1 MPRDAMA
8 EWLAKRNAEKAA
20 QRATPEHG
28 AVRQAQIKV
37 DQILEQAKKTVTELP
52 GVKAGKT
59 AKSSTPV
66 RQEEG
71 RDAMAEWLAARKES
85 KVQQIAEQGMY
96 TVRNAK
102 TLGVAVA
109 NTRAEYQKA
118 HKKAARHVAV
128 NTTAPLAMAEAA
140 RYQAKFLSGRS
151 VDKVQREYDTT
162 RERAEEYRQ
171 KALRLRETGDAQREA
186 SSTAAIG
193 KDRED
198 ETRFGSSLTRSADQ
212 WDKLAQEESSK
223 ALELARELGY
233 AKVYQV
239 QELEENAAMDPQ
251 FAQKAQARQDILALG
266 AEESRASQSKAN
278 VIYGEINGSE
288 YYVTEDPATEKMT
301 ETERRTFTYLYNTK
315 GAAAAEE
322 YYNMLNDTLELRR
335 GEDIA
340 AGMGGTAK
348 KTLFSLGMGVRRFG
362 RGIEQLFNDEQLPLY
377 GEDYAENIINASASH
392 GERILYSAANS
403 IGNMLPMVA
412 ISAATQGIGGAVG
425 LSAEAAQAAGKAAG
439 VASMFAGAKGNAYT
453 EAMQQGM
460 TKAQASTYSTL
471 VGASEAG
478 LEYLIGG
485 ISQFSMGSGIGDF
498 VQEAISGLGR
508 GYARVAFRFA
518 GSLIGGSIDEIIEE
532 NTQNYL
538 EPLFINYVT
547 GKEAEM
553 PGWDEFIETTLSTL
567 ITTGVMESRNS
578 FVEAKQNIAFTPF
591 EAQLEWVSAAKNV
604 FAEGT
609 DVAEF
614 ADVLESR
621 LQAGDPMSYKE
632 FREGI
637 RALGVDEKTMDRIA
651 KGKLT
656 VDEVLT
662 SAENGDKISLKEW
675 QAEQNSTAQQEQ
687 SQTQRAETVQTEND
701 NIETAMTAAE
711 QEADRLIAEWN
722 RGENSSYELGQQA
735 QRVMQQL
742 EEEVREGTATD
753 PGSYINRQ
761 LQLQEIVRSAPEAST
776 AQQATQNTT
785 ERIDNNGRTEIL
797 NDSEE
802 RNAGLGAGE
811 QAGAVAEG
819 AGGPVAGGAGTQT
832 QNGRA
837 DLSGGRE
844 AVSAREIGV
853 KGGTAEK
860 NIHVVIPAEID
871 TTQAADAA
879 IVEKMNRIV
888 TEAAAKGQDV
898 TFVSGALTVE
908 SGGRTV
914 RVEGVRQTGDNGRT
928 QIFLQVDGRRDMER
942 IYRHEDFHDAVEAQP
957 GLLQRLADRLMQEY
971 GREEMLR
978 MAIDYA
984 EAYDGI
990 YGEFTEDMTEEQE
1003 NELAIR
1009 YMEEV
1014 FADAYAG
1021 IRRGQRRIRSAQKTL
1036 EASGEIETLRA
1047 RGQTAQN
1054 AQEEQSG
1061 KLSIADGLLDKLRRV
1076 AENRYRGA
1084 DEIYIGETSD
1094 FLTREIGVDAA
1105 KVTMPASK
1113 AYAAMVTAEQAKVD
1127 NRYDK
1132 NINYHGL
1139 GAEGMLEI
1147 LEKSENPVAAF
1158 VSKPG
1163 EKGSRLNRLVLVTDQ
1178 EINGGNAVVVEEIE
1192 AQGRLKGKKLKVN
1205 KVITAYERERAAQ
1218 DVQDAQIDG
1227 RLLYLDKKR
1236 SQSLNAGRPG
1246 SNSPVAM
1253 QSSDF
1258 QTNIQNFL
1266 ADVKWESGEYDKKVS
1281 GSGPVESDIAAAF
1294 RKSLEKK
1301 TSFSVS
1307 GDQNGQ
1313 DGRGK
1318 QRFSLSEP
1326 VERAGNLIAEHNLT
1340 QEKLEKALEIGAFP
1354 SPSIAIV
1361 QAEQGHTNYG
1371 DYSVVF
1377 PASTIDPE
1385 ADSRNR
1391 VYGADAWTPTSS
1403 NATVEYRV
1411 DADAKRAFER
1421 SIRDLSGQVADG
1433 IFRGDSTLGKAGI
1446 EEETTKTSREIA
1458 EQIAQ
1463 YPEVK
1468 AAYLADKG
1476 ENISP
1481 VYKDREYDN
1490 IGNAALQRYTDN
1502 VGAQDLAWIIAQMD
1516 MGDAQS
1522 VAQAELQRVRQAIG
1536 EEYAERFARIL
1547 DRRPERKAER
1557 VSEYAENKMYSS
1569 MRAEDFIRHAWEMV
1583 QDGGR
1588 NSGEADKMAMQ
1599 DELDR
1604 KAPVQDVAAWAEK
1617 RLQDVIGE
1625 GGIYN
1630 NEDRYTSRGDRRSFD
1645 QTHWELNAEN
1655 LVRAMAQAEER
1666 GANIMWYDA
1675 GGLLAA
1681 ATPEYRS
1688 ISEIHADEG
1697 RLQTLEQEAYEG
1709 KVMKLQQSLDN
1720 VVERI
1725 LQETKH
1731 KAYGYQDESQLITE
1745 ALIKTAQGGDSLQSI
1760 REGMAAEEY
1769 DIDRATAMRVQELFQ
1784 QAKEIPTSYFEAKPQ
1799 RVVSFDEAVALLAP
1813 ESAPASL
1820 MARAE
1825 DAGLRVIRYTDDADR
1840 IRVANELPGVK
1851 FSVQEEQDAGE
1862 SQKQDTQK
1870 DLGEMNRQV
1879 QGAEAAMRSDALKAQ
1894 ADAELQ
1900 EYLKKGK
1907 SELAQSISKMSDA
1920 ALKKQTE
1927 RVKQAMTAESEG
1939 LRINE
1944 AAEAVT
1950 EGVQKYAESR
1960 NQRLGDML
1968 QMIKAEQNKRAAEK
1982 REAEKQ
1988 RRAEARKTPEAKLQR
2003 QIDKLQ
2009 KQIDIERAALRQA
2022 KQGGTLTSEMAEQSE
2037 ERITGL
2043 RQEILDYKNELQEKK
2058 TAAREEK
2065 KRQQDQAAKEAI
2077 LKEKPRQATRDLTN
2091 ALIESFNV
2099 PEANRTQAT
2108 IQIRELAEQ
2117 AYQEGQKGPITNEL
2131 RNKMLDTLIELGTER
2146 EMLDNRESEI
2156 SQRLREKWIQVPDEV
2171 RTAFGEEWADIKESA
2186 YDSGIYFT
2194 YKDGY
2199 RSIQSWTAELQKEF
2213 GQMFDTTRSPQQ
2225 QLRDIVNLASE
2236 GYGKQMTIGDMLR
2249 QNADDYSWSMR
2260 EKVEELGK
2268 VLDDQL
2274 QRFGEKANIEVKL
2287 AARSAKSLQAQQ
2299 QYFENRLR
2307 SRTEQQMESLAREK
2321 LLKSAKQLRRMAN
2334 KSSAEQR
2341 AAIQKVIGNIDLV
2354 ARSITPDGIENL
2366 QELALSYRQ
2375 AMEAMGENFIRDK
2388 DVEDRLARLGK
2399 KRIAEMDDMDEVRQL
2414 AQDITAVATQIR
2426 NQNQMLATVRR
2437 ETVSEMAENVRKEV
2451 KAAKGSN
2458 AGKARDFVLMQTDA
2472 KRFFLEL
2479 GGWKEDGATAELLH
2493 GLERGEEK
2501 RRLYEMRAQGLFN
2514 GFLADNANKKW
2525 FESATGKDAQ
2535 WITVDTPRGASVIKD
2550 GTASAISELTMTPM
2564 MRVSLIMH
2572 SKNEDNLRHIAE
2584 GGMRVPNRALY
2595 KKGNISEAY
2604 ARGDVVTLTP
2614 QAVRDIVRGATA
2626 QEIQFAAILSKY
2638 FDGQAKNAINEV
2650 SMVMDGYEKAMVK
2663 NYFPIESDRAFTV
2676 QDNDQV
2682 RNDISLTGLGFL
2694 KQRTGKG
2701 ANPVLL
2707 QDASQ
2712 TFQRSVESVSKYYG
2726 LALPIRDLNAIM
2738 NSTYYENAGKVRL
2751 SQTDKLLGRD
2761 RSKEGGGAIRT
2772 QSAESVRNV
2781 IAGKWGKSSINYI
2794 EKLVGDLQRS
2804 GKDMD
2809 AFSGFFG
2816 WLRGQYASAVIS
2828 FNPSSMLKQWGSYA
2842 TAMAYLSPGD
2852 LAAGLLRGMKGKVS
2866 TDTLGQYSSVY
2877 WYRNQ
2882 GNATQELHDLTTN
2895 EALVTKLPLGYNW
2908 AQAMDSFITRRLMLA
2923 CERNVSRTTGL
2934 TPGTSE
2940 EINSGTDAYWTKVAT
2955 LFNKVV
2961 LDTQSNSSI
2970 LERAAVA
2977 RANPNN
2983 ISRFMTMFRAD
2994 AFQSFNLLREGQGKY
3009 QSAREAYLQ
3018 NKTAENRRAMIA
3030 ARKQLAR
3037 SGAAVI
3043 ASQFVSAS
3051 ISVMIN
3057 ALRRRDE
3064 LWDEDGLNWGEVMK
3078 QLGLGMVEGLAGISI
3093 AGEELVGLVESI
3105 AFDETWYGPDVN
3117 ALQLLTDTAE
3127 SAISAA
3133 KILKNG
3139 KWELAPGALKD
3150 LALEASTVMGLP
3162 LKNVEKYVQV
3172 LPRWVAPELMAE
3184 YDNIWDEV
3192 DRNALSKSSVLD
3204 IKADIGVLLDNR
3216 TDDMS
3221 DEDKEELT
3229 RLYLAGGTGALPAA
3243 VPNSVKYNN
3252 DSGEEVTVQLDYSQK
3267 QTYKKEWSK
3276 IVSGA
3281 IGALLKSDLYN
3292 EADDKTK
3299 TKMLN
3304 NLYTYANG
3312 LSAEK
3317 VVPEKAADGWIDDAR
3332 TISGEGVKIAD
3343 YIQWHT
3349 MLSEMDSDDASGTG
3363 RTGLK
3368 NARAMEL
3375 ANEKGWTWAVP
3386 SGAPDELKWMEDDT
3400 EQTLQLTDAQKKQYR
3415 KTWTG
3420 IVYGS
3425 VGDLMQS
3432 DEYQS
3437 GSEKERGALI
3447 QKLTSYASALAA
3459 YEIEPKKEPDT
3470 WILGGQ
3476 QAVKDGVPLD
3486 EYIVFRALYSELDSI
3501 NEDGDEESGLKN
3513 KRTLDLIESMGWSDQ
3528 AEQSAYINTVASESK
3543 AAEAEALQKAGM
3555 TWEQANDVLA
3565 VPGTGVAKKVAVTAT
3580 NASEAAKAKVLAS
3593 YDKSEK
3599 QKTAKLVMTGLK
3611 YGIPMRRYTDVL
3623 QNADADGSGGVSQ
3636 EEAGKYIA
3644 TLGLSV
3650 QEAAYLWQMVTNGKE
3665 GKKNP
3670 FSSYF
3675 GSEFYSAAGAFD

>member
-1 MPRDAMA
+1 MA
-8 EWLAKRNAEKAA
+8 RIIGKEYLARQKRAEEAKKKGEKRQADIIVERADQQIDNIINKANQTIGQYVPGAALRRLENGTQGGYPQREETRRVIGKEYLARVRAETVEKAKA
-20 QRATPEHG
+20 
-28 AVRQAQIKV
+28 
-37 DQILEQAKKTVTELP
+37 
-52 GVKAGKT
+52 KAGQINST
-59 AKSSTPV
+59 AVESAYKQV
-66 RQEEG
+66 RK
-71 RDAMAEWLAARKES
+71 DARGKAE
-85 KVQQIAEQGMY
+85 
-96 TVRNAK
+96 
-102 TLGVAVA
+102 
-109 NTRAEYQKA
+109 
-118 HKKAARHVAV
+118 RHVAV
-128 NTTAPLAMAEAA
+128 NTTAPLDFAEAG
-140 RYQAKFLSGRS
+140 RYRAKFLSGRS

-171 KALRLRETGDAQREA
+171 KALHLRETGDAQREA
-186 SSTAAIG
+186 SSTTATG

-239 QELEENAAMDPQ
+239 QKTEADIVKKPD
-251 FAQKAQARQDILALG
+251 FAQKSEADPKVLELG
-266 AEESRASQSKAN
+266 NEENRPQMSRATA
-278 VIYGEINGSE
+278 IYGGINHSPYFETRGSE
-288 YYVTEDPATEKMT
+288 TFMT
-301 ETERRTFTYLYNTK
+301 DEEVKIFTYLYNTQGEK
-315 GAAAAEE
+315 AAEQ
-322 YYNMLNDTLELRR
+322 YYDMLSDTLELRR
-335 GEDIA
+335 GTEKA
-340 AGMGGTAK
+340 AGLDNTFERTM
-348 KTLFSLGMGVRRFG
+348 FSLSQGVRRFG
-362 RGIEQLFNDEQLPLY
+362 RGIEQLFTDEQLPLY
-377 GEDYAENIINASASH
+377 GEDYAENIINANASH

-485 ISQFSMGSGIGDF
+485 ISRFSMGSGIGDF

-567 ITTGVMESRNS
+567 ITTGVMESRGS
-578 FVEAKQNIAFTPF
+578 FAEAKRNIAFTPF

-662 SAENGDKISLKEW
+662 STENGDKISLKEW
-675 QAEQNSTAQQEQ
+675 QAGQNSTAQQVQ
-687 SQTQRAETVQTEND
+687 SQTQRAETVQAKNNNVED
-701 NIETAMTAAE
+701 AMTAAE

-722 RGENSSYELGQQA
+722 RGENSTYELGQQA
-735 QRVMQQL
+735 QLVMQQL

-753 PGSYINRQ
+753 PGSYMNRQ
-761 LQLQEIVRSAPEAST
+761 IQLQEIVRSAPEAST
-776 AQQATQNTT
+776 AQQAAQNTT
-785 ERIDNNGRTEIL
+785 EGIDNNGRTEIF
-797 NDSEE
+797 DDGAQ
-802 RNAGLGAGE
+802 RDAGLGTGE

-819 AGGPVAGGAGTQT
+819 AGGPVTGGAGTQT

-860 NIHVVIPAEID
+860 NIHVVIPSEID
-871 TTQAADAA
+871 TARAEDAA
-879 IVEKMNRIV
+879 LVEKMNRIV
-888 TEAAAKGQDV
+888 VEAAAKGQDV

-908 SGGRTV
+908 SGNRTV

-928 QIFLQVDGRRDMER
+928 QIYLQVDGRRDMER

-1003 NELAIR
+1003 NELAVR

-1036 EASGEIETLRA
+1036 ENSGEIETLRT

-1054 AQEEQSG
+1054 VQEEQNG

-1113 AYAAMVTAEQAKVD
+1113 AYAAMVTEERAKMD
-1127 NRYDK
+1127 DRYNK
-1132 NINYHGL
+1132 NTNYHGL
-1139 GAEGMLEI
+1139 GADGLLEI

-1163 EKGSRLNRLVLVTDQ
+1163 EKGSRRNRLVLVTDK
-1178 EINGGNAVVVEEIE
+1178 EINGGTAVVVEEIE
-1192 AQGRLKGKKLKVN
+1192 TRGKYKNKLLDVN
-1205 KVITAYERERAAQ
+1205 KVITAYERDKVANDIETAA
-1218 DVQDAQIDG
+1218 ATG
-1227 RLLYLDKKR
+1227 KLLFLDKKR
-1236 SQSLNAGRPG
+1236 SQSLNAGNQG
-1246 SNSPVAM
+1246 SNSQGTM

-1294 RKSLEKK
+1294 RKALEKK
-1301 TSFSVS
+1301 ASFSVS
-1307 GDQNGQ
+1307 D
-1313 DGRGK
+1313 
-1318 QRFSLSEP
+1318 
-1326 VERAGNLIAEHNLT
+1326 
-1340 QEKLEKALEIGAFP
+1340 
-1354 SPSIAIV
+1354 
-1361 QAEQGHTNYG
+1361 
-1371 DYSVVF
+1371 
-1377 PASTIDPE
+1377 
-1385 ADSRNR
+1385 
-1391 VYGADAWTPTSS
+1391 
-1403 NATVEYRV
+1403 
-1411 DADAKRAFER
+1411 
-1421 SIRDLSGQVADG
+1421 DL
-1433 IFRGDSTLGKAGI
+1433 
-1446 EEETTKTSREIA
+1446 
-1458 EQIAQ
+1458 
-1463 YPEVK
+1463 
-1468 AAYLADKG
+1468 
-1476 ENISP
+1476 N
-1481 VYKDREYDN
+1481 
-1490 IGNAALQRYTDN
+1490 
-1502 VGAQDLAWIIAQMD
+1502 
-1516 MGDAQS
+1516 
-1522 VAQAELQRVRQAIG
+1522 
-1536 EEYAERFARIL
+1536 
-1547 DRRPERKAER
+1547 
-1557 VSEYAENKMYSS
+1557 
-1569 MRAEDFIRHAWEMV
+1569 
-1583 QDGGR
+1583 
-1588 NSGEADKMAMQ
+1588 
-1599 DELDR
+1599 
-1604 KAPVQDVAAWAEK
+1604 
-1617 RLQDVIGE
+1617 
-1625 GGIYN
+1625 
-1630 NEDRYTSRGDRRSFD
+1630 
-1645 QTHWELNAEN
+1645 ELN
-1655 LVRAMAQAEER
+1655 
-1666 GANIMWYDA
+1666 
-1675 GGLLAA
+1675 
-1681 ATPEYRS
+1681 
-1688 ISEIHADEG
+1688 
-1697 RLQTLEQEAYEG
+1697 
-1709 KVMKLQQSLDN
+1709 K
-1720 VVERI
+1720 
-1725 LQETKH
+1725 
-1731 KAYGYQDESQLITE
+1731 
-1745 ALIKTAQGGDSLQSI
+1745 
-1760 REGMAAEEY
+1760 
-1769 DIDRATAMRVQELFQ
+1769 
-1784 QAKEIPTSYFEAKPQ
+1784 
-1799 RVVSFDEAVALLAP
+1799 
-1813 ESAPASL
+1813 
-1820 MARAE
+1820 
-1825 DAGLRVIRYTDDADR
+1825 
-1840 IRVANELPGVK
+1840 
-1851 FSVQEEQDAGE
+1851 
-1862 SQKQDTQK
+1862 
-1870 DLGEMNRQV
+1870 QV
-1879 QGAEAAMRSDALKAQ
+1879 QGAEAATRSDALKAQ
-1894 ADAELQ
+1894 AEAELQ

-1907 SELAQSISKMSDA
+1907 GELAQSISKMSDA
-1920 ALKKQTE
+1920 ALKKQAE
-1927 RVKQAMTAESEG
+1927 RVKQGMTAESEG
-1939 LRINE
+1939 LRVNE

-1968 QMIKAEQNKRAAEK
+1968 QMIKSEQNKRAAAK

-2003 QIDKLQ
+2003 KVDKLQ

-2043 RQEILDYKNELQEKK
+2043 RLELLDYKNELQEKK

-2213 GQMFDTTRSPQQ
+2213 GQMFDTTRSLQQ

-2236 GYGKQMTIGDMLR
+2236 GYGKQMTIGDMIR

-2321 LLKSAKQLRRMAN
+2321 LLKSAKQLSRMAN

-2341 AAIQKVIGNIDLV
+2341 TAIQKVIGNIDLV

-2388 DVEDRLARLGK
+2388 DVEDRLARLDK
-2399 KRIAEMDDMDEVRQL
+2399 KRIDNMDDMDEVRQL

-2426 NQNQMLATVRR
+2426 NRNQMLATVRR

-2514 GFLADNANKKW
+2514 GFLADKANKKW
-2525 FESATGKDAQ
+2525 VESATGKDAQ
-2535 WITVDTPRGASVIKD
+2535 WITVDTPRGAAVIKD
-2550 GTASAISELTMTPM
+2550 GTASAINELTMTPM

-2650 SMVMDGYEKAMVK
+2650 SMIMDGYEKAMVK

-2726 LALPIRDLNAIM
+2726 LALPIRDLNAVM
-2738 NSTYYENAGKVRL
+2738 KSTYYENAGKVRL
-2751 SQTDKLLGRD
+2751 SQTDRLLGRD

-3009 QSAREAYLQ
+3009 QAARAAYMQ

-3064 LWDEDGLNWGEVMK
+3064 LWDEDGLNWGEVAK
-3078 QLGLGMVEGLAGISI
+3078 QLGLGMIEGLAGISI

-3204 IKADIGVLLDNR
+3204 IEADIGVLLDNR
-3216 TDDMS
+3216 TEDMS

-3243 VPNSVKYNN
+3243 VPNAIKYTDDN
-3252 DSGEEVTVQLDYSQK
+3252 GEEATEQLDYSQK

-3281 IGALLKSDLYN
+3281 VGALLKSDLYN

-3317 VVPEKAADGWIDDAR
+3317 VVPEKTADGWIDDAR
-3332 TISGEGVKIAD
+3332 TLSGEGVKIAD

-3349 MLSEMDSDDASGTG
+3349 MLSEMDSDDASGTS

-3368 NARAMEL
+3368 NARALEL

-3386 SGAPDELKWMEDDT
+3386 SDAPDELKWMEDDT

-3437 GSEKERGALI
+3437 GTEKERGALI

-3459 YEIEPKKEPDT
+3459 YEIEPKKVPDT

-3543 AAEAEALQKAGM
+3543 EAEAEALQKAGM

-3565 VPGTGVAKKVAVTAT
+3565 VPGTGVVKKAAVTAT
-3580 NASEAAKAKVLAS
+3580 NASEATKAKVLAS

-3675 GSEFYSAAGAFD
+3675 GAEFYSAAGAFD

>member
-1 MPRDAMA
+1 MA
-8 EWLAKRNAEKAA
+8 RIIGKEYLARQKRAEEAKKKGEKRQADIIVERADQQIDNIINKANQTIGQYVPGAALRRLENGTQGGYPQREETRRVIGKEYLARVRAETVEKAKA
-20 QRATPEHG
+20 
-28 AVRQAQIKV
+28 
-37 DQILEQAKKTVTELP
+37 
-52 GVKAGKT
+52 KAGQINST
-59 AKSSTPV
+59 AVKSAYKQV
-66 RQEEG
+66 RK
-71 RDAMAEWLAARKES
+71 DARGKAE
-85 KVQQIAEQGMY
+85 
-96 TVRNAK
+96 
-102 TLGVAVA
+102 
-109 NTRAEYQKA
+109 
-118 HKKAARHVAV
+118 RHVAV
-128 NTTAPLAMAEAA
+128 NTTAPLDFAEAG
-140 RYQAKFLSGRS
+140 RYRAKFLSGRS

-171 KALRLRETGDAQREA
+171 KALHLRETGDAQREA
-186 SSTAAIG
+186 SSTTATG

-239 QELEENAAMDPQ
+239 QKTEADIVKKPD
-251 FAQKAQARQDILALG
+251 FAQKSEADPKVLELG
-266 AEESRASQSKAN
+266 NEENRPQMSRATA
-278 VIYGEINGSE
+278 IYGGINHSPYFETRGSE
-288 YYVTEDPATEKMT
+288 TFMT
-301 ETERRTFTYLYNTK
+301 DEEVKIFTYLYNTQGEK
-315 GAAAAEE
+315 AAEQ
-322 YYNMLNDTLELRR
+322 YYDMLSDTLELRR
-335 GEDIA
+335 GTEKA
-340 AGMGGTAK
+340 AGLDNTFERTM
-348 KTLFSLGMGVRRFG
+348 FSLSQGVRRFG
-362 RGIEQLFNDEQLPLY
+362 RGIEQLFTDEQLPLY
-377 GEDYAENIINASASH
+377 GEDYAENIINANASH

-485 ISQFSMGSGIGDF
+485 ISRFSMGSGIGDF

-567 ITTGVMESRNS
+567 ITTGVMESRGS
-578 FVEAKQNIAFTPF
+578 FAEAKRNIAFTPF

-662 SAENGDKISLKEW
+662 STENGDKISLKEW
-675 QAEQNSTAQQEQ
+675 QAGQNSTAQQVQ
-687 SQTQRAETVQTEND
+687 SQTQRAETVQAKNNNVED
-701 NIETAMTAAE
+701 AMTAAE

-722 RGENSSYELGQQA
+722 RGENSTYELGQQA
-735 QRVMQQL
+735 QLVMQQL

-753 PGSYINRQ
+753 PGSYMNRQ
-761 LQLQEIVRSAPEAST
+761 IQLQEIVRSAPEAST
-776 AQQATQNTT
+776 AQQAAQNTT
-785 ERIDNNGRTEIL
+785 EGIDNNGRTEIF
-797 NDSEE
+797 DDGAQ
-802 RNAGLGAGE
+802 RDAGLGTGE

-819 AGGPVAGGAGTQT
+819 AGGPVTGGAGTQT

-860 NIHVVIPAEID
+860 NIHVVIPSEID
-871 TTQAADAA
+871 TARAEDAA
-879 IVEKMNRIV
+879 LVEKMNRIV
-888 TEAAAKGQDV
+888 VEAAAKGQDV

-908 SGGRTV
+908 SGNRTV

-928 QIFLQVDGRRDMER
+928 QIYLQVDGRRDMER

-957 GLLQRLADRLMQEY
+957 GLLKRLADRLMQEY

-1003 NELAIR
+1003 NELAVR

-1036 EASGEIETLRA
+1036 ENSGEIETLRT

-1054 AQEEQSG
+1054 VQEEQNG

-1113 AYAAMVTAEQAKVD
+1113 AYAAMVTEERAKMD
-1127 NRYDK
+1127 DRYNK
-1132 NINYHGL
+1132 NTNYHGL
-1139 GAEGMLEI
+1139 GADGLLEI

-1163 EKGSRLNRLVLVTDQ
+1163 EKGSRRNRLVLVTDK
-1178 EINGGNAVVVEEIE
+1178 EINGGTAVVVEEIE
-1192 AQGRLKGKKLKVN
+1192 TRGKYKNKLLDVN
-1205 KVITAYERERAAQ
+1205 KVITAYERDKVANDIETAA
-1218 DVQDAQIDG
+1218 ATG
-1227 RLLYLDKKR
+1227 KLLFLDKKR
-1236 SQSLNAGRPG
+1236 SQSLNAGNQG
-1246 SNSPVAM
+1246 SNSQGTM

-1294 RKSLEKK
+1294 RKALEKK
-1301 TSFSVS
+1301 ASFSVS
-1307 GDQNGQ
+1307 D
-1313 DGRGK
+1313 
-1318 QRFSLSEP
+1318 
-1326 VERAGNLIAEHNLT
+1326 
-1340 QEKLEKALEIGAFP
+1340 
-1354 SPSIAIV
+1354 
-1361 QAEQGHTNYG
+1361 
-1371 DYSVVF
+1371 
-1377 PASTIDPE
+1377 
-1385 ADSRNR
+1385 
-1391 VYGADAWTPTSS
+1391 
-1403 NATVEYRV
+1403 
-1411 DADAKRAFER
+1411 
-1421 SIRDLSGQVADG
+1421 DL
-1433 IFRGDSTLGKAGI
+1433 
-1446 EEETTKTSREIA
+1446 
-1458 EQIAQ
+1458 
-1463 YPEVK
+1463 
-1468 AAYLADKG
+1468 
-1476 ENISP
+1476 N
-1481 VYKDREYDN
+1481 
-1490 IGNAALQRYTDN
+1490 
-1502 VGAQDLAWIIAQMD
+1502 
-1516 MGDAQS
+1516 
-1522 VAQAELQRVRQAIG
+1522 
-1536 EEYAERFARIL
+1536 
-1547 DRRPERKAER
+1547 
-1557 VSEYAENKMYSS
+1557 
-1569 MRAEDFIRHAWEMV
+1569 
-1583 QDGGR
+1583 
-1588 NSGEADKMAMQ
+1588 
-1599 DELDR
+1599 
-1604 KAPVQDVAAWAEK
+1604 
-1617 RLQDVIGE
+1617 
-1625 GGIYN
+1625 
-1630 NEDRYTSRGDRRSFD
+1630 
-1645 QTHWELNAEN
+1645 ELN
-1655 LVRAMAQAEER
+1655 
-1666 GANIMWYDA
+1666 
-1675 GGLLAA
+1675 
-1681 ATPEYRS
+1681 
-1688 ISEIHADEG
+1688 
-1697 RLQTLEQEAYEG
+1697 
-1709 KVMKLQQSLDN
+1709 K
-1720 VVERI
+1720 
-1725 LQETKH
+1725 
-1731 KAYGYQDESQLITE
+1731 
-1745 ALIKTAQGGDSLQSI
+1745 
-1760 REGMAAEEY
+1760 
-1769 DIDRATAMRVQELFQ
+1769 
-1784 QAKEIPTSYFEAKPQ
+1784 
-1799 RVVSFDEAVALLAP
+1799 
-1813 ESAPASL
+1813 
-1820 MARAE
+1820 
-1825 DAGLRVIRYTDDADR
+1825 
-1840 IRVANELPGVK
+1840 
-1851 FSVQEEQDAGE
+1851 
-1862 SQKQDTQK
+1862 
-1870 DLGEMNRQV
+1870 QV
-1879 QGAEAAMRSDALKAQ
+1879 QGAEAATRSDALKAQ
-1894 ADAELQ
+1894 AEAELQ

-1907 SELAQSISKMSDA
+1907 GELAQSISKMSDA
-1920 ALKKQTE
+1920 ALKKQAE
-1927 RVKQAMTAESEG
+1927 RVKQGMTAESEG
-1939 LRINE
+1939 LRVNE

-1968 QMIKAEQNKRAAEK
+1968 QMIKSEQNKRAAAK

-2003 QIDKLQ
+2003 KVDKLQ

-2043 RQEILDYKNELQEKK
+2043 RQELLDYKNELQEKK

-2213 GQMFDTTRSPQQ
+2213 GQMFDTTRSLQQ

-2236 GYGKQMTIGDMLR
+2236 GYGKQMTIGDMIR

-2321 LLKSAKQLRRMAN
+2321 LLKSAKQLSRMAN

-2341 AAIQKVIGNIDLV
+2341 TAIQKVIGNIDLV

-2388 DVEDRLARLGK
+2388 DVEDRLARLDK
-2399 KRIAEMDDMDEVRQL
+2399 KRIDNMDDMDEVRQL

-2426 NQNQMLATVRR
+2426 NRNQMLATVRR

-2514 GFLADNANKKW
+2514 GFLADKANKKW
-2525 FESATGKDAQ
+2525 VESATGKDAQ
-2535 WITVDTPRGASVIKD
+2535 WITVDTPRGAAVIKD
-2550 GTASAISELTMTPM
+2550 GTASAINELTMTPM

-2650 SMVMDGYEKAMVK
+2650 SMIMDGYERAMVK

-2726 LALPIRDLNAIM
+2726 LALPIRDLNAVM

-2751 SQTDKLLGRD
+2751 SQTDRLLGRD

-3009 QSAREAYLQ
+3009 QAARAAYLQ

-3064 LWDEDGLNWGEVMK
+3064 LWDEDGPNWGEVMK

-3127 SAISAA
+3127 SAISTA

-3216 TDDMS
+3216 TEDMS

-3243 VPNSVKYNN
+3243 VPNAIKYTDDN
-3252 DSGEEVTVQLDYSQK
+3252 GEEVTEQLDYSQK

-3317 VVPEKAADGWIDDAR
+3317 VVPEKTADGWIDDAR
-3332 TISGEGVKIAD
+3332 TLSGEGVKIAD

-3349 MLSEMDSDDASGTG
+3349 MLSEMDSDDASGTS

-3368 NARAMEL
+3368 NARALEL

-3386 SGAPDELKWMEDDT
+3386 SDAPDELKWMEDDT

-3437 GSEKERGALI
+3437 GTEKERGALI

-3459 YEIEPKKEPDT
+3459 YEIEPKKVPDT

-3543 AAEAEALQKAGM
+3543 EAEAEALQKAGM

-3565 VPGTGVAKKVAVTAT
+3565 VPGTGVVKKAAVTAT
-3580 NASEAAKAKVLAS
+3580 NASEATKAKVLAS

-3675 GSEFYSAAGAFD
+3675 GAEFYSAAGAFD

>member
-1 MPRDAMA
+1 MA
-8 EWLAKRNAEKAA
+8 RIAIKEWLAQQDAEKAK

-37 DQILEQAKKTVTELP
+37 DQILEQSKKALEPFGIRHKQQSSKQTSQKRETTGRLAVKEWLEAQDAAAVEKAKA
-52 GVKAGKT
+52 KAGQINST
-59 AKSSTPV
+59 AVKSAYKQV
-66 RQEEG
+66 RK
-71 RDAMAEWLAARKES
+71 DARGKAE
-85 KVQQIAEQGMY
+85 
-96 TVRNAK
+96 
-102 TLGVAVA
+102 
-109 NTRAEYQKA
+109 
-118 HKKAARHVAV
+118 RHVAV
-128 NTTAPLAMAEAA
+128 NTTAPLDFAEAG
-140 RYQAKFLSGRS
+140 RYRAKFLSGRS

-171 KALRLRETGDAQREA
+171 KALHLRETGDAQREA
-186 SSTAAIG
+186 SSTTATG

-198 ETRFGSSLTRSADQ
+198 ATRFGSSLTRSADQ

-239 QELEENAAMDPQ
+239 QKTEADIVRKPD
-251 FAQKAQARQDILALG
+251 FAQKSEADPKVLELG
-266 AEESRASQSKAN
+266 NEENRPQMSRATA
-278 VIYGEINGSE
+278 IYGGINHSPYFETRGSE
-288 YYVTEDPATEKMT
+288 TFMT
-301 ETERRTFTYLYNTK
+301 DEEVKIFTYLYNTQGEK
-315 GAAAAEE
+315 AAEQ
-322 YYNMLNDTLELRR
+322 YYDMLSDTLELRR
-335 GEDIA
+335 GTEKA
-340 AGMGGTAK
+340 AGLDNTFKRTM
-348 KTLFSLGMGVRRFG
+348 FSLSQGVRRFG
-362 RGIEQLFNDEQLPLY
+362 RGIEQLFTDEQLPLY
-377 GEDYAENIINASASH
+377 GEDYAENIINAGASH

-485 ISQFSMGSGIGDF
+485 ISRFSMGSGIGDF

-567 ITTGVMESRNS
+567 ITTGVMESRGS
-578 FVEAKQNIAFTPF
+578 FVEAKRNIAFTPF

-637 RALGVDEKTMDRIA
+637 RALGVDEKTMGRIA

-662 SAENGDKISLKEW
+662 STENGDKISLKEW
-675 QAEQNSTAQQEQ
+675 QAGQNSTAQQVQ
-687 SQTQRAETVQTEND
+687 SQTQRAETVQAEN
-701 NIETAMTAAE
+701 NNVETAMTAAE

-722 RGENSSYELGQQA
+722 RGENSTYELGQQA

-753 PGSYINRQ
+753 PGSYMNRQ
-761 LQLQEIVRSAPEAST
+761 IQLQEIVRSAPEAST
-776 AQQATQNTT
+776 AQQAAQNTT
-785 ERIDNNGRTEIL
+785 EGIDNNGRTEIF
-797 NDSEE
+797 DDGAQ
-802 RNAGLGAGE
+802 RDAGLGTGE

-819 AGGPVAGGAGTQT
+819 AGGPVAGGAGTKT

-860 NIHVVIPAEID
+860 NIHVVIPSEID

-879 IVEKMNRIV
+879 LVEKMNRIV
-888 TEAAAKGQDV
+888 VEAAAKGQDV

-908 SGGRTV
+908 SGNRTV

-1003 NELAIR
+1003 NELAVR

-1036 EASGEIETLRA
+1036 ENSGEIETLRA

-1054 AQEEQSG
+1054 AQEERSG
-1061 KLSIADGLLDKLRRV
+1061 KLSIADGLLDELQRV

-1113 AYAAMVTAEQAKVD
+1113 AYAAMVTEEQAKVD

-1192 AQGRLKGKKLKVN
+1192 SQGRLKGKNLKVN
-1205 KVITAYERERAAQ
+1205 KVITAYERERVAQ

-1253 QSSDF
+1253 RSSDF

-1266 ADVKWESGEYDKKVS
+1266 EDVKWESGAYDKKVS
-1281 GSGPVESDIAAAF
+1281 ESGPAESDIAAAF
-1294 RKSLEKK
+1294 RKALEKK

-1307 GDQNGQ
+1307 D
-1313 DGRGK
+1313 
-1318 QRFSLSEP
+1318 
-1326 VERAGNLIAEHNLT
+1326 
-1340 QEKLEKALEIGAFP
+1340 
-1354 SPSIAIV
+1354 
-1361 QAEQGHTNYG
+1361 
-1371 DYSVVF
+1371 
-1377 PASTIDPE
+1377 
-1385 ADSRNR
+1385 
-1391 VYGADAWTPTSS
+1391 
-1403 NATVEYRV
+1403 
-1411 DADAKRAFER
+1411 
-1421 SIRDLSGQVADG
+1421 DL
-1433 IFRGDSTLGKAGI
+1433 
-1446 EEETTKTSREIA
+1446 
-1458 EQIAQ
+1458 
-1463 YPEVK
+1463 
-1468 AAYLADKG
+1468 
-1476 ENISP
+1476 N
-1481 VYKDREYDN
+1481 
-1490 IGNAALQRYTDN
+1490 
-1502 VGAQDLAWIIAQMD
+1502 
-1516 MGDAQS
+1516 
-1522 VAQAELQRVRQAIG
+1522 
-1536 EEYAERFARIL
+1536 
-1547 DRRPERKAER
+1547 
-1557 VSEYAENKMYSS
+1557 
-1569 MRAEDFIRHAWEMV
+1569 
-1583 QDGGR
+1583 
-1588 NSGEADKMAMQ
+1588 
-1599 DELDR
+1599 
-1604 KAPVQDVAAWAEK
+1604 
-1617 RLQDVIGE
+1617 
-1625 GGIYN
+1625 
-1630 NEDRYTSRGDRRSFD
+1630 
-1645 QTHWELNAEN
+1645 ELN
-1655 LVRAMAQAEER
+1655 M
-1666 GANIMWYDA
+1666 
-1675 GGLLAA
+1675 
-1681 ATPEYRS
+1681 
-1688 ISEIHADEG
+1688 
-1697 RLQTLEQEAYEG
+1697 
-1709 KVMKLQQSLDN
+1709 
-1720 VVERI
+1720 
-1725 LQETKH
+1725 
-1731 KAYGYQDESQLITE
+1731 
-1745 ALIKTAQGGDSLQSI
+1745 
-1760 REGMAAEEY
+1760 
-1769 DIDRATAMRVQELFQ
+1769 
-1784 QAKEIPTSYFEAKPQ
+1784 
-1799 RVVSFDEAVALLAP
+1799 
-1813 ESAPASL
+1813 
-1820 MARAE
+1820 
-1825 DAGLRVIRYTDDADR
+1825 
-1840 IRVANELPGVK
+1840 
-1851 FSVQEEQDAGE
+1851 
-1862 SQKQDTQK
+1862 
-1870 DLGEMNRQV
+1870 QV
-1879 QGAEAAMRSDALKAQ
+1879 QRAEAATRSDALKEQ
-1894 ADAELQ
+1894 AEAELQ

-1920 ALKKQTE
+1920 TLKKQTE

-1939 LRINE
+1939 LRVNE

-1968 QMIKAEQNKRAAEK
+1968 QMIKSEQNKRAAAK

-2003 QIDKLQ
+2003 KVDKLQ

-2117 AYQEGQKGPITNEL
+2117 AYQEGKKGPITNEL

-2171 RTAFGEEWADIKESA
+2171 RTAFGEEWDDIKESA

-2236 GYGKQMTIGDMLR
+2236 GYGKQMTIGDMIR

-2321 LLKSAKQLRRMAN
+2321 LLKSAKQLSRMAN

-2388 DVEDRLARLGK
+2388 DVEDRLARLDK
-2399 KRIAEMDDMDEVRQL
+2399 KRIDNMDDMDEVRQL

-2426 NQNQMLATVRR
+2426 NRNQMLATVRR

-2514 GFLADNANKKW
+2514 GFLADKANKKW
-2525 FESATGKDAQ
+2525 VESATGKDAQ
-2535 WITVDTPRGASVIKD
+2535 WITVDTPRGAAVIKD
-2550 GTASAISELTMTPM
+2550 GTASAINELTMTQM

-2572 SKNEDNLRHIAE
+2572 SRNEDNLRHIAE

-2650 SMVMDGYEKAMVK
+2650 SMIMDGYEKAMVK

-2726 LALPIRDLNAIM
+2726 LALPIRDLNAVM

-2852 LAAGLLRGMKGKVS
+2852 LAAGLLRGMKGRVN

-3009 QSAREAYLQ
+3009 QTARAAYLQ

-3064 LWDEDGLNWGEVMK
+3064 LWDEDGLNWGEVAK
-3078 QLGLGMVEGLAGISI
+3078 QLGLGMIEGLAGISI

-3105 AFDETWYGPDVN
+3105 AFDATWYGPDVN

-3150 LALEASTVMGLP
+3150 LALEASTVMGMP

-3216 TDDMS
+3216 TEDMS

-3243 VPNSVKYNN
+3243 VPNSIKYTDDN
-3252 DSGEEVTVQLDYSQK
+3252 GEEVTEQLDYSQK

-3281 IGALLKSDLYN
+3281 IGSLLRSDLYN

-3317 VVPEKAADGWIDDAR
+3317 VVPEKTADGWIDDAR
-3332 TISGEGVKIAD
+3332 TLSGEGVKIAD

-3349 MLSEMDSDDASGTG
+3349 MLSEMDSDDASGTS

-3368 NARAMEL
+3368 NARALEL

-3386 SGAPDELKWMEDDT
+3386 SDAPDELKWMEDDT

-3432 DEYQS
+3432 EEYQS

-3447 QKLTSYASALAA
+3447 QKLTAYASALAA
-3459 YEIEPKKEPDT
+3459 YEIEPKKVPDT
-3470 WILGGQ
+3470 WISGGQ

-3486 EYIVFRALYSELDSI
+3486 EYIVFRALYSGLDSI

-3513 KRTLDLIESMGWSDQ
+3513 KRTLDLIESMGWSDK

-3543 AAEAEALQKAGM
+3543 ATEAEALQKAGM

-3565 VPGTGVAKKVAVTAT
+3565 VPGTGVAKKAAVTAT
-3580 NASEAAKAKVLAS
+3580 NASEATKAKVLAS

-3623 QNADADGSGGVSQ
+3623 QNADADGSGNVSQ

>member
-1 MPRDAMA
+1 MA
-8 EWLAKRNAEKAA
+8 RIIGKEYLARQKRAEEAKKKGEKRQADIIVERADQQIDNIINKANQTIRQYVPGAALRRLENGTQGGYPQREETRRVIGKEYLARVRAETVEKAKA
-20 QRATPEHG
+20 
-28 AVRQAQIKV
+28 
-37 DQILEQAKKTVTELP
+37 
-52 GVKAGKT
+52 KAGQINST
-59 AKSSTPV
+59 AVKSAYKQV
-66 RQEEG
+66 RK
-71 RDAMAEWLAARKES
+71 DARGKAE
-85 KVQQIAEQGMY
+85 
-96 TVRNAK
+96 
-102 TLGVAVA
+102 
-109 NTRAEYQKA
+109 
-118 HKKAARHVAV
+118 RHVAV
-128 NTTAPLAMAEAA
+128 NTTAPLDFAEAG
-140 RYQAKFLSGRS
+140 RYWAKFLSGRS

-171 KALRLRETGDAQREA
+171 KALHLRETGDAQREA
-186 SSTAAIG
+186 SSTTATG

-198 ETRFGSSLTRSADQ
+198 ETRFGSYLTRSADQ

-239 QELEENAAMDPQ
+239 QKTEADIVKKPD
-251 FAQKAQARQDILALG
+251 FAQKSEADPKVLELG
-266 AEESRASQSKAN
+266 NEENRPQMSRATA
-278 VIYGEINGSE
+278 IYGGINHSPYFETRGSE
-288 YYVTEDPATEKMT
+288 TFMT
-301 ETERRTFTYLYNTK
+301 DEEVKIFTYLYNTQGEK
-315 GAAAAEE
+315 AAEQ
-322 YYNMLNDTLELRR
+322 YYDMLSDMLELRR
-335 GEDIA
+335 GTEKA
-340 AGMGGTAK
+340 AGLDNTFERTM
-348 KTLFSLGMGVRRFG
+348 FSLSQGVRRFG
-362 RGIEQLFNDEQLPLY
+362 RGIEQLFTDEQLPLY
-377 GEDYAENIINASASH
+377 GEDYAENIINANASH

-485 ISQFSMGSGIGDF
+485 ISRFSMGSGIGDF
-498 VQEAISGLGR
+498 VQEAISGLGH

-553 PGWDEFIETTLSTL
+553 PGWDEFIETTISTL
-567 ITTGVMESRNS
+567 ITTGVMESRGS
-578 FVEAKQNIAFTPF
+578 FAEAKRNIAFTPF

-662 SAENGDKISLKEW
+662 STENGDKISLKEW
-675 QAEQNSTAQQEQ
+675 QAGQNSTAQQVQ
-687 SQTQRAETVQTEND
+687 SQTQRAETVQAENNNVED
-701 NIETAMTAAE
+701 AMTAAE

-722 RGENSSYELGQQA
+722 RGENSTYELGQQA
-735 QRVMQQL
+735 QLVMQQL

-753 PGSYINRQ
+753 PGSYMNRQ
-761 LQLQEIVRSAPEAST
+761 IQLQEIVRSAPEAST
-776 AQQATQNTT
+776 AQQAAQNTT
-785 ERIDNNGRTEIL
+785 EGIDNNGRTEIF
-797 NDSEE
+797 DDGAQ
-802 RNAGLGAGE
+802 RDAGLGTGE

-837 DLSGGRE
+837 DISGGRE

-860 NIHVVIPAEID
+860 NIHVVIPSEID
-871 TTQAADAA
+871 TARAEDAA
-879 IVEKMNRIV
+879 LVEKMNRIV
-888 TEAAAKGQDV
+888 VEAAAKGQDV
-898 TFVSGALTVE
+898 TFVSGAITVE
-908 SGGRTV
+908 SGDRTV

-928 QIFLQVDGRRDMER
+928 QIYLQVDGRRDMER

-1003 NELAIR
+1003 NELAVR
-1009 YMEEV
+1009 YMEEA

-1036 EASGEIETLRA
+1036 ENSGEIETLRT

-1054 AQEEQSG
+1054 VQEEQNG

-1113 AYAAMVTAEQAKVD
+1113 AYAAMVTEERAKMD
-1127 NRYDK
+1127 DRYNK
-1132 NINYHGL
+1132 NTNYHGL
-1139 GAEGMLEI
+1139 GADGLLEI

-1163 EKGSRLNRLVLVTDQ
+1163 EKGSRRNRLVLVTDK
-1178 EINGGNAVVVEEIE
+1178 EINGGTAVVVEEIE
-1192 AQGRLKGKKLKVN
+1192 TRGKYKNKLLDVN
-1205 KVITAYERERAAQ
+1205 KVITAYERDKVANDIETAA
-1218 DVQDAQIDG
+1218 ATG
-1227 RLLYLDKKR
+1227 KLLFLDKKR
-1236 SQSLNAGRPG
+1236 SQSLNAGNQG
-1246 SNSPVAM
+1246 SNSQGTM

-1294 RKSLEKK
+1294 RKALEKK

-1307 GDQNGQ
+1307 D
-1313 DGRGK
+1313 
-1318 QRFSLSEP
+1318 
-1326 VERAGNLIAEHNLT
+1326 
-1340 QEKLEKALEIGAFP
+1340 
-1354 SPSIAIV
+1354 
-1361 QAEQGHTNYG
+1361 
-1371 DYSVVF
+1371 
-1377 PASTIDPE
+1377 
-1385 ADSRNR
+1385 
-1391 VYGADAWTPTSS
+1391 
-1403 NATVEYRV
+1403 
-1411 DADAKRAFER
+1411 
-1421 SIRDLSGQVADG
+1421 DL
-1433 IFRGDSTLGKAGI
+1433 
-1446 EEETTKTSREIA
+1446 
-1458 EQIAQ
+1458 
-1463 YPEVK
+1463 
-1468 AAYLADKG
+1468 
-1476 ENISP
+1476 N
-1481 VYKDREYDN
+1481 
-1490 IGNAALQRYTDN
+1490 
-1502 VGAQDLAWIIAQMD
+1502 
-1516 MGDAQS
+1516 
-1522 VAQAELQRVRQAIG
+1522 
-1536 EEYAERFARIL
+1536 
-1547 DRRPERKAER
+1547 
-1557 VSEYAENKMYSS
+1557 
-1569 MRAEDFIRHAWEMV
+1569 
-1583 QDGGR
+1583 
-1588 NSGEADKMAMQ
+1588 
-1599 DELDR
+1599 
-1604 KAPVQDVAAWAEK
+1604 
-1617 RLQDVIGE
+1617 
-1625 GGIYN
+1625 
-1630 NEDRYTSRGDRRSFD
+1630 
-1645 QTHWELNAEN
+1645 ELN
-1655 LVRAMAQAEER
+1655 Q
-1666 GANIMWYDA
+1666 
-1675 GGLLAA
+1675 
-1681 ATPEYRS
+1681 
-1688 ISEIHADEG
+1688 
-1697 RLQTLEQEAYEG
+1697 
-1709 KVMKLQQSLDN
+1709 
-1720 VVERI
+1720 
-1725 LQETKH
+1725 
-1731 KAYGYQDESQLITE
+1731 
-1745 ALIKTAQGGDSLQSI
+1745 
-1760 REGMAAEEY
+1760 
-1769 DIDRATAMRVQELFQ
+1769 
-1784 QAKEIPTSYFEAKPQ
+1784 
-1799 RVVSFDEAVALLAP
+1799 
-1813 ESAPASL
+1813 
-1820 MARAE
+1820 
-1825 DAGLRVIRYTDDADR
+1825 
-1840 IRVANELPGVK
+1840 
-1851 FSVQEEQDAGE
+1851 
-1862 SQKQDTQK
+1862 
-1870 DLGEMNRQV
+1870 QV
-1879 QGAEAAMRSDALKAQ
+1879 QGAEAATRSDALKAQ
-1894 ADAELQ
+1894 AEAELQ

-1907 SELAQSISKMSDA
+1907 GELAQSISKMSDA
-1920 ALKKQTE
+1920 ALKKQAE
-1927 RVKQAMTAESEG
+1927 RVKQGMTAESEG
-1939 LRINE
+1939 LRVNE

-1968 QMIKAEQNKRAAEK
+1968 QMIKSEQNKRAAAK

-2003 QIDKLQ
+2003 KVDKLQ

-2043 RQEILDYKNELQEKK
+2043 RQELLDYKNELQEKK

-2213 GQMFDTTRSPQQ
+2213 GQMFDTTRSLQQ

-2236 GYGKQMTIGDMLR
+2236 GYGKQMTIGDMIR

-2321 LLKSAKQLRRMAN
+2321 LLKSAKQLSRMAN

-2341 AAIQKVIGNIDLV
+2341 TAIQKVIGNIDLV

-2388 DVEDRLARLGK
+2388 DVEDRLARLDK
-2399 KRIAEMDDMDEVRQL
+2399 KRIDNMDDMDEVRQL

-2426 NQNQMLATVRR
+2426 NRNQMLATVRR

-2514 GFLADNANKKW
+2514 GFLADKANKKW
-2525 FESATGKDAQ
+2525 VESATGKDAQ
-2535 WITVDTPRGASVIKD
+2535 WITVDTPRGAAVIKD
-2550 GTASAISELTMTPM
+2550 GTASAINELTMTPM

-2650 SMVMDGYEKAMVK
+2650 SMIMDGYERAMVK

-2726 LALPIRDLNAIM
+2726 LALPIRDLNAVM

-2751 SQTDKLLGRD
+2751 SQTDRLLGRD

-2852 LAAGLLRGMKGKVS
+2852 LAAGLLRGMKVKVS

-3009 QSAREAYLQ
+3009 QAARAAYLQ

-3064 LWDEDGLNWGEVMK
+3064 LWDEDGLNWGEVAK
-3078 QLGLGMVEGLAGISI
+3078 QLGLGMIEGLAGISI

-3216 TDDMS
+3216 TEDMS

-3243 VPNSVKYNN
+3243 VPNAIKYTDDN
-3252 DSGEEVTVQLDYSQK
+3252 GEEATEQLDYSQK

-3281 IGALLKSDLYN
+3281 VGALLKSDLYN

-3317 VVPEKAADGWIDDAR
+3317 VVPEKTADGWIDDAR
-3332 TISGEGVKIAD
+3332 TLSGEGVKIAD

-3349 MLSEMDSDDASGTG
+3349 MLSEMDSDDASGTS

-3368 NARAMEL
+3368 NARALEL

-3386 SGAPDELKWMEDDT
+3386 SDAPDELKWMEDDT

-3437 GSEKERGALI
+3437 GTEKERGALI

-3459 YEIEPKKEPDT
+3459 YEIEPKKVPDT

-3543 AAEAEALQKAGM
+3543 EAEAEALQKAGM

-3565 VPGTGVAKKVAVTAT
+3565 VPGTGVVKKAAVTAT
-3580 NASEAAKAKVLAS
+3580 NASEATKAKVLAS

-3675 GSEFYSAAGAFD
+3675 GAEFYSAAGAFD

>member
-1 MPRDAMA
+1 MA
-8 EWLAKRNAEKAA
+8 RIIGKEYLARQKRAEEAKKKGEKRQADIIVERADQQIDNIINKANQTIRQYVPGAALRRLENGTQGGYPQREETRRVIGKEYLARVRAETVEKAKA
-20 QRATPEHG
+20 
-28 AVRQAQIKV
+28 
-37 DQILEQAKKTVTELP
+37 
-52 GVKAGKT
+52 KAGQINST
-59 AKSSTPV
+59 AVKSAYKQV
-66 RQEEG
+66 RK
-71 RDAMAEWLAARKES
+71 DARGKAE
-85 KVQQIAEQGMY
+85 
-96 TVRNAK
+96 
-102 TLGVAVA
+102 
-109 NTRAEYQKA
+109 
-118 HKKAARHVAV
+118 RHVAV
-128 NTTAPLAMAEAA
+128 NTTAPLDFAEAG
-140 RYQAKFLSGRS
+140 RYRAKFLSGRS

-171 KALRLRETGDAQREA
+171 KALHLRETGDAQREA
-186 SSTAAIG
+186 SSTTATG

-198 ETRFGSSLTRSADQ
+198 ETRFGSYLTRSADQ

-239 QELEENAAMDPQ
+239 QKTEADIVKKPD
-251 FAQKAQARQDILALG
+251 FAQKSEADPKVLELG
-266 AEESRASQSKAN
+266 NEENRPQMSRATA
-278 VIYGEINGSE
+278 IYGGINHSPYFETRGSE
-288 YYVTEDPATEKMT
+288 TFMT
-301 ETERRTFTYLYNTK
+301 DEEVKIFTYLYNTQGEK
-315 GAAAAEE
+315 AAEQ
-322 YYNMLNDTLELRR
+322 YYDMLSDTLELRR
-335 GEDIA
+335 GTEKA
-340 AGMGGTAK
+340 AGLDNTFERTM
-348 KTLFSLGMGVRRFG
+348 FSLSQGVRRFG
-362 RGIEQLFNDEQLPLY
+362 RGIEQLFTDEQLPLY
-377 GEDYAENIINASASH
+377 GEDYAENIINANASH

-485 ISQFSMGSGIGDF
+485 ISRFSMGSGIGDF

-553 PGWDEFIETTLSTL
+553 PGWDEFIETTISTL
-567 ITTGVMESRNS
+567 ITTGVMESRGS
-578 FVEAKQNIAFTPF
+578 FAEAKRNIAFTPF

-662 SAENGDKISLKEW
+662 STENGDKISLKEW
-675 QAEQNSTAQQEQ
+675 QAGQNSTAQQVQ
-687 SQTQRAETVQTEND
+687 SQTQRAETVQAENNNVED
-701 NIETAMTAAE
+701 AMTAAE

-722 RGENSSYELGQQA
+722 RGENSTYELGQQA
-735 QRVMQQL
+735 QLVMQQL

-753 PGSYINRQ
+753 PGSYMNRQ
-761 LQLQEIVRSAPEAST
+761 IQLQEIVRSAPEAST
-776 AQQATQNTT
+776 AQQAAQNTT
-785 ERIDNNGRTEIL
+785 EGIDNNGRTEIF
-797 NDSEE
+797 DDGAQ
-802 RNAGLGAGE
+802 RDAGLGTGE

-837 DLSGGRE
+837 DISGGRE

-860 NIHVVIPAEID
+860 NIHVVIPSEID
-871 TTQAADAA
+871 TARAEDAA
-879 IVEKMNRIV
+879 LVEKMNRIV
-888 TEAAAKGQDV
+888 VEAAAKGQDV
-898 TFVSGALTVE
+898 TFVSGAITVE
-908 SGGRTV
+908 SGDRTV

-928 QIFLQVDGRRDMER
+928 QIYLQVDGRRDMER

-1003 NELAIR
+1003 NELAVR
-1009 YMEEV
+1009 YMEEA

-1036 EASGEIETLRA
+1036 ENSGEIETLRT

-1054 AQEEQSG
+1054 VQEEQNG

-1113 AYAAMVTAEQAKVD
+1113 AYAAMVTEERAKMD
-1127 NRYDK
+1127 DRYNK
-1132 NINYHGL
+1132 NTNYHGL
-1139 GAEGMLEI
+1139 GADGLLEI

-1163 EKGSRLNRLVLVTDQ
+1163 EKGSRRNRLVLVTDK
-1178 EINGGNAVVVEEIE
+1178 EINGGTAVVVEEIE
-1192 AQGRLKGKKLKVN
+1192 TRGKYKNKLLDVN
-1205 KVITAYERERAAQ
+1205 KVITAYERDKVANDIETAA
-1218 DVQDAQIDG
+1218 ATG
-1227 RLLYLDKKR
+1227 KLLFLDKKR
-1236 SQSLNAGRPG
+1236 SQSLNAGNQG
-1246 SNSPVAM
+1246 SNSQGTM

-1294 RKSLEKK
+1294 RKALEKK

-1307 GDQNGQ
+1307 D
-1313 DGRGK
+1313 
-1318 QRFSLSEP
+1318 
-1326 VERAGNLIAEHNLT
+1326 
-1340 QEKLEKALEIGAFP
+1340 
-1354 SPSIAIV
+1354 
-1361 QAEQGHTNYG
+1361 
-1371 DYSVVF
+1371 
-1377 PASTIDPE
+1377 
-1385 ADSRNR
+1385 
-1391 VYGADAWTPTSS
+1391 
-1403 NATVEYRV
+1403 
-1411 DADAKRAFER
+1411 
-1421 SIRDLSGQVADG
+1421 DL
-1433 IFRGDSTLGKAGI
+1433 
-1446 EEETTKTSREIA
+1446 
-1458 EQIAQ
+1458 
-1463 YPEVK
+1463 
-1468 AAYLADKG
+1468 
-1476 ENISP
+1476 N
-1481 VYKDREYDN
+1481 
-1490 IGNAALQRYTDN
+1490 
-1502 VGAQDLAWIIAQMD
+1502 
-1516 MGDAQS
+1516 
-1522 VAQAELQRVRQAIG
+1522 
-1536 EEYAERFARIL
+1536 
-1547 DRRPERKAER
+1547 
-1557 VSEYAENKMYSS
+1557 
-1569 MRAEDFIRHAWEMV
+1569 
-1583 QDGGR
+1583 
-1588 NSGEADKMAMQ
+1588 
-1599 DELDR
+1599 
-1604 KAPVQDVAAWAEK
+1604 
-1617 RLQDVIGE
+1617 
-1625 GGIYN
+1625 
-1630 NEDRYTSRGDRRSFD
+1630 
-1645 QTHWELNAEN
+1645 ELN
-1655 LVRAMAQAEER
+1655 Q
-1666 GANIMWYDA
+1666 
-1675 GGLLAA
+1675 
-1681 ATPEYRS
+1681 
-1688 ISEIHADEG
+1688 
-1697 RLQTLEQEAYEG
+1697 
-1709 KVMKLQQSLDN
+1709 
-1720 VVERI
+1720 
-1725 LQETKH
+1725 
-1731 KAYGYQDESQLITE
+1731 
-1745 ALIKTAQGGDSLQSI
+1745 
-1760 REGMAAEEY
+1760 
-1769 DIDRATAMRVQELFQ
+1769 
-1784 QAKEIPTSYFEAKPQ
+1784 
-1799 RVVSFDEAVALLAP
+1799 
-1813 ESAPASL
+1813 
-1820 MARAE
+1820 
-1825 DAGLRVIRYTDDADR
+1825 
-1840 IRVANELPGVK
+1840 
-1851 FSVQEEQDAGE
+1851 
-1862 SQKQDTQK
+1862 
-1870 DLGEMNRQV
+1870 QV
-1879 QGAEAAMRSDALKAQ
+1879 QGAEAATRSDALKAQ
-1894 ADAELQ
+1894 AEAELQ

-1907 SELAQSISKMSDA
+1907 GELAQSISKMSDA
-1920 ALKKQTE
+1920 ALKKQAE
-1927 RVKQAMTAESEG
+1927 RVKQGMTAESEG
-1939 LRINE
+1939 LRVNE

-1968 QMIKAEQNKRAAEK
+1968 QMIKSEQNKRAAAK

-2003 QIDKLQ
+2003 KVDKLQ

-2043 RQEILDYKNELQEKK
+2043 RQELLDYKNELQEKK

-2213 GQMFDTTRSPQQ
+2213 GQMFDTTRSLQQ

-2236 GYGKQMTIGDMLR
+2236 GYGKQMTIGDMIR

-2321 LLKSAKQLRRMAN
+2321 LLKSAKQLSRMAN

-2341 AAIQKVIGNIDLV
+2341 TAIQKVIGNIDLV

-2388 DVEDRLARLGK
+2388 DVEDRLARLDK
-2399 KRIAEMDDMDEVRQL
+2399 KRIDNMDDMDEVRQL

-2426 NQNQMLATVRR
+2426 NRNQMLATVRR

-2514 GFLADNANKKW
+2514 GFLADKANKKW
-2525 FESATGKDAQ
+2525 VESATGKDAQ
-2535 WITVDTPRGASVIKD
+2535 WITVDTPRGAAVIKD
-2550 GTASAISELTMTPM
+2550 GTASAINELTMTPM

-2650 SMVMDGYEKAMVK
+2650 SMIMDGYERAMVK

-2726 LALPIRDLNAIM
+2726 LALPIRDLNAVM

-2751 SQTDKLLGRD
+2751 SQTDRLLGRD

-2852 LAAGLLRGMKGKVS
+2852 LAAGLLRGMKVKVS

-3009 QSAREAYLQ
+3009 QAARAAYLQ

-3064 LWDEDGLNWGEVMK
+3064 LWDEDGLNWGEVAK
-3078 QLGLGMVEGLAGISI
+3078 QLGLGMIEGLAGISI

-3216 TDDMS
+3216 TEDMS

-3243 VPNSVKYNN
+3243 VPNAIKYTDDN
-3252 DSGEEVTVQLDYSQK
+3252 GEEATEQLDYSQK

-3281 IGALLKSDLYN
+3281 VGALLKSDLYN

-3317 VVPEKAADGWIDDAR
+3317 VVPEKTADGWIDDAR
-3332 TISGEGVKIAD
+3332 TLSGEGVKIAD

-3349 MLSEMDSDDASGTG
+3349 MLSEMDSDDASGTS

-3368 NARAMEL
+3368 NARALEL

-3386 SGAPDELKWMEDDT
+3386 SDAPDELKWMEDDT

-3437 GSEKERGALI
+3437 GTEKERGALI

-3459 YEIEPKKEPDT
+3459 YEIEPKKVPDT

-3543 AAEAEALQKAGM
+3543 EAEAEALQKAGM

-3565 VPGTGVAKKVAVTAT
+3565 VPGTGVVKKAAVTAT
-3580 NASEAAKAKVLAS
+3580 NASEATKAKVLAS

-3675 GSEFYSAAGAFD
+3675 GAEFYSAAGAFD

>member
-1 MPRDAMA
+1 MPRNLAQEYLNRRKRA
-8 EWLAKRNAEKAA
+8 EEAKKKGEKRQADIIVERADKQIDNIINKANQTVGQYVPGVALRRLEKGTQGGYPQRTDTRRNLAQEYLNKAGSAAVEKAKA
-20 QRATPEHG
+20 
-28 AVRQAQIKV
+28 
-37 DQILEQAKKTVTELP
+37 
-52 GVKAGKT
+52 KAGQINST
-59 AKSSTPV
+59 AVKSAYKQV
-66 RQEEG
+66 RK
-71 RDAMAEWLAARKES
+71 DASGKAE
-85 KVQQIAEQGMY
+85 
-96 TVRNAK
+96 
-102 TLGVAVA
+102 
-109 NTRAEYQKA
+109 
-118 HKKAARHVAV
+118 RHVSV
-128 NTTAPLAMAEAA
+128 NTTAPLDFAEAG
-140 RYQAKFLSGRS
+140 RYRAKFLSGRS

-171 KALRLRETGDAQREA
+171 KALHLRETGDAQREA
-186 SSTAAIG
+186 SSTTATG

-198 ETRFGSSLTRSADQ
+198 ATRFGSSLTRSADQ

-239 QELEENAAMDPQ
+239 QKTEADIVRKPD
-251 FAQKAQARQDILALG
+251 FAQKSEADPKVLELG
-266 AEESRASQSKAN
+266 NEENRPQMSRATA
-278 VIYGEINGSE
+278 IYGGINHSPYFETRGSE
-288 YYVTEDPATEKMT
+288 TFMT
-301 ETERRTFTYLYNTK
+301 DEEVKIFTYLYNTQGEK
-315 GAAAAEE
+315 AAEQ
-322 YYNMLNDTLELRR
+322 YYDMLSDTLELRR
-335 GEDIA
+335 GTEKA
-340 AGMGGTAK
+340 AGLDNTFERTM
-348 KTLFSLGMGVRRFG
+348 FSLSQGVRRFG
-362 RGIEQLFNDEQLPLY
+362 RGIEQLFTDEQLPLY
-377 GEDYAENIINASASH
+377 GEDYAENIINANASH

-485 ISQFSMGSGIGDF
+485 ISRFSMGSGIGDF

-547 GKEAEM
+547 GKEAEL

-567 ITTGVMESRNS
+567 ITTGVMESRGS
-578 FVEAKQNIAFTPF
+578 FAEAKQNIAFTPF

-637 RALGVDEKTMDRIA
+637 RALGVDEKTMGRIA

-662 SAENGDKISLKEW
+662 STENGDKISLKEW
-675 QAEQNSTAQQEQ
+675 QAGQNSTAQQVQ
-687 SQTQRAETVQTEND
+687 SQTQRAETVQAEN
-701 NIETAMTAAE
+701 NNVEAAMTAAE

-753 PGSYINRQ
+753 PGSYMNRQ
-761 LQLQEIVRSAPEAST
+761 IQLQEIVRSAPEAST
-776 AQQATQNTT
+776 AQQAAQNTT
-785 ERIDNNGRTEIL
+785 EGIDNNGRTEIF
-797 NDSEE
+797 DDGAQ
-802 RNAGLGAGE
+802 RDAGLGTGE

-860 NIHVVIPAEID
+860 NIHVVIPSEID
-871 TTQAADAA
+871 TARAEDAA
-879 IVEKMNRIV
+879 LVEKMNRIV
-888 TEAAAKGQDV
+888 VEAAAKGQDV

-908 SGGRTV
+908 SGNRTV

-1003 NELAIR
+1003 NELAVR

-1036 EASGEIETLRA
+1036 ENSGEIETLRA

-1054 AQEEQSG
+1054 AQEERSG
-1061 KLSIADGLLDKLRRV
+1061 KLSIADGLLDELQRV

-1113 AYAAMVTAEQAKVD
+1113 AYAAMVTEERAKMD
-1127 NRYDK
+1127 DRYNK
-1132 NINYHGL
+1132 NTNYHGL
-1139 GAEGMLEI
+1139 GADGLLEI

-1163 EKGSRLNRLVLVTDQ
+1163 EKGSRRNRLVLVTDK
-1178 EINGGNAVVVEEIE
+1178 EINGGTAVVVEEIE
-1192 AQGRLKGKKLKVN
+1192 TRGKYKNKLLDVN
-1205 KVITAYERERAAQ
+1205 KVITAYERDKVANDIETAA
-1218 DVQDAQIDG
+1218 ATG
-1227 RLLYLDKKR
+1227 KLLFLDKKR
-1236 SQSLNAGRPG
+1236 SQSLNAGNQG
-1246 SNSPVAM
+1246 SNSQGTM

-1266 ADVKWESGEYDKKVS
+1266 ADVKWESGKYDKKVS
-1281 GSGPVESDIAAAF
+1281 ESGPAESDIAAAF
-1294 RKSLEKK
+1294 RKAMEKK
-1301 TSFSVS
+1301 ASFSVS
-1307 GDQNGQ
+1307 GDLN
-1313 DGRGK
+1313 
-1318 QRFSLSEP
+1318 
-1326 VERAGNLIAEHNLT
+1326 
-1340 QEKLEKALEIGAFP
+1340 
-1354 SPSIAIV
+1354 
-1361 QAEQGHTNYG
+1361 
-1371 DYSVVF
+1371 
-1377 PASTIDPE
+1377 
-1385 ADSRNR
+1385 
-1391 VYGADAWTPTSS
+1391 
-1403 NATVEYRV
+1403 
-1411 DADAKRAFER
+1411 
-1421 SIRDLSGQVADG
+1421 DL
-1433 IFRGDSTLGKAGI
+1433 
-1446 EEETTKTSREIA
+1446 
-1458 EQIAQ
+1458 
-1463 YPEVK
+1463 
-1468 AAYLADKG
+1468 
-1476 ENISP
+1476 N
-1481 VYKDREYDN
+1481 
-1490 IGNAALQRYTDN
+1490 
-1502 VGAQDLAWIIAQMD
+1502 M
-1516 MGDAQS
+1516 
-1522 VAQAELQRVRQAIG
+1522 
-1536 EEYAERFARIL
+1536 
-1547 DRRPERKAER
+1547 
-1557 VSEYAENKMYSS
+1557 
-1569 MRAEDFIRHAWEMV
+1569 
-1583 QDGGR
+1583 
-1588 NSGEADKMAMQ
+1588 
-1599 DELDR
+1599 
-1604 KAPVQDVAAWAEK
+1604 
-1617 RLQDVIGE
+1617 
-1625 GGIYN
+1625 
-1630 NEDRYTSRGDRRSFD
+1630 
-1645 QTHWELNAEN
+1645 
-1655 LVRAMAQAEER
+1655 
-1666 GANIMWYDA
+1666 
-1675 GGLLAA
+1675 
-1681 ATPEYRS
+1681 
-1688 ISEIHADEG
+1688 
-1697 RLQTLEQEAYEG
+1697 
-1709 KVMKLQQSLDN
+1709 
-1720 VVERI
+1720 
-1725 LQETKH
+1725 
-1731 KAYGYQDESQLITE
+1731 
-1745 ALIKTAQGGDSLQSI
+1745 
-1760 REGMAAEEY
+1760 
-1769 DIDRATAMRVQELFQ
+1769 
-1784 QAKEIPTSYFEAKPQ
+1784 
-1799 RVVSFDEAVALLAP
+1799 
-1813 ESAPASL
+1813 
-1820 MARAE
+1820 
-1825 DAGLRVIRYTDDADR
+1825 
-1840 IRVANELPGVK
+1840 
-1851 FSVQEEQDAGE
+1851 
-1862 SQKQDTQK
+1862 
-1870 DLGEMNRQV
+1870 QV
-1879 QGAEAAMRSDALKAQ
+1879 QRAEAATRSDALKAQ
-1894 ADAELQ
+1894 AEAELQ

-1920 ALKKQTE
+1920 TLKQQTE

-1939 LRINE
+1939 LRVNE

-1968 QMIKAEQNKRAAEK
+1968 QMIKSEQNKRAAAK

-2003 QIDKLQ
+2003 KVDKLQ

-2171 RTAFGEEWADIKESA
+2171 RTAFGEEWDDIKESA

-2213 GQMFDTTRSPQQ
+2213 GQMFDTTRSLQQ

-2236 GYGKQMTIGDMLR
+2236 GYGKQMTIGDMIR

-2321 LLKSAKQLRRMAN
+2321 LLKSAKQLSRMAN

-2388 DVEDRLARLGK
+2388 DVEDRLARLDK
-2399 KRIAEMDDMDEVRQL
+2399 KRIDNMDDMNEVRQL

-2426 NQNQMLATVRR
+2426 NRNQMLATVRR

-2514 GFLADNANKKW
+2514 GFLADKANKKW
-2525 FESATGKDAQ
+2525 VESATGKDAQ
-2535 WITVDTPRGASVIKD
+2535 WITVDTPRGAAVIKD
-2550 GTASAISELTMTPM
+2550 GTASAINELTMTPM

-2650 SMVMDGYEKAMVK
+2650 SMIMDGYEKAMVK

-2726 LALPIRDLNAIM
+2726 LALPIRDLNAVM

-2866 TDTLGQYSSVY
+2866 TETLGQYSSVY

-3009 QSAREAYLQ
+3009 QAARAAYLQ

-3064 LWDEDGLNWGEVMK
+3064 LWDEDGLNWGEVAK
-3078 QLGLGMVEGLAGISI
+3078 QLGLGMIEGLAGISI

-3162 LKNVEKYVQV
+3162 VKNVEKYVQV

-3216 TDDMS
+3216 TEDMG

-3243 VPNSVKYNN
+3243 VPNAIKYTDDN
-3252 DSGEEVTVQLDYSQK
+3252 GEEVTEQLDYSQK
-3267 QTYKKEWSK
+3267 QTYKKEWRK

-3281 IGALLKSDLYN
+3281 IGSLLKSDLYN

-3317 VVPEKAADGWIDDAR
+3317 VVPEKTADGWIDDAR
-3332 TISGEGVKIAD
+3332 TLSGEGVKIAD

-3349 MLSEMDSDDASGTG
+3349 MLSEMDSDDASGTS

-3368 NARAMEL
+3368 NARALEL

-3386 SGAPDELKWMEDDT
+3386 SDAPDELKWMEDDT

-3437 GSEKERGALI
+3437 ATEKERGALI
-3447 QKLTSYASALAA
+3447 QKLTAYASALAA
-3459 YEIEPKKEPDT
+3459 YEIEPKKVPDT
-3470 WILGGQ
+3470 WISGGQ

-3486 EYIVFRALYSELDSI
+3486 EYIIFRTLYSELDSI

-3513 KRTLDLIESMGWSDQ
+3513 KRTLDLIESMGWSDK

-3565 VPGTGVAKKVAVTAT
+3565 VPGSGVAKKAAVTAT
-3580 NASEAAKAKVLAS
+3580 NASEATKAKVLAS

>member
-1 MPRDAMA
+1 MA
-8 EWLAKRNAEKAA
+8 RIIGKEYLARQKRAEEAKKKGEKRQADIIVERADQQIDNIINKANETIGQYVPGAALRRLENGTQGGYPQREETRRVIGKEYLARVRAETVEKAKA
-20 QRATPEHG
+20 
-28 AVRQAQIKV
+28 
-37 DQILEQAKKTVTELP
+37 
-52 GVKAGKT
+52 KAGQINST
-59 AKSSTPV
+59 AVKSAYKQV
-66 RQEEG
+66 RK
-71 RDAMAEWLAARKES
+71 DARGKAE
-85 KVQQIAEQGMY
+85 
-96 TVRNAK
+96 
-102 TLGVAVA
+102 
-109 NTRAEYQKA
+109 
-118 HKKAARHVAV
+118 RHVAV
-128 NTTAPLAMAEAA
+128 NTTAPLDFAEAG

-171 KALRLRETGDAQREA
+171 KALHLRETGDAQQEA
-186 SSTAAIG
+186 SSTAATG

-198 ETRFGSSLTRSADQ
+198 ATRFGSSLTRSADQ

-239 QELEENAAMDPQ
+239 QKTERDIVSKPDFAEKSKIDPAKLRAA
-251 FAQKAQARQDILALG
+251 K
-266 AEESRASQSKAN
+266 ETESRAAVLYAGFAGSGSQ
-278 VIYGEINGSE
+278 
-288 YYVTEDPATEKMT
+288 VTKDPAAELMT
-301 ETERRTFTYLYNTK
+301 DDERKTFVYLYNTQGEK
-315 GAAAAEE
+315 AAEQ
-322 YYNMLNDTLELRR
+322 YYDMLFDTLELRR
-335 GEDIA
+335 GTEMA
-340 AGMGGTAK
+340 AGLDNTFERTM
-348 KTLFSLGMGVRRFG
+348 FSLSQGVRRFG
-362 RGIEQLFNDEQLPLY
+362 RGIEQLFTDEQLPLY
-377 GEDYAENIINASASH
+377 GEDYAENIINAGASH

-485 ISQFSMGSGIGDF
+485 ISRFSMGSGIGDF

-567 ITTGVMESRNS
+567 ITTGVMESRGS
-578 FVEAKQNIAFTPF
+578 FAEAKRNIAFTPF

-614 ADVLESR
+614 ADVLERR

-637 RALGVDEKTMDRIA
+637 RALGVDEKTMGRIA

-662 SAENGDKISLKEW
+662 STENGDKISLKEW
-675 QAEQNSTAQQEQ
+675 QAGQNSTAQQGQ
-687 SQTQRAETVQTEND
+687 SQTQRAETVQAEN
-701 NIETAMTAAE
+701 NNVETAMTAAE

-742 EEEVREGTATD
+742 EEEVRAGTATD
-753 PGSYINRQ
+753 PGSYMNRQ
-761 LQLQEIVRSAPEAST
+761 IQLQEIVRSAPEAST
-776 AQQATQNTT
+776 AQQAAQNTT
-785 ERIDNNGRTEIL
+785 EGIDNNGRTEIF
-797 NDSEE
+797 DDGAQ
-802 RNAGLGAGE
+802 RDAGLGTGE

-860 NIHVVIPAEID
+860 NIHVVIPSEID
-871 TTQAADAA
+871 TARAEDAA
-879 IVEKMNRIV
+879 LVEKMNRIV
-888 TEAAAKGQDV
+888 VEAAAKGQDV

-908 SGGRTV
+908 SGNRTV

-1003 NELAIR
+1003 NELAVR

-1036 EASGEIETLRA
+1036 ENSGEIETLRA

-1054 AQEEQSG
+1054 AQEERSG
-1061 KLSIADGLLDKLRRV
+1061 KLSIADGLLDELQRV

-1113 AYAAMVTAEQAKVD
+1113 AYAAMVTEEQAKVD

-1192 AQGRLKGKKLKVN
+1192 AQGRLKGKNLKVN
-1205 KVITAYERERAAQ
+1205 KVITAYERERVAQ

-1253 QSSDF
+1253 RSSDF

-1266 ADVKWESGEYDKKVS
+1266 EDVKWESGAYNKKVS
-1281 GSGPVESDIAAAF
+1281 ESGPDESDIAAAF
-1294 RKSLEKK
+1294 RKAMEKK
-1301 TSFSVS
+1301 ASFSVS
-1307 GDQNGQ
+1307 DDLNDLNMQV
-1313 DGRGK
+1313 
-1318 QRFSLSEP
+1318 QR
-1326 VERAGNLIAEHNLT
+1326 
-1340 QEKLEKALEIGAFP
+1340 
-1354 SPSIAIV
+1354 
-1361 QAEQGHTNYG
+1361 
-1371 DYSVVF
+1371 
-1377 PASTIDPE
+1377 
-1385 ADSRNR
+1385 
-1391 VYGADAWTPTSS
+1391 
-1403 NATVEYRV
+1403 
-1411 DADAKRAFER
+1411 
-1421 SIRDLSGQVADG
+1421 
-1433 IFRGDSTLGKAGI
+1433 
-1446 EEETTKTSREIA
+1446 
-1458 EQIAQ
+1458 
-1463 YPEVK
+1463 
-1468 AAYLADKG
+1468 
-1476 ENISP
+1476 
-1481 VYKDREYDN
+1481 
-1490 IGNAALQRYTDN
+1490 
-1502 VGAQDLAWIIAQMD
+1502 
-1516 MGDAQS
+1516 
-1522 VAQAELQRVRQAIG
+1522 
-1536 EEYAERFARIL
+1536 
-1547 DRRPERKAER
+1547 
-1557 VSEYAENKMYSS
+1557 
-1569 MRAEDFIRHAWEMV
+1569 
-1583 QDGGR
+1583 
-1588 NSGEADKMAMQ
+1588 GEA
-1599 DELDR
+1599 
-1604 KAPVQDVAAWAEK
+1604 
-1617 RLQDVIGE
+1617 
-1625 GGIYN
+1625 
-1630 NEDRYTSRGDRRSFD
+1630 
-1645 QTHWELNAEN
+1645 
-1655 LVRAMAQAEER
+1655 
-1666 GANIMWYDA
+1666 
-1675 GGLLAA
+1675 
-1681 ATPEYRS
+1681 AT
-1688 ISEIHADEG
+1688 
-1697 RLQTLEQEAYEG
+1697 
-1709 KVMKLQQSLDN
+1709 
-1720 VVERI
+1720 
-1725 LQETKH
+1725 
-1731 KAYGYQDESQLITE
+1731 
-1745 ALIKTAQGGDSLQSI
+1745 
-1760 REGMAAEEY
+1760 
-1769 DIDRATAMRVQELFQ
+1769 
-1784 QAKEIPTSYFEAKPQ
+1784 
-1799 RVVSFDEAVALLAP
+1799 
-1813 ESAPASL
+1813 
-1820 MARAE
+1820 
-1825 DAGLRVIRYTDDADR
+1825 
-1840 IRVANELPGVK
+1840 
-1851 FSVQEEQDAGE
+1851 
-1862 SQKQDTQK
+1862 
-1870 DLGEMNRQV
+1870 
-1879 QGAEAAMRSDALKAQ
+1879 RSDALKAH
-1894 ADAELQ
+1894 AEAELQ

-1920 ALKKQTE
+1920 TLKKQTE

-1939 LRINE
+1939 LRVNE

-1968 QMIKAEQNKRAAEK
+1968 QMIKTEQNKRAAAK

-2003 QIDKLQ
+2003 KVDKLQ

-2022 KQGGTLTSEMAEQSE
+2022 KQGGTLTREMAEQSE

-2043 RQEILDYKNELQEKK
+2043 RQELLDYKNELQEKK

-2213 GQMFDTTRSPQQ
+2213 GQMFDTTRSLQQ

-2236 GYGKQMTIGDMLR
+2236 GYGKQMTIGDMIR

-2274 QRFGEKANIEVKL
+2274 QRFGEKANIEIKL

-2321 LLKSAKQLRRMAN
+2321 LLKSAKQLSRMAN

-2388 DVEDRLARLGK
+2388 DVEDRLARLDK
-2399 KRIAEMDDMDEVRQL
+2399 KRIDNMDDMDEVRQL

-2479 GGWKEDGATAELLH
+2479 GGWKEDGATAELLN

-2514 GFLADNANKKW
+2514 GFLADKANKKW
-2525 FESATGKDAQ
+2525 VESATGKDAQ
-2535 WITVDTPRGASVIKD
+2535 WITVDTPRGAAVIKD
-2550 GTASAISELTMTPM
+2550 GTASAINELTMTPM

-2650 SMVMDGYEKAMVK
+2650 SMIMDGYEKAMVK

-2726 LALPIRDLNAIM
+2726 LALPIRDLNAVM
-2738 NSTYYENAGKVRL
+2738 NSTYYENAGKVRM

-3009 QSAREAYLQ
+3009 QAARAAYLQ

-3064 LWDEDGLNWGEVMK
+3064 LWDEDGPNWGEVMK

-3150 LALEASTVMGLP
+3150 LALEASTVMGMP

-3172 LPRWVAPELMAE
+3172 LPRWIAPELMAE

-3216 TDDMS
+3216 TEDMS
-3221 DEDKEELT
+3221 DGDKEELT

-3243 VPNSVKYNN
+3243 VPNSIKYTDDN
-3252 DSGEEVTVQLDYSQK
+3252 GEEVTEQLDYSQK
-3267 QTYKKEWSK
+3267 QTYKKEWRK

-3281 IGALLKSDLYN
+3281 IGSLLKSDLYN

-3317 VVPEKAADGWIDDAR
+3317 VVPEKTADGWIDDAR
-3332 TISGEGVKIAD
+3332 TLSGEGVKIAD

-3349 MLSEMDSDDASGTG
+3349 MLSEMDSDDASGTS

-3368 NARAMEL
+3368 NARALEL

-3386 SGAPDELKWMEDDT
+3386 SDAPDELKWMEDDT

-3437 GSEKERGALI
+3437 ATEKERGALI
-3447 QKLTSYASALAA
+3447 QKLTAYASALAA
-3459 YEIEPKKEPDT
+3459 YEIEPKKVPDT
-3470 WILGGQ
+3470 WISGGQ

-3486 EYIVFRALYSELDSI
+3486 EYIIFRTLYSELDSI

-3513 KRTLDLIESMGWSDQ
+3513 KRTLDLIESMGWSDK

-3565 VPGTGVAKKVAVTAT
+3565 VPGAGVAKKAAVTAT
-3580 NASEAAKAKVLAS
+3580 NASEATKAKVLAS

>member
-1 MPRDAMA
+1 MA
-8 EWLAKRNAEKAA
+8 RIIGKEYLARQKRAEEAKKKGEKRQADIIVERADQQIDNIINKANQTIGQYVPGAALRRLENGTQGGYPQREETRRVIGKEYLARVRAETVEKAKA
-20 QRATPEHG
+20 
-28 AVRQAQIKV
+28 
-37 DQILEQAKKTVTELP
+37 
-52 GVKAGKT
+52 KAGQINST
-59 AKSSTPV
+59 AVKSAYKQV
-66 RQEEG
+66 RK
-71 RDAMAEWLAARKES
+71 DARGKAE
-85 KVQQIAEQGMY
+85 
-96 TVRNAK
+96 
-102 TLGVAVA
+102 
-109 NTRAEYQKA
+109 
-118 HKKAARHVAV
+118 RHVAV
-128 NTTAPLAMAEAA
+128 NTTAPLDFAEAG
-140 RYQAKFLSGRS
+140 RYRAKFLSGRS

-171 KALRLRETGDAQREA
+171 KALHLRETGDAQREA
-186 SSTAAIG
+186 SSTTATG

-239 QELEENAAMDPQ
+239 QKTEADIVKKPD
-251 FAQKAQARQDILALG
+251 FAEKSKPVEQNPGETKRPGDYEVDQSLSETYETIMPEIDIVQYRVNHNGQSPASAG
-266 AEESRASQSKAN
+266 TVHQEDAFMTDDERA
-278 VIYGEINGSE
+278 
-288 YYVTEDPATEKMT
+288 
-301 ETERRTFTYLYNTK
+301 TFNYLYNTGRK
-315 GAAAAEE
+315 DDALE
-322 YYNMLNDTLELRR
+322 YYNALSDTLEMRR
-335 GEDIA
+335 GVQ
-340 AGMGGTAK
+340 TAK
-348 KTLFSLGMGVRRFG
+348 DWDSTAARAVYNLGAGINRWVRGVGQLFTDEALPATSVDYAQGIMNSEAG
-362 RGIEQLFNDEQLPLY
+362 RG
-377 GEDYAENIINASASH
+377 G
-392 GERILYSAANS
+392 RILYSAANS
-403 IGNMLPMVA
+403 LGNMLPSV
-412 ISAATQGIGGAVG
+412 ILSAATSGAAG
-425 LSAEAAQAAGKAAG
+425 ALGASAKVAETAGKAAST
-439 VASMFAGAKGNAYT
+439 ASMFAGAKGNAYT
-453 EAMQQGM
+453 EALRQGM

-485 ISQFSMGSGIGDF
+485 ISRFSRGSGIGDF
-498 VQEAISGLGR
+498 VQEAISGLGS

-567 ITTGVMESRNS
+567 ITTGVMESRGS
-578 FVEAKQNIAFTPF
+578 FAEAKRNIAFTPF

-662 SAENGDKISLKEW
+662 STENGDKISLKEW
-675 QAEQNSTAQQEQ
+675 QAGQNSTAQQVQ
-687 SQTQRAETVQTEND
+687 SQTQRAETVQAENNNVED
-701 NIETAMTAAE
+701 AMTAAE

-722 RGENSSYELGQQA
+722 RGENSTYELGQQA
-735 QRVMQQL
+735 QLVMQQL

-753 PGSYINRQ
+753 PGSYMNRQ
-761 LQLQEIVRSAPEAST
+761 IQLQEIVRSAPEAST
-776 AQQATQNTT
+776 AQQAAQNTT
-785 ERIDNNGRTEIL
+785 EGIDNNGRTEIF
-797 NDSEE
+797 DDGAQ
-802 RNAGLGAGE
+802 RDAGLGTGE

-819 AGGPVAGGAGTQT
+819 AGGPVTGGAGTQT

-860 NIHVVIPAEID
+860 NIHVVIPSEID
-871 TTQAADAA
+871 TARAEDAA
-879 IVEKMNRIV
+879 LVEKMNRIV
-888 TEAAAKGQDV
+888 VEAAAKGQDV

-908 SGGRTV
+908 SGNRTV

-928 QIFLQVDGRRDMER
+928 QIYLQVDGRRDMER

-1003 NELAIR
+1003 NELAVR

-1036 EASGEIETLRA
+1036 ENSGEIETLRT

-1054 AQEEQSG
+1054 VQEEQNG

-1113 AYAAMVTAEQAKVD
+1113 AYAAMVTEERAKMD
-1127 NRYDK
+1127 DRYNK
-1132 NINYHGL
+1132 NTNYHGL
-1139 GAEGMLEI
+1139 GADGLLEI

-1163 EKGSRLNRLVLVTDQ
+1163 EKGSRRNRLVLVTDK
-1178 EINGGNAVVVEEIE
+1178 EINGGTAVVVEEIE
-1192 AQGRLKGKKLKVN
+1192 TRGKYKNKLLDVN
-1205 KVITAYERERAAQ
+1205 KVITAYERDKVANDIETAA
-1218 DVQDAQIDG
+1218 ATG
-1227 RLLYLDKKR
+1227 KLLFLDKKR
-1236 SQSLNAGRPG
+1236 SQSLNAGNQG
-1246 SNSPVAM
+1246 SNSQGTM

-1294 RKSLEKK
+1294 RKALEKK
-1301 TSFSVS
+1301 ASFSVS
-1307 GDQNGQ
+1307 D
-1313 DGRGK
+1313 
-1318 QRFSLSEP
+1318 
-1326 VERAGNLIAEHNLT
+1326 
-1340 QEKLEKALEIGAFP
+1340 
-1354 SPSIAIV
+1354 
-1361 QAEQGHTNYG
+1361 
-1371 DYSVVF
+1371 
-1377 PASTIDPE
+1377 
-1385 ADSRNR
+1385 
-1391 VYGADAWTPTSS
+1391 
-1403 NATVEYRV
+1403 
-1411 DADAKRAFER
+1411 
-1421 SIRDLSGQVADG
+1421 DL
-1433 IFRGDSTLGKAGI
+1433 
-1446 EEETTKTSREIA
+1446 
-1458 EQIAQ
+1458 
-1463 YPEVK
+1463 
-1468 AAYLADKG
+1468 
-1476 ENISP
+1476 N
-1481 VYKDREYDN
+1481 
-1490 IGNAALQRYTDN
+1490 
-1502 VGAQDLAWIIAQMD
+1502 
-1516 MGDAQS
+1516 
-1522 VAQAELQRVRQAIG
+1522 
-1536 EEYAERFARIL
+1536 
-1547 DRRPERKAER
+1547 
-1557 VSEYAENKMYSS
+1557 
-1569 MRAEDFIRHAWEMV
+1569 
-1583 QDGGR
+1583 
-1588 NSGEADKMAMQ
+1588 
-1599 DELDR
+1599 
-1604 KAPVQDVAAWAEK
+1604 
-1617 RLQDVIGE
+1617 
-1625 GGIYN
+1625 
-1630 NEDRYTSRGDRRSFD
+1630 
-1645 QTHWELNAEN
+1645 ELN
-1655 LVRAMAQAEER
+1655 
-1666 GANIMWYDA
+1666 
-1675 GGLLAA
+1675 
-1681 ATPEYRS
+1681 
-1688 ISEIHADEG
+1688 
-1697 RLQTLEQEAYEG
+1697 
-1709 KVMKLQQSLDN
+1709 K
-1720 VVERI
+1720 
-1725 LQETKH
+1725 
-1731 KAYGYQDESQLITE
+1731 
-1745 ALIKTAQGGDSLQSI
+1745 
-1760 REGMAAEEY
+1760 
-1769 DIDRATAMRVQELFQ
+1769 
-1784 QAKEIPTSYFEAKPQ
+1784 
-1799 RVVSFDEAVALLAP
+1799 
-1813 ESAPASL
+1813 
-1820 MARAE
+1820 
-1825 DAGLRVIRYTDDADR
+1825 
-1840 IRVANELPGVK
+1840 
-1851 FSVQEEQDAGE
+1851 
-1862 SQKQDTQK
+1862 
-1870 DLGEMNRQV
+1870 QV
-1879 QGAEAAMRSDALKAQ
+1879 QGAEAATRSDALKAQ
-1894 ADAELQ
+1894 AEAELQ

-1907 SELAQSISKMSDA
+1907 GELAQSISKMSDA
-1920 ALKKQTE
+1920 ALKKQAE
-1927 RVKQAMTAESEG
+1927 RVKQGMTAESEG
-1939 LRINE
+1939 LRVNE

-1968 QMIKAEQNKRAAEK
+1968 QMIKSEQNKRAAAK

-2003 QIDKLQ
+2003 KVDKLQ

-2043 RQEILDYKNELQEKK
+2043 RQELLDYKNELQEKK

-2213 GQMFDTTRSPQQ
+2213 GQMFDTTRSLQQ

-2236 GYGKQMTIGDMLR
+2236 GYGKQMTIGDMIR

-2321 LLKSAKQLRRMAN
+2321 LLKSAKQLSRMAN

-2341 AAIQKVIGNIDLV
+2341 TAIQKVIGNIDLV

-2388 DVEDRLARLGK
+2388 DVEDRLARLDK
-2399 KRIAEMDDMDEVRQL
+2399 KRIDNMDDMDEVRQL

-2426 NQNQMLATVRR
+2426 NRNQMLATVRR

-2514 GFLADNANKKW
+2514 GFLADKANKKW
-2525 FESATGKDAQ
+2525 VESATGKDAQ
-2535 WITVDTPRGASVIKD
+2535 WITVDTPRGAAVIKD
-2550 GTASAISELTMTPM
+2550 GTASAINELTMTPM

-2650 SMVMDGYEKAMVK
+2650 SMIMDGYERAMVK

-2726 LALPIRDLNAIM
+2726 LALPIRDLNAVM

-2751 SQTDKLLGRD
+2751 SQTDRLLGRD

-3009 QSAREAYLQ
+3009 QAARAAYLQ

-3064 LWDEDGLNWGEVMK
+3064 LWDEDGPNWGEVMK

-3127 SAISAA
+3127 SAISTA

-3216 TDDMS
+3216 TEDMS

-3243 VPNSVKYNN
+3243 VPNAIKYTDDN
-3252 DSGEEVTVQLDYSQK
+3252 GEEATEQLDYSQK

-3281 IGALLKSDLYN
+3281 VGALLKSDLYN

-3317 VVPEKAADGWIDDAR
+3317 VVPEKTADGWIDDAR
-3332 TISGEGVKIAD
+3332 TLSGEGVKIAD

-3349 MLSEMDSDDASGTG
+3349 MLSEMDSDDASGTS

-3368 NARAMEL
+3368 NARALEL

-3386 SGAPDELKWMEDDT
+3386 SDAPDELKWMEDDT

-3437 GSEKERGALI
+3437 GTEKERGALI

-3459 YEIEPKKEPDT
+3459 YEIEPKKVPDT

-3543 AAEAEALQKAGM
+3543 EAEAEALQKAGM

-3565 VPGTGVAKKVAVTAT
+3565 VPGTGVVKKAAVTAT
-3580 NASEAAKAKVLAS
+3580 NASEATKAKVLAS

-3675 GSEFYSAAGAFD
+3675 GAEFYSAAGAFD

>member
-1 MPRDAMA
+1 MA
-8 EWLAKRNAEKAA
+8 RIIGKEYLARQKRAEEAKKKGEKRQADIIVERADQQIDNIINKANETIGQYVPGAALRRLENGTQGGYPQREETRRVIGKEYLARVRAETVEKAKA
-20 QRATPEHG
+20 
-28 AVRQAQIKV
+28 
-37 DQILEQAKKTVTELP
+37 
-52 GVKAGKT
+52 KAGQINST
-59 AKSSTPV
+59 AVKSAYKQV
-66 RQEEG
+66 RK
-71 RDAMAEWLAARKES
+71 DARGKAE
-85 KVQQIAEQGMY
+85 
-96 TVRNAK
+96 
-102 TLGVAVA
+102 
-109 NTRAEYQKA
+109 
-118 HKKAARHVAV
+118 RHVAV
-128 NTTAPLAMAEAA
+128 NTTAPLDFAEAG
-140 RYQAKFLSGRS
+140 RYRAKFLSGRS

-171 KALRLRETGDAQREA
+171 KALHLRETGDAQREA
-186 SSTAAIG
+186 SSTTATG

-198 ETRFGSSLTRSADQ
+198 ATRFGSSLTRSADQ

-239 QELEENAAMDPQ
+239 QKTEAAIVSKPD
-251 FAQKAQARQDILALG
+251 FAQKSEADPKVLELG
-266 AEESRASQSKAN
+266 NEENRPKMSRATA
-278 VIYGEINGSE
+278 IYGGINHSPYFETRGSE
-288 YYVTEDPATEKMT
+288 TFMT
-301 ETERRTFTYLYNTK
+301 DEEVKIFTYLYNTK
-315 GAAAAEE
+315 GEKAAEQ
-322 YYNMLNDTLELRR
+322 YYDMLSDTLELRR
-335 GEDIA
+335 GTEKA
-340 AGMGGTAK
+340 AGLDNTVER
-348 KTLFSLGMGVRRFG
+348 TLFSLSQGVRRFG
-362 RGIEQLFNDEQLPLY
+362 RGIEQLFTDEQLPLY
-377 GEDYAENIINASASH
+377 GEDYAENIINASASR

-485 ISQFSMGSGIGDF
+485 ISRFSMGSGIGDF

-567 ITTGVMESRNS
+567 ITTGVMESRGS
-578 FVEAKQNIAFTPF
+578 FAEAKQNIAFTPF

-637 RALGVDEKTMDRIA
+637 RALGVDEKTMGRIA

-662 SAENGDKISLKEW
+662 STENGDKISLKEW
-675 QAEQNSTAQQEQ
+675 QAGQNSTAQQGQ
-687 SQTQRAETVQTEND
+687 SQTQRTETVQAEN
-701 NIETAMTAAE
+701 NNVETAMTAAE

-753 PGSYINRQ
+753 PGSYMNRQ
-761 LQLQEIVRSAPEAST
+761 IQLQEIVRSAPEAST
-776 AQQATQNTT
+776 AQQAAQNTT
-785 ERIDNNGRTEIL
+785 EGIDNNGRTEIF
-797 NDSEE
+797 DDGAQ
-802 RNAGLGAGE
+802 RDAGLGTGE
-811 QAGAVAEG
+811 QTGAVAEG

-860 NIHVVIPAEID
+860 NIHVVIPSEID
-871 TTQAADAA
+871 TARAEDAA
-879 IVEKMNRIV
+879 LVEKMNRIV
-888 TEAAAKGQDV
+888 VEAAAKGQDV
-898 TFVSGALTVE
+898 TFVSGALTVK
-908 SGGRTV
+908 SGNRTV

-1003 NELAIR
+1003 NELAVR

-1036 EASGEIETLRA
+1036 ENSGEIETLRA

-1054 AQEEQSG
+1054 AQEERSG
-1061 KLSIADGLLDKLRRV
+1061 KLSIADGLLDELQRV

-1113 AYAAMVTAEQAKVD
+1113 AYAAMVTEEQAKVD

-1192 AQGRLKGKKLKVN
+1192 AQGRLKGKNLKVN
-1205 KVITAYERERAAQ
+1205 KVITAYERERVAQ

-1253 QSSDF
+1253 RSSDF

-1266 ADVKWESGEYDKKVS
+1266 EDVKWESGAYNKKVS
-1281 GSGPVESDIAAAF
+1281 ESGPDESDIAAAF
-1294 RKSLEKK
+1294 RKAMEKK
-1301 TSFSVS
+1301 ASFSVS
-1307 GDQNGQ
+1307 DDLNDLNMQV
-1313 DGRGK
+1313 
-1318 QRFSLSEP
+1318 QR
-1326 VERAGNLIAEHNLT
+1326 
-1340 QEKLEKALEIGAFP
+1340 
-1354 SPSIAIV
+1354 
-1361 QAEQGHTNYG
+1361 
-1371 DYSVVF
+1371 
-1377 PASTIDPE
+1377 
-1385 ADSRNR
+1385 
-1391 VYGADAWTPTSS
+1391 
-1403 NATVEYRV
+1403 
-1411 DADAKRAFER
+1411 
-1421 SIRDLSGQVADG
+1421 
-1433 IFRGDSTLGKAGI
+1433 
-1446 EEETTKTSREIA
+1446 
-1458 EQIAQ
+1458 
-1463 YPEVK
+1463 
-1468 AAYLADKG
+1468 
-1476 ENISP
+1476 
-1481 VYKDREYDN
+1481 
-1490 IGNAALQRYTDN
+1490 
-1502 VGAQDLAWIIAQMD
+1502 
-1516 MGDAQS
+1516 
-1522 VAQAELQRVRQAIG
+1522 
-1536 EEYAERFARIL
+1536 
-1547 DRRPERKAER
+1547 
-1557 VSEYAENKMYSS
+1557 
-1569 MRAEDFIRHAWEMV
+1569 
-1583 QDGGR
+1583 
-1588 NSGEADKMAMQ
+1588 GEA
-1599 DELDR
+1599 
-1604 KAPVQDVAAWAEK
+1604 
-1617 RLQDVIGE
+1617 
-1625 GGIYN
+1625 
-1630 NEDRYTSRGDRRSFD
+1630 
-1645 QTHWELNAEN
+1645 
-1655 LVRAMAQAEER
+1655 
-1666 GANIMWYDA
+1666 
-1675 GGLLAA
+1675 
-1681 ATPEYRS
+1681 AT
-1688 ISEIHADEG
+1688 
-1697 RLQTLEQEAYEG
+1697 
-1709 KVMKLQQSLDN
+1709 
-1720 VVERI
+1720 
-1725 LQETKH
+1725 
-1731 KAYGYQDESQLITE
+1731 
-1745 ALIKTAQGGDSLQSI
+1745 
-1760 REGMAAEEY
+1760 
-1769 DIDRATAMRVQELFQ
+1769 
-1784 QAKEIPTSYFEAKPQ
+1784 
-1799 RVVSFDEAVALLAP
+1799 
-1813 ESAPASL
+1813 
-1820 MARAE
+1820 
-1825 DAGLRVIRYTDDADR
+1825 
-1840 IRVANELPGVK
+1840 
-1851 FSVQEEQDAGE
+1851 
-1862 SQKQDTQK
+1862 
-1870 DLGEMNRQV
+1870 
-1879 QGAEAAMRSDALKAQ
+1879 RSDALKAH
-1894 ADAELQ
+1894 AEAELQ

-1920 ALKKQTE
+1920 TLKKQTE

-1939 LRINE
+1939 LRVNE

-1968 QMIKAEQNKRAAEK
+1968 QMIKTEQNKRAAAK

-2003 QIDKLQ
+2003 KVDKLQ

-2022 KQGGTLTSEMAEQSE
+2022 KQGGTLTREMAEQSE

-2043 RQEILDYKNELQEKK
+2043 RQELLDYKNELQEKK

-2213 GQMFDTTRSPQQ
+2213 GQMFDTTRSLQQ

-2236 GYGKQMTIGDMLR
+2236 GYGKQMTIGDMIR

-2274 QRFGEKANIEVKL
+2274 QRFGEKANIEIKL

-2321 LLKSAKQLRRMAN
+2321 LLKSAKQLSRMAN

-2388 DVEDRLARLGK
+2388 DVEDRLARLDK
-2399 KRIAEMDDMDEVRQL
+2399 KRIDNMDDMDEVRQL

-2479 GGWKEDGATAELLH
+2479 GGWKEDGATAELLN

-2514 GFLADNANKKW
+2514 GFLADKANKKW
-2525 FESATGKDAQ
+2525 VESATGKDAQ
-2535 WITVDTPRGASVIKD
+2535 WITVDTPRGAAVIKD
-2550 GTASAISELTMTPM
+2550 GTASAINELTMTPM

-2650 SMVMDGYEKAMVK
+2650 SMIMDGYEKAMVK

-2726 LALPIRDLNAIM
+2726 LALPIRDLNAVM
-2738 NSTYYENAGKVRL
+2738 NSTYYENAGKVRM

-2940 EINSGTDAYWTKVAT
+2940 EINSGTDVYWTKVAT

-3009 QSAREAYLQ
+3009 QSARAAYLQ

-3139 KWELAPGALKD
+3139 KWELAPGTLKD

-3216 TDDMS
+3216 TEDMS

-3243 VPNSVKYNN
+3243 VPNAIKYTDDN
-3252 DSGEEVTVQLDYSQK
+3252 GEEVTEQLDYSQK

-3281 IGALLKSDLYN
+3281 IGSLLKSDLYN

-3317 VVPEKAADGWIDDAR
+3317 VVPEKTADGWIDDAR
-3332 TISGEGVKIAD
+3332 TLSGEGVKIAD

-3349 MLSEMDSDDASGTG
+3349 MLSEMDSDDASGTS

-3368 NARAMEL
+3368 NARALEL

-3386 SGAPDELKWMEDDT
+3386 SDAPDELKWMEDDT

-3420 IVYGS
+3420 IVYES

-3459 YEIEPKKEPDT
+3459 YEIEPKKVPDT

-3501 NEDGDEESGLKN
+3501 NESGDEESGLKN
-3513 KRTLDLIESMGWSDQ
+3513 KRTLDLIESMGWSDK

-3543 AAEAEALQKAGM
+3543 VAEAEALQKAGM
-3555 TWEQANDVLA
+3555 TWEQANDVLS

>member
-1 MPRDAMA
+1 MPRIIGKEYLARQKRA
-8 EWLAKRNAEKAA
+8 EEAKKKGEKRQADIIVERADQQIDNIINKANETIGQYVPGAALRRLENGTQGGYPQREETRRVIGKEYLARVRAETVEKAKA
-20 QRATPEHG
+20 
-28 AVRQAQIKV
+28 
-37 DQILEQAKKTVTELP
+37 
-52 GVKAGKT
+52 KAGQINST
-59 AKSSTPV
+59 AVKSAYKQV
-66 RQEEG
+66 RK
-71 RDAMAEWLAARKES
+71 DANE
-85 KVQQIAEQGMY
+85 
-96 TVRNAK
+96 
-102 TLGVAVA
+102 
-109 NTRAEYQKA
+109 KA
-118 HKKAARHVAV
+118 TRHVEV
-128 NTTAPLAMAEAA
+128 NTTAPLDFAEAG
-140 RYQAKFLSGRS
+140 RYRAKFLSGRS

-171 KALRLRETGDAQREA
+171 KALHLRETGDAQREA
-186 SSTAAIG
+186 SSTAPTG

-198 ETRFGSSLTRSADQ
+198 ATRFGSSLTRSADQ

-239 QELEENAAMDPQ
+239 QKTEADIVRKPD
-251 FAQKAQARQDILALG
+251 FAEKSKPVEQNPGETKRPGDYEVDQSLSETYETNMPEIDIVQYRVNHNGQSPASAG
-266 AEESRASQSKAN
+266 TVHQEDAFMTDDERA
-278 VIYGEINGSE
+278 
-288 YYVTEDPATEKMT
+288 
-301 ETERRTFTYLYNTK
+301 TFNYLYNTGRK
-315 GAAAAEE
+315 DDALE
-322 YYNMLNDTLELRR
+322 YYNALSDMLEMRR
-335 GEDIA
+335 GA
-340 AGMGGTAK
+340 QTAK
-348 KTLFSLGMGVRRFG
+348 DWDSTAARAVYNLGAGINRWVRGVG
-362 RGIEQLFNDEQLPLY
+362 QLFTDEALPATSV
-377 GEDYAENIINASASH
+377 DYAQGIINANASH

-485 ISQFSMGSGIGDF
+485 ISRFSMGSGIGDF

-567 ITTGVMESRNS
+567 ITTGVMESRGS
-578 FVEAKQNIAFTPF
+578 FAEAKQNIAFTPF

-614 ADVLESR
+614 ADVLENR

-637 RALGVDEKTMDRIA
+637 RALGVDEKTMGRIA

-662 SAENGDKISLKEW
+662 STENGDKISLKEW
-675 QAEQNSTAQQEQ
+675 QAGQNSTAQQGQ
-687 SQTQRAETVQTEND
+687 SQTQRAETVQAEN
-701 NIETAMTAAE
+701 NNVETAMTAAE
-711 QEADRLIAEWN
+711 QEAGRLIAEWN
-722 RGENSSYELGQQA
+722 RGENSTYELGQQA

-753 PGSYINRQ
+753 PGSYMNRQ
-761 LQLQEIVRSAPEAST
+761 IQLQEIVRSAPEAST
-776 AQQATQNTT
+776 AQQAAQNTT
-785 ERIDNNGRTEIL
+785 EGIDNNGRTEIF
-797 NDSEE
+797 DDGAQ
-802 RNAGLGAGE
+802 RDAGLGTGE

-819 AGGPVAGGAGTQT
+819 AGRPVAGGAGTQT

-860 NIHVVIPAEID
+860 NIHVVIPSEID
-871 TTQAADAA
+871 TARAEDAA
-879 IVEKMNRIV
+879 LVEKMNRIV
-888 TEAAAKGQDV
+888 VEAAAKGQDV

-908 SGGRTV
+908 SGNRTV

-1003 NELAIR
+1003 NELAVR

-1036 EASGEIETLRA
+1036 ENSGEIETLRA

-1054 AQEEQSG
+1054 AQEEQNGKFSLAGQKARTANSQTLQIAEQMEQEGASREEIWQETGWTRTMDGKNWRFEIDNSEAEYRGGGDAQFREAHADYAEYQDLLQKMFEGTISESEMQRLEQLDDIWSG
-1061 KLSIADGLLDKLRRV
+1061 EYARLRERVESGNATLADVLQHDSLYEAYPELRNVKVRLESDTGSKNGSYDPRTNTITISEDKPGDSAKVGTMLHEIQHAIQQIEGWESGASPEYWAAREYESGDTASDRAQELYSRILNSLDKADQNKVIRYNELDREMEATFSADPESEAGKRYAKYEAEQDKLYEELYKNEWFRRLLDLQRQM
-1076 AENRYRGA
+1076 ENPQSAYYEMYLNTAGEIEARNVSERYRMAQEERRKTAPKGA
-1084 DEIYIGETSD
+1084 DEDTLYKGSEWTRAMDADPERSKIKDQIRGAQDELNEMKVATSIQAPENLRGRQD
-1094 FLTREIGVDAA
+1094 TMAWVQ
-1105 KVTMPASK
+1105 KVLP
-1113 AYAAMVTAEQAKVD
+1113 
-1127 NRYDK
+1127 
-1132 NINYHGL
+1132 NYHGSVDTKLL
-1139 GAEGMLEI
+1139 GKVTFEKEEI
-1147 LEKSENPVAAF
+1147 AAGLRYAKTPEERAAIATVPMVLKRGIEVGEHSNHKGRKKHTVTIAAPV
-1158 VSKPG
+1158 
-1163 EKGSRLNRLVLVTDQ
+1163 
-1178 EINGGNAVVVEEIE
+1178 EINGVRGNVGVVVSMSNGKYYAHRILLPNGEMF
-1192 AQGRLKGKKLKVN
+1192 QFGGGKKN
-1205 KVITAYERERAAQ
+1205 EAARGPQ
-1218 DVQDAQIDG
+1218 RGV
-1227 RLLYLDKKR
+1227 
-1236 SQSLNAGRPG
+1236 
-1246 SNSPVAM
+1246 
-1253 QSSDF
+1253 
-1258 QTNIQNFL
+1258 T
-1266 ADVKWESGEYDKKVS
+1266 VS
-1281 GSGPVESDIAAAF
+1281 GSLANATSAASRGSIAQNKAEV
-1294 RKSLEKK
+1294 KGK
-1301 TSFSVS
+1301 FSVS
-1307 GDQNGQ
+1307 D
-1313 DGRGK
+1313 
-1318 QRFSLSEP
+1318 
-1326 VERAGNLIAEHNLT
+1326 
-1340 QEKLEKALEIGAFP
+1340 
-1354 SPSIAIV
+1354 
-1361 QAEQGHTNYG
+1361 
-1371 DYSVVF
+1371 
-1377 PASTIDPE
+1377 
-1385 ADSRNR
+1385 
-1391 VYGADAWTPTSS
+1391 
-1403 NATVEYRV
+1403 
-1411 DADAKRAFER
+1411 
-1421 SIRDLSGQVADG
+1421 DL
-1433 IFRGDSTLGKAGI
+1433 
-1446 EEETTKTSREIA
+1446 
-1458 EQIAQ
+1458 
-1463 YPEVK
+1463 
-1468 AAYLADKG
+1468 
-1476 ENISP
+1476 N
-1481 VYKDREYDN
+1481 
-1490 IGNAALQRYTDN
+1490 
-1502 VGAQDLAWIIAQMD
+1502 
-1516 MGDAQS
+1516 
-1522 VAQAELQRVRQAIG
+1522 
-1536 EEYAERFARIL
+1536 
-1547 DRRPERKAER
+1547 
-1557 VSEYAENKMYSS
+1557 
-1569 MRAEDFIRHAWEMV
+1569 
-1583 QDGGR
+1583 
-1588 NSGEADKMAMQ
+1588 
-1599 DELDR
+1599 
-1604 KAPVQDVAAWAEK
+1604 
-1617 RLQDVIGE
+1617 
-1625 GGIYN
+1625 
-1630 NEDRYTSRGDRRSFD
+1630 
-1645 QTHWELNAEN
+1645 ELN
-1655 LVRAMAQAEER
+1655 Q
-1666 GANIMWYDA
+1666 
-1675 GGLLAA
+1675 
-1681 ATPEYRS
+1681 
-1688 ISEIHADEG
+1688 
-1697 RLQTLEQEAYEG
+1697 
-1709 KVMKLQQSLDN
+1709 
-1720 VVERI
+1720 
-1725 LQETKH
+1725 
-1731 KAYGYQDESQLITE
+1731 
-1745 ALIKTAQGGDSLQSI
+1745 
-1760 REGMAAEEY
+1760 
-1769 DIDRATAMRVQELFQ
+1769 
-1784 QAKEIPTSYFEAKPQ
+1784 
-1799 RVVSFDEAVALLAP
+1799 
-1813 ESAPASL
+1813 
-1820 MARAE
+1820 
-1825 DAGLRVIRYTDDADR
+1825 
-1840 IRVANELPGVK
+1840 
-1851 FSVQEEQDAGE
+1851 
-1862 SQKQDTQK
+1862 
-1870 DLGEMNRQV
+1870 QV
-1879 QGAEAAMRSDALKAQ
+1879 QGAEAATRSDALKAQ
-1894 ADAELQ
+1894 AEAELQ

-1907 SELAQSISKMSDA
+1907 GELAQSISKMSDA
-1920 ALKKQTE
+1920 TLKKQTE
-1927 RVKQAMTAESEG
+1927 RVKQTMTAESEG
-1939 LRINE
+1939 LRVNE

-1968 QMIKAEQNKRAAEK
+1968 QMIKTEQNKRAAAK

-2003 QIDKLQ
+2003 KVDKLQ

-2022 KQGGTLTSEMAEQSE
+2022 KQGGTLTREMAEQSE
-2037 ERITGL
+2037 ERITGI
-2043 RQEILDYKNELQEKK
+2043 RQELLDYKNELQEKK

-2171 RTAFGEEWADIKESA
+2171 RTAFGEEWDDIKESA

-2236 GYGKQMTIGDMLR
+2236 GYGKQMTIGDMIR

-2321 LLKSAKQLRRMAN
+2321 LLKSAKQLSRMAN

-2341 AAIQKVIGNIDLV
+2341 AAIQKVIGNIDLA

-2388 DVEDRLARLGK
+2388 DVEDRLARLDK
-2399 KRIAEMDDMDEVRQL
+2399 KRIDNMDDMDEVRQL

-2426 NQNQMLATVRR
+2426 NRNQMLATVRR

-2514 GFLADNANKKW
+2514 GFLADKANKKW
-2525 FESATGKDAQ
+2525 VESATGKDAQ

-2550 GTASAISELTMTPM
+2550 GTASAINELTMTPM

-2650 SMVMDGYEKAMVK
+2650 SMIMDGYEKAMVK

-2726 LALPIRDLNAIM
+2726 LALPIRDLNAVM

-2751 SQTDKLLGRD
+2751 SQTDRLLGRD

-3009 QSAREAYLQ
+3009 QAARAAYMQ

-3216 TDDMS
+3216 TEDMG

-3243 VPNSVKYNN
+3243 VPNAIKYTDDN
-3252 DSGEEVTVQLDYSQK
+3252 GEEVTEQLDYSQK

-3281 IGALLKSDLYN
+3281 IGSLLKSDLYN

-3317 VVPEKAADGWIDDAR
+3317 VVPEKTADGWIDDAR
-3332 TISGEGVKIAD
+3332 TLSGEGVKIAD

-3349 MLSEMDSDDASGTG
+3349 MLSEMDSDDASGTS

-3368 NARAMEL
+3368 NARALEL

-3386 SGAPDELKWMEDDT
+3386 SDAPDELKWMEDDT

-3437 GSEKERGALI
+3437 GTEKERGALI

-3459 YEIEPKKEPDT
+3459 YEIEPKKVPDT
-3470 WILGGQ
+3470 WISGGQ

-3486 EYIVFRALYSELDSI
+3486 EYIIFRTLYSELDSI

-3513 KRTLDLIESMGWSDQ
+3513 KRTLDLIESMGWSDK

-3565 VPGTGVAKKVAVTAT
+3565 VPGSGVAKKAAVTAT
-3580 NASEAAKAKVLAS
+3580 NASEATKAKILAS

>member
-1 MPRDAMA
+1 MA
-8 EWLAKRNAEKAA
+8 RIIGKEYLARQKRAEEAKKKGEKRQADIIVERADQQIDNIINKANETIGQYVPGAALRRLENGTQGGYPQREETRRVIGKEYLARVRAETVEKAKA
-20 QRATPEHG
+20 
-28 AVRQAQIKV
+28 
-37 DQILEQAKKTVTELP
+37 
-52 GVKAGKT
+52 KAGQINST
-59 AKSSTPV
+59 AVKSAYKQV
-66 RQEEG
+66 RK
-71 RDAMAEWLAARKES
+71 DARGKAE
-85 KVQQIAEQGMY
+85 
-96 TVRNAK
+96 
-102 TLGVAVA
+102 
-109 NTRAEYQKA
+109 
-118 HKKAARHVAV
+118 RHVAV
-128 NTTAPLAMAEAA
+128 NTTAPLDFAEAG

-171 KALRLRETGDAQREA
+171 KALHLRETGDAQQEA
-186 SSTAAIG
+186 SSTTATG

-198 ETRFGSSLTRSADQ
+198 ATRFGSSLTRSADQ

-239 QELEENAAMDPQ
+239 QKTERDIVSKPD
-251 FAQKAQARQDILALG
+251 FAQKSEADPKVLELG
-266 AEESRASQSKAN
+266 NEENRPQMSRATA
-278 VIYGEINGSE
+278 IYGGINHSPYFETRGSE
-288 YYVTEDPATEKMT
+288 TFMT
-301 ETERRTFTYLYNTK
+301 DKEVKIFTYLYNTQGEK
-315 GAAAAEE
+315 AAEQ
-322 YYNMLNDTLELRR
+322 YYDMLSDTLELRR
-335 GEDIA
+335 GTEKA
-340 AGMGGTAK
+340 AGLDNTFERTM
-348 KTLFSLGMGVRRFG
+348 FSLSQGVRRFG
-362 RGIEQLFNDEQLPLY
+362 RGIEQLFTDEQLPLY
-377 GEDYAENIINASASH
+377 GEDYAENIINANASH

-485 ISQFSMGSGIGDF
+485 ISRFSMGSGIGDF

-567 ITTGVMESRNS
+567 ITTGVMESRGS
-578 FVEAKQNIAFTPF
+578 FAEAKQNIAFTPF

-614 ADVLESR
+614 ADVVESR

-637 RALGVDEKTMDRIA
+637 RALGVDEKTMGRIA

-662 SAENGDKISLKEW
+662 STENGDKISLKEW
-675 QAEQNSTAQQEQ
+675 QAGQNSTAQQVQ
-687 SQTQRAETVQTEND
+687 SQTQRAETVQAEN
-701 NIETAMTAAE
+701 NNVEAAMTAAE

-753 PGSYINRQ
+753 PGSYMNRQ
-761 LQLQEIVRSAPEAST
+761 IQLQEIVRSAPEAST
-776 AQQATQNTT
+776 AQQAAQNTT
-785 ERIDNNGRTEIL
+785 EGIDNNGRTEIF
-797 NDSEE
+797 DDGAQ
-802 RNAGLGAGE
+802 RDAGLGTGE

-860 NIHVVIPAEID
+860 NIHVVIPSEID
-871 TTQAADAA
+871 TARAEDAA
-879 IVEKMNRIV
+879 LVEKMNRIV
-888 TEAAAKGQDV
+888 VEAAAKGQDV

-908 SGGRTV
+908 SGIRTV

-1003 NELAIR
+1003 NELAVR

-1036 EASGEIETLRA
+1036 ENSGEIETLRT

-1054 AQEEQSG
+1054 
-1061 KLSIADGLLDKLRRV
+1061 
-1076 AENRYRGA
+1076 
-1084 DEIYIGETSD
+1084 
-1094 FLTREIGVDAA
+1094 
-1105 KVTMPASK
+1105 
-1113 AYAAMVTAEQAKVD
+1113 
-1127 NRYDK
+1127 
-1132 NINYHGL
+1132 
-1139 GAEGMLEI
+1139 
-1147 LEKSENPVAAF
+1147 
-1158 VSKPG
+1158 
-1163 EKGSRLNRLVLVTDQ
+1163 
-1178 EINGGNAVVVEEIE
+1178 
-1192 AQGRLKGKKLKVN
+1192 
-1205 KVITAYERERAAQ
+1205 
-1218 DVQDAQIDG
+1218 
-1227 RLLYLDKKR
+1227 
-1236 SQSLNAGRPG
+1236 
-1246 SNSPVAM
+1246 
-1253 QSSDF
+1253 
-1258 QTNIQNFL
+1258 
-1266 ADVKWESGEYDKKVS
+1266 
-1281 GSGPVESDIAAAF
+1281 
-1294 RKSLEKK
+1294 
-1301 TSFSVS
+1301 
-1307 GDQNGQ
+1307 
-1313 DGRGK
+1313 
-1318 QRFSLSEP
+1318 
-1326 VERAGNLIAEHNLT
+1326 
-1340 QEKLEKALEIGAFP
+1340 
-1354 SPSIAIV
+1354 
-1361 QAEQGHTNYG
+1361 
-1371 DYSVVF
+1371 
-1377 PASTIDPE
+1377 
-1385 ADSRNR
+1385 
-1391 VYGADAWTPTSS
+1391 
-1403 NATVEYRV
+1403 
-1411 DADAKRAFER
+1411 
-1421 SIRDLSGQVADG
+1421 
-1433 IFRGDSTLGKAGI
+1433 
-1446 EEETTKTSREIA
+1446 
-1458 EQIAQ
+1458 
-1463 YPEVK
+1463 
-1468 AAYLADKG
+1468 
-1476 ENISP
+1476 
-1481 VYKDREYDN
+1481 
-1490 IGNAALQRYTDN
+1490 
-1502 VGAQDLAWIIAQMD
+1502 
-1516 MGDAQS
+1516 
-1522 VAQAELQRVRQAIG
+1522 
-1536 EEYAERFARIL
+1536 
-1547 DRRPERKAER
+1547 
-1557 VSEYAENKMYSS
+1557 
-1569 MRAEDFIRHAWEMV
+1569 
-1583 QDGGR
+1583 
-1588 NSGEADKMAMQ
+1588 
-1599 DELDR
+1599 
-1604 KAPVQDVAAWAEK
+1604 
-1617 RLQDVIGE
+1617 
-1625 GGIYN
+1625 
-1630 NEDRYTSRGDRRSFD
+1630 
-1645 QTHWELNAEN
+1645 
-1655 LVRAMAQAEER
+1655 
-1666 GANIMWYDA
+1666 
-1675 GGLLAA
+1675 
-1681 ATPEYRS
+1681 
-1688 ISEIHADEG
+1688 
-1697 RLQTLEQEAYEG
+1697 
-1709 KVMKLQQSLDN
+1709 
-1720 VVERI
+1720 
-1725 LQETKH
+1725 
-1731 KAYGYQDESQLITE
+1731 
-1745 ALIKTAQGGDSLQSI
+1745 
-1760 REGMAAEEY
+1760 
-1769 DIDRATAMRVQELFQ
+1769 
-1784 QAKEIPTSYFEAKPQ
+1784 
-1799 RVVSFDEAVALLAP
+1799 
-1813 ESAPASL
+1813 
-1820 MARAE
+1820 
-1825 DAGLRVIRYTDDADR
+1825 
-1840 IRVANELPGVK
+1840 
-1851 FSVQEEQDAGE
+1851 VQEEQNGKFSLAGQKARTANSQTLQIAEQMEQEGASREEIWQETGWTRTMDGKNWRFEIDNSEAEYRGGGDAQFREAHADYAEYQDLLQKMFEGTISESEMQRMEQLDDIWSGEYARLRERVESGNATLADVLQHDSLYEAYPELRDVKVRLESDTGSKNGSYDPRTNTITISADKPGDSAKVGTMLHEIQHAIQQIEGWESGASPEYWAAREYESGDTASDRAQELYSGLLNSLDKADQNKVIRYNELDREMEATFSADPESEAGKRYAKYEAEQDKLYEELYKNEWFRRLLDLQRQMENPQSAYYEMYLNTAGE
-1862 SQKQDTQK
+1862 IEARNVSERYRMAQEERRKTAPKGADEDTLYKGSEWTRAMDEDPERSKIKDQIRGAQDELNEMKVATSIQAPENLRGRQDTMAWVQK
-1870 DLGEMNRQV
+1870 VLPNYHGSVDTKLLGKVTFEKEEIAAGLRYAKTPEERAAIATVPMVLKRGIEVGEHSNHKGRKKHTVTIAAPVEINGVRGNVGVVVSMSNGKYYAHRILLPNGEMFQFGGGEKNEAARGPQRGVTVSGSLANATSAASRGSIAQNKAEVKGKFSVSDDLNELNKQV
-1879 QGAEAAMRSDALKAQ
+1879 QRGEAATRSDALKGQ
-1894 ADAELQ
+1894 AEAELQ

-1920 ALKKQTE
+1920 TLKKQTE

-1939 LRINE
+1939 LRVNE

-1968 QMIKAEQNKRAAEK
+1968 QMIKAEQNKRAAAK

-1988 RRAEARKTPEAKLQR
+1988 RRAEARKMPEAKLQR
-2003 QIDKLQ
+2003 KIDKLQ

-2022 KQGGTLTSEMAEQSE
+2022 KQGGTLTREMAEQSE

-2043 RQEILDYKNELQEKK
+2043 RQELLDYKNELQEKK

-2077 LKEKPRQATRDLTN
+2077 QKEKPRQATRDLTN

-2117 AYQEGQKGPITNEL
+2117 AYQKGQKGPITNEL
-2131 RNKMLDTLIELGTER
+2131 RNKMLDTLIEMGTER

-2213 GQMFDTTRSPQQ
+2213 GQMFDTTRSLQQ

-2236 GYGKQMTIGDMLR
+2236 GYGKQMTIGDMIR

-2321 LLKSAKQLRRMAN
+2321 LLKSAKQLSRMAN

-2388 DVEDRLARLGK
+2388 DVEDRLARLDK
-2399 KRIAEMDDMDEVRQL
+2399 KRIDNMDDMDEVRQL

-2501 RRLYEMRAQGLFN
+2501 RRLYEMRAQGRFN
-2514 GFLADNANKKW
+2514 GFLADKANKKW
-2525 FESATGKDAQ
+2525 VESATGKDAQ
-2535 WITVDTPRGASVIKD
+2535 WITVDTPRGAAVIKD
-2550 GTASAISELTMTPM
+2550 GTASAINDLTMTPM

-2650 SMVMDGYEKAMVK
+2650 SMIMDGYEKAMVK

-2726 LALPIRDLNAIM
+2726 LALPIRDLNAVM
-2738 NSTYYENAGKVRL
+2738 NSTYYENAGKVRM
-2751 SQTDKLLGRD
+2751 SQTDRLLGRD

-2842 TAMAYLSPGD
+2842 TAMSYLSPGD

-3009 QSAREAYLQ
+3009 QAARAAYLQ

-3216 TDDMS
+3216 TEDMG

-3229 RLYLAGGTGALPAA
+3229 RLYLAGGIGALPAA
-3243 VPNSVKYNN
+3243 VPNAIKYTDDN
-3252 DSGEEVTVQLDYSQK
+3252 GEEVTEQLDYSQK

-3281 IGALLKSDLYN
+3281 IGSLLKSDLYN

-3317 VVPEKAADGWIDDAR
+3317 VVPEKTADGWIDDAR
-3332 TISGEGVKIAD
+3332 TLSGEGVKIAD

-3349 MLSEMDSDDASGTG
+3349 MLSEMDSDDASGTS

-3368 NARAMEL
+3368 NARALEL

-3386 SGAPDELKWMEDDT
+3386 SDAPDELKWMEDDT

-3437 GSEKERGALI
+3437 GTEKERGALI

-3459 YEIEPKKEPDT
+3459 YEIEPKKVPDT

-3486 EYIVFRALYSELDSI
+3486 EYIIFRTLYSELDSI

-3513 KRTLDLIESMGWSDQ
+3513 KRTLDLIESMGWSDK

-3565 VPGTGVAKKVAVTAT
+3565 VPGSGVAKKAAVTAT
-3580 NASEAAKAKVLAS
+3580 NASEATKAKILAS

>member
-1 MPRDAMA
+1 MPRNLAQEYLNRRKRA
-8 EWLAKRNAEKAA
+8 EEAKKKGEKRQADIIVERADKQIDNIINKANQTVGQYVPGVALRRLEKGTQGGYPQRTDTRRNLAQEYLNKAGSAAVEKAKA
-20 QRATPEHG
+20 
-28 AVRQAQIKV
+28 
-37 DQILEQAKKTVTELP
+37 
-52 GVKAGKT
+52 KAGQINST
-59 AKSSTPV
+59 AVKSAYK
-66 RQEEG
+66 Q
-71 RDAMAEWLAARKES
+71 ARKDARG
-85 KVQQIAEQGMY
+85 KAE
-96 TVRNAK
+96 
-102 TLGVAVA
+102 
-109 NTRAEYQKA
+109 
-118 HKKAARHVAV
+118 RHVAV
-128 NTTAPLAMAEAA
+128 NTTAPLDFAEAG
-140 RYQAKFLSGRS
+140 RYRAKFLSGRS

-171 KALRLRETGDAQREA
+171 KALHLRETGDAQREA
-186 SSTAAIG
+186 SSTTATG

-198 ETRFGSSLTRSADQ
+198 ATRFGSSLTRSADQ

-239 QELEENAAMDPQ
+239 QKTEADIVRKPD
-251 FAQKAQARQDILALG
+251 FAEKSKPVEQNPGETKRPGDYEVDQSLSETYETNMPEIDIVQYRVNHNGQSPASAG
-266 AEESRASQSKAN
+266 TVHQEDAFMTDDERA
-278 VIYGEINGSE
+278 
-288 YYVTEDPATEKMT
+288 
-301 ETERRTFTYLYNTK
+301 TFNYLYNTGRK
-315 GAAAAEE
+315 DDALE
-322 YYNMLNDTLELRR
+322 YYNALSDMLEMRR
-335 GEDIA
+335 GA
-340 AGMGGTAK
+340 QTAK
-348 KTLFSLGMGVRRFG
+348 DWDSTAARAVYNLGAGINRWVRGVG
-362 RGIEQLFNDEQLPLY
+362 QLFTDEALPATSV
-377 GEDYAENIINASASH
+377 DYAQGIINANASH

-485 ISQFSMGSGIGDF
+485 ISRFSMGSGIGDF

-567 ITTGVMESRNS
+567 ITTGVMESRGS
-578 FVEAKQNIAFTPF
+578 FAEAKRNIAFTPF

-614 ADVLESR
+614 ADVLERR

-637 RALGVDEKTMDRIA
+637 RALGVDEKTMGRIA

-662 SAENGDKISLKEW
+662 STENGDKISLKEW
-675 QAEQNSTAQQEQ
+675 QAGQNSTAQQGQ
-687 SQTQRAETVQTEND
+687 SQTQRAETVQAEN
-701 NIETAMTAAE
+701 NNVETAMTAAE

-753 PGSYINRQ
+753 PRSYMNRQ
-761 LQLQEIVRSAPEAST
+761 IQLQEIVRSAPEAST
-776 AQQATQNTT
+776 AQQAAQNTT
-785 ERIDNNGRTEIL
+785 ERIDNNGRTEIF
-797 NDSEE
+797 NDGAQ
-802 RNAGLGAGE
+802 RDAGLGTGE

-860 NIHVVIPAEID
+860 NIHVVIPSEID
-871 TTQAADAA
+871 TARAEDAA
-879 IVEKMNRIV
+879 LVEKMNRIV
-888 TEAAAKGQDV
+888 VEAAAKGQDV

-908 SGGRTV
+908 SGNRTV

-1003 NELAIR
+1003 NELAVR

-1036 EASGEIETLRA
+1036 ENSGEIETLRA

-1054 AQEEQSG
+1054 AQEERSG
-1061 KLSIADGLLDKLRRV
+1061 KLSIADGLLDELQRV

-1113 AYAAMVTAEQAKVD
+1113 AYAAMVTEEQAKVD

-1192 AQGRLKGKKLKVN
+1192 SQGRLKGKNLKVN
-1205 KVITAYERERAAQ
+1205 KVITAYERERVAQ

-1253 QSSDF
+1253 RSSDF

-1266 ADVKWESGEYDKKVS
+1266 EDVKWESGAYDKKVS
-1281 GSGPVESDIAAAF
+1281 ESGPAESDIAAAF
-1294 RKSLEKK
+1294 RKAMEKK
-1301 TSFSVS
+1301 ASFSVS
-1307 GDQNGQ
+1307 GDLN
-1313 DGRGK
+1313 
-1318 QRFSLSEP
+1318 
-1326 VERAGNLIAEHNLT
+1326 
-1340 QEKLEKALEIGAFP
+1340 
-1354 SPSIAIV
+1354 
-1361 QAEQGHTNYG
+1361 
-1371 DYSVVF
+1371 
-1377 PASTIDPE
+1377 
-1385 ADSRNR
+1385 
-1391 VYGADAWTPTSS
+1391 
-1403 NATVEYRV
+1403 
-1411 DADAKRAFER
+1411 
-1421 SIRDLSGQVADG
+1421 DL
-1433 IFRGDSTLGKAGI
+1433 
-1446 EEETTKTSREIA
+1446 
-1458 EQIAQ
+1458 
-1463 YPEVK
+1463 
-1468 AAYLADKG
+1468 
-1476 ENISP
+1476 N
-1481 VYKDREYDN
+1481 
-1490 IGNAALQRYTDN
+1490 
-1502 VGAQDLAWIIAQMD
+1502 M
-1516 MGDAQS
+1516 
-1522 VAQAELQRVRQAIG
+1522 
-1536 EEYAERFARIL
+1536 
-1547 DRRPERKAER
+1547 
-1557 VSEYAENKMYSS
+1557 
-1569 MRAEDFIRHAWEMV
+1569 
-1583 QDGGR
+1583 
-1588 NSGEADKMAMQ
+1588 
-1599 DELDR
+1599 
-1604 KAPVQDVAAWAEK
+1604 
-1617 RLQDVIGE
+1617 
-1625 GGIYN
+1625 
-1630 NEDRYTSRGDRRSFD
+1630 
-1645 QTHWELNAEN
+1645 
-1655 LVRAMAQAEER
+1655 
-1666 GANIMWYDA
+1666 
-1675 GGLLAA
+1675 
-1681 ATPEYRS
+1681 
-1688 ISEIHADEG
+1688 
-1697 RLQTLEQEAYEG
+1697 
-1709 KVMKLQQSLDN
+1709 
-1720 VVERI
+1720 
-1725 LQETKH
+1725 
-1731 KAYGYQDESQLITE
+1731 
-1745 ALIKTAQGGDSLQSI
+1745 
-1760 REGMAAEEY
+1760 
-1769 DIDRATAMRVQELFQ
+1769 
-1784 QAKEIPTSYFEAKPQ
+1784 
-1799 RVVSFDEAVALLAP
+1799 
-1813 ESAPASL
+1813 
-1820 MARAE
+1820 
-1825 DAGLRVIRYTDDADR
+1825 
-1840 IRVANELPGVK
+1840 
-1851 FSVQEEQDAGE
+1851 
-1862 SQKQDTQK
+1862 
-1870 DLGEMNRQV
+1870 QV
-1879 QGAEAAMRSDALKAQ
+1879 QRAEAATRSDALKEQ
-1894 ADAELQ
+1894 AEAELQ

-1920 ALKKQTE
+1920 TLKKQTE

-1939 LRINE
+1939 MRVNE

-1968 QMIKAEQNKRAAEK
+1968 QMIKTEQNKRAAAK

-2003 QIDKLQ
+2003 KVDKLQ

-2022 KQGGTLTSEMAEQSE
+2022 KQGGTLTREMAEQSE

-2058 TAAREEK
+2058 TADREEK

-2146 EMLDNRESEI
+2146 EMLNNRESEI

-2171 RTAFGEEWADIKESA
+2171 RTAFGEEWDDIKESA

-2213 GQMFDTTRSPQQ
+2213 GQMFDTTRSLQQ

-2236 GYGKQMTIGDMLR
+2236 GYGKQMTIGDMIR

-2321 LLKSAKQLRRMAN
+2321 LLKSAKQLSRMAN

-2388 DVEDRLARLGK
+2388 DVEDRLARLNK
-2399 KRIAEMDDMDEVRQL
+2399 KRIDNMDDMDEVRQL

-2514 GFLADNANKKW
+2514 GFLADKANKKW
-2525 FESATGKDAQ
+2525 VESATGKDAQ
-2535 WITVDTPRGASVIKD
+2535 WITVDTPRGAAVIKD
-2550 GTASAISELTMTPM
+2550 GTASAINELTMTQM

-2572 SKNEDNLRHIAE
+2572 SRNEDNLRHIAE

-2650 SMVMDGYEKAMVK
+2650 SMIMDGYEKAMVK

-2726 LALPIRDLNAIM
+2726 LALPIRDLNAVM

-2828 FNPSSMLKQWGSYA
+2828 FNQSSMLKQWGSYA

-2852 LAAGLLRGMKGKVS
+2852 LAAGLLRGMKGRVN

-3009 QSAREAYLQ
+3009 QTARAAYLQ

-3150 LALEASTVMGLP
+3150 LALEASTVMGMP

-3216 TDDMS
+3216 TEDMS

-3243 VPNSVKYNN
+3243 VPNSIKYTDDN
-3252 DSGEEVTVQLDYSQK
+3252 GEEVTEQLDYSQK

-3281 IGALLKSDLYN
+3281 IGSLLRSDLYN

-3317 VVPEKAADGWIDDAR
+3317 VVPEKTADGWIDDAR
-3332 TISGEGVKIAD
+3332 TLSGEGVKIAD

-3349 MLSEMDSDDASGTG
+3349 MLSEMDSDDASGTS

-3368 NARAMEL
+3368 NARALEL

-3386 SGAPDELKWMEDDT
+3386 SDAPDELKWMEDDT

-3432 DEYQS
+3432 EEYQS

-3447 QKLTSYASALAA
+3447 QKLTAYASALAA
-3459 YEIEPKKEPDT
+3459 YEIEPKKVPDT
-3470 WILGGQ
+3470 WISGGQ

-3513 KRTLDLIESMGWSDQ
+3513 KRTLDLIESMGWSDK

-3543 AAEAEALQKAGM
+3543 ATEAEALQKAGM

-3565 VPGTGVAKKVAVTAT
+3565 VPGTGVAKKAAVTAT
-3580 NASEAAKAKVLAS
+3580 NASEATKAKVLAS

-3623 QNADADGSGGVSQ
+3623 QNADADGSGNVSQ

>member
-1 MPRDAMA
+1 MPRIIGKEYLARQKRA
-8 EWLAKRNAEKAA
+8 EEAKKKGEKRQADIIVERANQQIDNIINKANETIGQYVPGAALRRLENGTQGGYPQREETRRVIGKEYLARVRAETVEKAKA
-20 QRATPEHG
+20 
-28 AVRQAQIKV
+28 
-37 DQILEQAKKTVTELP
+37 
-52 GVKAGKT
+52 KAGQINST
-59 AKSSTPV
+59 AVKSAYKQV
-66 RQEEG
+66 RK
-71 RDAMAEWLAARKES
+71 DAHGKAE
-85 KVQQIAEQGMY
+85 
-96 TVRNAK
+96 
-102 TLGVAVA
+102 
-109 NTRAEYQKA
+109 
-118 HKKAARHVAV
+118 RHVAV
-128 NTTAPLAMAEAA
+128 NTTAPLDFAEAG
-140 RYQAKFLSGRS
+140 RYRAKFLSGRS

-171 KALRLRETGDAQREA
+171 KALHLRETGDAQREA
-186 SSTAAIG
+186 SSTTATG

-198 ETRFGSSLTRSADQ
+198 ATRFGSSLTRSADQ

-239 QELEENAAMDPQ
+239 QKTEADIVRKPD
-251 FAQKAQARQDILALG
+251 FAEKSKPVEQNPGETKRPGDYEVDQSLSETYETNMPEIDIVQYRVNHNGQSPASAG
-266 AEESRASQSKAN
+266 TVHQEDAFMTDDERA
-278 VIYGEINGSE
+278 
-288 YYVTEDPATEKMT
+288 
-301 ETERRTFTYLYNTK
+301 TFNYLYNTGRK
-315 GAAAAEE
+315 DDALE
-322 YYNMLNDTLELRR
+322 YYNALSDMLEMRR
-335 GEDIA
+335 GA
-340 AGMGGTAK
+340 QTAK
-348 KTLFSLGMGVRRFG
+348 DWDSTAARAVYNLGAGINRWVRGVG
-362 RGIEQLFNDEQLPLY
+362 QLFTDEALPATSV
-377 GEDYAENIINASASH
+377 DYAQGIINANASH

-485 ISQFSMGSGIGDF
+485 ISRFSMGSGIGDF

-567 ITTGVMESRNS
+567 ITTGVMESRGS
-578 FVEAKQNIAFTPF
+578 FAEAKQNIAFTPF

-614 ADVLESR
+614 ADVLENR

-637 RALGVDEKTMDRIA
+637 RALGVDEKTMGRIA

-662 SAENGDKISLKEW
+662 STENGDKISLKEW
-675 QAEQNSTAQQEQ
+675 QAGQNSTAQQGQ
-687 SQTQRAETVQTEND
+687 SQTQRAETVQAEN
-701 NIETAMTAAE
+701 NNVETAMTAAE

-722 RGENSSYELGQQA
+722 RGENSTYELGQQA

-753 PGSYINRQ
+753 PGSYMNRQ
-761 LQLQEIVRSAPEAST
+761 IQLQEIVRSAPEAST
-776 AQQATQNTT
+776 AQQAAQNTT
-785 ERIDNNGRTEIL
+785 EGIDNNGRTEIF
-797 NDSEE
+797 DDGAQ
-802 RNAGLGAGE
+802 RDAGLGTGE

-819 AGGPVAGGAGTQT
+819 AGRPVAGGAGTQT

-837 DLSGGRE
+837 DLRGGRE

-860 NIHVVIPAEID
+860 NIHVVIPSEID
-871 TTQAADAA
+871 TARAEDAA
-879 IVEKMNRIV
+879 LVEKMNRIV
-888 TEAAAKGQDV
+888 VEAAAKGQDV

-908 SGGRTV
+908 SGNRTV

-1003 NELAIR
+1003 NELAVR

-1036 EASGEIETLRA
+1036 ENSGEIETLRA

-1054 AQEEQSG
+1054 AQEEQNGKFSLAGQKARTANSQTLQIAEQMEQEGASREEIWQETGWTRTMDGKNWRFEIDNSEAEYRGGGDAQFREAHADYAEYQDLLQKMFEGTISESEMQRLEQLDDIWSG
-1061 KLSIADGLLDKLRRV
+1061 EYARLRERVESGNATLADVLQHDSLYEAYPELRNVKVRLESDTGSKNGSYDPRTNTITISEDKPGDSAKVGTMLHEIQHAIQQIEGWESGASPEYWAAREYESGDTASDRAQELYSRILNSLDKADQNKVIRYNELDREMEATFSADPESEAGKRYAKYEAEQDKLYEELYKNEWFRRLLDLQRQM
-1076 AENRYRGA
+1076 ENPQSAYYEMYLNTAGEIEARNVSERYRMAQEERRKTAPKGA
-1084 DEIYIGETSD
+1084 DEDTLYKGSEWTRAMDEDPERSKIKDQIRGAQDELNEMKVATSIQAPENLRGRQD
-1094 FLTREIGVDAA
+1094 TMAWVQ
-1105 KVTMPASK
+1105 KVLP
-1113 AYAAMVTAEQAKVD
+1113 
-1127 NRYDK
+1127 
-1132 NINYHGL
+1132 NYHGSVDTKLL
-1139 GAEGMLEI
+1139 GKVTFEKEEI
-1147 LEKSENPVAAF
+1147 AAGLRYAKTPEERAAIATVPMVLKRGIEVGEHSNHKGRKKHTVTIAAPV
-1158 VSKPG
+1158 
-1163 EKGSRLNRLVLVTDQ
+1163 
-1178 EINGGNAVVVEEIE
+1178 EINGVRGNVGVVVSMSNGKYYAHRILLPNGEMF
-1192 AQGRLKGKKLKVN
+1192 QFGGGKKN
-1205 KVITAYERERAAQ
+1205 EAARGPQ
-1218 DVQDAQIDG
+1218 RGV
-1227 RLLYLDKKR
+1227 
-1236 SQSLNAGRPG
+1236 
-1246 SNSPVAM
+1246 
-1253 QSSDF
+1253 
-1258 QTNIQNFL
+1258 T
-1266 ADVKWESGEYDKKVS
+1266 VS
-1281 GSGPVESDIAAAF
+1281 GSLANATSAASRGSIAQNKAEV
-1294 RKSLEKK
+1294 KGK
-1301 TSFSVS
+1301 FSVS
-1307 GDQNGQ
+1307 D
-1313 DGRGK
+1313 
-1318 QRFSLSEP
+1318 
-1326 VERAGNLIAEHNLT
+1326 
-1340 QEKLEKALEIGAFP
+1340 
-1354 SPSIAIV
+1354 
-1361 QAEQGHTNYG
+1361 
-1371 DYSVVF
+1371 
-1377 PASTIDPE
+1377 
-1385 ADSRNR
+1385 
-1391 VYGADAWTPTSS
+1391 
-1403 NATVEYRV
+1403 
-1411 DADAKRAFER
+1411 
-1421 SIRDLSGQVADG
+1421 DL
-1433 IFRGDSTLGKAGI
+1433 
-1446 EEETTKTSREIA
+1446 
-1458 EQIAQ
+1458 
-1463 YPEVK
+1463 
-1468 AAYLADKG
+1468 
-1476 ENISP
+1476 N
-1481 VYKDREYDN
+1481 
-1490 IGNAALQRYTDN
+1490 
-1502 VGAQDLAWIIAQMD
+1502 
-1516 MGDAQS
+1516 
-1522 VAQAELQRVRQAIG
+1522 
-1536 EEYAERFARIL
+1536 
-1547 DRRPERKAER
+1547 
-1557 VSEYAENKMYSS
+1557 
-1569 MRAEDFIRHAWEMV
+1569 
-1583 QDGGR
+1583 
-1588 NSGEADKMAMQ
+1588 
-1599 DELDR
+1599 
-1604 KAPVQDVAAWAEK
+1604 
-1617 RLQDVIGE
+1617 
-1625 GGIYN
+1625 
-1630 NEDRYTSRGDRRSFD
+1630 
-1645 QTHWELNAEN
+1645 ELN
-1655 LVRAMAQAEER
+1655 Q
-1666 GANIMWYDA
+1666 
-1675 GGLLAA
+1675 
-1681 ATPEYRS
+1681 
-1688 ISEIHADEG
+1688 
-1697 RLQTLEQEAYEG
+1697 
-1709 KVMKLQQSLDN
+1709 
-1720 VVERI
+1720 
-1725 LQETKH
+1725 
-1731 KAYGYQDESQLITE
+1731 
-1745 ALIKTAQGGDSLQSI
+1745 
-1760 REGMAAEEY
+1760 
-1769 DIDRATAMRVQELFQ
+1769 
-1784 QAKEIPTSYFEAKPQ
+1784 
-1799 RVVSFDEAVALLAP
+1799 
-1813 ESAPASL
+1813 
-1820 MARAE
+1820 
-1825 DAGLRVIRYTDDADR
+1825 
-1840 IRVANELPGVK
+1840 
-1851 FSVQEEQDAGE
+1851 
-1862 SQKQDTQK
+1862 
-1870 DLGEMNRQV
+1870 QV
-1879 QGAEAAMRSDALKAQ
+1879 QGAEAATRSDALKAQ
-1894 ADAELQ
+1894 AEAELQ

-1907 SELAQSISKMSDA
+1907 GELAQSISKMSDA
-1920 ALKKQTE
+1920 TLKKQTE

-1939 LRINE
+1939 LRVNE

-1968 QMIKAEQNKRAAEK
+1968 QMIKSEQNKRAAAK

-1988 RRAEARKTPEAKLQR
+1988 RRAEARKAPEAKLQR
-2003 QIDKLQ
+2003 KVDKLQ

-2171 RTAFGEEWADIKESA
+2171 RTAFGEEWDDIKESA

-2236 GYGKQMTIGDMLR
+2236 GYGKQMTIGDMIR

-2321 LLKSAKQLRRMAN
+2321 LLKSAKQLSRMAN

-2388 DVEDRLARLGK
+2388 DVEDRLARLDK
-2399 KRIAEMDDMDEVRQL
+2399 KRIDNMDDMDEVRQL

-2426 NQNQMLATVRR
+2426 NRNQMLATVRR

-2514 GFLADNANKKW
+2514 GFLADKANKKW
-2525 FESATGKDAQ
+2525 VESATGKDAQ

-2550 GTASAISELTMTPM
+2550 GTASAINELTMTPM

-2650 SMVMDGYEKAMVK
+2650 SMIMDGYEKAMVK

-2726 LALPIRDLNAIM
+2726 LALPIRDLNAVM

-2751 SQTDKLLGRD
+2751 SQTDRLLGRD

-3009 QSAREAYLQ
+3009 QAARAAYLQ

-3216 TDDMS
+3216 TEDMG

-3243 VPNSVKYNN
+3243 VPNAIKYTDDN
-3252 DSGEEVTVQLDYSQK
+3252 GEEVTEQLDYSQK

-3281 IGALLKSDLYN
+3281 IGSLLKSDLYN

-3317 VVPEKAADGWIDDAR
+3317 VVPEKTADGWIDDAR
-3332 TISGEGVKIAD
+3332 TLSGEGVKIAD

-3349 MLSEMDSDDASGTG
+3349 MLSEMDSDDASGTS

-3368 NARAMEL
+3368 NARALEL

-3386 SGAPDELKWMEDDT
+3386 SDAPDELKWMEDDT

-3437 GSEKERGALI
+3437 GTEKERGALI

-3459 YEIEPKKEPDT
+3459 YEIEPKKVPDT
-3470 WILGGQ
+3470 WISGGQ

-3486 EYIVFRALYSELDSI
+3486 EYIIFRTLYSELDSI

-3513 KRTLDLIESMGWSDQ
+3513 KRTLDLIESMGWSDK

-3565 VPGTGVAKKVAVTAT
+3565 VPGSGVAKKAAVTAT
-3580 NASEAAKAKVLAS
+3580 NASEATKAKILAS

>member
-1 MPRDAMA
+1 MA
-8 EWLAKRNAEKAA
+8 RIIGKEYLARQKRAEEAKKKGEKRQADIIVERADQQIDNIINKANQTIGQYVPGAALRRLENGTQGGYPQREETRRVIGKEYLARVRAETVEKAKA
-20 QRATPEHG
+20 
-28 AVRQAQIKV
+28 
-37 DQILEQAKKTVTELP
+37 
-52 GVKAGKT
+52 KAGQINST
-59 AKSSTPV
+59 AVKSAYKQV
-66 RQEEG
+66 RK
-71 RDAMAEWLAARKES
+71 DARGKAE
-85 KVQQIAEQGMY
+85 
-96 TVRNAK
+96 
-102 TLGVAVA
+102 
-109 NTRAEYQKA
+109 
-118 HKKAARHVAV
+118 RHVAV
-128 NTTAPLAMAEAA
+128 NTTAPLDFAEAG
-140 RYQAKFLSGRS
+140 RYRAKFLSGRS

-171 KALRLRETGDAQREA
+171 KALHLRETGDAQREA
-186 SSTAAIG
+186 SSTTATG

-239 QELEENAAMDPQ
+239 QKTEADIVKKPD
-251 FAQKAQARQDILALG
+251 FAQKSEADPKVLELG
-266 AEESRASQSKAN
+266 NEENRPQMSRATA
-278 VIYGEINGSE
+278 IYGGINHSPYFETRGSE
-288 YYVTEDPATEKMT
+288 TFMT
-301 ETERRTFTYLYNTK
+301 DEEVKIFTYLYNTQGEK
-315 GAAAAEE
+315 AAEQ
-322 YYNMLNDTLELRR
+322 YYDMLSDTLELRR
-335 GEDIA
+335 GTEKA
-340 AGMGGTAK
+340 AGLDNTFERTM
-348 KTLFSLGMGVRRFG
+348 FSLSQGVRRFG
-362 RGIEQLFNDEQLPLY
+362 RGIEQLFTDEQLPLY
-377 GEDYAENIINASASH
+377 GEDYAENIINANASH

-485 ISQFSMGSGIGDF
+485 ISRFSMGSGIGDF

-567 ITTGVMESRNS
+567 ITTGVMESRGS
-578 FVEAKQNIAFTPF
+578 FAEAKRNIAFTPF

-662 SAENGDKISLKEW
+662 STENGDKISLKEW
-675 QAEQNSTAQQEQ
+675 QAGQNSTAQQVQ
-687 SQTQRAETVQTEND
+687 SQTQRAETVQAKNNNVED
-701 NIETAMTAAE
+701 AMTAAE

-722 RGENSSYELGQQA
+722 RGENSTYELGQQA
-735 QRVMQQL
+735 QLVMQQL

-753 PGSYINRQ
+753 PGSYMNRQ
-761 LQLQEIVRSAPEAST
+761 IQLQEIVRSAPEAST
-776 AQQATQNTT
+776 AQQAAQNTT
-785 ERIDNNGRTEIL
+785 EGIDNNGRTEIF
-797 NDSEE
+797 DDGAQ
-802 RNAGLGAGE
+802 RDAGLGTGE

-819 AGGPVAGGAGTQT
+819 AGGPVTGGAGTQT

-860 NIHVVIPAEID
+860 NIHVVIPSEID
-871 TTQAADAA
+871 TARAEDAA
-879 IVEKMNRIV
+879 LVEKMNRIV
-888 TEAAAKGQDV
+888 VEAAAKGQDV

-908 SGGRTV
+908 SGNRTV

-928 QIFLQVDGRRDMER
+928 QIYLQVDGRRDMER

-1003 NELAIR
+1003 NELAVR

-1036 EASGEIETLRA
+1036 ENSGEIETLRT

-1054 AQEEQSG
+1054 VQEEQNG

-1113 AYAAMVTAEQAKVD
+1113 AYAAMVTEERAKMD
-1127 NRYDK
+1127 DRYNK
-1132 NINYHGL
+1132 NTNYHGL
-1139 GAEGMLEI
+1139 GADGLLEI

-1163 EKGSRLNRLVLVTDQ
+1163 EKGSRRNRLVLVTDK
-1178 EINGGNAVVVEEIE
+1178 EINGGTAVVVEEIE
-1192 AQGRLKGKKLKVN
+1192 TRGKYKNKLLDVN
-1205 KVITAYERERAAQ
+1205 KVITAYERDKVANDIETAA
-1218 DVQDAQIDG
+1218 ATG
-1227 RLLYLDKKR
+1227 KLLFLDKKR
-1236 SQSLNAGRPG
+1236 SQSLNAGNQG
-1246 SNSPVAM
+1246 SNSQGTM

-1294 RKSLEKK
+1294 RKALEKK
-1301 TSFSVS
+1301 ASFSVS
-1307 GDQNGQ
+1307 D
-1313 DGRGK
+1313 
-1318 QRFSLSEP
+1318 
-1326 VERAGNLIAEHNLT
+1326 
-1340 QEKLEKALEIGAFP
+1340 
-1354 SPSIAIV
+1354 
-1361 QAEQGHTNYG
+1361 
-1371 DYSVVF
+1371 
-1377 PASTIDPE
+1377 
-1385 ADSRNR
+1385 
-1391 VYGADAWTPTSS
+1391 
-1403 NATVEYRV
+1403 
-1411 DADAKRAFER
+1411 
-1421 SIRDLSGQVADG
+1421 DL
-1433 IFRGDSTLGKAGI
+1433 
-1446 EEETTKTSREIA
+1446 
-1458 EQIAQ
+1458 
-1463 YPEVK
+1463 
-1468 AAYLADKG
+1468 
-1476 ENISP
+1476 N
-1481 VYKDREYDN
+1481 
-1490 IGNAALQRYTDN
+1490 
-1502 VGAQDLAWIIAQMD
+1502 
-1516 MGDAQS
+1516 
-1522 VAQAELQRVRQAIG
+1522 
-1536 EEYAERFARIL
+1536 
-1547 DRRPERKAER
+1547 
-1557 VSEYAENKMYSS
+1557 
-1569 MRAEDFIRHAWEMV
+1569 
-1583 QDGGR
+1583 
-1588 NSGEADKMAMQ
+1588 
-1599 DELDR
+1599 
-1604 KAPVQDVAAWAEK
+1604 
-1617 RLQDVIGE
+1617 
-1625 GGIYN
+1625 
-1630 NEDRYTSRGDRRSFD
+1630 
-1645 QTHWELNAEN
+1645 ELN
-1655 LVRAMAQAEER
+1655 
-1666 GANIMWYDA
+1666 
-1675 GGLLAA
+1675 
-1681 ATPEYRS
+1681 
-1688 ISEIHADEG
+1688 
-1697 RLQTLEQEAYEG
+1697 
-1709 KVMKLQQSLDN
+1709 K
-1720 VVERI
+1720 
-1725 LQETKH
+1725 
-1731 KAYGYQDESQLITE
+1731 
-1745 ALIKTAQGGDSLQSI
+1745 
-1760 REGMAAEEY
+1760 
-1769 DIDRATAMRVQELFQ
+1769 
-1784 QAKEIPTSYFEAKPQ
+1784 
-1799 RVVSFDEAVALLAP
+1799 
-1813 ESAPASL
+1813 
-1820 MARAE
+1820 
-1825 DAGLRVIRYTDDADR
+1825 
-1840 IRVANELPGVK
+1840 
-1851 FSVQEEQDAGE
+1851 
-1862 SQKQDTQK
+1862 
-1870 DLGEMNRQV
+1870 QV
-1879 QGAEAAMRSDALKAQ
+1879 QGAEAATRSDALKAQ
-1894 ADAELQ
+1894 AEAELQ

-1907 SELAQSISKMSDA
+1907 GELAQSISKMSDA
-1920 ALKKQTE
+1920 ALKKQAE
-1927 RVKQAMTAESEG
+1927 RVKQGMTAESEG
-1939 LRINE
+1939 LRVNE

-1968 QMIKAEQNKRAAEK
+1968 QMIKSEQNKRAAAK

-2003 QIDKLQ
+2003 KVDKLQ

-2043 RQEILDYKNELQEKK
+2043 RQELLDYKNELQEKK

-2213 GQMFDTTRSPQQ
+2213 GQMFDTTRSLQQ

-2236 GYGKQMTIGDMLR
+2236 GYGKQMTIGDMIR

-2321 LLKSAKQLRRMAN
+2321 LLKSAKQLSRMAN

-2341 AAIQKVIGNIDLV
+2341 TAIQKVIGNIDLV

-2388 DVEDRLARLGK
+2388 DVEDRLARLDK
-2399 KRIAEMDDMDEVRQL
+2399 KRIDNMDDMDEVRQL

-2426 NQNQMLATVRR
+2426 NRNQMLATVRR

-2514 GFLADNANKKW
+2514 GFLADKANKKW
-2525 FESATGKDAQ
+2525 VESATGKDAQ
-2535 WITVDTPRGASVIKD
+2535 WITVDTPRGAAVIKD
-2550 GTASAISELTMTPM
+2550 GTASAINELTMTPM

-2650 SMVMDGYEKAMVK
+2650 SMIMDGYERAMVK

-2726 LALPIRDLNAIM
+2726 LALPIRDLNAVM

-2751 SQTDKLLGRD
+2751 SQTDRLLGRD

-3009 QSAREAYLQ
+3009 PAARAAYLQ

-3064 LWDEDGLNWGEVMK
+3064 LWDEDGPNWGEVMK

-3127 SAISAA
+3127 SAISTA

-3216 TDDMS
+3216 TEDMS

-3243 VPNSVKYNN
+3243 VPNAIKYTDDN
-3252 DSGEEVTVQLDYSQK
+3252 GEEVTEQLDYSQK

-3317 VVPEKAADGWIDDAR
+3317 VVPEKTADGWIDDAR
-3332 TISGEGVKIAD
+3332 TLSGEGVKIAD

-3349 MLSEMDSDDASGTG
+3349 MLSEMDSDDASGTS

-3368 NARAMEL
+3368 NARALEL

-3386 SGAPDELKWMEDDT
+3386 SDAPDELKWMEDDT

-3437 GSEKERGALI
+3437 GTEKERGALI

-3459 YEIEPKKEPDT
+3459 YEIEPKKVPDT

-3543 AAEAEALQKAGM
+3543 EAEAEALQKAGM

-3565 VPGTGVAKKVAVTAT
+3565 VPGTGVVKKAAVTAT
-3580 NASEAAKAKVLAS
+3580 NASEATKAKVLAS

-3675 GSEFYSAAGAFD
+3675 GAEFYSAAGAFD

>member
-1 MPRDAMA
+1 MA
-8 EWLAKRNAEKAA
+8 RIIGKEYLARQKRAEEAKKKGEKRQADIIVERADQQIDNIINKANETIGQYVPGAALRRLENGTQGGYPQREETRRVIGKEYLARVRAETVEKAKA
-20 QRATPEHG
+20 
-28 AVRQAQIKV
+28 
-37 DQILEQAKKTVTELP
+37 
-52 GVKAGKT
+52 KAGQINST
-59 AKSSTPV
+59 AVKSAYKQV
-66 RQEEG
+66 RK
-71 RDAMAEWLAARKES
+71 DARGKAE
-85 KVQQIAEQGMY
+85 
-96 TVRNAK
+96 
-102 TLGVAVA
+102 
-109 NTRAEYQKA
+109 
-118 HKKAARHVAV
+118 RHVAV
-128 NTTAPLAMAEAA
+128 NTTAPLDFAEAG

-171 KALRLRETGDAQREA
+171 KALHLRETGDAQQEA
-186 SSTAAIG
+186 SSTAATG

-198 ETRFGSSLTRSADQ
+198 ATRFGSSLTRSADQ

-239 QELEENAAMDPQ
+239 QKTERDIVSKPDFAEKSKIDPAKLRAA
-251 FAQKAQARQDILALG
+251 K
-266 AEESRASQSKAN
+266 ETESRAAVLYAGFAGSGSQ
-278 VIYGEINGSE
+278 
-288 YYVTEDPATEKMT
+288 VTKDPAAELMT
-301 ETERRTFTYLYNTK
+301 DDERKTFVYLYNTQGEK
-315 GAAAAEE
+315 AAEQ
-322 YYNMLNDTLELRR
+322 YYDMLFDTLELRR
-335 GEDIA
+335 GTEMA
-340 AGMGGTAK
+340 AGLDNTFERTM
-348 KTLFSLGMGVRRFG
+348 FSLSQGVRRFG
-362 RGIEQLFNDEQLPLY
+362 RGIEQLFTDEQLPLY
-377 GEDYAENIINASASH
+377 GEDYAENIINAGASH

-485 ISQFSMGSGIGDF
+485 ISRFSMGSGIGDF

-567 ITTGVMESRNS
+567 ITTGVMESRGS
-578 FVEAKQNIAFTPF
+578 FAEAKRNIAFTPF

-662 SAENGDKISLKEW
+662 STENGDKISLKEW
-675 QAEQNSTAQQEQ
+675 QAGQNSTAQQVQ
-687 SQTQRAETVQTEND
+687 SQTQRAETVQAENNNVED
-701 NIETAMTAAE
+701 AMTAAE

-722 RGENSSYELGQQA
+722 RGENSTYELGQQA
-735 QRVMQQL
+735 QLVMQQL

-753 PGSYINRQ
+753 PGSYMNRQ
-761 LQLQEIVRSAPEAST
+761 IQLQEIVRSAPEAST
-776 AQQATQNTT
+776 AQQAAQNTT
-785 ERIDNNGRTEIL
+785 EGIDNNGRTEIF
-797 NDSEE
+797 DDGAQ
-802 RNAGLGAGE
+802 RDAGLGTGE

-819 AGGPVAGGAGTQT
+819 AGGPVAGGAGTKT

-860 NIHVVIPAEID
+860 NIHVVIPSEID

-879 IVEKMNRIV
+879 LVEKMNRIV
-888 TEAAAKGQDV
+888 VEAAAKGQDV

-908 SGGRTV
+908 SGNRTV

-1003 NELAIR
+1003 NELAVR

-1036 EASGEIETLRA
+1036 ENSGEIETLRA

-1054 AQEEQSG
+1054 AQEERSG
-1061 KLSIADGLLDKLRRV
+1061 KLSIADGLLDELQRV

-1113 AYAAMVTAEQAKVD
+1113 AYAAMVTEERAKMD
-1127 NRYDK
+1127 DRYNK
-1132 NINYHGL
+1132 NTNYHGL
-1139 GAEGMLEI
+1139 GADGLLEI

-1163 EKGSRLNRLVLVTDQ
+1163 EKGSRRNRLVLVTDK
-1178 EINGGNAVVVEEIE
+1178 EINGGTAVVVEEIE
-1192 AQGRLKGKKLKVN
+1192 TRGKYKNKLLDVN
-1205 KVITAYERERAAQ
+1205 KVITAYERDKVANDIETAA
-1218 DVQDAQIDG
+1218 ATG
-1227 RLLYLDKKR
+1227 KLLFLDKKR
-1236 SQSLNAGRPG
+1236 SQSLNAGNQG
-1246 SNSPVAM
+1246 SNSQGTM

-1294 RKSLEKK
+1294 RKALEKK

-1307 GDQNGQ
+1307 D
-1313 DGRGK
+1313 
-1318 QRFSLSEP
+1318 
-1326 VERAGNLIAEHNLT
+1326 
-1340 QEKLEKALEIGAFP
+1340 
-1354 SPSIAIV
+1354 
-1361 QAEQGHTNYG
+1361 
-1371 DYSVVF
+1371 
-1377 PASTIDPE
+1377 
-1385 ADSRNR
+1385 
-1391 VYGADAWTPTSS
+1391 
-1403 NATVEYRV
+1403 
-1411 DADAKRAFER
+1411 
-1421 SIRDLSGQVADG
+1421 DL
-1433 IFRGDSTLGKAGI
+1433 
-1446 EEETTKTSREIA
+1446 
-1458 EQIAQ
+1458 
-1463 YPEVK
+1463 
-1468 AAYLADKG
+1468 
-1476 ENISP
+1476 N
-1481 VYKDREYDN
+1481 
-1490 IGNAALQRYTDN
+1490 
-1502 VGAQDLAWIIAQMD
+1502 
-1516 MGDAQS
+1516 
-1522 VAQAELQRVRQAIG
+1522 
-1536 EEYAERFARIL
+1536 
-1547 DRRPERKAER
+1547 
-1557 VSEYAENKMYSS
+1557 
-1569 MRAEDFIRHAWEMV
+1569 
-1583 QDGGR
+1583 
-1588 NSGEADKMAMQ
+1588 
-1599 DELDR
+1599 
-1604 KAPVQDVAAWAEK
+1604 
-1617 RLQDVIGE
+1617 
-1625 GGIYN
+1625 
-1630 NEDRYTSRGDRRSFD
+1630 
-1645 QTHWELNAEN
+1645 ELN
-1655 LVRAMAQAEER
+1655 Q
-1666 GANIMWYDA
+1666 
-1675 GGLLAA
+1675 
-1681 ATPEYRS
+1681 
-1688 ISEIHADEG
+1688 
-1697 RLQTLEQEAYEG
+1697 
-1709 KVMKLQQSLDN
+1709 
-1720 VVERI
+1720 
-1725 LQETKH
+1725 
-1731 KAYGYQDESQLITE
+1731 
-1745 ALIKTAQGGDSLQSI
+1745 
-1760 REGMAAEEY
+1760 
-1769 DIDRATAMRVQELFQ
+1769 
-1784 QAKEIPTSYFEAKPQ
+1784 
-1799 RVVSFDEAVALLAP
+1799 
-1813 ESAPASL
+1813 
-1820 MARAE
+1820 
-1825 DAGLRVIRYTDDADR
+1825 
-1840 IRVANELPGVK
+1840 
-1851 FSVQEEQDAGE
+1851 
-1862 SQKQDTQK
+1862 
-1870 DLGEMNRQV
+1870 QV
-1879 QGAEAAMRSDALKAQ
+1879 QGAEAATRSDALKAQ
-1894 ADAELQ
+1894 AEAELQ

-1907 SELAQSISKMSDA
+1907 GELAQSISKMSDA
-1920 ALKKQTE
+1920 ALKKQAE
-1927 RVKQAMTAESEG
+1927 RVKQGMTAESEG
-1939 LRINE
+1939 LRVNE

-1968 QMIKAEQNKRAAEK
+1968 QMIKSEQNKRAAAK

-2003 QIDKLQ
+2003 KVDKLQ

-2043 RQEILDYKNELQEKK
+2043 RQELLDYKNELQEKK

-2117 AYQEGQKGPITNEL
+2117 AYQEGKKGPITNEL

-2171 RTAFGEEWADIKESA
+2171 RTAFGEEWDDIKESA

-2236 GYGKQMTIGDMLR
+2236 GYGKQMTIGDMIR

-2321 LLKSAKQLRRMAN
+2321 LLKSAKQLSRMAN

-2388 DVEDRLARLGK
+2388 DVEDRLARLDK
-2399 KRIAEMDDMDEVRQL
+2399 KRIDNMDDMDEVRQL

-2426 NQNQMLATVRR
+2426 NRNQMLATVRR

-2514 GFLADNANKKW
+2514 GFLADKANKKW
-2525 FESATGKDAQ
+2525 VESATGKDAQ

-2550 GTASAISELTMTPM
+2550 GTASAINELTMTPM

-2650 SMVMDGYEKAMVK
+2650 SMIMDGYEKAMVK

-2726 LALPIRDLNAIM
+2726 LALPIRDLNAVM

-3009 QSAREAYLQ
+3009 QAARAAYLQ

-3064 LWDEDGLNWGEVMK
+3064 LWDEDGLNWGEVAK
-3078 QLGLGMVEGLAGISI
+3078 QLGLGMIEGLAGISI

-3216 TDDMS
+3216 TEDMS

-3243 VPNSVKYNN
+3243 VPNAIKYTDDN
-3252 DSGEEVTVQLDYSQK
+3252 GEEATEQLDYSQK

-3281 IGALLKSDLYN
+3281 VGALLKSDLYN

-3317 VVPEKAADGWIDDAR
+3317 VVPEKTADGWIDDAR
-3332 TISGEGVKIAD
+3332 TLSGEGVKIAD

-3349 MLSEMDSDDASGTG
+3349 MLSEMDSDDASGTS

-3368 NARAMEL
+3368 NARALEL

-3386 SGAPDELKWMEDDT
+3386 SDAPDELKWMEDDT

-3437 GSEKERGALI
+3437 GTEKERGALI

-3459 YEIEPKKEPDT
+3459 YEIEPKKVPDT

-3543 AAEAEALQKAGM
+3543 EAEAEALQKAGM

-3565 VPGTGVAKKVAVTAT
+3565 VPGTGVVKKAAVTAT
-3580 NASEAAKAKVLAS
+3580 NASEATKAKVLAS

-3675 GSEFYSAAGAFD
+3675 GAEFYSAAGAFD

>member
-1 MPRDAMA
+1 MPRNLAQEYLNRRKRA
-8 EWLAKRNAEKAA
+8 EEAKKKGEKRQADIVVERADQQIDNIINKANQTIGKYAPGAALRRPEKGTKGGNPPRTDTRRNLAQEYLNKAGSAAVEKAKA
-20 QRATPEHG
+20 
-28 AVRQAQIKV
+28 
-37 DQILEQAKKTVTELP
+37 
-52 GVKAGKT
+52 KAGQINS
-59 AKSSTPV
+59 AAVKSAYKQV
-66 RQEEG
+66 RK
-71 RDAMAEWLAARKES
+71 DANE
-85 KVQQIAEQGMY
+85 
-96 TVRNAK
+96 
-102 TLGVAVA
+102 
-109 NTRAEYQKA
+109 
-118 HKKAARHVAV
+118 KAARHVGV
-128 NTTAPLAMAEAA
+128 NTTGPLDFAEAG

-171 KALRLRETGDAQREA
+171 KALHLRETGDAQREA
-186 SSTAAIG
+186 SSTAPTG

-239 QELEENAAMDPQ
+239 QKTETDIVRKPDFEQKSEADPKVLELGNEENRPQ
-251 FAQKAQARQDILALG
+251 MT
-266 AEESRASQSKAN
+266 RATA
-278 VIYGEINGSE
+278 IYGGINHSPYFETRGSE
-288 YYVTEDPATEKMT
+288 TFMT
-301 ETERRTFTYLYNTK
+301 DEEVKIFTYLYNTK
-315 GAAAAEE
+315 GEKAAEQ
-322 YYNMLNDTLELRR
+322 YYDMLSDTLELRR
-335 GEDIA
+335 GMEKA
-340 AGMGGTAK
+340 AGLDNTVER
-348 KTLFSLGMGVRRFG
+348 TLFSLSQGVRRFG
-362 RGIEQLFNDEQLPLY
+362 RGIEQLFTDEQLPLY
-377 GEDYAENIINASASH
+377 GEDYAENIINASASR

-485 ISQFSMGSGIGDF
+485 ISRFSMGSGIGDF

-553 PGWDEFIETTLSTL
+553 PGWDDFIETTLSTL

-632 FREGI
+632 FHEGI

-656 VDEVLT
+656 VDAVLT
-662 SAENGDKISLKEW
+662 STENGDKISLKEW

-735 QRVMQQL
+735 QRVLQQL
-742 EEEVREGTATD
+742 EEEVREGTAAD

-797 NDSEE
+797 NDSAE

-860 NIHVVIPAEID
+860 NIHVVIPSEID
-871 TTQAADAA
+871 TARAEDAA
-879 IVEKMNRIV
+879 LVEKMNRIV
-888 TEAAAKGQDV
+888 VEAAAKGQDV

-1021 IRRGQRRIRSAQKTL
+1021 IRRGKRRIRSAQKTL

-1061 KLSIADGLLDKLRRV
+1061 KFSLAGQKARTANSQTLQIAEQMEQEGASSEEIWQETGWTRTMDGQSWRFEIDNSEAKYRGGGDAQFREDHADYAEYQDLLQKMFEGTISESEMQRMEQLDDIWSGEYARLRERVESGDATLADVLQHDSLYEAYPELRDVKVRLESDTGSKNGSYDPRTNTITISEDKPGDSAKVGTMLHEIQHAIQQIEGWESGASPEYWAAREYESGDTASDRAQELYSRILNSLDKADQNKVIRYNELDREMEATFTADPESEAGKRYAQYEAEQDKLYEELYKNEWFRRLLDLQRKM
-1076 AENRYRGA
+1076 ENPQSAYYEMYLNTAGEIEARNVSERYRMAQEERRKTAPKGA
-1084 DEIYIGETSD
+1084 DEDTLYKGSEWTRAMDEDPERSKIKDQIRGAQDELNEMKVATSIQAPENLRGRQD
-1094 FLTREIGVDAA
+1094 TMAWLQ
-1105 KVTMPASK
+1105 KVLP
-1113 AYAAMVTAEQAKVD
+1113 
-1127 NRYDK
+1127 
-1132 NINYHGL
+1132 NYHGSVDTKLL
-1139 GAEGMLEI
+1139 GKVTFEKEEIAAGLRYAKTPAERAAIATVPMVLKRGIEVGEHSNHKGRNKHTVTI
-1147 LEKSENPVAAF
+1147 AAPV
-1158 VSKPG
+1158 
-1163 EKGSRLNRLVLVTDQ
+1163 
-1178 EINGGNAVVVEEIE
+1178 EINGIRGNVGVVVSMSNGKYYAHRILLPNGEMFQFGGKEKNE
-1192 AQGRLKGKKLKVN
+1192 AARGPQRGV
-1205 KVITAYERERAAQ
+1205 T
-1218 DVQDAQIDG
+1218 
-1227 RLLYLDKKR
+1227 
-1236 SQSLNAGRPG
+1236 
-1246 SNSPVAM
+1246 
-1253 QSSDF
+1253 
-1258 QTNIQNFL
+1258 
-1266 ADVKWESGEYDKKVS
+1266 VS
-1281 GSGPVESDIAAAF
+1281 GSLANATSAASKGSIAQNKAEV
-1294 RKSLEKK
+1294 KGK
-1301 TSFSVS
+1301 FSVS
-1307 GDQNGQ
+1307 D
-1313 DGRGK
+1313 
-1318 QRFSLSEP
+1318 
-1326 VERAGNLIAEHNLT
+1326 
-1340 QEKLEKALEIGAFP
+1340 
-1354 SPSIAIV
+1354 
-1361 QAEQGHTNYG
+1361 
-1371 DYSVVF
+1371 
-1377 PASTIDPE
+1377 
-1385 ADSRNR
+1385 
-1391 VYGADAWTPTSS
+1391 
-1403 NATVEYRV
+1403 
-1411 DADAKRAFER
+1411 
-1421 SIRDLSGQVADG
+1421 DL
-1433 IFRGDSTLGKAGI
+1433 
-1446 EEETTKTSREIA
+1446 
-1458 EQIAQ
+1458 
-1463 YPEVK
+1463 
-1468 AAYLADKG
+1468 
-1476 ENISP
+1476 N
-1481 VYKDREYDN
+1481 
-1490 IGNAALQRYTDN
+1490 
-1502 VGAQDLAWIIAQMD
+1502 
-1516 MGDAQS
+1516 
-1522 VAQAELQRVRQAIG
+1522 
-1536 EEYAERFARIL
+1536 
-1547 DRRPERKAER
+1547 
-1557 VSEYAENKMYSS
+1557 
-1569 MRAEDFIRHAWEMV
+1569 
-1583 QDGGR
+1583 
-1588 NSGEADKMAMQ
+1588 
-1599 DELDR
+1599 
-1604 KAPVQDVAAWAEK
+1604 
-1617 RLQDVIGE
+1617 
-1625 GGIYN
+1625 
-1630 NEDRYTSRGDRRSFD
+1630 
-1645 QTHWELNAEN
+1645 ELN
-1655 LVRAMAQAEER
+1655 Q
-1666 GANIMWYDA
+1666 
-1675 GGLLAA
+1675 
-1681 ATPEYRS
+1681 
-1688 ISEIHADEG
+1688 
-1697 RLQTLEQEAYEG
+1697 
-1709 KVMKLQQSLDN
+1709 
-1720 VVERI
+1720 
-1725 LQETKH
+1725 
-1731 KAYGYQDESQLITE
+1731 
-1745 ALIKTAQGGDSLQSI
+1745 
-1760 REGMAAEEY
+1760 
-1769 DIDRATAMRVQELFQ
+1769 
-1784 QAKEIPTSYFEAKPQ
+1784 
-1799 RVVSFDEAVALLAP
+1799 
-1813 ESAPASL
+1813 
-1820 MARAE
+1820 
-1825 DAGLRVIRYTDDADR
+1825 
-1840 IRVANELPGVK
+1840 
-1851 FSVQEEQDAGE
+1851 
-1862 SQKQDTQK
+1862 
-1870 DLGEMNRQV
+1870 QV
-1879 QGAEAAMRSDALKAQ
+1879 QRAEAATRSDALKAQ

-1968 QMIKAEQNKRAAEK
+1968 QMIKAEQNKRAAAK

-2077 LKEKPRQATRDLTN
+2077 QKEKPRQATRDLTN

-2236 GYGKQMTIGDMLR
+2236 GYGKQMTIGDMIR

-2321 LLKSAKQLRRMAN
+2321 LLKSAKQLSRMAN

-2388 DVEDRLARLGK
+2388 DVEDRLARLSK
-2399 KRIAEMDDMDEVRQL
+2399 KRIDNMDDMDDVRQL

-2514 GFLADNANKKW
+2514 GFLADKANKKW
-2525 FESATGKDAQ
+2525 VESVTGKDAQ

-2550 GTASAISELTMTPM
+2550 GTASAINELTMTPM

-2726 LALPIRDLNAIM
+2726 LALPIRDLNAVM

-3009 QSAREAYLQ
+3009 QSARAAYLQ

-3064 LWDEDGLNWGEVMK
+3064 LWDEDGLNWGEVAK
-3078 QLGLGMVEGLAGISI
+3078 QLGLGMIEGLAGISI

-3133 KILKNG
+3133 QILKNG

-3150 LALEASTVMGLP
+3150 LALEASTVMGMP

-3172 LPRWVAPELMAE
+3172 LPRWIAPELMAE

-3216 TDDMS
+3216 TEDMS

-3243 VPNSVKYNN
+3243 VPNSVKYTN

-3267 QTYKKEWSK
+3267 QAYKKEWSK

-3281 IGALLKSDLYN
+3281 IGSLLKSDLYN

-3317 VVPEKAADGWIDDAR
+3317 VVPEKAADGWVDDAR
-3332 TISGEGVKIAD
+3332 TLSGEGVKIAD

-3368 NARAMEL
+3368 NARALEL

-3386 SGAPDELKWMEDDT
+3386 SDAPDELKWMEDDT

-3437 GSEKERGALI
+3437 GTEKERGALI

-3459 YEIEPKKEPDT
+3459 YEIEPKKVPDT

-3513 KRTLDLIESMGWSDQ
+3513 KRTLDLIESMGWSDK

-3565 VPGTGVAKKVAVTAT
+3565 VPGTGVAKKAAVTAT
-3580 NASEAAKAKVLAS
+3580 NASEATKAKVLAS

-3623 QNADADGSGGVSQ
+3623 QNADADGSGNVSQ
-3636 EEAGKYIA
+3636 EEAGNYIA

>member
-1 MPRDAMA
+1 MPRNLAQEYLNRRKRA
-8 EWLAKRNAEKAA
+8 EEAKKKGEKRQADIIVERADKQIDNIINKANQTVGQYVPGVALRRLEKGTQGGYPQRTDTRRNLAQEYLNKAGSAAVEKAKA
-20 QRATPEHG
+20 
-28 AVRQAQIKV
+28 
-37 DQILEQAKKTVTELP
+37 
-52 GVKAGKT
+52 KAGQINST
-59 AKSSTPV
+59 AVKSAYKQV
-66 RQEEG
+66 RK
-71 RDAMAEWLAARKES
+71 DARGKAE
-85 KVQQIAEQGMY
+85 
-96 TVRNAK
+96 
-102 TLGVAVA
+102 
-109 NTRAEYQKA
+109 
-118 HKKAARHVAV
+118 RHVAV
-128 NTTAPLAMAEAA
+128 NTTAPLDFAEAG

-171 KALRLRETGDAQREA
+171 KALHLRETGDAQQEA
-186 SSTAAIG
+186 SSTAATG

-198 ETRFGSSLTRSADQ
+198 ATRFGSSLTRSADQ

-239 QELEENAAMDPQ
+239 QKTERDIVSKPDFAEKSKIDPAKLRAA
-251 FAQKAQARQDILALG
+251 K
-266 AEESRASQSKAN
+266 ETESRAAVLYAGFAGSGSQ
-278 VIYGEINGSE
+278 
-288 YYVTEDPATEKMT
+288 VTKDPAAELMT
-301 ETERRTFTYLYNTK
+301 DDERKTFVYLYNTQGEK
-315 GAAAAEE
+315 AAEQ
-322 YYNMLNDTLELRR
+322 YYDMLFDTLELRR
-335 GEDIA
+335 GTEMA
-340 AGMGGTAK
+340 AGLDNTFERTM
-348 KTLFSLGMGVRRFG
+348 FSLSQGVRRFG
-362 RGIEQLFNDEQLPLY
+362 RGIEQLFTDEQLPLY
-377 GEDYAENIINASASH
+377 GEDYAENIINAGASH

-485 ISQFSMGSGIGDF
+485 ISRFSMGSGIGDF

-567 ITTGVMESRNS
+567 ITTGVMESRGS
-578 FVEAKQNIAFTPF
+578 FAEAKRNIAFTPF

-637 RALGVDEKTMDRIA
+637 RALGVDEKTMGRIA

-662 SAENGDKISLKEW
+662 STENGDKISLKEW
-675 QAEQNSTAQQEQ
+675 QAGQNSTAQQVQ
-687 SQTQRAETVQTEND
+687 SQTQRAETVQAEN
-701 NIETAMTAAE
+701 NNVETAMTAAE

-722 RGENSSYELGQQA
+722 RGENSTYELGQQA

-753 PGSYINRQ
+753 PGSYMNRQ
-761 LQLQEIVRSAPEAST
+761 IQLQEIVRSAPEAST
-776 AQQATQNTT
+776 AQQAAQNTT
-785 ERIDNNGRTEIL
+785 EGIDNNGRTEIF
-797 NDSEE
+797 DDGAQ
-802 RNAGLGAGE
+802 RDAGLGTGE

-860 NIHVVIPAEID
+860 NIHVVIPSEID

-879 IVEKMNRIV
+879 LVEKMNRIV
-888 TEAAAKGQDV
+888 VEAAAKGQDV

-908 SGGRTV
+908 SGNRTV

-1003 NELAIR
+1003 NELAVR

-1036 EASGEIETLRA
+1036 ENSREIETLRA

-1054 AQEEQSG
+1054 AQEEQNGKFSLAGQKARTANSQTLQIAEQMEQEGASREEIWQETGWTRTMDGKNWRFEIDNSEAEYRGGGDAQFREAHADYAEYQDLLQKMFEGTISESEMQRMEQLDDIWSG
-1061 KLSIADGLLDKLRRV
+1061 EYARLRERVESGNATLADVLQHDSLYEAYPELRDVKVRLESDTGSKNGSYDPRTNTITISEDKPGDSAKVGTMLHEIQHAIQQIEGWESGASPEYWAAREYESGDTASDRAQELYSRILNSLDKADQNKVIRYNEIDREMEATFSADPESEAGKRYAKYEAEQDKLYEELYKNEWFRRLLDLQRQM
-1076 AENRYRGA
+1076 ENPQSAYYEMYLNTAGEIEARNVSERYRMAQEERRKTAPKGA
-1084 DEIYIGETSD
+1084 DEDTLYKGSEWTRAMDEDPERSKIKDQIRGAQDELNEMKVATSIQAPENLRGRQD
-1094 FLTREIGVDAA
+1094 TMAWVQ
-1105 KVTMPASK
+1105 KVLP
-1113 AYAAMVTAEQAKVD
+1113 
-1127 NRYDK
+1127 
-1132 NINYHGL
+1132 NYHGSVDTKLL
-1139 GAEGMLEI
+1139 GKVTFEKEEI
-1147 LEKSENPVAAF
+1147 AAGLRYAKTPEERAAIATVPMVLKRGIEVGEHSNHKGRKKHTVTIAAPV
-1158 VSKPG
+1158 
-1163 EKGSRLNRLVLVTDQ
+1163 
-1178 EINGGNAVVVEEIE
+1178 EINGVRGNVGVVVSMSNGKYYAHRILLPNGEMF
-1192 AQGRLKGKKLKVN
+1192 QFGGGKKN
-1205 KVITAYERERAAQ
+1205 EAARGPQ
-1218 DVQDAQIDG
+1218 RGV
-1227 RLLYLDKKR
+1227 
-1236 SQSLNAGRPG
+1236 
-1246 SNSPVAM
+1246 
-1253 QSSDF
+1253 
-1258 QTNIQNFL
+1258 T
-1266 ADVKWESGEYDKKVS
+1266 VS
-1281 GSGPVESDIAAAF
+1281 GSLANATSAASRGSIAQNKAEV
-1294 RKSLEKK
+1294 KGK
-1301 TSFSVS
+1301 FSVS
-1307 GDQNGQ
+1307 D
-1313 DGRGK
+1313 
-1318 QRFSLSEP
+1318 
-1326 VERAGNLIAEHNLT
+1326 
-1340 QEKLEKALEIGAFP
+1340 
-1354 SPSIAIV
+1354 
-1361 QAEQGHTNYG
+1361 
-1371 DYSVVF
+1371 
-1377 PASTIDPE
+1377 
-1385 ADSRNR
+1385 
-1391 VYGADAWTPTSS
+1391 
-1403 NATVEYRV
+1403 
-1411 DADAKRAFER
+1411 
-1421 SIRDLSGQVADG
+1421 DL
-1433 IFRGDSTLGKAGI
+1433 
-1446 EEETTKTSREIA
+1446 
-1458 EQIAQ
+1458 
-1463 YPEVK
+1463 
-1468 AAYLADKG
+1468 
-1476 ENISP
+1476 N
-1481 VYKDREYDN
+1481 
-1490 IGNAALQRYTDN
+1490 
-1502 VGAQDLAWIIAQMD
+1502 
-1516 MGDAQS
+1516 
-1522 VAQAELQRVRQAIG
+1522 
-1536 EEYAERFARIL
+1536 
-1547 DRRPERKAER
+1547 
-1557 VSEYAENKMYSS
+1557 
-1569 MRAEDFIRHAWEMV
+1569 
-1583 QDGGR
+1583 
-1588 NSGEADKMAMQ
+1588 
-1599 DELDR
+1599 
-1604 KAPVQDVAAWAEK
+1604 
-1617 RLQDVIGE
+1617 
-1625 GGIYN
+1625 
-1630 NEDRYTSRGDRRSFD
+1630 
-1645 QTHWELNAEN
+1645 ELN
-1655 LVRAMAQAEER
+1655 Q
-1666 GANIMWYDA
+1666 
-1675 GGLLAA
+1675 
-1681 ATPEYRS
+1681 
-1688 ISEIHADEG
+1688 
-1697 RLQTLEQEAYEG
+1697 
-1709 KVMKLQQSLDN
+1709 
-1720 VVERI
+1720 
-1725 LQETKH
+1725 
-1731 KAYGYQDESQLITE
+1731 
-1745 ALIKTAQGGDSLQSI
+1745 
-1760 REGMAAEEY
+1760 
-1769 DIDRATAMRVQELFQ
+1769 
-1784 QAKEIPTSYFEAKPQ
+1784 
-1799 RVVSFDEAVALLAP
+1799 
-1813 ESAPASL
+1813 
-1820 MARAE
+1820 
-1825 DAGLRVIRYTDDADR
+1825 
-1840 IRVANELPGVK
+1840 
-1851 FSVQEEQDAGE
+1851 
-1862 SQKQDTQK
+1862 
-1870 DLGEMNRQV
+1870 QV
-1879 QGAEAAMRSDALKAQ
+1879 QGAEAATRSDALKEQ
-1894 ADAELQ
+1894 AEAELQ

-1920 ALKKQTE
+1920 TLKKQTE

-1939 LRINE
+1939 LRVNE

-1968 QMIKAEQNKRAAEK
+1968 QMIKSEQNKRAAAK

-2003 QIDKLQ
+2003 KVDKLQ

-2077 LKEKPRQATRDLTN
+2077 QKEKPRQATRDLTN

-2171 RTAFGEEWADIKESA
+2171 RTAFGEEWDDIKESA

-2199 RSIQSWTAELQKEF
+2199 RSIQSWTDELQKEF

-2236 GYGKQMTIGDMLR
+2236 GYGKQMTIGDMIR

-2321 LLKSAKQLRRMAN
+2321 LLKSAKQLSRMAN

-2388 DVEDRLARLGK
+2388 DVEDRLARLDK
-2399 KRIAEMDDMDEVRQL
+2399 KRIDNMDDMDEVRQL

-2426 NQNQMLATVRR
+2426 NRNQMLATVRR

-2514 GFLADNANKKW
+2514 GFLSDKANKKW
-2525 FESATGKDAQ
+2525 VESATGKDAQ

-2550 GTASAISELTMTPM
+2550 GTASAINELTMTPM

-2650 SMVMDGYEKAMVK
+2650 SMIMDGYEKAMVK

-2726 LALPIRDLNAIM
+2726 LALPIRDLNAVM

-2923 CERNVSRTTGL
+2923 CERNVNRTTGL

-3009 QSAREAYLQ
+3009 QAARAAYLQ

-3064 LWDEDGLNWGEVMK
+3064 LWDEDGLNWGEVAK
-3078 QLGLGMVEGLAGISI
+3078 QLGLGMIEGLAGISI

-3216 TDDMS
+3216 TEDMS
-3221 DEDKEELT
+3221 DEDKEEMT

-3243 VPNSVKYNN
+3243 VPNAIKYTDDN
-3252 DSGEEVTVQLDYSQK
+3252 GEEVTEQLDYSQK

-3281 IGALLKSDLYN
+3281 IGSLLKSDLYN

-3317 VVPEKAADGWIDDAR
+3317 VVPEKTADGWIDDAR
-3332 TISGEGVKIAD
+3332 TLSGEGVKIAD

-3349 MLSEMDSDDASGTG
+3349 MLSEMDSDDASGTS

-3368 NARAMEL
+3368 NARALEL

-3386 SGAPDELKWMEDDT
+3386 SDAPDELKWMEDDT

-3437 GSEKERGALI
+3437 ATEKERGALI
-3447 QKLTSYASALAA
+3447 QKLTAYASALAA
-3459 YEIEPKKEPDT
+3459 YEIEPKKVPDT
-3470 WILGGQ
+3470 WISGGQ

-3513 KRTLDLIESMGWSDQ
+3513 KRTLDLIESMGWSDK
-3528 AEQSAYINTVASESK
+3528 AEQSAYINTVASKSK
-3543 AAEAEALQKAGM
+3543 TEEAEALQKAGM

-3565 VPGTGVAKKVAVTAT
+3565 VPGSGVAKKAAVTAT
-3580 NASEAAKAKVLAS
+3580 NASEATKAKILAS

>member
-1 MPRDAMA
+1 MA
-8 EWLAKRNAEKAA
+8 RIIGKEYLARQKRAEEAKKKGEKRQADIIVERADQQIDNIINKANETIGQYVPGAALRRLENGTQGGYPQREETRRVIGKEYLARVRAETVEKAKA
-20 QRATPEHG
+20 
-28 AVRQAQIKV
+28 
-37 DQILEQAKKTVTELP
+37 
-52 GVKAGKT
+52 KAGQINST
-59 AKSSTPV
+59 AVKSAYKQV
-66 RQEEG
+66 RK
-71 RDAMAEWLAARKES
+71 DARGKAE
-85 KVQQIAEQGMY
+85 
-96 TVRNAK
+96 
-102 TLGVAVA
+102 
-109 NTRAEYQKA
+109 
-118 HKKAARHVAV
+118 RHVAV
-128 NTTAPLAMAEAA
+128 NTTAPLDFAEAG

-171 KALRLRETGDAQREA
+171 KALHLRETGDAQQEA
-186 SSTAAIG
+186 SSTAATG

-198 ETRFGSSLTRSADQ
+198 ATRFGSSLTRSADQ

-239 QELEENAAMDPQ
+239 QKTESDIVSKPD
-251 FAQKAQARQDILALG
+251 FAQKSEADPKVLELG
-266 AEESRASQSKAN
+266 NEENRPQMSRATA
-278 VIYGEINGSE
+278 IYGGINHSPYFETRGSE
-288 YYVTEDPATEKMT
+288 TFMT
-301 ETERRTFTYLYNTK
+301 DKEVKIFTYLYNTQGEK
-315 GAAAAEE
+315 AAEQ
-322 YYNMLNDTLELRR
+322 YYDMLSDTLELRR
-335 GEDIA
+335 GTEKA
-340 AGMGGTAK
+340 AGLDNTFERTM
-348 KTLFSLGMGVRRFG
+348 FSLSQGVRRFG
-362 RGIEQLFNDEQLPLY
+362 RGIEQLFTDEQLPLY
-377 GEDYAENIINASASH
+377 GEDYAENIINANASH

-485 ISQFSMGSGIGDF
+485 ISRFSMGSGIGDF

-567 ITTGVMESRNS
+567 ITTGVMESHGS
-578 FVEAKQNIAFTPF
+578 FVEAKRNIAFTPF

-637 RALGVDEKTMDRIA
+637 RALGVDEKTMGRIA

-662 SAENGDKISLKEW
+662 STENGDKISLKEW
-675 QAEQNSTAQQEQ
+675 QAGQNSTAQQGQ
-687 SQTQRAETVQTEND
+687 SQTQRAETEQAEN
-701 NIETAMTAAE
+701 NNVEEAMTAAE

-722 RGENSSYELGQQA
+722 RGENSSYELGQKA

-753 PGSYINRQ
+753 PGSYMNRQ
-761 LQLQEIVRSAPEAST
+761 IQLQEIVRSAPEAST
-776 AQQATQNTT
+776 AQQAAQNTT
-785 ERIDNNGRTEIL
+785 EGIDNNGRTEIF
-797 NDSEE
+797 DDGAQ
-802 RNAGLGAGE
+802 RDAGLGTGE

-879 IVEKMNRIV
+879 LAEKMNRIV
-888 TEAAAKGQDV
+888 VEAAAKGQDV

-908 SGGRTV
+908 SGNRTV

-928 QIFLQVDGRRDMER
+928 QIYLQIDGRRDMER
-942 IYRHEDFHDAVEAQP
+942 IYRHEDFHDAVEEQP

-1003 NELAIR
+1003 NELAVR

-1036 EASGEIETLRA
+1036 ENSGEIETLRT

-1054 AQEEQSG
+1054 VQEEQSG
-1061 KLSIADGLLDKLRRV
+1061 KLSIADGLLDELQRV
-1076 AENRYRGA
+1076 EENRYRGA

-1113 AYAAMVTAEQAKVD
+1113 AYAAMVTEEQAKVD

-1163 EKGSRLNRLVLVTDQ
+1163 EKGSRRNRLVLVTDK
-1178 EINGGNAVVVEEIE
+1178 EINGGTAVVVEEIE
-1192 AQGRLKGKKLKVN
+1192 TRGKYKNKLLDVN
-1205 KVITAYERERAAQ
+1205 KVITAYERDKVANDIETAA
-1218 DVQDAQIDG
+1218 ATG
-1227 RLLYLDKKR
+1227 KLLFLDKKR
-1236 SQSLNAGRPG
+1236 SQSLNAGNQG
-1246 SNSPVAM
+1246 SNSQGTM

-1294 RKSLEKK
+1294 RKALEKK

-1307 GDQNGQ
+1307 D
-1313 DGRGK
+1313 
-1318 QRFSLSEP
+1318 
-1326 VERAGNLIAEHNLT
+1326 
-1340 QEKLEKALEIGAFP
+1340 
-1354 SPSIAIV
+1354 
-1361 QAEQGHTNYG
+1361 
-1371 DYSVVF
+1371 
-1377 PASTIDPE
+1377 
-1385 ADSRNR
+1385 
-1391 VYGADAWTPTSS
+1391 
-1403 NATVEYRV
+1403 
-1411 DADAKRAFER
+1411 
-1421 SIRDLSGQVADG
+1421 DL
-1433 IFRGDSTLGKAGI
+1433 
-1446 EEETTKTSREIA
+1446 
-1458 EQIAQ
+1458 
-1463 YPEVK
+1463 
-1468 AAYLADKG
+1468 
-1476 ENISP
+1476 N
-1481 VYKDREYDN
+1481 
-1490 IGNAALQRYTDN
+1490 
-1502 VGAQDLAWIIAQMD
+1502 
-1516 MGDAQS
+1516 
-1522 VAQAELQRVRQAIG
+1522 
-1536 EEYAERFARIL
+1536 
-1547 DRRPERKAER
+1547 
-1557 VSEYAENKMYSS
+1557 
-1569 MRAEDFIRHAWEMV
+1569 
-1583 QDGGR
+1583 
-1588 NSGEADKMAMQ
+1588 
-1599 DELDR
+1599 
-1604 KAPVQDVAAWAEK
+1604 
-1617 RLQDVIGE
+1617 
-1625 GGIYN
+1625 
-1630 NEDRYTSRGDRRSFD
+1630 
-1645 QTHWELNAEN
+1645 ELN
-1655 LVRAMAQAEER
+1655 Q
-1666 GANIMWYDA
+1666 
-1675 GGLLAA
+1675 
-1681 ATPEYRS
+1681 
-1688 ISEIHADEG
+1688 
-1697 RLQTLEQEAYEG
+1697 
-1709 KVMKLQQSLDN
+1709 
-1720 VVERI
+1720 
-1725 LQETKH
+1725 
-1731 KAYGYQDESQLITE
+1731 
-1745 ALIKTAQGGDSLQSI
+1745 
-1760 REGMAAEEY
+1760 
-1769 DIDRATAMRVQELFQ
+1769 
-1784 QAKEIPTSYFEAKPQ
+1784 
-1799 RVVSFDEAVALLAP
+1799 
-1813 ESAPASL
+1813 
-1820 MARAE
+1820 
-1825 DAGLRVIRYTDDADR
+1825 
-1840 IRVANELPGVK
+1840 
-1851 FSVQEEQDAGE
+1851 
-1862 SQKQDTQK
+1862 
-1870 DLGEMNRQV
+1870 QV
-1879 QGAEAAMRSDALKAQ
+1879 QGAEAATRSDALKAQ
-1894 ADAELQ
+1894 AEAELQ

-1907 SELAQSISKMSDA
+1907 GELAQSISKMSDA
-1920 ALKKQTE
+1920 TLKKQTE

-1939 LRINE
+1939 LRVNE

-1968 QMIKAEQNKRAAEK
+1968 QMIKTEQNKRAAAK

-1988 RRAEARKTPEAKLQR
+1988 RRAETRKTPEAKLQR
-2003 QIDKLQ
+2003 KVDKLQ

-2022 KQGGTLTSEMAEQSE
+2022 KQGGTLTREMAEQSE

-2043 RQEILDYKNELQEKK
+2043 RQELLDYKNGLQEKK

-2099 PEANRTQAT
+2099 PEENRTQAT

-2213 GQMFDTTRSPQQ
+2213 GQMFDTTRSLQQ

-2236 GYGKQMTIGDMLR
+2236 GYGKQMTIGDMIR

-2321 LLKSAKQLRRMAN
+2321 LLKSAKQLSRMAN

-2341 AAIQKVIGNIDLV
+2341 TAIQKVIGNIDLV

-2388 DVEDRLARLGK
+2388 DVEDRLARLDK
-2399 KRIAEMDDMDEVRQL
+2399 KRIDNMDDMDEVRQL

-2426 NQNQMLATVRR
+2426 NRNQMLATVRR

-2514 GFLADNANKKW
+2514 GFLADKANKKW
-2525 FESATGKDAQ
+2525 VESATGKDAQ
-2535 WITVDTPRGASVIKD
+2535 WITVDTPRGAAVIKD
-2550 GTASAISELTMTPM
+2550 GTASAINELTMTPM

-2650 SMVMDGYEKAMVK
+2650 SMIMDGYEKAMVK

-2726 LALPIRDLNAIM
+2726 LALPIRDLNAVM

-2751 SQTDKLLGRD
+2751 SQTDRLLGRD

-3009 QSAREAYLQ
+3009 QAARAAYMQ

-3064 LWDEDGLNWGEVMK
+3064 LWDEDGLNWGEVAK
-3078 QLGLGMVEGLAGISI
+3078 QLGLGMIEGLAGISI

-3216 TDDMS
+3216 TEDMS

-3243 VPNSVKYNN
+3243 VPNAIKYTDDN
-3252 DSGEEVTVQLDYSQK
+3252 GEEVTEQLDYSQK

-3317 VVPEKAADGWIDDAR
+3317 VVPEKTADGWIDDAR
-3332 TISGEGVKIAD
+3332 TLSGEGVKIAD

-3349 MLSEMDSDDASGTG
+3349 MLSEMDSDDASGTS

-3368 NARAMEL
+3368 NARALEL

-3386 SGAPDELKWMEDDT
+3386 SDAPDELKWMEDDT

-3437 GSEKERGALI
+3437 GTEKERGALI

-3459 YEIEPKKEPDT
+3459 YEIEPKKVPDT

-3543 AAEAEALQKAGM
+3543 EAEAEALQKAGM

-3565 VPGTGVAKKVAVTAT
+3565 VPGTGVVKKAAVTAT
-3580 NASEAAKAKVLAS
+3580 NASEATKAKVLAS

-3675 GSEFYSAAGAFD
+3675 GAEFYSAAGAFD

>member
-1 MPRDAMA
+1 MA
-8 EWLAKRNAEKAA
+8 RIIGKEYLARQKRAEEAKKKGEKRQADIIVERADQQIDNIINKANQTIRQYVPGAALRRLENGTQGGYPQREETRRVIGKEYLARVRAETVEKAKA
-20 QRATPEHG
+20 
-28 AVRQAQIKV
+28 
-37 DQILEQAKKTVTELP
+37 
-52 GVKAGKT
+52 KAGQINST
-59 AKSSTPV
+59 AVKSAYKQV
-66 RQEEG
+66 RK
-71 RDAMAEWLAARKES
+71 DARGKAE
-85 KVQQIAEQGMY
+85 
-96 TVRNAK
+96 
-102 TLGVAVA
+102 
-109 NTRAEYQKA
+109 
-118 HKKAARHVAV
+118 RHVAV
-128 NTTAPLAMAEAA
+128 NTTAPLDFAEAG
-140 RYQAKFLSGRS
+140 RYRAKFLSGRS

-171 KALRLRETGDAQREA
+171 KALHLRETGDAQREA
-186 SSTAAIG
+186 SSTTATG

-198 ETRFGSSLTRSADQ
+198 ETRFGSYLTRSADQ

-239 QELEENAAMDPQ
+239 QKTEADIVKKPD
-251 FAQKAQARQDILALG
+251 FAQKSEADPKVLELG
-266 AEESRASQSKAN
+266 NEENRPQMSRATA
-278 VIYGEINGSE
+278 IYGGINHSPYFETRGSE
-288 YYVTEDPATEKMT
+288 TFMT
-301 ETERRTFTYLYNTK
+301 DEEVKIFTYLYNTQGEK
-315 GAAAAEE
+315 AAEQ
-322 YYNMLNDTLELRR
+322 YYDMLSDTLELRR
-335 GEDIA
+335 GTEKA
-340 AGMGGTAK
+340 AGLDNTFERTM
-348 KTLFSLGMGVRRFG
+348 FSLSQGVRRFG
-362 RGIEQLFNDEQLPLY
+362 RGIEQLFTDEQLPLY
-377 GEDYAENIINASASH
+377 GEDYAENIINANASH

-485 ISQFSMGSGIGDF
+485 ISRFSMGSGIGDF

-508 GYARVAFRFA
+508 GYERVAFRFA

-553 PGWDEFIETTLSTL
+553 PGWDEFIETTISTL
-567 ITTGVMESRNS
+567 ITTGVMESRGS
-578 FVEAKQNIAFTPF
+578 FAEAKRNIAFTPF

-662 SAENGDKISLKEW
+662 STENGDKISLKEW
-675 QAEQNSTAQQEQ
+675 QAGQNSTAQQVQ
-687 SQTQRAETVQTEND
+687 SQTQRAETVQAENNNVED
-701 NIETAMTAAE
+701 AMTAAE

-722 RGENSSYELGQQA
+722 RGENSTYELGQQA
-735 QRVMQQL
+735 QLVMQQL

-753 PGSYINRQ
+753 PGSYMNRQ
-761 LQLQEIVRSAPEAST
+761 IQLQEIVRSAPEAST
-776 AQQATQNTT
+776 AQQAAQNTT
-785 ERIDNNGRTEIL
+785 EGIDNNGRTEIF
-797 NDSEE
+797 DDGAQ
-802 RNAGLGAGE
+802 RDAGLGTGE

-837 DLSGGRE
+837 DISGGRE

-860 NIHVVIPAEID
+860 NIHVVIPSEID
-871 TTQAADAA
+871 TARAEDAA
-879 IVEKMNRIV
+879 LVEKMNRIV
-888 TEAAAKGQDV
+888 VEAAAKGQDV
-898 TFVSGALTVE
+898 TFVSGAITVE
-908 SGGRTV
+908 SGDRTV

-928 QIFLQVDGRRDMER
+928 QIYLQVDGRRDMER

-1003 NELAIR
+1003 NELAVR
-1009 YMEEV
+1009 YMEEA

-1036 EASGEIETLRA
+1036 ENSGEIETLRT

-1054 AQEEQSG
+1054 VQEEQNG

-1113 AYAAMVTAEQAKVD
+1113 AYAAMVTEERAKMD
-1127 NRYDK
+1127 DRYNK
-1132 NINYHGL
+1132 NTNYHGL
-1139 GAEGMLEI
+1139 GADGLLEI

-1163 EKGSRLNRLVLVTDQ
+1163 EKGSRRNRLVLVTDK
-1178 EINGGNAVVVEEIE
+1178 EINGGTAVVVEEIE
-1192 AQGRLKGKKLKVN
+1192 TRGKYKNKLLDVN
-1205 KVITAYERERAAQ
+1205 KVITAYERDKVANDIETAA
-1218 DVQDAQIDG
+1218 ATG
-1227 RLLYLDKKR
+1227 KLLFLDKKR
-1236 SQSLNAGRPG
+1236 SQSLNAGNQG
-1246 SNSPVAM
+1246 SNSQGTM

-1294 RKSLEKK
+1294 RKALEKK

-1307 GDQNGQ
+1307 D
-1313 DGRGK
+1313 
-1318 QRFSLSEP
+1318 
-1326 VERAGNLIAEHNLT
+1326 
-1340 QEKLEKALEIGAFP
+1340 
-1354 SPSIAIV
+1354 
-1361 QAEQGHTNYG
+1361 
-1371 DYSVVF
+1371 
-1377 PASTIDPE
+1377 
-1385 ADSRNR
+1385 
-1391 VYGADAWTPTSS
+1391 
-1403 NATVEYRV
+1403 
-1411 DADAKRAFER
+1411 
-1421 SIRDLSGQVADG
+1421 DL
-1433 IFRGDSTLGKAGI
+1433 
-1446 EEETTKTSREIA
+1446 
-1458 EQIAQ
+1458 
-1463 YPEVK
+1463 
-1468 AAYLADKG
+1468 
-1476 ENISP
+1476 N
-1481 VYKDREYDN
+1481 
-1490 IGNAALQRYTDN
+1490 
-1502 VGAQDLAWIIAQMD
+1502 
-1516 MGDAQS
+1516 
-1522 VAQAELQRVRQAIG
+1522 
-1536 EEYAERFARIL
+1536 
-1547 DRRPERKAER
+1547 
-1557 VSEYAENKMYSS
+1557 
-1569 MRAEDFIRHAWEMV
+1569 
-1583 QDGGR
+1583 
-1588 NSGEADKMAMQ
+1588 
-1599 DELDR
+1599 
-1604 KAPVQDVAAWAEK
+1604 
-1617 RLQDVIGE
+1617 
-1625 GGIYN
+1625 
-1630 NEDRYTSRGDRRSFD
+1630 
-1645 QTHWELNAEN
+1645 ELN
-1655 LVRAMAQAEER
+1655 Q
-1666 GANIMWYDA
+1666 
-1675 GGLLAA
+1675 
-1681 ATPEYRS
+1681 
-1688 ISEIHADEG
+1688 
-1697 RLQTLEQEAYEG
+1697 
-1709 KVMKLQQSLDN
+1709 
-1720 VVERI
+1720 
-1725 LQETKH
+1725 
-1731 KAYGYQDESQLITE
+1731 
-1745 ALIKTAQGGDSLQSI
+1745 
-1760 REGMAAEEY
+1760 
-1769 DIDRATAMRVQELFQ
+1769 
-1784 QAKEIPTSYFEAKPQ
+1784 
-1799 RVVSFDEAVALLAP
+1799 
-1813 ESAPASL
+1813 
-1820 MARAE
+1820 
-1825 DAGLRVIRYTDDADR
+1825 
-1840 IRVANELPGVK
+1840 
-1851 FSVQEEQDAGE
+1851 
-1862 SQKQDTQK
+1862 
-1870 DLGEMNRQV
+1870 QV
-1879 QGAEAAMRSDALKAQ
+1879 QGAEAATRSDALKAQ
-1894 ADAELQ
+1894 AEAELQ

-1907 SELAQSISKMSDA
+1907 GELAQSISKMSDA
-1920 ALKKQTE
+1920 ALKKQAE
-1927 RVKQAMTAESEG
+1927 RVKQGMTAESEG
-1939 LRINE
+1939 LRVNE

-1968 QMIKAEQNKRAAEK
+1968 QMIKSEQNKRAAAK

-2003 QIDKLQ
+2003 KVDKLQ

-2043 RQEILDYKNELQEKK
+2043 RQELLDYKNELQEKK

-2213 GQMFDTTRSPQQ
+2213 GQMFDTTRSLQQ

-2236 GYGKQMTIGDMLR
+2236 GYGKQMTIGDMIR

-2321 LLKSAKQLRRMAN
+2321 LLKSAKQLSRMAN

-2341 AAIQKVIGNIDLV
+2341 TAIQKVIGNIDLV

-2388 DVEDRLARLGK
+2388 DVEDRLARLDK
-2399 KRIAEMDDMDEVRQL
+2399 KRIDNMDDMDEVRQL

-2426 NQNQMLATVRR
+2426 NRNQMLATVRR

-2514 GFLADNANKKW
+2514 GFLADKANKKW
-2525 FESATGKDAQ
+2525 VESATGKDAQ
-2535 WITVDTPRGASVIKD
+2535 WITVDTPRGAAVIKD
-2550 GTASAISELTMTPM
+2550 GTASAINELTMTPM

-2650 SMVMDGYEKAMVK
+2650 SMIMDGYERAMVK

-2726 LALPIRDLNAIM
+2726 LALPIRDLNAVM

-2751 SQTDKLLGRD
+2751 SQTDRLLGRD

-2852 LAAGLLRGMKGKVS
+2852 LAAGLLRGMKVKVS

-3009 QSAREAYLQ
+3009 QAARAAYLQ

-3064 LWDEDGLNWGEVMK
+3064 LWDEDGLNWGEVAK
-3078 QLGLGMVEGLAGISI
+3078 QLGLGMIEGLAGISI

-3216 TDDMS
+3216 TEDMS

-3243 VPNSVKYNN
+3243 VPNAIKYTDDN
-3252 DSGEEVTVQLDYSQK
+3252 GEEATEQLDYSQK

-3281 IGALLKSDLYN
+3281 VGALLKSDLYN

-3317 VVPEKAADGWIDDAR
+3317 VVPEKTADGWIDDAR
-3332 TISGEGVKIAD
+3332 TLSGEGVKIAD

-3349 MLSEMDSDDASGTG
+3349 MLSEMDSDDASGTS

-3368 NARAMEL
+3368 NARALEL

-3386 SGAPDELKWMEDDT
+3386 SDAPDELKWMEDDT

-3437 GSEKERGALI
+3437 GTEKERGALI

-3459 YEIEPKKEPDT
+3459 YEIEPKKVPDT

-3543 AAEAEALQKAGM
+3543 EAEAEALQKAGM

-3565 VPGTGVAKKVAVTAT
+3565 VPGTGVVKKAAVTAT
-3580 NASEAAKAKVLAS
+3580 NASEATKAKVLAS

-3675 GSEFYSAAGAFD
+3675 GAEFYSAAGAFD

>member
-1 MPRDAMA
+1 MA
-8 EWLAKRNAEKAA
+8 RIIGKEYLARQKRAEEAKKKGEKRQADIIVERADQQIDNIINKANQTIGQYVPGAALRRLENGTQGGYPQREETRRVIGKEYLARVRAETVEKAKA
-20 QRATPEHG
+20 
-28 AVRQAQIKV
+28 
-37 DQILEQAKKTVTELP
+37 
-52 GVKAGKT
+52 KAGQINST
-59 AKSSTPV
+59 AVKSAYKQV
-66 RQEEG
+66 RK
-71 RDAMAEWLAARKES
+71 DARGKAE
-85 KVQQIAEQGMY
+85 
-96 TVRNAK
+96 
-102 TLGVAVA
+102 
-109 NTRAEYQKA
+109 
-118 HKKAARHVAV
+118 RHVAV
-128 NTTAPLAMAEAA
+128 NTTAPLDFAEAG
-140 RYQAKFLSGRS
+140 RYRAKFLSGRS

-171 KALRLRETGDAQREA
+171 KALHLRETGDAQREA
-186 SSTAAIG
+186 SSTTATG

-239 QELEENAAMDPQ
+239 QKTEADIVKKPD
-251 FAQKAQARQDILALG
+251 FAQKSEADPKVLELG
-266 AEESRASQSKAN
+266 NEENRPQMSRATA
-278 VIYGEINGSE
+278 IYGGINHSPYFETRGSE
-288 YYVTEDPATEKMT
+288 TFMT
-301 ETERRTFTYLYNTK
+301 DEEVKIFTYLYNTQGEK
-315 GAAAAEE
+315 AAEQ
-322 YYNMLNDTLELRR
+322 YYDMLSDTLELRR
-335 GEDIA
+335 GTEKA
-340 AGMGGTAK
+340 AGLDNTFERTM
-348 KTLFSLGMGVRRFG
+348 FSLSQGVRRFG
-362 RGIEQLFNDEQLPLY
+362 RGIEQLFTDEQLPLY
-377 GEDYAENIINASASH
+377 GEDYAENIINANASH

-485 ISQFSMGSGIGDF
+485 ISRFSMGSGIGDF

-567 ITTGVMESRNS
+567 ITTGVMESRGS
-578 FVEAKQNIAFTPF
+578 FAEAKRNIAFTPF

-662 SAENGDKISLKEW
+662 STENGDKISLKEW
-675 QAEQNSTAQQEQ
+675 QAGQNSTAQQVQ
-687 SQTQRAETVQTEND
+687 SQTQRAETVQAKNNNVED
-701 NIETAMTAAE
+701 AMTAAE

-722 RGENSSYELGQQA
+722 RGENSTYELGQQA
-735 QRVMQQL
+735 QLVMQQL

-753 PGSYINRQ
+753 PGSYMNRQ
-761 LQLQEIVRSAPEAST
+761 IQLQEIVRSAPEAST
-776 AQQATQNTT
+776 AQQAAQNTT
-785 ERIDNNGRTEIL
+785 EGIDNNGRTEIF
-797 NDSEE
+797 DDGAQ
-802 RNAGLGAGE
+802 RDAGLGTGE

-819 AGGPVAGGAGTQT
+819 AGGPVTGGAGTQT

-860 NIHVVIPAEID
+860 NIHVVIPSEID
-871 TTQAADAA
+871 TARAEDAA
-879 IVEKMNRIV
+879 LVEKMNRIV
-888 TEAAAKGQDV
+888 VEAAAKGQDV

-908 SGGRTV
+908 SGNRTV

-928 QIFLQVDGRRDMER
+928 QIYLQVDGRRDMER

-1003 NELAIR
+1003 NELAVR

-1036 EASGEIETLRA
+1036 ENSGEIETLRT

-1054 AQEEQSG
+1054 VQEEQNG

-1113 AYAAMVTAEQAKVD
+1113 AYAAMVTEERAKMD
-1127 NRYDK
+1127 DRYNK
-1132 NINYHGL
+1132 NTNYHGL
-1139 GAEGMLEI
+1139 GADGLLEI

-1163 EKGSRLNRLVLVTDQ
+1163 EKGSRRNRLVLVTDK
-1178 EINGGNAVVVEEIE
+1178 EINGGTAVVVEEIE
-1192 AQGRLKGKKLKVN
+1192 TRGKYKNKLLDVN
-1205 KVITAYERERAAQ
+1205 KVITAYERDKVANDIETAA
-1218 DVQDAQIDG
+1218 ATG
-1227 RLLYLDKKR
+1227 KLLFLDKKR
-1236 SQSLNAGRPG
+1236 SQSLNAGNQG
-1246 SNSPVAM
+1246 SNSQGTM

-1294 RKSLEKK
+1294 RKALEKK
-1301 TSFSVS
+1301 ASFSVS
-1307 GDQNGQ
+1307 D
-1313 DGRGK
+1313 
-1318 QRFSLSEP
+1318 
-1326 VERAGNLIAEHNLT
+1326 
-1340 QEKLEKALEIGAFP
+1340 
-1354 SPSIAIV
+1354 
-1361 QAEQGHTNYG
+1361 
-1371 DYSVVF
+1371 
-1377 PASTIDPE
+1377 
-1385 ADSRNR
+1385 
-1391 VYGADAWTPTSS
+1391 
-1403 NATVEYRV
+1403 
-1411 DADAKRAFER
+1411 
-1421 SIRDLSGQVADG
+1421 DL
-1433 IFRGDSTLGKAGI
+1433 
-1446 EEETTKTSREIA
+1446 
-1458 EQIAQ
+1458 
-1463 YPEVK
+1463 
-1468 AAYLADKG
+1468 
-1476 ENISP
+1476 N
-1481 VYKDREYDN
+1481 
-1490 IGNAALQRYTDN
+1490 
-1502 VGAQDLAWIIAQMD
+1502 
-1516 MGDAQS
+1516 
-1522 VAQAELQRVRQAIG
+1522 
-1536 EEYAERFARIL
+1536 
-1547 DRRPERKAER
+1547 
-1557 VSEYAENKMYSS
+1557 
-1569 MRAEDFIRHAWEMV
+1569 
-1583 QDGGR
+1583 
-1588 NSGEADKMAMQ
+1588 
-1599 DELDR
+1599 
-1604 KAPVQDVAAWAEK
+1604 
-1617 RLQDVIGE
+1617 
-1625 GGIYN
+1625 
-1630 NEDRYTSRGDRRSFD
+1630 
-1645 QTHWELNAEN
+1645 ELN
-1655 LVRAMAQAEER
+1655 
-1666 GANIMWYDA
+1666 
-1675 GGLLAA
+1675 
-1681 ATPEYRS
+1681 
-1688 ISEIHADEG
+1688 
-1697 RLQTLEQEAYEG
+1697 
-1709 KVMKLQQSLDN
+1709 K
-1720 VVERI
+1720 
-1725 LQETKH
+1725 
-1731 KAYGYQDESQLITE
+1731 
-1745 ALIKTAQGGDSLQSI
+1745 
-1760 REGMAAEEY
+1760 
-1769 DIDRATAMRVQELFQ
+1769 
-1784 QAKEIPTSYFEAKPQ
+1784 
-1799 RVVSFDEAVALLAP
+1799 
-1813 ESAPASL
+1813 
-1820 MARAE
+1820 
-1825 DAGLRVIRYTDDADR
+1825 
-1840 IRVANELPGVK
+1840 
-1851 FSVQEEQDAGE
+1851 
-1862 SQKQDTQK
+1862 
-1870 DLGEMNRQV
+1870 QV
-1879 QGAEAAMRSDALKAQ
+1879 QGAEAATRSDALKAQ
-1894 ADAELQ
+1894 AEAELQ

-1907 SELAQSISKMSDA
+1907 GELAQSISKMSDA
-1920 ALKKQTE
+1920 ALKKQAE
-1927 RVKQAMTAESEG
+1927 RVKQGMTAESEG
-1939 LRINE
+1939 LRVNE

-1968 QMIKAEQNKRAAEK
+1968 QMIKSEQNKRAAAK

-2003 QIDKLQ
+2003 KVDKLQ

-2043 RQEILDYKNELQEKK
+2043 RQELLDYKNELQEKK

-2213 GQMFDTTRSPQQ
+2213 GQMFDTTRSLQQ

-2236 GYGKQMTIGDMLR
+2236 GYGKQMTIGDMIR

-2321 LLKSAKQLRRMAN
+2321 LLKSAKQLSRMAN

-2341 AAIQKVIGNIDLV
+2341 TAIQKVIGNIDLV

-2388 DVEDRLARLGK
+2388 DVEDRLARLDK
-2399 KRIAEMDDMDEVRQL
+2399 KRIDNMDDMDEVRQL

-2426 NQNQMLATVRR
+2426 NRNQMLATVRR

-2514 GFLADNANKKW
+2514 GFLADKENKKW
-2525 FESATGKDAQ
+2525 VESATGKDAQ
-2535 WITVDTPRGASVIKD
+2535 WITVDTPRGAAVIKD
-2550 GTASAISELTMTPM
+2550 GTASAINELTMTPM

-2650 SMVMDGYEKAMVK
+2650 SMIMDGYERAMVK

-2726 LALPIRDLNAIM
+2726 LALPIRDLNAVM

-2751 SQTDKLLGRD
+2751 SQTDRLLGRD

-3009 QSAREAYLQ
+3009 QAARAAYLQ

-3064 LWDEDGLNWGEVMK
+3064 LWDEDGPNWGEVMK

-3127 SAISAA
+3127 SAISTA

-3216 TDDMS
+3216 TEDMS

-3243 VPNSVKYNN
+3243 VPNAIKYTDDN
-3252 DSGEEVTVQLDYSQK
+3252 GEEVTEQLDYSQK

-3317 VVPEKAADGWIDDAR
+3317 VVPEKTADGWIDDAR
-3332 TISGEGVKIAD
+3332 TLSGEGVKIAD

-3349 MLSEMDSDDASGTG
+3349 MLSEMDSDDASGTS

-3368 NARAMEL
+3368 NARALEL

-3386 SGAPDELKWMEDDT
+3386 SDAPDELKWMEDDT

-3437 GSEKERGALI
+3437 GTEKERGALI

-3459 YEIEPKKEPDT
+3459 YEIEPKKVPDT

-3543 AAEAEALQKAGM
+3543 EAEAEALQKAGM

-3565 VPGTGVAKKVAVTAT
+3565 VPGTGVVKKAAVTAT
-3580 NASEAAKAKVLAS
+3580 NASEATKAKVLAS

-3675 GSEFYSAAGAFD
+3675 GAEFYSAAGAFD

>member
-1 MPRDAMA
+1 MA
-8 EWLAKRNAEKAA
+8 RIIGKEYLARQKRAEEAKKKGEKRQADIIVERADQQIDNIINKANQTIRQYVPGAALRRLENGTQGGYPQREETRRVIGKEYLARVRAETVEKAKA
-20 QRATPEHG
+20 
-28 AVRQAQIKV
+28 
-37 DQILEQAKKTVTELP
+37 
-52 GVKAGKT
+52 KAGQINST
-59 AKSSTPV
+59 AVKSAYKQV
-66 RQEEG
+66 RK
-71 RDAMAEWLAARKES
+71 DARGKAE
-85 KVQQIAEQGMY
+85 
-96 TVRNAK
+96 
-102 TLGVAVA
+102 
-109 NTRAEYQKA
+109 
-118 HKKAARHVAV
+118 RHVAV
-128 NTTAPLAMAEAA
+128 NTTAPLDFAEAG
-140 RYQAKFLSGRS
+140 RYRAKFLSGRS

-171 KALRLRETGDAQREA
+171 KALHLRETGDAQREA
-186 SSTAAIG
+186 SSTTATG

-198 ETRFGSSLTRSADQ
+198 ETRFGSYLTRSADQ

-239 QELEENAAMDPQ
+239 QKTEADIVKKPD
-251 FAQKAQARQDILALG
+251 FAQKSEADPKVLELG
-266 AEESRASQSKAN
+266 NEENRPQMSRATA
-278 VIYGEINGSE
+278 IYGGINHSPYFETRGSE
-288 YYVTEDPATEKMT
+288 TFMT
-301 ETERRTFTYLYNTK
+301 DEEVKIFTYLYNTQGEK
-315 GAAAAEE
+315 AAEQ
-322 YYNMLNDTLELRR
+322 YYDMLSDTLELRR
-335 GEDIA
+335 GTEKA
-340 AGMGGTAK
+340 AGLDNTFERTM
-348 KTLFSLGMGVRRFG
+348 FSLSQGVRRFG
-362 RGIEQLFNDEQLPLY
+362 RGIEQLFTDEQLPLY
-377 GEDYAENIINASASH
+377 GEDYAENIINANASH

-485 ISQFSMGSGIGDF
+485 ISRFSMGSGIGDF

-553 PGWDEFIETTLSTL
+553 PGWDEFIETTISTL
-567 ITTGVMESRNS
+567 ITTGVMESRGS
-578 FVEAKQNIAFTPF
+578 FAEAKRNIAFTPF

-662 SAENGDKISLKEW
+662 STENGDKISLKEW
-675 QAEQNSTAQQEQ
+675 QAGQNSTAQQVQ
-687 SQTQRAETVQTEND
+687 SQTQRAETVQAENNNVED
-701 NIETAMTAAE
+701 AMTAAE

-722 RGENSSYELGQQA
+722 RGENSTYELGQQA
-735 QRVMQQL
+735 QLVMQQL

-753 PGSYINRQ
+753 PGSYMNRQ
-761 LQLQEIVRSAPEAST
+761 IQLQEIVRSAPEAST
-776 AQQATQNTT
+776 AQQAAQNTT
-785 ERIDNNGRTEIL
+785 EGIDNNGRTEIF
-797 NDSEE
+797 DDGAQ
-802 RNAGLGAGE
+802 RDAGLGTGE

-837 DLSGGRE
+837 DISGGRE

-860 NIHVVIPAEID
+860 NIHVVIPSEID
-871 TTQAADAA
+871 TARAEDAA
-879 IVEKMNRIV
+879 LVEKMNRIV
-888 TEAAAKGQDV
+888 VEAAAKGQDV
-898 TFVSGALTVE
+898 TFVSGAITVE
-908 SGGRTV
+908 SGDRTV

-928 QIFLQVDGRRDMER
+928 QIYLQVDGRRDMER

-1003 NELAIR
+1003 NELAVR
-1009 YMEEV
+1009 YMEEA

-1036 EASGEIETLRA
+1036 ENSGEIETLRT

-1054 AQEEQSG
+1054 VQEEQNG

-1113 AYAAMVTAEQAKVD
+1113 AYAAMVTEERAKMD
-1127 NRYDK
+1127 DRYNK
-1132 NINYHGL
+1132 NTNYHGL
-1139 GAEGMLEI
+1139 GADGLLEI

-1163 EKGSRLNRLVLVTDQ
+1163 EKGSRRNRLVLVTDK
-1178 EINGGNAVVVEEIE
+1178 EINGGTAVVVEEIE
-1192 AQGRLKGKKLKVN
+1192 TRGKYKNKLLDVN
-1205 KVITAYERERAAQ
+1205 KVITAYERDKVANDIETAA
-1218 DVQDAQIDG
+1218 ATG
-1227 RLLYLDKKR
+1227 KLLFLDKKR
-1236 SQSLNAGRPG
+1236 SQSLNAGNQG
-1246 SNSPVAM
+1246 SNSQGTM

-1294 RKSLEKK
+1294 RKALEKK

-1307 GDQNGQ
+1307 D
-1313 DGRGK
+1313 
-1318 QRFSLSEP
+1318 
-1326 VERAGNLIAEHNLT
+1326 
-1340 QEKLEKALEIGAFP
+1340 
-1354 SPSIAIV
+1354 
-1361 QAEQGHTNYG
+1361 
-1371 DYSVVF
+1371 
-1377 PASTIDPE
+1377 
-1385 ADSRNR
+1385 
-1391 VYGADAWTPTSS
+1391 
-1403 NATVEYRV
+1403 
-1411 DADAKRAFER
+1411 
-1421 SIRDLSGQVADG
+1421 DL
-1433 IFRGDSTLGKAGI
+1433 
-1446 EEETTKTSREIA
+1446 
-1458 EQIAQ
+1458 
-1463 YPEVK
+1463 
-1468 AAYLADKG
+1468 
-1476 ENISP
+1476 N
-1481 VYKDREYDN
+1481 
-1490 IGNAALQRYTDN
+1490 
-1502 VGAQDLAWIIAQMD
+1502 
-1516 MGDAQS
+1516 
-1522 VAQAELQRVRQAIG
+1522 
-1536 EEYAERFARIL
+1536 
-1547 DRRPERKAER
+1547 
-1557 VSEYAENKMYSS
+1557 
-1569 MRAEDFIRHAWEMV
+1569 
-1583 QDGGR
+1583 
-1588 NSGEADKMAMQ
+1588 
-1599 DELDR
+1599 
-1604 KAPVQDVAAWAEK
+1604 
-1617 RLQDVIGE
+1617 
-1625 GGIYN
+1625 
-1630 NEDRYTSRGDRRSFD
+1630 
-1645 QTHWELNAEN
+1645 ELN
-1655 LVRAMAQAEER
+1655 Q
-1666 GANIMWYDA
+1666 
-1675 GGLLAA
+1675 
-1681 ATPEYRS
+1681 
-1688 ISEIHADEG
+1688 
-1697 RLQTLEQEAYEG
+1697 
-1709 KVMKLQQSLDN
+1709 
-1720 VVERI
+1720 
-1725 LQETKH
+1725 
-1731 KAYGYQDESQLITE
+1731 
-1745 ALIKTAQGGDSLQSI
+1745 
-1760 REGMAAEEY
+1760 
-1769 DIDRATAMRVQELFQ
+1769 
-1784 QAKEIPTSYFEAKPQ
+1784 
-1799 RVVSFDEAVALLAP
+1799 
-1813 ESAPASL
+1813 
-1820 MARAE
+1820 
-1825 DAGLRVIRYTDDADR
+1825 
-1840 IRVANELPGVK
+1840 
-1851 FSVQEEQDAGE
+1851 
-1862 SQKQDTQK
+1862 
-1870 DLGEMNRQV
+1870 QV
-1879 QGAEAAMRSDALKAQ
+1879 QGAEAATRSDALKAQ
-1894 ADAELQ
+1894 AEAELQ

-1907 SELAQSISKMSDA
+1907 GELAQSISKMSDA
-1920 ALKKQTE
+1920 ALKKQAE
-1927 RVKQAMTAESEG
+1927 RVKQGMTAESEG
-1939 LRINE
+1939 LRVNE

-1968 QMIKAEQNKRAAEK
+1968 QMIKSEQNKRAAAK

-2003 QIDKLQ
+2003 KVDKLQ

-2043 RQEILDYKNELQEKK
+2043 RQELLDYKNELQEKK

-2213 GQMFDTTRSPQQ
+2213 GQMFDTTRSLQQ

-2236 GYGKQMTIGDMLR
+2236 GYGKQMTIGDMIR

-2321 LLKSAKQLRRMAN
+2321 LLKSAKQLSRMAN

-2341 AAIQKVIGNIDLV
+2341 TAIQKVIGNIDLV

-2388 DVEDRLARLGK
+2388 DVEDRLARLDK
-2399 KRIAEMDDMDEVRQL
+2399 KRIDNMDDMDEVRQL

-2426 NQNQMLATVRR
+2426 NRNQMLATVRR

-2514 GFLADNANKKW
+2514 GFLADKANKKW
-2525 FESATGKDAQ
+2525 VESATGKDAQ
-2535 WITVDTPRGASVIKD
+2535 WITVDTPRGAAVIKD
-2550 GTASAISELTMTPM
+2550 GTASAINELTMTPM

-2650 SMVMDGYEKAMVK
+2650 SMIMDGYERAMVK

-2726 LALPIRDLNAIM
+2726 LALPIRDLNAVM

-2751 SQTDKLLGRD
+2751 SQTDRLLGRD

-2852 LAAGLLRGMKGKVS
+2852 LAAGLLRGMKVKVS

-3009 QSAREAYLQ
+3009 QAARAAYLQ

-3064 LWDEDGLNWGEVMK
+3064 LWDEDGLNWGEVAK
-3078 QLGLGMVEGLAGISI
+3078 QLGLGMIEGLAGISI

-3216 TDDMS
+3216 TEDMS

-3243 VPNSVKYNN
+3243 VPNAIKYTDDN
-3252 DSGEEVTVQLDYSQK
+3252 GEEATEQLDYSQK

-3281 IGALLKSDLYN
+3281 VGALLKSDLYN

-3317 VVPEKAADGWIDDAR
+3317 VVPEKTADGWIDDAR
-3332 TISGEGVKIAD
+3332 TLSGEGVKIAD

-3349 MLSEMDSDDASGTG
+3349 MLSEMDSDDASGTS

-3368 NARAMEL
+3368 NARALEL

-3386 SGAPDELKWMEDDT
+3386 SDAPDELKWMEDDT

-3437 GSEKERGALI
+3437 GTEKERGALI
-3447 QKLTSYASALAA
+3447 QKLTSYASALAV
-3459 YEIEPKKEPDT
+3459 YEIEPKKVPDT

-3543 AAEAEALQKAGM
+3543 EAEAEALQKAGM

-3565 VPGTGVAKKVAVTAT
+3565 VPGTGVVKKAAVTAT
-3580 NASEAAKAKVLAS
+3580 NASEATKAKVLAS

-3675 GSEFYSAAGAFD
+3675 GAEFYSAAGAFD

>member
-1 MPRDAMA
+1 MA
-8 EWLAKRNAEKAA
+8 RIIGKEYLARQKRAEEAKKKGEKRQADIIVERADQQIDNIINKANETIGQYVPGAALRRLENGTQGGYPQREETRRVIGKEYLARVRAETVEKAKA
-20 QRATPEHG
+20 
-28 AVRQAQIKV
+28 
-37 DQILEQAKKTVTELP
+37 
-52 GVKAGKT
+52 KAGQINST
-59 AKSSTPV
+59 AVKSAYKQV
-66 RQEEG
+66 RK
-71 RDAMAEWLAARKES
+71 DARGKAE
-85 KVQQIAEQGMY
+85 
-96 TVRNAK
+96 
-102 TLGVAVA
+102 
-109 NTRAEYQKA
+109 
-118 HKKAARHVAV
+118 RHVAV
-128 NTTAPLAMAEAA
+128 NTTAPLDFAEAG

-171 KALRLRETGDAQREA
+171 KALHLRETGDAQQEA
-186 SSTAAIG
+186 SSTAATG

-198 ETRFGSSLTRSADQ
+198 ATRFGSSLTRSADQ

-239 QELEENAAMDPQ
+239 QKTERDIVSKPDFAEKSKIDPAKLRAA
-251 FAQKAQARQDILALG
+251 K
-266 AEESRASQSKAN
+266 ETESRAAVLYAGFAGSGSQ
-278 VIYGEINGSE
+278 
-288 YYVTEDPATEKMT
+288 VTKDPAAELMT
-301 ETERRTFTYLYNTK
+301 DDERKTFVYLYNTQGEK
-315 GAAAAEE
+315 AAEQ
-322 YYNMLNDTLELRR
+322 YYDMLFDTLELRR
-335 GEDIA
+335 GTEMA
-340 AGMGGTAK
+340 AGLDNTFERTM
-348 KTLFSLGMGVRRFG
+348 FSLSQGVRRFG
-362 RGIEQLFNDEQLPLY
+362 RGIEQLFTDEQLPLY
-377 GEDYAENIINASASH
+377 GEDYAENIINAGASH

-485 ISQFSMGSGIGDF
+485 ISRFSMGSGIGDF

-567 ITTGVMESRNS
+567 ITTGVMESRGS
-578 FVEAKQNIAFTPF
+578 FAEAKRNIAFTPF

-637 RALGVDEKTMDRIA
+637 RALGVDEKTMGRIA

-662 SAENGDKISLKEW
+662 STENGDKISLKEW
-675 QAEQNSTAQQEQ
+675 QAGQNSTAQQGQ
-687 SQTQRAETVQTEND
+687 SQTQRAETVQAEN
-701 NIETAMTAAE
+701 NNVETAMTAAE

-722 RGENSSYELGQQA
+722 RGENSTYELGQQA

-753 PGSYINRQ
+753 PGSYMNRQ
-761 LQLQEIVRSAPEAST
+761 IQLQEIVRSAPEAST
-776 AQQATQNTT
+776 AQQAAQNTT
-785 ERIDNNGRTEIL
+785 EGIDNNGRTEIF
-797 NDSEE
+797 DDGAQ
-802 RNAGLGAGE
+802 RDAGLGTGE

-860 NIHVVIPAEID
+860 NIHVVIPSEID
-871 TTQAADAA
+871 TARAEDAA
-879 IVEKMNRIV
+879 LVEKMNRIV
-888 TEAAAKGQDV
+888 VEAAAKGQDV

-908 SGGRTV
+908 SGNRTV

-1003 NELAIR
+1003 NELAVR

-1036 EASGEIETLRA
+1036 ENSGEIETLRA

-1054 AQEEQSG
+1054 AQEERSG
-1061 KLSIADGLLDKLRRV
+1061 KLSIADGLLDELQRV

-1113 AYAAMVTAEQAKVD
+1113 AYAAMVTEEQAKVD

-1192 AQGRLKGKKLKVN
+1192 SQGRLKGKNLKVN
-1205 KVITAYERERAAQ
+1205 KVITAYERERVAQ

-1253 QSSDF
+1253 RSSDF

-1266 ADVKWESGEYDKKVS
+1266 EDVKWESGEYDKKVS
-1281 GSGPVESDIAAAF
+1281 ESGPVESDIAAAF
-1294 RKSLEKK
+1294 RKAMEKK
-1301 TSFSVS
+1301 ASFSVS
-1307 GDQNGQ
+1307 DDLNDLNMQV
-1313 DGRGK
+1313 
-1318 QRFSLSEP
+1318 QR
-1326 VERAGNLIAEHNLT
+1326 
-1340 QEKLEKALEIGAFP
+1340 
-1354 SPSIAIV
+1354 
-1361 QAEQGHTNYG
+1361 
-1371 DYSVVF
+1371 
-1377 PASTIDPE
+1377 
-1385 ADSRNR
+1385 
-1391 VYGADAWTPTSS
+1391 
-1403 NATVEYRV
+1403 
-1411 DADAKRAFER
+1411 
-1421 SIRDLSGQVADG
+1421 
-1433 IFRGDSTLGKAGI
+1433 
-1446 EEETTKTSREIA
+1446 
-1458 EQIAQ
+1458 
-1463 YPEVK
+1463 
-1468 AAYLADKG
+1468 
-1476 ENISP
+1476 
-1481 VYKDREYDN
+1481 
-1490 IGNAALQRYTDN
+1490 
-1502 VGAQDLAWIIAQMD
+1502 
-1516 MGDAQS
+1516 
-1522 VAQAELQRVRQAIG
+1522 
-1536 EEYAERFARIL
+1536 
-1547 DRRPERKAER
+1547 
-1557 VSEYAENKMYSS
+1557 
-1569 MRAEDFIRHAWEMV
+1569 
-1583 QDGGR
+1583 
-1588 NSGEADKMAMQ
+1588 GEA
-1599 DELDR
+1599 
-1604 KAPVQDVAAWAEK
+1604 
-1617 RLQDVIGE
+1617 
-1625 GGIYN
+1625 
-1630 NEDRYTSRGDRRSFD
+1630 
-1645 QTHWELNAEN
+1645 
-1655 LVRAMAQAEER
+1655 
-1666 GANIMWYDA
+1666 
-1675 GGLLAA
+1675 
-1681 ATPEYRS
+1681 AT
-1688 ISEIHADEG
+1688 
-1697 RLQTLEQEAYEG
+1697 
-1709 KVMKLQQSLDN
+1709 
-1720 VVERI
+1720 
-1725 LQETKH
+1725 
-1731 KAYGYQDESQLITE
+1731 
-1745 ALIKTAQGGDSLQSI
+1745 
-1760 REGMAAEEY
+1760 
-1769 DIDRATAMRVQELFQ
+1769 
-1784 QAKEIPTSYFEAKPQ
+1784 
-1799 RVVSFDEAVALLAP
+1799 
-1813 ESAPASL
+1813 
-1820 MARAE
+1820 
-1825 DAGLRVIRYTDDADR
+1825 
-1840 IRVANELPGVK
+1840 
-1851 FSVQEEQDAGE
+1851 
-1862 SQKQDTQK
+1862 
-1870 DLGEMNRQV
+1870 
-1879 QGAEAAMRSDALKAQ
+1879 RSDALKAH
-1894 ADAELQ
+1894 AEAELQ

-1920 ALKKQTE
+1920 TLKKQTE

-1939 LRINE
+1939 LRVNE

-1968 QMIKAEQNKRAAEK
+1968 QMIKTEQNKRAAAK

-2003 QIDKLQ
+2003 KADKLQ

-2022 KQGGTLTSEMAEQSE
+2022 KQGGTLTREMAEQSE

-2043 RQEILDYKNELQEKK
+2043 RQELLDYKNELQEKK

-2065 KRQQDQAAKEAI
+2065 KRRQDQAAKEAI
-2077 LKEKPRQATRDLTN
+2077 QKEKPRQATRDLTN

-2213 GQMFDTTRSPQQ
+2213 GQMFDTTRSLQQ

-2236 GYGKQMTIGDMLR
+2236 GYGKQMTIGDMIR

-2321 LLKSAKQLRRMAN
+2321 LLKSAKQLSRMAN

-2388 DVEDRLARLGK
+2388 DVEDRLARLDK
-2399 KRIAEMDDMDEVRQL
+2399 KRIDNMDDMDKVRQL

-2514 GFLADNANKKW
+2514 GFLADKANKKW
-2525 FESATGKDAQ
+2525 VESATGKDAQ
-2535 WITVDTPRGASVIKD
+2535 WITVDTPRGAAVIKD
-2550 GTASAISELTMTPM
+2550 GTASAINELTMTPM

-2626 QEIQFAAILSKY
+2626 PEIQFAAILSKY

-2650 SMVMDGYEKAMVK
+2650 SMIMDGYEKAMVK

-2726 LALPIRDLNAIM
+2726 LALPIRDLNAVM
-2738 NSTYYENAGKVRL
+2738 NSTYYENAGKVRM

-3009 QSAREAYLQ
+3009 QSARAAYLQ

-3216 TDDMS
+3216 TEDMS
-3221 DEDKEELT
+3221 DEDKGELT

-3243 VPNSVKYNN
+3243 VPNAIKYTDDN
-3252 DSGEEVTVQLDYSQK
+3252 GEEVTEQLDYSQK

-3281 IGALLKSDLYN
+3281 IGSLLKSDLYN

-3317 VVPEKAADGWIDDAR
+3317 VVPEKTADGWIDDAR
-3332 TISGEGVKIAD
+3332 TLSGEGVKIAD

-3349 MLSEMDSDDASGTG
+3349 MLSEMDSDDASGTS

-3368 NARAMEL
+3368 NARALEL

-3386 SGAPDELKWMEDDT
+3386 SDAPDELKWMEDDT

-3420 IVYGS
+3420 IVYES

-3459 YEIEPKKEPDT
+3459 YEIEPKKVPDT

-3501 NEDGDEESGLKN
+3501 NESGDEESGLKN
-3513 KRTLDLIESMGWSDQ
+3513 KRTLDLIESMGWSDK

-3543 AAEAEALQKAGM
+3543 VAEAEALQKAGM
-3555 TWEQANDVLA
+3555 TWEQANDVLS

>member
-1 MPRDAMA
+1 MA
-8 EWLAKRNAEKAA
+8 RIIGKEYLARQKRAEEAKKKGEKRQADIIVERADQQIDNIINKANQTIGQYVPGAALRRLENGTQGGYPQREETRRVIGKEYLARVRAETVEKAKA
-20 QRATPEHG
+20 
-28 AVRQAQIKV
+28 
-37 DQILEQAKKTVTELP
+37 
-52 GVKAGKT
+52 KAGQINST
-59 AKSSTPV
+59 AVKSAYKQV
-66 RQEEG
+66 RK
-71 RDAMAEWLAARKES
+71 DARGKAE
-85 KVQQIAEQGMY
+85 
-96 TVRNAK
+96 
-102 TLGVAVA
+102 
-109 NTRAEYQKA
+109 
-118 HKKAARHVAV
+118 RHVAV
-128 NTTAPLAMAEAA
+128 NTTAPLDFAEAG
-140 RYQAKFLSGRS
+140 RYRAKFLSGRS

-171 KALRLRETGDAQREA
+171 KALHLRETGDAQREA
-186 SSTAAIG
+186 SSTTATG

-239 QELEENAAMDPQ
+239 QKTEADIVKKPD
-251 FAQKAQARQDILALG
+251 FAQKSEADPKVLELG
-266 AEESRASQSKAN
+266 NEENRPQMSRATA
-278 VIYGEINGSE
+278 IYGGINHSPYFETRGSE
-288 YYVTEDPATEKMT
+288 TFMT
-301 ETERRTFTYLYNTK
+301 DEEVKIFTYLYNTQGEK
-315 GAAAAEE
+315 AAEQ
-322 YYNMLNDTLELRR
+322 YYDMLSDTLELRR
-335 GEDIA
+335 GTEKA
-340 AGMGGTAK
+340 AGLDNTFERTM
-348 KTLFSLGMGVRRFG
+348 FSLSQGVRRFG
-362 RGIEQLFNDEQLPLY
+362 RGIEQLFTDEQLPLY
-377 GEDYAENIINASASH
+377 GEDYAENIINANASH

-485 ISQFSMGSGIGDF
+485 ISRFSMGSGIGDF

-567 ITTGVMESRNS
+567 ITTGVMESRGS
-578 FVEAKQNIAFTPF
+578 FAEAKRNIAFTPF

-662 SAENGDKISLKEW
+662 STENGDKISLKEW
-675 QAEQNSTAQQEQ
+675 QAGQNSTAQQVQ
-687 SQTQRAETVQTEND
+687 SQTQRAETVQAKNNNVED
-701 NIETAMTAAE
+701 AMTAAE

-722 RGENSSYELGQQA
+722 RGENSTYELGQQA
-735 QRVMQQL
+735 QLVMQQL

-753 PGSYINRQ
+753 PGSYMNRQ
-761 LQLQEIVRSAPEAST
+761 IQLQEIVRSAPEAST
-776 AQQATQNTT
+776 AQQAAQNTT
-785 ERIDNNGRTEIL
+785 EGIDNNGRTEIF
-797 NDSEE
+797 DDGAQ
-802 RNAGLGAGE
+802 RDAGLGTGE

-819 AGGPVAGGAGTQT
+819 AGGPVTGGAGTQT

-860 NIHVVIPAEID
+860 NIHVVIPSEID
-871 TTQAADAA
+871 TARAEDAA
-879 IVEKMNRIV
+879 LVEKMNRIV
-888 TEAAAKGQDV
+888 VEAAAKGQDV

-908 SGGRTV
+908 SGNRTV

-928 QIFLQVDGRRDMER
+928 QIYLQVDGRRDMER

-1003 NELAIR
+1003 NELAVR

-1036 EASGEIETLRA
+1036 ENSGEIETLRT

-1054 AQEEQSG
+1054 VQEEQNG

-1113 AYAAMVTAEQAKVD
+1113 AYAAMVTEERAKMD
-1127 NRYDK
+1127 DRYNK
-1132 NINYHGL
+1132 NTNYHGL
-1139 GAEGMLEI
+1139 GADGLLEI

-1163 EKGSRLNRLVLVTDQ
+1163 EKGSRRNRLVLVTDK
-1178 EINGGNAVVVEEIE
+1178 EINGGTAVVVEEIE
-1192 AQGRLKGKKLKVN
+1192 TRGKYKNKLLDVN
-1205 KVITAYERERAAQ
+1205 KVITAYERDKVANDIETAA
-1218 DVQDAQIDG
+1218 ATG
-1227 RLLYLDKKR
+1227 KLLFLDKKR
-1236 SQSLNAGRPG
+1236 SQSLNAGNQG
-1246 SNSPVAM
+1246 SNSQGTM

-1266 ADVKWESGEYDKKVS
+1266 ADVKWESEEYDKKVS

-1294 RKSLEKK
+1294 RKALEKK
-1301 TSFSVS
+1301 ASFSVS
-1307 GDQNGQ
+1307 D
-1313 DGRGK
+1313 
-1318 QRFSLSEP
+1318 
-1326 VERAGNLIAEHNLT
+1326 
-1340 QEKLEKALEIGAFP
+1340 
-1354 SPSIAIV
+1354 
-1361 QAEQGHTNYG
+1361 
-1371 DYSVVF
+1371 
-1377 PASTIDPE
+1377 
-1385 ADSRNR
+1385 
-1391 VYGADAWTPTSS
+1391 
-1403 NATVEYRV
+1403 
-1411 DADAKRAFER
+1411 
-1421 SIRDLSGQVADG
+1421 DL
-1433 IFRGDSTLGKAGI
+1433 
-1446 EEETTKTSREIA
+1446 
-1458 EQIAQ
+1458 
-1463 YPEVK
+1463 
-1468 AAYLADKG
+1468 
-1476 ENISP
+1476 N
-1481 VYKDREYDN
+1481 
-1490 IGNAALQRYTDN
+1490 
-1502 VGAQDLAWIIAQMD
+1502 
-1516 MGDAQS
+1516 
-1522 VAQAELQRVRQAIG
+1522 
-1536 EEYAERFARIL
+1536 
-1547 DRRPERKAER
+1547 
-1557 VSEYAENKMYSS
+1557 
-1569 MRAEDFIRHAWEMV
+1569 
-1583 QDGGR
+1583 
-1588 NSGEADKMAMQ
+1588 
-1599 DELDR
+1599 
-1604 KAPVQDVAAWAEK
+1604 
-1617 RLQDVIGE
+1617 
-1625 GGIYN
+1625 
-1630 NEDRYTSRGDRRSFD
+1630 
-1645 QTHWELNAEN
+1645 ELN
-1655 LVRAMAQAEER
+1655 
-1666 GANIMWYDA
+1666 
-1675 GGLLAA
+1675 
-1681 ATPEYRS
+1681 
-1688 ISEIHADEG
+1688 
-1697 RLQTLEQEAYEG
+1697 
-1709 KVMKLQQSLDN
+1709 K
-1720 VVERI
+1720 
-1725 LQETKH
+1725 
-1731 KAYGYQDESQLITE
+1731 
-1745 ALIKTAQGGDSLQSI
+1745 
-1760 REGMAAEEY
+1760 
-1769 DIDRATAMRVQELFQ
+1769 
-1784 QAKEIPTSYFEAKPQ
+1784 
-1799 RVVSFDEAVALLAP
+1799 
-1813 ESAPASL
+1813 
-1820 MARAE
+1820 
-1825 DAGLRVIRYTDDADR
+1825 
-1840 IRVANELPGVK
+1840 
-1851 FSVQEEQDAGE
+1851 
-1862 SQKQDTQK
+1862 
-1870 DLGEMNRQV
+1870 QV
-1879 QGAEAAMRSDALKAQ
+1879 QGAEAATRSDALKAQ
-1894 ADAELQ
+1894 AEAELQ

-1907 SELAQSISKMSDA
+1907 GELAQSISKMSDA
-1920 ALKKQTE
+1920 ALKKQAE
-1927 RVKQAMTAESEG
+1927 RVKQGMTAESEG
-1939 LRINE
+1939 LRVNE

-1968 QMIKAEQNKRAAEK
+1968 QMIKSEQNKRAAAK

-2003 QIDKLQ
+2003 KVDKLQ

-2043 RQEILDYKNELQEKK
+2043 RLELLDYKNELQEKK

-2213 GQMFDTTRSPQQ
+2213 GQMFDTTRSLQQ

-2236 GYGKQMTIGDMLR
+2236 GYGKQMTIGDMIR

-2321 LLKSAKQLRRMAN
+2321 LLKSAKQLSRMAN

-2341 AAIQKVIGNIDLV
+2341 TAIQKVIGNIDLV
-2354 ARSITPDGIENL
+2354 ARGITPDGIENL

-2388 DVEDRLARLGK
+2388 DVEDRLARLDK
-2399 KRIAEMDDMDEVRQL
+2399 KRIDNMDDMDEVRQL

-2426 NQNQMLATVRR
+2426 NRNQMLATVRR

-2514 GFLADNANKKW
+2514 GFLADKANKKW
-2525 FESATGKDAQ
+2525 VESATGKDAQ
-2535 WITVDTPRGASVIKD
+2535 WITVDTPRGAAVIKD
-2550 GTASAISELTMTPM
+2550 GTASAINELTMTPM

-2650 SMVMDGYEKAMVK
+2650 SMIMDGYEKAMVK

-2726 LALPIRDLNAIM
+2726 LALPIRDLNAVM

-2751 SQTDKLLGRD
+2751 SQTDRLLGRD

-3009 QSAREAYLQ
+3009 QAARAAYMQ

-3064 LWDEDGLNWGEVMK
+3064 LWDEDGLNWGEVAK
-3078 QLGLGMVEGLAGISI
+3078 QLGLGMIEGLAGISI

-3204 IKADIGVLLDNR
+3204 IEADIGVLLDNR
-3216 TDDMS
+3216 TEDMS

-3243 VPNSVKYNN
+3243 VPNAIKYTDDN
-3252 DSGEEVTVQLDYSQK
+3252 GEEATEQLDYSQK

-3281 IGALLKSDLYN
+3281 VGALLKSDLYN

-3317 VVPEKAADGWIDDAR
+3317 VVPEKTADGWIDDAR
-3332 TISGEGVKIAD
+3332 TLSGEGVKIAD

-3349 MLSEMDSDDASGTG
+3349 MLSEMDSDDASGTS

-3368 NARAMEL
+3368 NARALEL

-3386 SGAPDELKWMEDDT
+3386 SDAPDELKWMEDDT

-3432 DEYQS
+3432 DEYHS
-3437 GSEKERGALI
+3437 GTEKERGALI

-3459 YEIEPKKEPDT
+3459 YEIEPKKVPDT

-3543 AAEAEALQKAGM
+3543 EAEAEALQKAGM

-3565 VPGTGVAKKVAVTAT
+3565 VPGTGVVKKAAVTAT
-3580 NASEAAKAKVLAS
+3580 NASEATKAKVLAS

-3675 GSEFYSAAGAFD
+3675 GAEFYSAAGAFD

>member
-1 MPRDAMA
+1 MA
-8 EWLAKRNAEKAA
+8 RIIGKEYLARQKRAEEAKKKGEKRQADIIVERADQQIDNIINKANQTIRQYVPGAALRRLENGTQGGYPQREETRRVIGKEYLARVRAETVEKAKA
-20 QRATPEHG
+20 
-28 AVRQAQIKV
+28 
-37 DQILEQAKKTVTELP
+37 
-52 GVKAGKT
+52 KAGQINST
-59 AKSSTPV
+59 AVKSAYKQV
-66 RQEEG
+66 RK
-71 RDAMAEWLAARKES
+71 DARGKAE
-85 KVQQIAEQGMY
+85 
-96 TVRNAK
+96 
-102 TLGVAVA
+102 
-109 NTRAEYQKA
+109 
-118 HKKAARHVAV
+118 RHVAV
-128 NTTAPLAMAEAA
+128 NTTAPLDFAEAG
-140 RYQAKFLSGRS
+140 RYRAKFLSGRS

-171 KALRLRETGDAQREA
+171 KALHLRETGDAQREA
-186 SSTAAIG
+186 SSTTATG

-198 ETRFGSSLTRSADQ
+198 ETRFGSYLTRSADQ

-239 QELEENAAMDPQ
+239 QKTEADIVKKPD
-251 FAQKAQARQDILALG
+251 FAQKSEADPKVLELG
-266 AEESRASQSKAN
+266 NEENRPQMSRATA
-278 VIYGEINGSE
+278 IYGGINHSPYFETRGSE
-288 YYVTEDPATEKMT
+288 TFMT
-301 ETERRTFTYLYNTK
+301 DEEVKIFTYLYNTQGEK
-315 GAAAAEE
+315 AAEQ
-322 YYNMLNDTLELRR
+322 YYDMLSDTLELRR
-335 GEDIA
+335 GTEKA
-340 AGMGGTAK
+340 AGLDNTFERTM
-348 KTLFSLGMGVRRFG
+348 FSLSQGVRRFG
-362 RGIEQLFNDEQLPLY
+362 RGIEQLFTDEQLPLY
-377 GEDYAENIINASASH
+377 GEDYAENIINANASH

-485 ISQFSMGSGIGDF
+485 ISRFSMGSGIGDF

-567 ITTGVMESRNS
+567 ITTGVMESRGS
-578 FVEAKQNIAFTPF
+578 FAEAKRNIAFTPF

-662 SAENGDKISLKEW
+662 STENGDKISLKEW
-675 QAEQNSTAQQEQ
+675 QAGQNSTAQQVQ
-687 SQTQRAETVQTEND
+687 SQTQRAETVQAENNNVED
-701 NIETAMTAAE
+701 AMTAAE

-722 RGENSSYELGQQA
+722 RGENSTYELGQQA
-735 QRVMQQL
+735 QLVMQQL

-753 PGSYINRQ
+753 PGSYMNRQ
-761 LQLQEIVRSAPEAST
+761 IQLQEIVRSAPEAST
-776 AQQATQNTT
+776 AQQAAQNTT
-785 ERIDNNGRTEIL
+785 EGIDNNGRTEIF
-797 NDSEE
+797 DDGAQ
-802 RNAGLGAGE
+802 RDAGLGTGE

-837 DLSGGRE
+837 DISGGRE

-860 NIHVVIPAEID
+860 NIHVVIPSEID
-871 TTQAADAA
+871 TARAEDAA
-879 IVEKMNRIV
+879 LVEKMNRIV
-888 TEAAAKGQDV
+888 VEAAAKGQDV
-898 TFVSGALTVE
+898 TFVSGAITVE
-908 SGGRTV
+908 SGDRTV

-928 QIFLQVDGRRDMER
+928 QIYLQVDGRRDMER

-1003 NELAIR
+1003 NELAVR
-1009 YMEEV
+1009 YMEEA

-1036 EASGEIETLRA
+1036 ENSGEIETLRT

-1054 AQEEQSG
+1054 VQEEQNG

-1113 AYAAMVTAEQAKVD
+1113 AYAAMVTEERAKMD
-1127 NRYDK
+1127 DRYNK
-1132 NINYHGL
+1132 NTNYHGL
-1139 GAEGMLEI
+1139 GADGLLEI

-1163 EKGSRLNRLVLVTDQ
+1163 EKGSRRNRLVLVTDK
-1178 EINGGNAVVVEEIE
+1178 EINGGTAVVVEEIE
-1192 AQGRLKGKKLKVN
+1192 TRGKYKNKLLDVN
-1205 KVITAYERERAAQ
+1205 KVITAYERDKVANDIETAA
-1218 DVQDAQIDG
+1218 ATG
-1227 RLLYLDKKR
+1227 KLLFLDKKR
-1236 SQSLNAGRPG
+1236 SQSLNAGNQG
-1246 SNSPVAM
+1246 SNSQGTM

-1294 RKSLEKK
+1294 RKALEKK

-1307 GDQNGQ
+1307 D
-1313 DGRGK
+1313 
-1318 QRFSLSEP
+1318 
-1326 VERAGNLIAEHNLT
+1326 
-1340 QEKLEKALEIGAFP
+1340 
-1354 SPSIAIV
+1354 
-1361 QAEQGHTNYG
+1361 
-1371 DYSVVF
+1371 
-1377 PASTIDPE
+1377 
-1385 ADSRNR
+1385 
-1391 VYGADAWTPTSS
+1391 
-1403 NATVEYRV
+1403 
-1411 DADAKRAFER
+1411 
-1421 SIRDLSGQVADG
+1421 DL
-1433 IFRGDSTLGKAGI
+1433 
-1446 EEETTKTSREIA
+1446 
-1458 EQIAQ
+1458 
-1463 YPEVK
+1463 
-1468 AAYLADKG
+1468 
-1476 ENISP
+1476 N
-1481 VYKDREYDN
+1481 
-1490 IGNAALQRYTDN
+1490 
-1502 VGAQDLAWIIAQMD
+1502 
-1516 MGDAQS
+1516 
-1522 VAQAELQRVRQAIG
+1522 
-1536 EEYAERFARIL
+1536 
-1547 DRRPERKAER
+1547 
-1557 VSEYAENKMYSS
+1557 
-1569 MRAEDFIRHAWEMV
+1569 
-1583 QDGGR
+1583 
-1588 NSGEADKMAMQ
+1588 
-1599 DELDR
+1599 
-1604 KAPVQDVAAWAEK
+1604 
-1617 RLQDVIGE
+1617 
-1625 GGIYN
+1625 
-1630 NEDRYTSRGDRRSFD
+1630 
-1645 QTHWELNAEN
+1645 ELN
-1655 LVRAMAQAEER
+1655 Q
-1666 GANIMWYDA
+1666 
-1675 GGLLAA
+1675 
-1681 ATPEYRS
+1681 
-1688 ISEIHADEG
+1688 
-1697 RLQTLEQEAYEG
+1697 
-1709 KVMKLQQSLDN
+1709 
-1720 VVERI
+1720 
-1725 LQETKH
+1725 
-1731 KAYGYQDESQLITE
+1731 
-1745 ALIKTAQGGDSLQSI
+1745 
-1760 REGMAAEEY
+1760 
-1769 DIDRATAMRVQELFQ
+1769 
-1784 QAKEIPTSYFEAKPQ
+1784 
-1799 RVVSFDEAVALLAP
+1799 
-1813 ESAPASL
+1813 
-1820 MARAE
+1820 
-1825 DAGLRVIRYTDDADR
+1825 
-1840 IRVANELPGVK
+1840 
-1851 FSVQEEQDAGE
+1851 
-1862 SQKQDTQK
+1862 
-1870 DLGEMNRQV
+1870 QV
-1879 QGAEAAMRSDALKAQ
+1879 QGAEAATRSDALKAQ
-1894 ADAELQ
+1894 AEAELQ

-1907 SELAQSISKMSDA
+1907 GELAQSISKMSDA
-1920 ALKKQTE
+1920 ALKKQAE
-1927 RVKQAMTAESEG
+1927 RVKQGMTAESEG
-1939 LRINE
+1939 LRVNE

-1968 QMIKAEQNKRAAEK
+1968 QMIKSEQNKRAAAK

-2003 QIDKLQ
+2003 KVDKLQ

-2043 RQEILDYKNELQEKK
+2043 RQELLDYKNELQEKK

-2213 GQMFDTTRSPQQ
+2213 GQMFDTTRSLQQ

-2236 GYGKQMTIGDMLR
+2236 GYGKQMTIGDMIR

-2321 LLKSAKQLRRMAN
+2321 LLKSAKQLSRMAN

-2341 AAIQKVIGNIDLV
+2341 TAIQKVIGNIDLV

-2388 DVEDRLARLGK
+2388 DVEDRLARLDK
-2399 KRIAEMDDMDEVRQL
+2399 KRIDNMDDMDEVRQL

-2426 NQNQMLATVRR
+2426 NRNQMLATVRR

-2514 GFLADNANKKW
+2514 GFLADKANKKW
-2525 FESATGKDAQ
+2525 VESATGKDAQ
-2535 WITVDTPRGASVIKD
+2535 WITVDTPRGAAVIKD
-2550 GTASAISELTMTPM
+2550 GTASAINELTMTPM

-2650 SMVMDGYEKAMVK
+2650 SMIMDGYERAMVK

-2726 LALPIRDLNAIM
+2726 LALPIRDLNAVM

-2751 SQTDKLLGRD
+2751 SQTDRLLGRD

-3009 QSAREAYLQ
+3009 QAARAAYLQ

-3064 LWDEDGLNWGEVMK
+3064 LWDEDGLNWGEVAK
-3078 QLGLGMVEGLAGISI
+3078 QLGLGMIEGLAGISI

-3216 TDDMS
+3216 TEDMS

-3243 VPNSVKYNN
+3243 VPNAIKYTDDN
-3252 DSGEEVTVQLDYSQK
+3252 GEEATEQLDYSQK

-3281 IGALLKSDLYN
+3281 VGALLKSDLYN

-3317 VVPEKAADGWIDDAR
+3317 VVPEKTADGWIDDAR
-3332 TISGEGVKIAD
+3332 TLSGEGVKIAD

-3349 MLSEMDSDDASGTG
+3349 MLSEMDSDDASGTS

-3368 NARAMEL
+3368 NARALEL

-3386 SGAPDELKWMEDDT
+3386 SDAPDELKWMEDDT

-3437 GSEKERGALI
+3437 RTEKERGALI

-3459 YEIEPKKEPDT
+3459 YEIEPKKVPDT

-3543 AAEAEALQKAGM
+3543 EAEAEALQKAGM

-3565 VPGTGVAKKVAVTAT
+3565 VPGTGVVKKAAVTAT
-3580 NASEAAKAKVLAS
+3580 NASEATKAKVLAS

-3675 GSEFYSAAGAFD
+3675 GAEFYSAAGAFD

>member
-1 MPRDAMA
+1 MA
-8 EWLAKRNAEKAA
+8 RIIGKEYLARQKRAEEAKKKGEKRQADIIVERADQQIDNIINKANQTIRQYVPGAALRRLENGTQGGYPQREETRRVIGKEYLARVRAETVEKAKA
-20 QRATPEHG
+20 
-28 AVRQAQIKV
+28 
-37 DQILEQAKKTVTELP
+37 
-52 GVKAGKT
+52 KAGQINST
-59 AKSSTPV
+59 AVKSAYKQV
-66 RQEEG
+66 RK
-71 RDAMAEWLAARKES
+71 DARGKAE
-85 KVQQIAEQGMY
+85 
-96 TVRNAK
+96 
-102 TLGVAVA
+102 
-109 NTRAEYQKA
+109 
-118 HKKAARHVAV
+118 RHVAV
-128 NTTAPLAMAEAA
+128 NTTAPLDFAEAG
-140 RYQAKFLSGRS
+140 RYRAKLLSGRS

-171 KALRLRETGDAQREA
+171 KALHLRETGDAQREA
-186 SSTAAIG
+186 SSTTATG

-198 ETRFGSSLTRSADQ
+198 ETRFGSYLTRSADQ

-239 QELEENAAMDPQ
+239 QKTEADIVKKPD
-251 FAQKAQARQDILALG
+251 FAQKSEADPKVLELG
-266 AEESRASQSKAN
+266 NEENRPQMSRATA
-278 VIYGEINGSE
+278 IYGGINHSPYFETRGSE
-288 YYVTEDPATEKMT
+288 TFMT
-301 ETERRTFTYLYNTK
+301 DEEVKIFTYLYNTQGEK
-315 GAAAAEE
+315 AAEQ
-322 YYNMLNDTLELRR
+322 YYDMLSDTLELRR
-335 GEDIA
+335 GTEKA
-340 AGMGGTAK
+340 AGLDNTFERTM
-348 KTLFSLGMGVRRFG
+348 FSLSQGVRRFG
-362 RGIEQLFNDEQLPLY
+362 RGIEQLFTDEQLPLY
-377 GEDYAENIINASASH
+377 GEDYAENIINANASH

-485 ISQFSMGSGIGDF
+485 ISRFSMGSGIGDF

-553 PGWDEFIETTLSTL
+553 PGWDEFIETTISTL
-567 ITTGVMESRNS
+567 ITTGVMESRGS
-578 FVEAKQNIAFTPF
+578 FAEAKRNIAFTPF

-651 KGKLT
+651 KDKLT

-662 SAENGDKISLKEW
+662 STENGDKISLKEW
-675 QAEQNSTAQQEQ
+675 QAGQNSTAQQVQ
-687 SQTQRAETVQTEND
+687 SQTQRAETVQAENNNVED
-701 NIETAMTAAE
+701 AMTAAE

-722 RGENSSYELGQQA
+722 RGENSTYELGQQA
-735 QRVMQQL
+735 QLVMQQL

-753 PGSYINRQ
+753 PGSYMNRQ
-761 LQLQEIVRSAPEAST
+761 IQLQEIVRSAPEAST
-776 AQQATQNTT
+776 AQQAAQNTT
-785 ERIDNNGRTEIL
+785 EGIDNNGRTEIF
-797 NDSEE
+797 DDGAQ
-802 RNAGLGAGE
+802 RDAGLGTGE

-837 DLSGGRE
+837 DISGGRE

-860 NIHVVIPAEID
+860 NIHVVIPSEID
-871 TTQAADAA
+871 TARAEDAA
-879 IVEKMNRIV
+879 LVEKMNRIV
-888 TEAAAKGQDV
+888 VEAAAKGQDV
-898 TFVSGALTVE
+898 TFVSGAITVE
-908 SGGRTV
+908 SGDRTV

-928 QIFLQVDGRRDMER
+928 QIYLQVDGRRDMER

-1003 NELAIR
+1003 NELAVR
-1009 YMEEV
+1009 YMEEA

-1036 EASGEIETLRA
+1036 ENSGEIETLRT

-1054 AQEEQSG
+1054 VQEEQNG

-1113 AYAAMVTAEQAKVD
+1113 AYAAMVTEERAKMD
-1127 NRYDK
+1127 DRYNK
-1132 NINYHGL
+1132 NTNYHGL
-1139 GAEGMLEI
+1139 GADGLLEI

-1163 EKGSRLNRLVLVTDQ
+1163 EKGSRRNRLVLVTDK
-1178 EINGGNAVVVEEIE
+1178 EINGGTAVVVEEIE
-1192 AQGRLKGKKLKVN
+1192 TRGKYKNKLLDVN
-1205 KVITAYERERAAQ
+1205 KVITAYERDKVANDIETAA
-1218 DVQDAQIDG
+1218 ATG
-1227 RLLYLDKKR
+1227 KLLFLDKKR
-1236 SQSLNAGRPG
+1236 SQSLNAGNQG
-1246 SNSPVAM
+1246 SNSQGTM

-1294 RKSLEKK
+1294 RKALEKK

-1307 GDQNGQ
+1307 D
-1313 DGRGK
+1313 
-1318 QRFSLSEP
+1318 
-1326 VERAGNLIAEHNLT
+1326 
-1340 QEKLEKALEIGAFP
+1340 
-1354 SPSIAIV
+1354 
-1361 QAEQGHTNYG
+1361 
-1371 DYSVVF
+1371 
-1377 PASTIDPE
+1377 
-1385 ADSRNR
+1385 
-1391 VYGADAWTPTSS
+1391 
-1403 NATVEYRV
+1403 
-1411 DADAKRAFER
+1411 
-1421 SIRDLSGQVADG
+1421 DL
-1433 IFRGDSTLGKAGI
+1433 
-1446 EEETTKTSREIA
+1446 
-1458 EQIAQ
+1458 
-1463 YPEVK
+1463 
-1468 AAYLADKG
+1468 
-1476 ENISP
+1476 N
-1481 VYKDREYDN
+1481 
-1490 IGNAALQRYTDN
+1490 
-1502 VGAQDLAWIIAQMD
+1502 
-1516 MGDAQS
+1516 
-1522 VAQAELQRVRQAIG
+1522 
-1536 EEYAERFARIL
+1536 
-1547 DRRPERKAER
+1547 
-1557 VSEYAENKMYSS
+1557 
-1569 MRAEDFIRHAWEMV
+1569 
-1583 QDGGR
+1583 
-1588 NSGEADKMAMQ
+1588 
-1599 DELDR
+1599 
-1604 KAPVQDVAAWAEK
+1604 
-1617 RLQDVIGE
+1617 
-1625 GGIYN
+1625 
-1630 NEDRYTSRGDRRSFD
+1630 
-1645 QTHWELNAEN
+1645 ELN
-1655 LVRAMAQAEER
+1655 Q
-1666 GANIMWYDA
+1666 
-1675 GGLLAA
+1675 
-1681 ATPEYRS
+1681 
-1688 ISEIHADEG
+1688 
-1697 RLQTLEQEAYEG
+1697 
-1709 KVMKLQQSLDN
+1709 
-1720 VVERI
+1720 
-1725 LQETKH
+1725 
-1731 KAYGYQDESQLITE
+1731 
-1745 ALIKTAQGGDSLQSI
+1745 
-1760 REGMAAEEY
+1760 
-1769 DIDRATAMRVQELFQ
+1769 
-1784 QAKEIPTSYFEAKPQ
+1784 
-1799 RVVSFDEAVALLAP
+1799 
-1813 ESAPASL
+1813 
-1820 MARAE
+1820 
-1825 DAGLRVIRYTDDADR
+1825 
-1840 IRVANELPGVK
+1840 
-1851 FSVQEEQDAGE
+1851 
-1862 SQKQDTQK
+1862 
-1870 DLGEMNRQV
+1870 QV
-1879 QGAEAAMRSDALKAQ
+1879 QGAEAATRSDALKAQ
-1894 ADAELQ
+1894 AEAELQ

-1907 SELAQSISKMSDA
+1907 GELAQSISKMSDA
-1920 ALKKQTE
+1920 ALKKQAE
-1927 RVKQAMTAESEG
+1927 RVKQGMTAESEG
-1939 LRINE
+1939 LRVNE

-1968 QMIKAEQNKRAAEK
+1968 QMIKSEQNKRAAAK

-2003 QIDKLQ
+2003 KVDKLQ

-2043 RQEILDYKNELQEKK
+2043 RQELLDYKNELQEKK

-2213 GQMFDTTRSPQQ
+2213 GQMFDTTRSLQQ

-2236 GYGKQMTIGDMLR
+2236 GYGKQMTIGDMIR

-2321 LLKSAKQLRRMAN
+2321 LLKSAKQLSRMAN

-2341 AAIQKVIGNIDLV
+2341 TAIQKVIGNIDLV

-2388 DVEDRLARLGK
+2388 DVEDRLARLDK
-2399 KRIAEMDDMDEVRQL
+2399 KRIDNMDDMDEVRQL

-2426 NQNQMLATVRR
+2426 NRNQMLATVRR

-2514 GFLADNANKKW
+2514 GFLADKANKKW
-2525 FESATGKDAQ
+2525 VESATGKDAQ
-2535 WITVDTPRGASVIKD
+2535 WITVDTPRGAAVIKD
-2550 GTASAISELTMTPM
+2550 GTASAINELTMTPM

-2650 SMVMDGYEKAMVK
+2650 SMIMDGYERAMVK

-2726 LALPIRDLNAIM
+2726 LALPIRDLNAVM

-2751 SQTDKLLGRD
+2751 SQTDRLLGRD

-2852 LAAGLLRGMKGKVS
+2852 LAAGLLRGMKVKVS

-3009 QSAREAYLQ
+3009 QAARAAYLQ

-3064 LWDEDGLNWGEVMK
+3064 LWDEDGLNWGEVAK
-3078 QLGLGMVEGLAGISI
+3078 QLGLGMIEGLAGISI

-3216 TDDMS
+3216 TEDMS

-3243 VPNSVKYNN
+3243 VPNAIKYTDDN
-3252 DSGEEVTVQLDYSQK
+3252 GEEATEQLDYSQK

-3281 IGALLKSDLYN
+3281 VGALLKSDLYN

-3317 VVPEKAADGWIDDAR
+3317 VVPEKTADGWIDDAR
-3332 TISGEGVKIAD
+3332 TLSGEGVKIAD

-3349 MLSEMDSDDASGTG
+3349 MLSEMDSDDASGTS

-3368 NARAMEL
+3368 NARALEL

-3386 SGAPDELKWMEDDT
+3386 SDAPDELKWMEDDT

-3437 GSEKERGALI
+3437 GTEKERGALI

-3459 YEIEPKKEPDT
+3459 YEIEPKKVPDT

-3543 AAEAEALQKAGM
+3543 EAEAEALQKAGM

-3565 VPGTGVAKKVAVTAT
+3565 VPGTGVVKKAAVTAT
-3580 NASEAAKAKVLAS
+3580 NASEATKAKVLAS

-3675 GSEFYSAAGAFD
+3675 GAEFYSAAGAFD

>member
-1 MPRDAMA
+1 MA
-8 EWLAKRNAEKAA
+8 RIIGKEYLARQKRAEEAKKKGEKRQADIIVERADQQIDNIINKANQTIGQYVPGAALRRLENGTQGGYPQREETRRVIGKEYLARVRAETVEKAKA
-20 QRATPEHG
+20 
-28 AVRQAQIKV
+28 
-37 DQILEQAKKTVTELP
+37 
-52 GVKAGKT
+52 KAGQINST
-59 AKSSTPV
+59 AVKSAYKQV
-66 RQEEG
+66 RK
-71 RDAMAEWLAARKES
+71 DARGKAE
-85 KVQQIAEQGMY
+85 
-96 TVRNAK
+96 
-102 TLGVAVA
+102 
-109 NTRAEYQKA
+109 
-118 HKKAARHVAV
+118 RHVAV
-128 NTTAPLAMAEAA
+128 NTTAPLDFAEAG
-140 RYQAKFLSGRS
+140 RYRAKFLSGRS

-171 KALRLRETGDAQREA
+171 KALHLRETGDAQREA
-186 SSTAAIG
+186 SSTTATG

-198 ETRFGSSLTRSADQ
+198 ETRFGSYLTRSADQ

-239 QELEENAAMDPQ
+239 QKTEADIVKKPD
-251 FAQKAQARQDILALG
+251 FAQKSETDPKVLELG
-266 AEESRASQSKAN
+266 NEENRPQMSRATA
-278 VIYGEINGSE
+278 IYGGINHSPYFETRGSE
-288 YYVTEDPATEKMT
+288 TFMT
-301 ETERRTFTYLYNTK
+301 DEEVKIFTYLYNTQGEK
-315 GAAAAEE
+315 AAEQ
-322 YYNMLNDTLELRR
+322 YYDMLSDTLELRR
-335 GEDIA
+335 GTEKA
-340 AGMGGTAK
+340 AGLDNTFERTM
-348 KTLFSLGMGVRRFG
+348 FSLSQGVRRFG
-362 RGIEQLFNDEQLPLY
+362 RGIEQLFTDEQLPLY
-377 GEDYAENIINASASH
+377 GEDYAENIINANASH

-485 ISQFSMGSGIGDF
+485 ISRFSMGSGIGDF

-567 ITTGVMESRNS
+567 ITTGVMESRGS
-578 FVEAKQNIAFTPF
+578 FAEAKRNIAFTPF

-662 SAENGDKISLKEW
+662 STENGDKISLKEW
-675 QAEQNSTAQQEQ
+675 QAGQNSTAQQVQ
-687 SQTQRAETVQTEND
+687 SQTQRAETVQAKNNNVED
-701 NIETAMTAAE
+701 AMTAAE

-722 RGENSSYELGQQA
+722 RGENSTYELGQQA
-735 QRVMQQL
+735 QLVMQQL

-753 PGSYINRQ
+753 PGSYMNRQ
-761 LQLQEIVRSAPEAST
+761 IQLQEIVRSAPEAST
-776 AQQATQNTT
+776 AQQAAQNTT
-785 ERIDNNGRTEIL
+785 EGIDNNGRTEIF
-797 NDSEE
+797 DDGAQ
-802 RNAGLGAGE
+802 RDAGLGTGE

-819 AGGPVAGGAGTQT
+819 AGGPVTGGAGTQT

-860 NIHVVIPAEID
+860 NIHVVIPSEID
-871 TTQAADAA
+871 TARAEDAA
-879 IVEKMNRIV
+879 LVEKMNRIV
-888 TEAAAKGQDV
+888 VEAAAKGQDV

-908 SGGRTV
+908 SGNRTV

-928 QIFLQVDGRRDMER
+928 QIYLQVDGRRDMER

-1003 NELAIR
+1003 NELAVR

-1036 EASGEIETLRA
+1036 ENSGEIETLRT

-1054 AQEEQSG
+1054 VQEEQNG

-1113 AYAAMVTAEQAKVD
+1113 AYAAMVTEERAKMD
-1127 NRYDK
+1127 DRYNK
-1132 NINYHGL
+1132 NTNYHGL
-1139 GAEGMLEI
+1139 GADGLLEI

-1163 EKGSRLNRLVLVTDQ
+1163 EKGSRRNRLVLVTDK
-1178 EINGGNAVVVEEIE
+1178 EINGGTAVVVEEIE
-1192 AQGRLKGKKLKVN
+1192 TRGKYKNKLLDVN
-1205 KVITAYERERAAQ
+1205 KVITAYERDKVANDIETAA
-1218 DVQDAQIDG
+1218 ATG
-1227 RLLYLDKKR
+1227 KLLFLDKKR
-1236 SQSLNAGRPG
+1236 SQSLNAGNQG
-1246 SNSPVAM
+1246 SNSQGTM

-1294 RKSLEKK
+1294 RKALEKK
-1301 TSFSVS
+1301 ASFSVS
-1307 GDQNGQ
+1307 D
-1313 DGRGK
+1313 
-1318 QRFSLSEP
+1318 
-1326 VERAGNLIAEHNLT
+1326 
-1340 QEKLEKALEIGAFP
+1340 
-1354 SPSIAIV
+1354 
-1361 QAEQGHTNYG
+1361 
-1371 DYSVVF
+1371 
-1377 PASTIDPE
+1377 
-1385 ADSRNR
+1385 
-1391 VYGADAWTPTSS
+1391 
-1403 NATVEYRV
+1403 
-1411 DADAKRAFER
+1411 
-1421 SIRDLSGQVADG
+1421 DL
-1433 IFRGDSTLGKAGI
+1433 
-1446 EEETTKTSREIA
+1446 
-1458 EQIAQ
+1458 
-1463 YPEVK
+1463 
-1468 AAYLADKG
+1468 
-1476 ENISP
+1476 N
-1481 VYKDREYDN
+1481 
-1490 IGNAALQRYTDN
+1490 
-1502 VGAQDLAWIIAQMD
+1502 
-1516 MGDAQS
+1516 
-1522 VAQAELQRVRQAIG
+1522 
-1536 EEYAERFARIL
+1536 
-1547 DRRPERKAER
+1547 
-1557 VSEYAENKMYSS
+1557 
-1569 MRAEDFIRHAWEMV
+1569 
-1583 QDGGR
+1583 
-1588 NSGEADKMAMQ
+1588 
-1599 DELDR
+1599 
-1604 KAPVQDVAAWAEK
+1604 
-1617 RLQDVIGE
+1617 
-1625 GGIYN
+1625 
-1630 NEDRYTSRGDRRSFD
+1630 
-1645 QTHWELNAEN
+1645 ELN
-1655 LVRAMAQAEER
+1655 
-1666 GANIMWYDA
+1666 
-1675 GGLLAA
+1675 
-1681 ATPEYRS
+1681 
-1688 ISEIHADEG
+1688 
-1697 RLQTLEQEAYEG
+1697 
-1709 KVMKLQQSLDN
+1709 K
-1720 VVERI
+1720 
-1725 LQETKH
+1725 
-1731 KAYGYQDESQLITE
+1731 
-1745 ALIKTAQGGDSLQSI
+1745 
-1760 REGMAAEEY
+1760 
-1769 DIDRATAMRVQELFQ
+1769 
-1784 QAKEIPTSYFEAKPQ
+1784 
-1799 RVVSFDEAVALLAP
+1799 
-1813 ESAPASL
+1813 
-1820 MARAE
+1820 
-1825 DAGLRVIRYTDDADR
+1825 
-1840 IRVANELPGVK
+1840 
-1851 FSVQEEQDAGE
+1851 
-1862 SQKQDTQK
+1862 
-1870 DLGEMNRQV
+1870 QV
-1879 QGAEAAMRSDALKAQ
+1879 QGAEAATRSDALKAQ
-1894 ADAELQ
+1894 AEAELQ

-1907 SELAQSISKMSDA
+1907 GELAQSISKMSDA
-1920 ALKKQTE
+1920 ALKKQAE
-1927 RVKQAMTAESEG
+1927 RVKQGMTAESEG
-1939 LRINE
+1939 LRVNE

-1968 QMIKAEQNKRAAEK
+1968 QMIKSEQNKRAAAK

-2003 QIDKLQ
+2003 KVDKLQ

-2043 RQEILDYKNELQEKK
+2043 RQELLDYKNELQEKK

-2213 GQMFDTTRSPQQ
+2213 GQMFDTTRSLKQ

-2236 GYGKQMTIGDMLR
+2236 GYGKQMTIGDMIR

-2321 LLKSAKQLRRMAN
+2321 LLKSAKQLSRMAN

-2341 AAIQKVIGNIDLV
+2341 TAIQKVIGNIDLV

-2388 DVEDRLARLGK
+2388 DVEDRLARLDK
-2399 KRIAEMDDMDEVRQL
+2399 KRIDNMDDMDEVRQL

-2426 NQNQMLATVRR
+2426 NRNQMLATVRR

-2514 GFLADNANKKW
+2514 GFLADKANKKW
-2525 FESATGKDAQ
+2525 VESATGKDAQ
-2535 WITVDTPRGASVIKD
+2535 WITVDTPRGAAVIKD
-2550 GTASAISELTMTPM
+2550 GTASAINELTMTPM

-2650 SMVMDGYEKAMVK
+2650 SMIMDGYERAMVK

-2726 LALPIRDLNAIM
+2726 LALPIRDLNAVM

-2751 SQTDKLLGRD
+2751 SQTDRLLGRD

-3009 QSAREAYLQ
+3009 QAARAAYLQ

-3064 LWDEDGLNWGEVMK
+3064 LWDEDGPNWGEVMK

-3127 SAISAA
+3127 SAISTA

-3216 TDDMS
+3216 TEDMS

-3243 VPNSVKYNN
+3243 VPNAIKYTDDN
-3252 DSGEEVTVQLDYSQK
+3252 GEEATEQLDYSQK

-3281 IGALLKSDLYN
+3281 VGALLKSDLYN

-3317 VVPEKAADGWIDDAR
+3317 VVPEKTADGWIDDAR
-3332 TISGEGVKIAD
+3332 TLSGEGVKIAD

-3349 MLSEMDSDDASGTG
+3349 MLSEMDSDDASGTS

-3368 NARAMEL
+3368 NARALEL

-3386 SGAPDELKWMEDDT
+3386 SDAPDELKWMEDDT

-3437 GSEKERGALI
+3437 GTEKERGALI

-3459 YEIEPKKEPDT
+3459 YEIEPKKVPDT

-3543 AAEAEALQKAGM
+3543 EAEAEALQKAGM

-3565 VPGTGVAKKVAVTAT
+3565 VPGTGVVKKAAVTAT
-3580 NASEAAKAKVLAS
+3580 NASEATKAKVLAS

-3675 GSEFYSAAGAFD
+3675 GAEFYSAAGAFD

>member
-1 MPRDAMA
+1 MPRNLAQEYLNRRKRA
-8 EWLAKRNAEKAA
+8 EEAKKKGEKRQADIIVERADKQIDNIINKANQTVGQYVPGVALRRIEKGTQGGYPQRTDTRRNLAQEYLNKAGSAAVEKAKA
-20 QRATPEHG
+20 
-28 AVRQAQIKV
+28 
-37 DQILEQAKKTVTELP
+37 
-52 GVKAGKT
+52 KAGQINST
-59 AKSSTPV
+59 AVKSAYKQV
-66 RQEEG
+66 RK
-71 RDAMAEWLAARKES
+71 DANE
-85 KVQQIAEQGMY
+85 
-96 TVRNAK
+96 
-102 TLGVAVA
+102 
-109 NTRAEYQKA
+109 KA
-118 HKKAARHVAV
+118 SRHVEV
-128 NTTAPLAMAEAA
+128 NTTAPLDFAEAG
-140 RYQAKFLSGRS
+140 RYRAKFLSGRS

-171 KALRLRETGDAQREA
+171 KALHLRETGDAQREA
-186 SSTAAIG
+186 SSTTATG

-198 ETRFGSSLTRSADQ
+198 ATRFGSSLTRSADQ

-239 QELEENAAMDPQ
+239 QKTEADIVKKPD
-251 FAQKAQARQDILALG
+251 FAEKSKPVEQNPGKTKRPGDYEVDQSLSETYETNMPEIDIVQYRVNHNGQSPASAG
-266 AEESRASQSKAN
+266 TVHQEDAFMTDDERA
-278 VIYGEINGSE
+278 
-288 YYVTEDPATEKMT
+288 
-301 ETERRTFTYLYNTK
+301 TFNYLYNTGRK
-315 GAAAAEE
+315 DDALE
-322 YYNMLNDTLELRR
+322 YYNALSDMLEMRR
-335 GEDIA
+335 GA
-340 AGMGGTAK
+340 QTAK
-348 KTLFSLGMGVRRFG
+348 DWDSTAARAVYNLGAGINRWVRGVG
-362 RGIEQLFNDEQLPLY
+362 QLFTDEALPATSV
-377 GEDYAENIINASASH
+377 DYAQGIINANASH

-485 ISQFSMGSGIGDF
+485 ISRFSMGSGIGDF

-567 ITTGVMESRNS
+567 ITTGVMESRGS
-578 FVEAKQNIAFTPF
+578 FAEAKQNIAFTPF

-637 RALGVDEKTMDRIA
+637 RALGVDEKTMGRIA

-662 SAENGDKISLKEW
+662 STENGDKISLKEW
-675 QAEQNSTAQQEQ
+675 QAGQNSTAQQGQ
-687 SQTQRAETVQTEND
+687 SQTQRTETVQAEN
-701 NIETAMTAAE
+701 NNVETAMTAAE

-753 PGSYINRQ
+753 PGSYMNRQ
-761 LQLQEIVRSAPEAST
+761 IQLQEIVRSAPEAST
-776 AQQATQNTT
+776 AQQAAQNTT
-785 ERIDNNGRTEIL
+785 EGIDNNGRTEIF
-797 NDSEE
+797 DDGAQ
-802 RNAGLGAGE
+802 RDAGLGTGE

-819 AGGPVAGGAGTQT
+819 AGRPVAGGAGTQT

-860 NIHVVIPAEID
+860 NIHVVIPSEID
-871 TTQAADAA
+871 TARAEDAA
-879 IVEKMNRIV
+879 LVEKMNRIV
-888 TEAAAKGQDV
+888 VEAAAKGQDV

-908 SGGRTV
+908 SGNRTV

-1003 NELAIR
+1003 NELAVR

-1036 EASGEIETLRA
+1036 ENSGEIETLRA

-1054 AQEEQSG
+1054 AQEEQNGKFSLAGQKARTANSQTLQIAEQMEQEGASREEIWQETGWTRTMDGKNWRFEIDNSEAEYRGGGDAQFREAHADYTEYQDLLQKMFEGTISESEMQRLEQLDDIWSG
-1061 KLSIADGLLDKLRRV
+1061 EYARLRERVESGNATLADVLQHDSLYEAYPELRNVKVRLESDTGSKNGSYDPRTNTITISEDKPGDSAKVGTMLHEIQHAIQQIEGWESGASPEYWAAREYESGDTASDRAQELYSRILNSLDKADQNKVIRYNELDREMEATFSADPESEAGKRYAKYEAEQDKLYEELYKNEWFRRLLDLQRQM
-1076 AENRYRGA
+1076 ENPQSAYYEMYLNTAGEIEARNVSERYRMAQEERRKTAPKGA
-1084 DEIYIGETSD
+1084 DEDTLYKGSEWTRAMDEDPERSKIKDQIRGAQDELNEMKVATSIQAPENLRGRQD
-1094 FLTREIGVDAA
+1094 TMAWVQ
-1105 KVTMPASK
+1105 KVLP
-1113 AYAAMVTAEQAKVD
+1113 
-1127 NRYDK
+1127 
-1132 NINYHGL
+1132 NYHGSVDTKLL
-1139 GAEGMLEI
+1139 GKVTFEKEEI
-1147 LEKSENPVAAF
+1147 AAGLRYAKTPEERAAIATVPMVLKRGIEVGEHSNHKGRKKHTVTIAAPV
-1158 VSKPG
+1158 
-1163 EKGSRLNRLVLVTDQ
+1163 
-1178 EINGGNAVVVEEIE
+1178 EINGVRGNVGVVVSMSNGKYYAHRILLPNGEMF
-1192 AQGRLKGKKLKVN
+1192 QFGGGKKN
-1205 KVITAYERERAAQ
+1205 EAARGPQ
-1218 DVQDAQIDG
+1218 RGV
-1227 RLLYLDKKR
+1227 
-1236 SQSLNAGRPG
+1236 
-1246 SNSPVAM
+1246 
-1253 QSSDF
+1253 
-1258 QTNIQNFL
+1258 T
-1266 ADVKWESGEYDKKVS
+1266 VS
-1281 GSGPVESDIAAAF
+1281 GSLANATSAASRGSIAQNKAEV
-1294 RKSLEKK
+1294 KGK
-1301 TSFSVS
+1301 FSVS
-1307 GDQNGQ
+1307 D
-1313 DGRGK
+1313 
-1318 QRFSLSEP
+1318 
-1326 VERAGNLIAEHNLT
+1326 
-1340 QEKLEKALEIGAFP
+1340 
-1354 SPSIAIV
+1354 
-1361 QAEQGHTNYG
+1361 
-1371 DYSVVF
+1371 
-1377 PASTIDPE
+1377 
-1385 ADSRNR
+1385 
-1391 VYGADAWTPTSS
+1391 
-1403 NATVEYRV
+1403 
-1411 DADAKRAFER
+1411 
-1421 SIRDLSGQVADG
+1421 DL
-1433 IFRGDSTLGKAGI
+1433 
-1446 EEETTKTSREIA
+1446 
-1458 EQIAQ
+1458 
-1463 YPEVK
+1463 
-1468 AAYLADKG
+1468 
-1476 ENISP
+1476 N
-1481 VYKDREYDN
+1481 
-1490 IGNAALQRYTDN
+1490 
-1502 VGAQDLAWIIAQMD
+1502 
-1516 MGDAQS
+1516 
-1522 VAQAELQRVRQAIG
+1522 
-1536 EEYAERFARIL
+1536 
-1547 DRRPERKAER
+1547 
-1557 VSEYAENKMYSS
+1557 
-1569 MRAEDFIRHAWEMV
+1569 
-1583 QDGGR
+1583 
-1588 NSGEADKMAMQ
+1588 
-1599 DELDR
+1599 
-1604 KAPVQDVAAWAEK
+1604 
-1617 RLQDVIGE
+1617 
-1625 GGIYN
+1625 
-1630 NEDRYTSRGDRRSFD
+1630 
-1645 QTHWELNAEN
+1645 ELN
-1655 LVRAMAQAEER
+1655 Q
-1666 GANIMWYDA
+1666 
-1675 GGLLAA
+1675 
-1681 ATPEYRS
+1681 
-1688 ISEIHADEG
+1688 
-1697 RLQTLEQEAYEG
+1697 
-1709 KVMKLQQSLDN
+1709 
-1720 VVERI
+1720 
-1725 LQETKH
+1725 
-1731 KAYGYQDESQLITE
+1731 
-1745 ALIKTAQGGDSLQSI
+1745 
-1760 REGMAAEEY
+1760 
-1769 DIDRATAMRVQELFQ
+1769 
-1784 QAKEIPTSYFEAKPQ
+1784 
-1799 RVVSFDEAVALLAP
+1799 
-1813 ESAPASL
+1813 
-1820 MARAE
+1820 
-1825 DAGLRVIRYTDDADR
+1825 
-1840 IRVANELPGVK
+1840 
-1851 FSVQEEQDAGE
+1851 
-1862 SQKQDTQK
+1862 
-1870 DLGEMNRQV
+1870 QV
-1879 QGAEAAMRSDALKAQ
+1879 QGAEAATRSDALKAQ
-1894 ADAELQ
+1894 AETELQ

-1920 ALKKQTE
+1920 TLKKQTE

-1939 LRINE
+1939 LRVNE

-1968 QMIKAEQNKRAAEK
+1968 QMIKTEQNKRAAAK

-2003 QIDKLQ
+2003 KVDKLQ

-2022 KQGGTLTSEMAEQSE
+2022 KQGGTLTREMAEQSE
-2037 ERITGL
+2037 ERITGI
-2043 RQEILDYKNELQEKK
+2043 RQELLDYKNELQEKK

-2171 RTAFGEEWADIKESA
+2171 RTAFGEEWDDIKESA

-2236 GYGKQMTIGDMLR
+2236 GYGKQMTIGDMIR

-2321 LLKSAKQLRRMAN
+2321 LLKSAKQLSRMAN

-2388 DVEDRLARLGK
+2388 DVEDRLARLDK
-2399 KRIAEMDDMDEVRQL
+2399 KRIDNMDDMDEVRQL

-2426 NQNQMLATVRR
+2426 NRNQMLATVRR

-2514 GFLADNANKKW
+2514 GFLADKANKKW
-2525 FESATGKDAQ
+2525 VESATGKDAQ

-2550 GTASAISELTMTPM
+2550 GTASAINELTMTPM

-2650 SMVMDGYEKAMVK
+2650 SMIMDGYEKAMVK

-2726 LALPIRDLNAIM
+2726 LALPIRDLNAVM

-2751 SQTDKLLGRD
+2751 SQTDRLLGRD

-2923 CERNVSRTTGL
+2923 CERNVNRTTGL

-3009 QSAREAYLQ
+3009 QAARAAYLQ

-3064 LWDEDGLNWGEVMK
+3064 LWDEDGLNWGEVAK
-3078 QLGLGMVEGLAGISI
+3078 QLGLGMIEGLAGISI

-3216 TDDMS
+3216 TEDMS

-3243 VPNSVKYNN
+3243 VPNSIKYTDDN
-3252 DSGEEVTVQLDYSQK
+3252 GEEVTEQLDYSQK
-3267 QTYKKEWSK
+3267 QTYKKEWRK

-3281 IGALLKSDLYN
+3281 IGSLLKSDLYN

-3317 VVPEKAADGWIDDAR
+3317 VVPEKTADGWIDDAR
-3332 TISGEGVKIAD
+3332 TLSGEGVKIAD

-3349 MLSEMDSDDASGTG
+3349 MLSEMDSDDASGTS

-3368 NARAMEL
+3368 NARALEL

-3386 SGAPDELKWMEDDT
+3386 SDAPDELKWMEDDT

-3437 GSEKERGALI
+3437 ATEKERGALI
-3447 QKLTSYASALAA
+3447 QKLTAYASALAA
-3459 YEIEPKKEPDT
+3459 YEIEPKKVPDT
-3470 WILGGQ
+3470 WISGGQ

-3486 EYIVFRALYSELDSI
+3486 EYIIFRTLYSELDSI

-3513 KRTLDLIESMGWSDQ
+3513 KRTLDLIESMGWSDK

-3565 VPGTGVAKKVAVTAT
+3565 VPGSGVAKKAAVTAT
-3580 NASEAAKAKVLAS
+3580 NASEATKAKILAS

>member
-1 MPRDAMA
+1 MA
-8 EWLAKRNAEKAA
+8 RIAIKEWLAQQDAERAK

-28 AVRQAQIKV
+28 AVRQAQIQV
-37 DQILEQAKKTVTELP
+37 DQILEQSKKALEPFGIRQKQQSSKPTRQKRETTGRLAVKEWLEAQDAAAVEKAKAKTGQTISGLVDIYKQAYGVRKDIREAKK
-52 GVKAGKT
+52 
-59 AKSSTPV
+59 
-66 RQEEG
+66 
-71 RDAMAEWLAARKES
+71 
-85 KVQQIAEQGMY
+85 
-96 TVRNAK
+96 
-102 TLGVAVA
+102 
-109 NTRAEYQKA
+109 
-118 HKKAARHVAV
+118 RHEAV
-128 NTTAPLAMAEAA
+128 NTTGPLDFAEAG
-140 RYQAKFLSGRS
+140 RYQAQFLGGRS

-171 KALRLRETGDAQREA
+171 KALHLRETGDAQREA
-186 SSTAAIG
+186 SSTTATG

-198 ETRFGSSLTRSADQ
+198 ETRFSSSLTRSADQ

-239 QELEENAAMDPQ
+239 QKTEADIVRKPD
-251 FAQKAQARQDILALG
+251 FAQKSEADPKVLELG
-266 AEESRASQSKAN
+266 NEENRPQMSRATA
-278 VIYGEINGSE
+278 IYGGINHSPYFETRGSE
-288 YYVTEDPATEKMT
+288 TFMT
-301 ETERRTFTYLYNTK
+301 DKEVKIFTYLYNTQGEK
-315 GAAAAEE
+315 AAEQ
-322 YYNMLNDTLELRR
+322 YYDMLSDTLELRR
-335 GEDIA
+335 GTEKA
-340 AGMGGTAK
+340 AGLDNTFERTM
-348 KTLFSLGMGVRRFG
+348 FSLSQGVRRFG
-362 RGIEQLFNDEQLPLY
+362 RGIEQLFTDEQLPLY
-377 GEDYAENIINASASH
+377 GEDYAENIINANASH

-485 ISQFSMGSGIGDF
+485 ISRFSMGSGIGDF

-532 NTQNYL
+532 TTQNYL

-567 ITTGVMESRNS
+567 ITTGVMESRGS
-578 FVEAKQNIAFTPF
+578 FAEAKQNIAFTPF

-637 RALGVDEKTMDRIA
+637 RALGVDEKTMGRIA

-662 SAENGDKISLKEW
+662 STENGDKISLKEW
-675 QAEQNSTAQQEQ
+675 QAGQNSTAQQGQ
-687 SQTQRAETVQTEND
+687 SQTQRAETVQAEN
-701 NIETAMTAAE
+701 NNVETAMTAAE

-722 RGENSSYELGQQA
+722 RGENSTYELGQQA

-753 PGSYINRQ
+753 PGSYMNRQ
-761 LQLQEIVRSAPEAST
+761 IQLQEIVRSAPEAST
-776 AQQATQNTT
+776 AQQAAQNTT
-785 ERIDNNGRTEIL
+785 EGIDNNGRTEIF
-797 NDSEE
+797 DDGAQ
-802 RNAGLGAGE
+802 RDAGLGTGE

-860 NIHVVIPAEID
+860 NIHVVIPSEID

-879 IVEKMNRIV
+879 LVEKMNRIV
-888 TEAAAKGQDV
+888 VEAAAKGQDV

-908 SGGRTV
+908 SGNRTV

-1003 NELAIR
+1003 NELAVR

-1036 EASGEIETLRA
+1036 ENSGEIETLRA
-1047 RGQTAQN
+1047 RGQTEQN
-1054 AQEEQSG
+1054 AQEERSG

-1113 AYAAMVTAEQAKVD
+1113 AYAAMVTEERAKMD
-1127 NRYDK
+1127 DRYNK
-1132 NINYHGL
+1132 NTNYHGL
-1139 GAEGMLEI
+1139 GADGLLEI

-1163 EKGSRLNRLVLVTDQ
+1163 EKGSRRNRLVLVTDK
-1178 EINGGNAVVVEEIE
+1178 EINGGTAVVVEEIE
-1192 AQGRLKGKKLKVN
+1192 TRGKYKNKLLDVN
-1205 KVITAYERERAAQ
+1205 KVITAYERDKVANDIETAA
-1218 DVQDAQIDG
+1218 ATG
-1227 RLLYLDKKR
+1227 KLLFLDKKR
-1236 SQSLNAGRPG
+1236 SQSLNAGNQG
-1246 SNSPVAM
+1246 SNSQGTM

-1266 ADVKWESGEYDKKVS
+1266 ADVKWESGKYDKKVS
-1281 GSGPVESDIAAAF
+1281 ESGPAESDIAAAF
-1294 RKSLEKK
+1294 RKAMEKK
-1301 TSFSVS
+1301 ASFSVS
-1307 GDQNGQ
+1307 D
-1313 DGRGK
+1313 
-1318 QRFSLSEP
+1318 
-1326 VERAGNLIAEHNLT
+1326 
-1340 QEKLEKALEIGAFP
+1340 
-1354 SPSIAIV
+1354 
-1361 QAEQGHTNYG
+1361 
-1371 DYSVVF
+1371 
-1377 PASTIDPE
+1377 
-1385 ADSRNR
+1385 
-1391 VYGADAWTPTSS
+1391 
-1403 NATVEYRV
+1403 
-1411 DADAKRAFER
+1411 
-1421 SIRDLSGQVADG
+1421 DL
-1433 IFRGDSTLGKAGI
+1433 
-1446 EEETTKTSREIA
+1446 
-1458 EQIAQ
+1458 
-1463 YPEVK
+1463 
-1468 AAYLADKG
+1468 
-1476 ENISP
+1476 N
-1481 VYKDREYDN
+1481 
-1490 IGNAALQRYTDN
+1490 
-1502 VGAQDLAWIIAQMD
+1502 
-1516 MGDAQS
+1516 
-1522 VAQAELQRVRQAIG
+1522 
-1536 EEYAERFARIL
+1536 
-1547 DRRPERKAER
+1547 
-1557 VSEYAENKMYSS
+1557 
-1569 MRAEDFIRHAWEMV
+1569 
-1583 QDGGR
+1583 
-1588 NSGEADKMAMQ
+1588 
-1599 DELDR
+1599 
-1604 KAPVQDVAAWAEK
+1604 
-1617 RLQDVIGE
+1617 
-1625 GGIYN
+1625 
-1630 NEDRYTSRGDRRSFD
+1630 
-1645 QTHWELNAEN
+1645 ELN
-1655 LVRAMAQAEER
+1655 
-1666 GANIMWYDA
+1666 
-1675 GGLLAA
+1675 
-1681 ATPEYRS
+1681 
-1688 ISEIHADEG
+1688 
-1697 RLQTLEQEAYEG
+1697 
-1709 KVMKLQQSLDN
+1709 K
-1720 VVERI
+1720 
-1725 LQETKH
+1725 
-1731 KAYGYQDESQLITE
+1731 
-1745 ALIKTAQGGDSLQSI
+1745 
-1760 REGMAAEEY
+1760 
-1769 DIDRATAMRVQELFQ
+1769 
-1784 QAKEIPTSYFEAKPQ
+1784 
-1799 RVVSFDEAVALLAP
+1799 
-1813 ESAPASL
+1813 
-1820 MARAE
+1820 
-1825 DAGLRVIRYTDDADR
+1825 
-1840 IRVANELPGVK
+1840 
-1851 FSVQEEQDAGE
+1851 
-1862 SQKQDTQK
+1862 
-1870 DLGEMNRQV
+1870 QV
-1879 QGAEAAMRSDALKAQ
+1879 QRAEAATRSDALKAQ
-1894 ADAELQ
+1894 AEAELQ

-1907 SELAQSISKMSDA
+1907 GELAQSISKMSDA
-1920 ALKKQTE
+1920 TLKKQTE

-1939 LRINE
+1939 MRVNE

-1968 QMIKAEQNKRAAEK
+1968 QMIKTEQNKRAAAK

-2003 QIDKLQ
+2003 KVDKLQ

-2022 KQGGTLTSEMAEQSE
+2022 KQGGTLTREMAEQSE

-2043 RQEILDYKNELQEKK
+2043 RQELLDYKNELQEKK
-2058 TAAREEK
+2058 IAAREEK

-2077 LKEKPRQATRDLTN
+2077 QKEKPRQATRDLTN

-2171 RTAFGEEWADIKESA
+2171 RTAFGEEWDDIKESA

-2199 RSIQSWTAELQKEF
+2199 RSIQSWTDELQKEF

-2236 GYGKQMTIGDMLR
+2236 GYGKQMTIGDMIR

-2321 LLKSAKQLRRMAN
+2321 LLKSAKQLSRMAN

-2388 DVEDRLARLGK
+2388 DVEDRLARLDK
-2399 KRIAEMDDMDEVRQL
+2399 KRIDNMDDMDEVRQL

-2426 NQNQMLATVRR
+2426 NRNQMLATVRR

-2514 GFLADNANKKW
+2514 GFLADKANKKW
-2525 FESATGKDAQ
+2525 VESATGKDAQ
-2535 WITVDTPRGASVIKD
+2535 WITVDTPRGAAVIKD
-2550 GTASAISELTMTPM
+2550 GTASAINELTMTPM

-2595 KKGNISEAY
+2595 KKGTISEAY

-2650 SMVMDGYEKAMVK
+2650 SMIMDGYEKAMVK

-2726 LALPIRDLNAIM
+2726 LALPIRDLNAVM

-2772 QSAESVRNV
+2772 QNAESVRNV

-2923 CERNVSRTTGL
+2923 CERNVNRTTGL

-3009 QSAREAYLQ
+3009 QAARAAYLQ

-3064 LWDEDGLNWGEVMK
+3064 LWDEDGLNWGEVAK
-3078 QLGLGMVEGLAGISI
+3078 QLGLGMIEGLAGISI

-3162 LKNVEKYVQV
+3162 VKNVEKYVQV

-3216 TDDMS
+3216 TEDMS

-3243 VPNSVKYNN
+3243 VPNAIKYTDDN
-3252 DSGEEVTVQLDYSQK
+3252 GEEVTEQLDYSQK

-3281 IGALLKSDLYN
+3281 IGSLLKSDLYN

-3317 VVPEKAADGWIDDAR
+3317 VVPEKTADGWIDDAR
-3332 TISGEGVKIAD
+3332 TLSGEGVKIAD

-3349 MLSEMDSDDASGTG
+3349 MLSEMDSDDASGTS

-3368 NARAMEL
+3368 NARALEL

-3386 SGAPDELKWMEDDT
+3386 SDAPDELKWMEDDT

-3437 GSEKERGALI
+3437 ATEKERGALI
-3447 QKLTSYASALAA
+3447 QKLTAYASALAA
-3459 YEIEPKKEPDT
+3459 YEIEPKKVPDT

-3565 VPGTGVAKKVAVTAT
+3565 VPGTGVVKKAAVTAT
-3580 NASEAAKAKVLAS
+3580 NASEATKAKVLAS

>member
-1 MPRDAMA
+1 MA
-8 EWLAKRNAEKAA
+8 RIIGKEYLARQKRAEEAKKKGEKRQADIIVERADQQIDNIINKANQTIGQYVPGAALRRLENGTQGGYPQREETRRVIGKEYLARVRAETVEKAKA
-20 QRATPEHG
+20 
-28 AVRQAQIKV
+28 
-37 DQILEQAKKTVTELP
+37 
-52 GVKAGKT
+52 KAGQINST
-59 AKSSTPV
+59 AVKSAYKQV
-66 RQEEG
+66 RK
-71 RDAMAEWLAARKES
+71 DARGKAE
-85 KVQQIAEQGMY
+85 
-96 TVRNAK
+96 
-102 TLGVAVA
+102 
-109 NTRAEYQKA
+109 
-118 HKKAARHVAV
+118 RHVAV
-128 NTTAPLAMAEAA
+128 NTTAPLDFAEAG
-140 RYQAKFLSGRS
+140 RYRAKFLSGRS

-171 KALRLRETGDAQREA
+171 KALHLRETGDAQREA
-186 SSTAAIG
+186 SSTTATG

-239 QELEENAAMDPQ
+239 QKTEADIVKKPD
-251 FAQKAQARQDILALG
+251 FAEKSKPVEQNPGETKRPGDYEVDQSLSETYETIMPEIDIVQYRVNHNGQSPASAG
-266 AEESRASQSKAN
+266 TVHQEDAFMTDDERA
-278 VIYGEINGSE
+278 
-288 YYVTEDPATEKMT
+288 
-301 ETERRTFTYLYNTK
+301 TFNYLYNTGRK
-315 GAAAAEE
+315 DDALE
-322 YYNMLNDTLELRR
+322 YYNALSDTLEMRR
-335 GEDIA
+335 GVQ
-340 AGMGGTAK
+340 TAK
-348 KTLFSLGMGVRRFG
+348 DWDSTAARAVYNLGAGINRWVRGVGQLFTDEALPATSVDYAQGIMNSEAG
-362 RGIEQLFNDEQLPLY
+362 RG
-377 GEDYAENIINASASH
+377 G
-392 GERILYSAANS
+392 RILYSAANS
-403 IGNMLPMVA
+403 LGNMLPSV
-412 ISAATQGIGGAVG
+412 ILSAATSGAAG
-425 LSAEAAQAAGKAAG
+425 ALGASAKVAETAGKAAST
-439 VASMFAGAKGNAYT
+439 ASMFAGAKGNAYT
-453 EAMQQGM
+453 EALRQGM

-485 ISQFSMGSGIGDF
+485 ISRFSRGSGIGDF

-567 ITTGVMESRNS
+567 ITTGVMESRGS
-578 FVEAKQNIAFTPF
+578 FAEAKRNIAFTPF

-662 SAENGDKISLKEW
+662 STENGDKISLKEW
-675 QAEQNSTAQQEQ
+675 QAGQNSTAQQVQ
-687 SQTQRAETVQTEND
+687 SQTQRAETVQAENNNVED
-701 NIETAMTAAE
+701 AMTAAE

-722 RGENSSYELGQQA
+722 RGENSTYELGQQA
-735 QRVMQQL
+735 QLVMQQL

-753 PGSYINRQ
+753 PGSYMNRQ
-761 LQLQEIVRSAPEAST
+761 IQLQEIVRSAPEAST
-776 AQQATQNTT
+776 AQQAAQNTT
-785 ERIDNNGRTEIL
+785 EGIDNNGRTEIF
-797 NDSEE
+797 DDGAQ
-802 RNAGLGAGE
+802 RDAGLGTGE

-819 AGGPVAGGAGTQT
+819 AGGPVTGGAGTQT

-860 NIHVVIPAEID
+860 NIHVVIPSEID
-871 TTQAADAA
+871 TARAEDAA
-879 IVEKMNRIV
+879 LVEKMNRIV
-888 TEAAAKGQDV
+888 VEAAAKGQDV

-908 SGGRTV
+908 SGNRTV

-928 QIFLQVDGRRDMER
+928 QIYLQVDGRRDMER

-1003 NELAIR
+1003 NELAVR

-1036 EASGEIETLRA
+1036 ENSGEIETLRT

-1054 AQEEQSG
+1054 VQEEQNG

-1113 AYAAMVTAEQAKVD
+1113 AYAAMVTEERAKMD
-1127 NRYDK
+1127 DRYNK
-1132 NINYHGL
+1132 NTNYHGL
-1139 GAEGMLEI
+1139 GADGLLEI

-1163 EKGSRLNRLVLVTDQ
+1163 EKGSRRNRLVLVTDK
-1178 EINGGNAVVVEEIE
+1178 EINGGTAVVVEEIE
-1192 AQGRLKGKKLKVN
+1192 TRGKYKNKLLDVN
-1205 KVITAYERERAAQ
+1205 KVITAYERDKVANDIETAA
-1218 DVQDAQIDG
+1218 ATG
-1227 RLLYLDKKR
+1227 KLLFLDKKR
-1236 SQSLNAGRPG
+1236 SQSLNAGNQG
-1246 SNSPVAM
+1246 SNSQGTM

-1294 RKSLEKK
+1294 RKALEKK
-1301 TSFSVS
+1301 ASFSVS
-1307 GDQNGQ
+1307 D
-1313 DGRGK
+1313 
-1318 QRFSLSEP
+1318 
-1326 VERAGNLIAEHNLT
+1326 
-1340 QEKLEKALEIGAFP
+1340 
-1354 SPSIAIV
+1354 
-1361 QAEQGHTNYG
+1361 
-1371 DYSVVF
+1371 
-1377 PASTIDPE
+1377 
-1385 ADSRNR
+1385 
-1391 VYGADAWTPTSS
+1391 
-1403 NATVEYRV
+1403 
-1411 DADAKRAFER
+1411 
-1421 SIRDLSGQVADG
+1421 DL
-1433 IFRGDSTLGKAGI
+1433 
-1446 EEETTKTSREIA
+1446 
-1458 EQIAQ
+1458 
-1463 YPEVK
+1463 
-1468 AAYLADKG
+1468 
-1476 ENISP
+1476 N
-1481 VYKDREYDN
+1481 
-1490 IGNAALQRYTDN
+1490 
-1502 VGAQDLAWIIAQMD
+1502 
-1516 MGDAQS
+1516 
-1522 VAQAELQRVRQAIG
+1522 
-1536 EEYAERFARIL
+1536 
-1547 DRRPERKAER
+1547 
-1557 VSEYAENKMYSS
+1557 
-1569 MRAEDFIRHAWEMV
+1569 
-1583 QDGGR
+1583 
-1588 NSGEADKMAMQ
+1588 
-1599 DELDR
+1599 
-1604 KAPVQDVAAWAEK
+1604 
-1617 RLQDVIGE
+1617 
-1625 GGIYN
+1625 
-1630 NEDRYTSRGDRRSFD
+1630 
-1645 QTHWELNAEN
+1645 ELN
-1655 LVRAMAQAEER
+1655 
-1666 GANIMWYDA
+1666 
-1675 GGLLAA
+1675 
-1681 ATPEYRS
+1681 
-1688 ISEIHADEG
+1688 
-1697 RLQTLEQEAYEG
+1697 
-1709 KVMKLQQSLDN
+1709 K
-1720 VVERI
+1720 
-1725 LQETKH
+1725 
-1731 KAYGYQDESQLITE
+1731 
-1745 ALIKTAQGGDSLQSI
+1745 
-1760 REGMAAEEY
+1760 
-1769 DIDRATAMRVQELFQ
+1769 
-1784 QAKEIPTSYFEAKPQ
+1784 
-1799 RVVSFDEAVALLAP
+1799 
-1813 ESAPASL
+1813 
-1820 MARAE
+1820 
-1825 DAGLRVIRYTDDADR
+1825 
-1840 IRVANELPGVK
+1840 
-1851 FSVQEEQDAGE
+1851 
-1862 SQKQDTQK
+1862 
-1870 DLGEMNRQV
+1870 QV
-1879 QGAEAAMRSDALKAQ
+1879 QGAEAATRSDALKAQ
-1894 ADAELQ
+1894 AEAELQ

-1907 SELAQSISKMSDA
+1907 GELAQSISKMSDA
-1920 ALKKQTE
+1920 ALKKQAE
-1927 RVKQAMTAESEG
+1927 RVKQGMTAESEG
-1939 LRINE
+1939 LRVNE

-1968 QMIKAEQNKRAAEK
+1968 QMIKSEQNKRAAAK

-2003 QIDKLQ
+2003 KVDKLQ

-2043 RQEILDYKNELQEKK
+2043 RQELLDYKNELQEKK

-2213 GQMFDTTRSPQQ
+2213 GQMFDTTRSLQQ

-2236 GYGKQMTIGDMLR
+2236 GYGKQMTIGDMIR

-2321 LLKSAKQLRRMAN
+2321 LLKSAKQLSRMAN

-2341 AAIQKVIGNIDLV
+2341 TAIQKVIGNIDLV

-2388 DVEDRLARLGK
+2388 DVEDRLARLDK
-2399 KRIAEMDDMDEVRQL
+2399 KRIDNMDDMDEVRQL

-2426 NQNQMLATVRR
+2426 NRNQMLATVRR

-2514 GFLADNANKKW
+2514 GFLADKANKKW
-2525 FESATGKDAQ
+2525 VESATGKDAQ
-2535 WITVDTPRGASVIKD
+2535 WITVDTPRGAAVIKD
-2550 GTASAISELTMTPM
+2550 GTASAINELTMTPM

-2650 SMVMDGYEKAMVK
+2650 SMIMDGYERAMVK

-2726 LALPIRDLNAIM
+2726 LALPIRDLNAVM

-2751 SQTDKLLGRD
+2751 SQTDRLLGRD

-3009 QSAREAYLQ
+3009 QAARAAYLQ

-3064 LWDEDGLNWGEVMK
+3064 LWDEDGPNWGEVMK

-3127 SAISAA
+3127 SAISTA

-3216 TDDMS
+3216 TEDMS

-3243 VPNSVKYNN
+3243 VPNAIKYTDDN
-3252 DSGEEVTVQLDYSQK
+3252 GEEATEQLDYSQK

-3281 IGALLKSDLYN
+3281 VGALLKSDLYN

-3317 VVPEKAADGWIDDAR
+3317 VVPEKTADGWIDDAR
-3332 TISGEGVKIAD
+3332 TLSGEGVKIAD

-3349 MLSEMDSDDASGTG
+3349 MLSEMDSDDASGTS

-3368 NARAMEL
+3368 NARALEL

-3386 SGAPDELKWMEDDT
+3386 SDAPDELKWMEDDT

-3437 GSEKERGALI
+3437 GTEKERGALI

-3459 YEIEPKKEPDT
+3459 YEIEPKKVPDT

-3543 AAEAEALQKAGM
+3543 EAEAEALQKAGM

-3565 VPGTGVAKKVAVTAT
+3565 VPGTGVVKKAAVTAT
-3580 NASEAAKAKVLAS
+3580 NASEATKAKVLAS

-3675 GSEFYSAAGAFD
+3675 GAEFYSAAGAFD

>member
-1 MPRDAMA
+1 MA
-8 EWLAKRNAEKAA
+8 RIIGKEYLARQKRAEEAKKKGEKRQADIIVERADQQIDNIINKANQTIGQYVPGAALRRLENGTQGGYPQREETRRVIGKEYLARVRAETVEKAKA
-20 QRATPEHG
+20 
-28 AVRQAQIKV
+28 
-37 DQILEQAKKTVTELP
+37 
-52 GVKAGKT
+52 KAGQINST
-59 AKSSTPV
+59 AAKSAYKQV
-66 RQEEG
+66 RK
-71 RDAMAEWLAARKES
+71 DARGKAE
-85 KVQQIAEQGMY
+85 
-96 TVRNAK
+96 
-102 TLGVAVA
+102 
-109 NTRAEYQKA
+109 
-118 HKKAARHVAV
+118 RHVAV
-128 NTTAPLAMAEAA
+128 NTTAPLDFAEAG
-140 RYQAKFLSGRS
+140 RYRAKFLSGRS

-171 KALRLRETGDAQREA
+171 KALHLRETGDAQREA
-186 SSTAAIG
+186 SSTTATG

-239 QELEENAAMDPQ
+239 QKTEADIVKKPD
-251 FAQKAQARQDILALG
+251 FAQKSEADPKVLELG
-266 AEESRASQSKAN
+266 NEENRPQMSRATA
-278 VIYGEINGSE
+278 IYGGINHSPYFETRGSE
-288 YYVTEDPATEKMT
+288 TFMT
-301 ETERRTFTYLYNTK
+301 DEEVKIFTYLYNTQGEK
-315 GAAAAEE
+315 AAEQ
-322 YYNMLNDTLELRR
+322 YYDMLSDTLELRR
-335 GEDIA
+335 GTEKA
-340 AGMGGTAK
+340 AGLDNTFERTM
-348 KTLFSLGMGVRRFG
+348 FSLSQGVRRFG
-362 RGIEQLFNDEQLPLY
+362 RGIEQLFTDEQLPLY
-377 GEDYAENIINASASH
+377 GEDYAENIINANASH

-485 ISQFSMGSGIGDF
+485 ISRFSMGSGIGDF

-567 ITTGVMESRNS
+567 ITTGVMESRGS
-578 FVEAKQNIAFTPF
+578 FAEAKRNIAFTPF

-662 SAENGDKISLKEW
+662 STENGDKISLKEW
-675 QAEQNSTAQQEQ
+675 QAGQNSTAQQVQ
-687 SQTQRAETVQTEND
+687 SQTQRAETVQAKNNNVED
-701 NIETAMTAAE
+701 AMTAAE

-722 RGENSSYELGQQA
+722 RGENSTYELGQQA
-735 QRVMQQL
+735 QLVMQQL

-753 PGSYINRQ
+753 PGSYMNRQ
-761 LQLQEIVRSAPEAST
+761 IQLQEIVRSAPEAST
-776 AQQATQNTT
+776 AQQAAQNTT
-785 ERIDNNGRTEIL
+785 EGIDNNGRTEIF
-797 NDSEE
+797 DDGAQ
-802 RNAGLGAGE
+802 RDAGLGTGE

-819 AGGPVAGGAGTQT
+819 AGGPVTGGAGTQT

-860 NIHVVIPAEID
+860 NIHVVIPSEID
-871 TTQAADAA
+871 TARAEDAA
-879 IVEKMNRIV
+879 LVEKMNRIV
-888 TEAAAKGQDV
+888 VEAAAKGQDV

-908 SGGRTV
+908 SGNRTV

-928 QIFLQVDGRRDMER
+928 QIYLQVDGRRDMER

-1003 NELAIR
+1003 NELAVR

-1036 EASGEIETLRA
+1036 ENSGEIETLRT

-1054 AQEEQSG
+1054 VQEEQNG

-1113 AYAAMVTAEQAKVD
+1113 AYAAMVTEERAKMD
-1127 NRYDK
+1127 DRYNK
-1132 NINYHGL
+1132 NTNYHGL
-1139 GAEGMLEI
+1139 GADGLLEI

-1163 EKGSRLNRLVLVTDQ
+1163 EKGSRRNRLVLVTDK
-1178 EINGGNAVVVEEIE
+1178 EINGGTAVVVEEIE
-1192 AQGRLKGKKLKVN
+1192 TRGKYKNKLLDVN
-1205 KVITAYERERAAQ
+1205 KVITAYERDKVANDIETAA
-1218 DVQDAQIDG
+1218 ATG
-1227 RLLYLDKKR
+1227 KLLFLDKKR
-1236 SQSLNAGRPG
+1236 SQSLNAGNQG
-1246 SNSPVAM
+1246 SNSQGTM

-1294 RKSLEKK
+1294 RKALEKK
-1301 TSFSVS
+1301 ASFSVS
-1307 GDQNGQ
+1307 D
-1313 DGRGK
+1313 
-1318 QRFSLSEP
+1318 
-1326 VERAGNLIAEHNLT
+1326 
-1340 QEKLEKALEIGAFP
+1340 
-1354 SPSIAIV
+1354 
-1361 QAEQGHTNYG
+1361 
-1371 DYSVVF
+1371 
-1377 PASTIDPE
+1377 
-1385 ADSRNR
+1385 
-1391 VYGADAWTPTSS
+1391 
-1403 NATVEYRV
+1403 
-1411 DADAKRAFER
+1411 
-1421 SIRDLSGQVADG
+1421 DL
-1433 IFRGDSTLGKAGI
+1433 
-1446 EEETTKTSREIA
+1446 
-1458 EQIAQ
+1458 
-1463 YPEVK
+1463 
-1468 AAYLADKG
+1468 
-1476 ENISP
+1476 N
-1481 VYKDREYDN
+1481 
-1490 IGNAALQRYTDN
+1490 
-1502 VGAQDLAWIIAQMD
+1502 
-1516 MGDAQS
+1516 
-1522 VAQAELQRVRQAIG
+1522 
-1536 EEYAERFARIL
+1536 
-1547 DRRPERKAER
+1547 
-1557 VSEYAENKMYSS
+1557 
-1569 MRAEDFIRHAWEMV
+1569 
-1583 QDGGR
+1583 
-1588 NSGEADKMAMQ
+1588 
-1599 DELDR
+1599 
-1604 KAPVQDVAAWAEK
+1604 
-1617 RLQDVIGE
+1617 
-1625 GGIYN
+1625 
-1630 NEDRYTSRGDRRSFD
+1630 
-1645 QTHWELNAEN
+1645 ELN
-1655 LVRAMAQAEER
+1655 
-1666 GANIMWYDA
+1666 
-1675 GGLLAA
+1675 
-1681 ATPEYRS
+1681 
-1688 ISEIHADEG
+1688 
-1697 RLQTLEQEAYEG
+1697 
-1709 KVMKLQQSLDN
+1709 K
-1720 VVERI
+1720 
-1725 LQETKH
+1725 
-1731 KAYGYQDESQLITE
+1731 
-1745 ALIKTAQGGDSLQSI
+1745 
-1760 REGMAAEEY
+1760 
-1769 DIDRATAMRVQELFQ
+1769 
-1784 QAKEIPTSYFEAKPQ
+1784 
-1799 RVVSFDEAVALLAP
+1799 
-1813 ESAPASL
+1813 
-1820 MARAE
+1820 
-1825 DAGLRVIRYTDDADR
+1825 
-1840 IRVANELPGVK
+1840 
-1851 FSVQEEQDAGE
+1851 
-1862 SQKQDTQK
+1862 
-1870 DLGEMNRQV
+1870 QV
-1879 QGAEAAMRSDALKAQ
+1879 QGAEAATRSDALKAQ
-1894 ADAELQ
+1894 AEAELQ

-1907 SELAQSISKMSDA
+1907 GELAQSISKTSDA
-1920 ALKKQTE
+1920 ALKKQAE
-1927 RVKQAMTAESEG
+1927 RVKQGMTAESEG
-1939 LRINE
+1939 LRVNE

-1968 QMIKAEQNKRAAEK
+1968 QMIKSEQNKRAAAK

-2003 QIDKLQ
+2003 KVDKLQ

-2043 RQEILDYKNELQEKK
+2043 RLELLDYKNELQEKK

-2213 GQMFDTTRSPQQ
+2213 GQMFDTTRSLQQ

-2236 GYGKQMTIGDMLR
+2236 GYGKQMTIGDMIR

-2321 LLKSAKQLRRMAN
+2321 LLKSAKQLSRMAN

-2341 AAIQKVIGNIDLV
+2341 TAIQKVIGNIDLV

-2388 DVEDRLARLGK
+2388 DVEDRLARLDK
-2399 KRIAEMDDMDEVRQL
+2399 KRIDNMDDMDEVRQL

-2426 NQNQMLATVRR
+2426 NRNQMLATVRR

-2514 GFLADNANKKW
+2514 GFLADKANKKW
-2525 FESATGKDAQ
+2525 VESATGKDAQ
-2535 WITVDTPRGASVIKD
+2535 WITVDTPRGAAVIKD
-2550 GTASAISELTMTPM
+2550 GTASAINELTMTPM

-2650 SMVMDGYEKAMVK
+2650 SMIMDGYEKAMVK

-2726 LALPIRDLNAIM
+2726 LALPIRDLNAVM

-2751 SQTDKLLGRD
+2751 SQTDRLLGRD

-3009 QSAREAYLQ
+3009 QAARAAYMQ

-3064 LWDEDGLNWGEVMK
+3064 LWDEDGLNWGEVAK
-3078 QLGLGMVEGLAGISI
+3078 QLGLGMIEGLAGISI

-3204 IKADIGVLLDNR
+3204 IEADIGVLLDNR
-3216 TDDMS
+3216 TEDMS

-3243 VPNSVKYNN
+3243 VPNAIKYTDDN
-3252 DSGEEVTVQLDYSQK
+3252 GEEATEQLDYSQK

-3281 IGALLKSDLYN
+3281 VGALLKSDLYN

-3317 VVPEKAADGWIDDAR
+3317 VVPEKTADGWIDDAR
-3332 TISGEGVKIAD
+3332 TLSGEGVKIAD

-3349 MLSEMDSDDASGTG
+3349 MLSEMDSDDASGTS

-3368 NARAMEL
+3368 NARALEL

-3386 SGAPDELKWMEDDT
+3386 SDAPDELKWMEDDT

-3437 GSEKERGALI
+3437 GTEKERGALI

-3459 YEIEPKKEPDT
+3459 YEIEPKKVPDT

-3543 AAEAEALQKAGM
+3543 EAEAEALQKAGM

-3565 VPGTGVAKKVAVTAT
+3565 VPGTGVVKKAAVTAT
-3580 NASEAAKAKVLAS
+3580 NASEATKAKVLAS

-3675 GSEFYSAAGAFD
+3675 GAEFYSAAGAFD

>member
-1 MPRDAMA
+1 MPRNLAQEYLNRRKRA
-8 EWLAKRNAEKAA
+8 EEAKKKGEKRQADIIVERADKQIDNIINKANQTVGQYVRGVALRRLEKGTQGGYPQRTDTRRNLAQEYLNKAGSAAVEKA
-20 QRATPEHG
+20 
-28 AVRQAQIKV
+28 K
-37 DQILEQAKKTVTELP
+37 D
-52 GVKAGKT
+52 KAGQINST
-59 AKSSTPV
+59 AVKSAYKQV
-66 RQEEG
+66 RK
-71 RDAMAEWLAARKES
+71 DARGKAE
-85 KVQQIAEQGMY
+85 
-96 TVRNAK
+96 
-102 TLGVAVA
+102 
-109 NTRAEYQKA
+109 
-118 HKKAARHVAV
+118 RHVAV
-128 NTTAPLAMAEAA
+128 NTTAPLDFAEAG
-140 RYQAKFLSGRS
+140 RYQEKFLSGRS
-151 VDKVQREYDTT
+151 VDKVQQEYDTT

-171 KALRLRETGDAQREA
+171 KALHLRETGDAQREA
-186 SSTAAIG
+186 SSTTATG

-239 QELEENAAMDPQ
+239 QKTEADIVRKPD
-251 FAQKAQARQDILALG
+251 FAQKSEADPKVLELG
-266 AEESRASQSKAN
+266 NEENRPQMSRATA
-278 VIYGEINGSE
+278 IYGGINHSPYFETRGSE
-288 YYVTEDPATEKMT
+288 TFMT
-301 ETERRTFTYLYNTK
+301 DKEVKIFTYLYNTQGEK
-315 GAAAAEE
+315 AAEQ
-322 YYNMLNDTLELRR
+322 YYDMLSDTLELRR
-335 GEDIA
+335 GTEKA
-340 AGMGGTAK
+340 AGLDNTFERTM
-348 KTLFSLGMGVRRFG
+348 FSLSQGVRRFG
-362 RGIEQLFNDEQLPLY
+362 RGIEQLFTDEQLPLY
-377 GEDYAENIINASASH
+377 GEDYAENIINANASH

-485 ISQFSMGSGIGDF
+485 ISRFSMGSGIGDF

-567 ITTGVMESRNS
+567 ITTGVMESRGS
-578 FVEAKQNIAFTPF
+578 FAEAKQNIAFTPF

-637 RALGVDEKTMDRIA
+637 RALGVDEKTMGRIA

-662 SAENGDKISLKEW
+662 STENGDKISLKEW
-675 QAEQNSTAQQEQ
+675 QAGQNSTAQQGQ
-687 SQTQRAETVQTEND
+687 SQTQRAETVQAEN
-701 NIETAMTAAE
+701 NNVETAMTAAE

-722 RGENSSYELGQQA
+722 RGENSTYELGQQA

-753 PGSYINRQ
+753 PGSYMNRQ
-761 LQLQEIVRSAPEAST
+761 IQLQEIVRSAPEAST
-776 AQQATQNTT
+776 AQQAAQNTT
-785 ERIDNNGRTEIL
+785 EGIDNNGRTEIF
-797 NDSEE
+797 DDGAQ
-802 RNAGLGAGE
+802 RDAGLGTGE

-860 NIHVVIPAEID
+860 NIHVVIPSEID

-879 IVEKMNRIV
+879 LVEKMNRIV
-888 TEAAAKGQDV
+888 VEAAAKGQDV

-908 SGGRTV
+908 SGNRTV

-1003 NELAIR
+1003 NELAVR

-1036 EASGEIETLRA
+1036 ENSGEIETLRA
-1047 RGQTAQN
+1047 RGQTEQN
-1054 AQEEQSG
+1054 AQEERSG

-1113 AYAAMVTAEQAKVD
+1113 AYAAMVTEERAKMD
-1127 NRYDK
+1127 DRYNK
-1132 NINYHGL
+1132 NTNYHGL
-1139 GAEGMLEI
+1139 GADGLLEI

-1163 EKGSRLNRLVLVTDQ
+1163 EKGSRRNRLVLVTDK
-1178 EINGGNAVVVEEIE
+1178 EINGGTAVVVEEIE
-1192 AQGRLKGKKLKVN
+1192 TRGKYKNKLLDVN
-1205 KVITAYERERAAQ
+1205 KVITAYERDKVANDIETAA
-1218 DVQDAQIDG
+1218 ATG
-1227 RLLYLDKKR
+1227 KLLFLDKKR
-1236 SQSLNAGRPG
+1236 SQSLNAGNQG
-1246 SNSPVAM
+1246 SNSQGTM

-1266 ADVKWESGEYDKKVS
+1266 ADVKWESGKYDKKVS
-1281 GSGPVESDIAAAF
+1281 ESGPAESDIAAAF
-1294 RKSLEKK
+1294 RKAMEKK
-1301 TSFSVS
+1301 ASFSVS
-1307 GDQNGQ
+1307 D
-1313 DGRGK
+1313 
-1318 QRFSLSEP
+1318 
-1326 VERAGNLIAEHNLT
+1326 
-1340 QEKLEKALEIGAFP
+1340 
-1354 SPSIAIV
+1354 
-1361 QAEQGHTNYG
+1361 
-1371 DYSVVF
+1371 
-1377 PASTIDPE
+1377 
-1385 ADSRNR
+1385 
-1391 VYGADAWTPTSS
+1391 
-1403 NATVEYRV
+1403 
-1411 DADAKRAFER
+1411 
-1421 SIRDLSGQVADG
+1421 DL
-1433 IFRGDSTLGKAGI
+1433 
-1446 EEETTKTSREIA
+1446 
-1458 EQIAQ
+1458 
-1463 YPEVK
+1463 
-1468 AAYLADKG
+1468 
-1476 ENISP
+1476 N
-1481 VYKDREYDN
+1481 
-1490 IGNAALQRYTDN
+1490 
-1502 VGAQDLAWIIAQMD
+1502 
-1516 MGDAQS
+1516 
-1522 VAQAELQRVRQAIG
+1522 
-1536 EEYAERFARIL
+1536 
-1547 DRRPERKAER
+1547 
-1557 VSEYAENKMYSS
+1557 
-1569 MRAEDFIRHAWEMV
+1569 
-1583 QDGGR
+1583 
-1588 NSGEADKMAMQ
+1588 
-1599 DELDR
+1599 
-1604 KAPVQDVAAWAEK
+1604 
-1617 RLQDVIGE
+1617 
-1625 GGIYN
+1625 
-1630 NEDRYTSRGDRRSFD
+1630 
-1645 QTHWELNAEN
+1645 ELN
-1655 LVRAMAQAEER
+1655 
-1666 GANIMWYDA
+1666 
-1675 GGLLAA
+1675 
-1681 ATPEYRS
+1681 
-1688 ISEIHADEG
+1688 
-1697 RLQTLEQEAYEG
+1697 
-1709 KVMKLQQSLDN
+1709 K
-1720 VVERI
+1720 
-1725 LQETKH
+1725 
-1731 KAYGYQDESQLITE
+1731 
-1745 ALIKTAQGGDSLQSI
+1745 
-1760 REGMAAEEY
+1760 
-1769 DIDRATAMRVQELFQ
+1769 
-1784 QAKEIPTSYFEAKPQ
+1784 
-1799 RVVSFDEAVALLAP
+1799 
-1813 ESAPASL
+1813 
-1820 MARAE
+1820 
-1825 DAGLRVIRYTDDADR
+1825 
-1840 IRVANELPGVK
+1840 
-1851 FSVQEEQDAGE
+1851 
-1862 SQKQDTQK
+1862 
-1870 DLGEMNRQV
+1870 QV
-1879 QGAEAAMRSDALKAQ
+1879 QRAEAATRSDALKAQ
-1894 ADAELQ
+1894 AEAELQ

-1907 SELAQSISKMSDA
+1907 GELAQSISKMSDA
-1920 ALKKQTE
+1920 TLKKQTE

-1939 LRINE
+1939 MRVNE

-1968 QMIKAEQNKRAAEK
+1968 QMIKTEQNKRAAAK

-2003 QIDKLQ
+2003 KVDKLQ

-2022 KQGGTLTSEMAEQSE
+2022 KQGGTLTREMAEQSE

-2043 RQEILDYKNELQEKK
+2043 RQELLDYKNELQEKK
-2058 TAAREEK
+2058 IAAREEK

-2077 LKEKPRQATRDLTN
+2077 QKEKPRQATRDLTN

-2171 RTAFGEEWADIKESA
+2171 RTAFGEEWDDIKESA

-2199 RSIQSWTAELQKEF
+2199 RSIQSWTDELQKEF

-2236 GYGKQMTIGDMLR
+2236 GYGKQMTIGDMIR

-2321 LLKSAKQLRRMAN
+2321 LLKSAKQLSRMAN

-2388 DVEDRLARLGK
+2388 DVEDRLARLDK
-2399 KRIAEMDDMDEVRQL
+2399 KRIDNMDDMDEVRQL

-2426 NQNQMLATVRR
+2426 NRNQMLATVRR

-2514 GFLADNANKKW
+2514 GFLADKANKKW
-2525 FESATGKDAQ
+2525 VESATGKDAQ
-2535 WITVDTPRGASVIKD
+2535 WITVDTPRGAAVIKD
-2550 GTASAISELTMTPM
+2550 GTASAINELTMTPM

-2650 SMVMDGYEKAMVK
+2650 SMIMDGYEKAMVK

-2694 KQRTGKG
+2694 KHRTGKG

-2726 LALPIRDLNAIM
+2726 LALPIRDLNAVM
-2738 NSTYYENAGKVRL
+2738 NSTYYENAGKVRM

-3009 QSAREAYLQ
+3009 QAARAAYLQ

-3057 ALRRRDE
+3057 ALRRRDD
-3064 LWDEDGLNWGEVMK
+3064 LWDEDGLNWGEVAK
-3078 QLGLGMVEGLAGISI
+3078 QLGLGMIEGLAGISI

-3216 TDDMS
+3216 TEDMS

-3243 VPNSVKYNN
+3243 VPNAIKYTDDN
-3252 DSGEEVTVQLDYSQK
+3252 GEEVTEQLDYSQK

-3281 IGALLKSDLYN
+3281 IGSLLKSDLYN

-3317 VVPEKAADGWIDDAR
+3317 VVPEKTADGWIDDAR
-3332 TISGEGVKIAD
+3332 TLSGEGVKIAD

-3349 MLSEMDSDDASGTG
+3349 MLSEMDSDDASGTS

-3368 NARAMEL
+3368 NARALEL

-3386 SGAPDELKWMEDDT
+3386 SDAPDELKWMEDDT

-3437 GSEKERGALI
+3437 ATEKERGALI
-3447 QKLTSYASALAA
+3447 QKLTAYASALAA
-3459 YEIEPKKEPDT
+3459 YEIEPKKVPDT

-3565 VPGTGVAKKVAVTAT
+3565 VPGTGVVKKAAVTAT
-3580 NASEAAKAKVLAS
+3580 NASEATKAKVLAS

>member
-1 MPRDAMA
+1 MA
-8 EWLAKRNAEKAA
+8 RIIGKEYLARQKRAEEAKKKGEKRQADIIVERADQQIDNIINKANQTIGQYVPGAALRRLENGTQGGYPQREETRRVIGKEYLARVRAETVEKAKA
-20 QRATPEHG
+20 
-28 AVRQAQIKV
+28 
-37 DQILEQAKKTVTELP
+37 
-52 GVKAGKT
+52 KAGQINST
-59 AKSSTPV
+59 AVKSAYKQV
-66 RQEEG
+66 RK
-71 RDAMAEWLAARKES
+71 DARGKAE
-85 KVQQIAEQGMY
+85 
-96 TVRNAK
+96 
-102 TLGVAVA
+102 
-109 NTRAEYQKA
+109 
-118 HKKAARHVAV
+118 RHVAV
-128 NTTAPLAMAEAA
+128 NTTAPLDFAEAG
-140 RYQAKFLSGRS
+140 RYRAKFLSGRS

-171 KALRLRETGDAQREA
+171 KALHLRETGDAQREA
-186 SSTAAIG
+186 SSTTATG

-239 QELEENAAMDPQ
+239 QKTEADIVKKPD
-251 FAQKAQARQDILALG
+251 FAQKSEADPKVLELG
-266 AEESRASQSKAN
+266 NEENRPQMSRATA
-278 VIYGEINGSE
+278 IYGGINHSPYFETRGSE
-288 YYVTEDPATEKMT
+288 TFMT
-301 ETERRTFTYLYNTK
+301 DEEVKIFTYLYNTQGEK
-315 GAAAAEE
+315 AAEQ
-322 YYNMLNDTLELRR
+322 YYDMLSDTLELRR
-335 GEDIA
+335 GTEKA
-340 AGMGGTAK
+340 AGLDNTFERTM
-348 KTLFSLGMGVRRFG
+348 FSLSQGVRRFG
-362 RGIEQLFNDEQLPLY
+362 RGIEQLFTDEQLPLY
-377 GEDYAENIINASASH
+377 GEDYAENIINANASH

-485 ISQFSMGSGIGDF
+485 ISRFSMGSGIGDF

-567 ITTGVMESRNS
+567 ITTGVMESRGS
-578 FVEAKQNIAFTPF
+578 FAEAKRNIAFTPF

-637 RALGVDEKTMDRIA
+637 RAIGVDEKTMDRIA

-662 SAENGDKISLKEW
+662 STENGDKISLKEW
-675 QAEQNSTAQQEQ
+675 QAGQNSTAQQVQ
-687 SQTQRAETVQTEND
+687 SQTQRAETVQAENNNVED
-701 NIETAMTAAE
+701 AMTAAE
-711 QEADRLIAEWN
+711 QEADRLIDEWN
-722 RGENSSYELGQQA
+722 RGENSTYELGQQA

-753 PGSYINRQ
+753 PGSYMNRQ
-761 LQLQEIVRSAPEAST
+761 IQLQEIVRSAPEAST
-776 AQQATQNTT
+776 AQQAAQNTT
-785 ERIDNNGRTEIL
+785 EGIDNNGRTEIF
-797 NDSEE
+797 DDGAQ
-802 RNAGLGAGE
+802 RDAGLGTGE

-860 NIHVVIPAEID
+860 NIHVVIPSEID
-871 TTQAADAA
+871 TARAEDAA
-879 IVEKMNRIV
+879 LVEKMNRIV
-888 TEAAAKGQDV
+888 VEAAEKGQDV

-908 SGGRTV
+908 SGNRTV

-928 QIFLQVDGRRDMER
+928 QIYLQVDGRRDMER

-1003 NELAIR
+1003 NELAVR

-1036 EASGEIETLRA
+1036 ENSGEIETLRT

-1054 AQEEQSG
+1054 VQEEQNG

-1113 AYAAMVTAEQAKVD
+1113 AYAAMVTEERAKMD
-1127 NRYDK
+1127 DRYNK
-1132 NINYHGL
+1132 NTNYHGL
-1139 GAEGMLEI
+1139 GADGLLEI

-1163 EKGSRLNRLVLVTDQ
+1163 EKGSRRNRLVLVTDK
-1178 EINGGNAVVVEEIE
+1178 EINGGTAVVVEEIE
-1192 AQGRLKGKKLKVN
+1192 TRGKYKNKLLDVN
-1205 KVITAYERERAAQ
+1205 KVITAYERDKVANDIETAA
-1218 DVQDAQIDG
+1218 ATG
-1227 RLLYLDKKR
+1227 KLLFLDKKR
-1236 SQSLNAGRPG
+1236 SQSLNAGNQG
-1246 SNSPVAM
+1246 SNSQGTM

-1294 RKSLEKK
+1294 RKALEKK
-1301 TSFSVS
+1301 ASFSVS
-1307 GDQNGQ
+1307 DDLNELNQQ
-1313 DGRGK
+1313 V
-1318 QRFSLSEP
+1318 QR
-1326 VERAGNLIAEHNLT
+1326 
-1340 QEKLEKALEIGAFP
+1340 
-1354 SPSIAIV
+1354 
-1361 QAEQGHTNYG
+1361 
-1371 DYSVVF
+1371 
-1377 PASTIDPE
+1377 
-1385 ADSRNR
+1385 
-1391 VYGADAWTPTSS
+1391 
-1403 NATVEYRV
+1403 
-1411 DADAKRAFER
+1411 
-1421 SIRDLSGQVADG
+1421 
-1433 IFRGDSTLGKAGI
+1433 
-1446 EEETTKTSREIA
+1446 
-1458 EQIAQ
+1458 
-1463 YPEVK
+1463 
-1468 AAYLADKG
+1468 
-1476 ENISP
+1476 
-1481 VYKDREYDN
+1481 
-1490 IGNAALQRYTDN
+1490 
-1502 VGAQDLAWIIAQMD
+1502 
-1516 MGDAQS
+1516 
-1522 VAQAELQRVRQAIG
+1522 
-1536 EEYAERFARIL
+1536 
-1547 DRRPERKAER
+1547 
-1557 VSEYAENKMYSS
+1557 
-1569 MRAEDFIRHAWEMV
+1569 
-1583 QDGGR
+1583 
-1588 NSGEADKMAMQ
+1588 GEA
-1599 DELDR
+1599 
-1604 KAPVQDVAAWAEK
+1604 
-1617 RLQDVIGE
+1617 
-1625 GGIYN
+1625 
-1630 NEDRYTSRGDRRSFD
+1630 
-1645 QTHWELNAEN
+1645 
-1655 LVRAMAQAEER
+1655 
-1666 GANIMWYDA
+1666 
-1675 GGLLAA
+1675 
-1681 ATPEYRS
+1681 AT
-1688 ISEIHADEG
+1688 
-1697 RLQTLEQEAYEG
+1697 
-1709 KVMKLQQSLDN
+1709 
-1720 VVERI
+1720 
-1725 LQETKH
+1725 
-1731 KAYGYQDESQLITE
+1731 
-1745 ALIKTAQGGDSLQSI
+1745 
-1760 REGMAAEEY
+1760 
-1769 DIDRATAMRVQELFQ
+1769 
-1784 QAKEIPTSYFEAKPQ
+1784 
-1799 RVVSFDEAVALLAP
+1799 
-1813 ESAPASL
+1813 
-1820 MARAE
+1820 
-1825 DAGLRVIRYTDDADR
+1825 
-1840 IRVANELPGVK
+1840 
-1851 FSVQEEQDAGE
+1851 
-1862 SQKQDTQK
+1862 
-1870 DLGEMNRQV
+1870 
-1879 QGAEAAMRSDALKAQ
+1879 RSDALKAQ
-1894 ADAELQ
+1894 AEAELQ

-1920 ALKKQTE
+1920 TLKKQTE

-1939 LRINE
+1939 LRVNE

-1968 QMIKAEQNKRAAEK
+1968 QMIKTEQNKRAAAK
-1982 REAEKQ
+1982 REEEKQ

-2003 QIDKLQ
+2003 KVDKLQ
-2009 KQIDIERAALRQA
+2009 KQINIERAALRQA
-2022 KQGGTLTSEMAEQSE
+2022 KQGGTLTREMAEKSE

-2043 RQEILDYKNELQEKK
+2043 RQELLDYKNELQGKK

-2236 GYGKQMTIGDMLR
+2236 GYGKQMTIGDMIR

-2321 LLKSAKQLRRMAN
+2321 LLKSAKQLSRMAN

-2388 DVEDRLARLGK
+2388 DVEDRLSRLDK
-2399 KRIAEMDDMDEVRQL
+2399 KRIDNMDDMDEVRQL

-2426 NQNQMLATVRR
+2426 NRNQMLATVRR

-2514 GFLADNANKKW
+2514 GFLADKANKKW
-2525 FESATGKDAQ
+2525 VESATGKDAQ

-2550 GTASAISELTMTPM
+2550 GTASAINELTMTPM

-2650 SMVMDGYEKAMVK
+2650 SMIMDGYEKAMVK

-2726 LALPIRDLNAIM
+2726 LALPIRDLNAVM
-2738 NSTYYENAGKVRL
+2738 NSTYYENAGKVRM
-2751 SQTDKLLGRD
+2751 SQTDRLLGRD

-2866 TDTLGQYSSVY
+2866 TATLGQYSSVY

-3009 QSAREAYLQ
+3009 QAARAAYLQ

-3064 LWDEDGLNWGEVMK
+3064 LWDEDGLNWGEVAK
-3078 QLGLGMVEGLAGISI
+3078 QLGLGMIEGLAGISI

-3216 TDDMS
+3216 TEDMS

-3243 VPNSVKYNN
+3243 VPNAIKYTDDN
-3252 DSGEEVTVQLDYSQK
+3252 GEEATEQLDYSQK

-3281 IGALLKSDLYN
+3281 VGALLKSDLYN

-3317 VVPEKAADGWIDDAR
+3317 VVPEKTADGWIDDAR
-3332 TISGEGVKIAD
+3332 TLSGEGVKIAD

-3349 MLSEMDSDDASGTG
+3349 MLSEMDSDDESGTS

-3368 NARAMEL
+3368 NARALEL

-3386 SGAPDELKWMEDDT
+3386 SDAPDELKWMEDDT

-3437 GSEKERGALI
+3437 GTEKERGALI

-3459 YEIEPKKEPDT
+3459 YEIEPKKVPDT

-3543 AAEAEALQKAGM
+3543 EAEAEALQKAGM

-3565 VPGTGVAKKVAVTAT
+3565 VPGTGVVKKAAVTAT
-3580 NASEAAKAKVLAS
+3580 NASEATKAKVLAS

-3675 GSEFYSAAGAFD
+3675 GAEFYSAAGAFD

>member
-1 MPRDAMA
+1 MPRNLAQEYLNRRKRA
-8 EWLAKRNAEKAA
+8 EEAKKKGEKRQADIIVERADKQIDNIINKANQTVGQYVPGVALRRLEKGTQGGYPQRTDTRRNLAQEYLNKAGSAAVEKAKA
-20 QRATPEHG
+20 
-28 AVRQAQIKV
+28 
-37 DQILEQAKKTVTELP
+37 
-52 GVKAGKT
+52 KAGQINST
-59 AKSSTPV
+59 AVKSAYKQV
-66 RQEEG
+66 RK
-71 RDAMAEWLAARKES
+71 DARGKAE
-85 KVQQIAEQGMY
+85 
-96 TVRNAK
+96 
-102 TLGVAVA
+102 
-109 NTRAEYQKA
+109 
-118 HKKAARHVAV
+118 RHVAV
-128 NTTAPLAMAEAA
+128 NTTAPLDFAEAG
-140 RYQAKFLSGRS
+140 RYRAKFLSGRS

-171 KALRLRETGDAQREA
+171 KALHLRETGDAQREA
-186 SSTAAIG
+186 SSTTATG

-198 ETRFGSSLTRSADQ
+198 ATRFGSSLTRSADQ

-239 QELEENAAMDPQ
+239 QKTEADIVRKPD
-251 FAQKAQARQDILALG
+251 FAQKSEADPKVLELG
-266 AEESRASQSKAN
+266 NEENRPQMSRATA
-278 VIYGEINGSE
+278 IYGGINHSPYFETRGSE
-288 YYVTEDPATEKMT
+288 TFMT
-301 ETERRTFTYLYNTK
+301 DEEVKIFTYLYNTQGEK
-315 GAAAAEE
+315 AAEQ
-322 YYNMLNDTLELRR
+322 YYDMLSDTLELRR
-335 GEDIA
+335 GTEKA
-340 AGMGGTAK
+340 AGLDNTFERTM
-348 KTLFSLGMGVRRFG
+348 FSLSQGVRRFG
-362 RGIEQLFNDEQLPLY
+362 RGIEQLFKDEQLPLY
-377 GEDYAENIINASASH
+377 GEDYAENIINANASH

-439 VASMFAGAKGNAYT
+439 VASMFAGAKGSAYT

-485 ISQFSMGSGIGDF
+485 ISRFSMGSGIGDF

-567 ITTGVMESRNS
+567 ITTGVMESRGS
-578 FVEAKQNIAFTPF
+578 FAEAKQNIAFTPF

-637 RALGVDEKTMDRIA
+637 RALGVDEKTMGRIA

-662 SAENGDKISLKEW
+662 STENGDKISLKEW
-675 QAEQNSTAQQEQ
+675 QAGQNSTAQQGQ
-687 SQTQRAETVQTEND
+687 SQTQRAETVQAEN
-701 NIETAMTAAE
+701 NNVETAMTAAE

-753 PGSYINRQ
+753 PGSYMNRQ
-761 LQLQEIVRSAPEAST
+761 IQLQEIVRSAPEAST
-776 AQQATQNTT
+776 AQQAAQNTT
-785 ERIDNNGRTEIL
+785 EGIDNNGRTEIF
-797 NDSEE
+797 DDGAQ
-802 RNAGLGAGE
+802 RDAGLGTGE

-860 NIHVVIPAEID
+860 NIHVVIPSEID

-879 IVEKMNRIV
+879 LVEKMNRIV
-888 TEAAAKGQDV
+888 VEAAAKGQDV

-908 SGGRTV
+908 SGNRTV

-1003 NELAIR
+1003 NELAVR

-1036 EASGEIETLRA
+1036 ENSGEIETLRA
-1047 RGQTAQN
+1047 RGQTEQN
-1054 AQEEQSG
+1054 AQEEQNGKFSLAGQKARTANSQTLQIAEQMEQEGASREEIWQETGWTRTMDGKNWRFEIDNSEAEYRGGGDAQFREAHADYAEYQDLLQKMFEGTISESEMQRMEQLDDIWSG
-1061 KLSIADGLLDKLRRV
+1061 EYARLRERVESGNATLADVLEHDSLYEAYPELRNVKVRLESDTGSKNGSYDPSTNTITISEDKPGDSAKVGTMLHEIQHAIQQIEGWESGASPEYWAAREYESGDTASDRAQELYSRILNSLDKADQNKVIRYNELDREMEATFSADPESEAGKRYAKYEAEQDKLYEELYKNEWFRRLLDLQRQM
-1076 AENRYRGA
+1076 ENPQSAYYEMYLNTAGEIEARNVSERYRMAQEERRKTAPKGA
-1084 DEIYIGETSD
+1084 DEDTLYKGSEWTRAMDEDPERSKIKDQIRGAQDELNEMKVATSIQAPGNLRGRQD
-1094 FLTREIGVDAA
+1094 TMAWVQ
-1105 KVTMPASK
+1105 KVLP
-1113 AYAAMVTAEQAKVD
+1113 
-1127 NRYDK
+1127 
-1132 NINYHGL
+1132 NYHGSVDTKLL
-1139 GAEGMLEI
+1139 GKVTFEKEEI
-1147 LEKSENPVAAF
+1147 AAGLRYAKTPEERAAIATVPMVLKRGIEVGEHSNHKGRKKHTVTIAAPV
-1158 VSKPG
+1158 
-1163 EKGSRLNRLVLVTDQ
+1163 
-1178 EINGGNAVVVEEIE
+1178 EINGVRGNVGVVVSMSNGKYYAHRILLPNGEMFQFGGGEKNE
-1192 AQGRLKGKKLKVN
+1192 AARGPQRGV
-1205 KVITAYERERAAQ
+1205 T
-1218 DVQDAQIDG
+1218 
-1227 RLLYLDKKR
+1227 
-1236 SQSLNAGRPG
+1236 
-1246 SNSPVAM
+1246 
-1253 QSSDF
+1253 
-1258 QTNIQNFL
+1258 
-1266 ADVKWESGEYDKKVS
+1266 VS
-1281 GSGPVESDIAAAF
+1281 GSLANATSAASRGSIAQNKAEV
-1294 RKSLEKK
+1294 KGK
-1301 TSFSVS
+1301 FSVS
-1307 GDQNGQ
+1307 D
-1313 DGRGK
+1313 
-1318 QRFSLSEP
+1318 
-1326 VERAGNLIAEHNLT
+1326 
-1340 QEKLEKALEIGAFP
+1340 
-1354 SPSIAIV
+1354 
-1361 QAEQGHTNYG
+1361 
-1371 DYSVVF
+1371 
-1377 PASTIDPE
+1377 
-1385 ADSRNR
+1385 
-1391 VYGADAWTPTSS
+1391 
-1403 NATVEYRV
+1403 
-1411 DADAKRAFER
+1411 
-1421 SIRDLSGQVADG
+1421 DL
-1433 IFRGDSTLGKAGI
+1433 
-1446 EEETTKTSREIA
+1446 
-1458 EQIAQ
+1458 
-1463 YPEVK
+1463 
-1468 AAYLADKG
+1468 
-1476 ENISP
+1476 N
-1481 VYKDREYDN
+1481 
-1490 IGNAALQRYTDN
+1490 
-1502 VGAQDLAWIIAQMD
+1502 
-1516 MGDAQS
+1516 
-1522 VAQAELQRVRQAIG
+1522 
-1536 EEYAERFARIL
+1536 
-1547 DRRPERKAER
+1547 
-1557 VSEYAENKMYSS
+1557 
-1569 MRAEDFIRHAWEMV
+1569 
-1583 QDGGR
+1583 
-1588 NSGEADKMAMQ
+1588 
-1599 DELDR
+1599 
-1604 KAPVQDVAAWAEK
+1604 
-1617 RLQDVIGE
+1617 
-1625 GGIYN
+1625 
-1630 NEDRYTSRGDRRSFD
+1630 
-1645 QTHWELNAEN
+1645 ELN
-1655 LVRAMAQAEER
+1655 Q
-1666 GANIMWYDA
+1666 
-1675 GGLLAA
+1675 
-1681 ATPEYRS
+1681 
-1688 ISEIHADEG
+1688 
-1697 RLQTLEQEAYEG
+1697 
-1709 KVMKLQQSLDN
+1709 
-1720 VVERI
+1720 
-1725 LQETKH
+1725 
-1731 KAYGYQDESQLITE
+1731 
-1745 ALIKTAQGGDSLQSI
+1745 
-1760 REGMAAEEY
+1760 
-1769 DIDRATAMRVQELFQ
+1769 
-1784 QAKEIPTSYFEAKPQ
+1784 
-1799 RVVSFDEAVALLAP
+1799 
-1813 ESAPASL
+1813 
-1820 MARAE
+1820 
-1825 DAGLRVIRYTDDADR
+1825 
-1840 IRVANELPGVK
+1840 
-1851 FSVQEEQDAGE
+1851 
-1862 SQKQDTQK
+1862 
-1870 DLGEMNRQV
+1870 QV
-1879 QGAEAAMRSDALKAQ
+1879 QGAEAATRSDALKEQ
-1894 ADAELQ
+1894 AEAELQ

-1920 ALKKQTE
+1920 TLKKQTE

-1939 LRINE
+1939 LRVNE

-1968 QMIKAEQNKRAAEK
+1968 QMIKSEQNKRAAAK

-2003 QIDKLQ
+2003 KVDKLQ

-2171 RTAFGEEWADIKESA
+2171 RTAFGEEWANIKESA

-2213 GQMFDTTRSPQQ
+2213 GQMFDTTRSLQQ

-2236 GYGKQMTIGDMLR
+2236 GYGKQMTIGDMIR

-2321 LLKSAKQLRRMAN
+2321 LLKSAKQLSRMAN

-2388 DVEDRLARLGK
+2388 DVEDRLARLDK
-2399 KRIAEMDDMDEVRQL
+2399 KRIDNMDDMDEVRQL

-2426 NQNQMLATVRR
+2426 NRNQMLATVRR

-2472 KRFFLEL
+2472 KRFFMEL

-2514 GFLADNANKKW
+2514 GFLADKANKKW
-2525 FESATGKDAQ
+2525 VESATGKDAQ
-2535 WITVDTPRGASVIKD
+2535 WITVDTPRGAAVIKD
-2550 GTASAISELTMTPM
+2550 GTASAINELTMTPM

-2650 SMVMDGYEKAMVK
+2650 SMIMDGYEKAMVK

-2726 LALPIRDLNAIM
+2726 LALPIRDLNAVM

-2866 TDTLGQYSSVY
+2866 TETLGQYSSVY

-3009 QSAREAYLQ
+3009 QAARAAYLQ

-3064 LWDEDGLNWGEVMK
+3064 LWDEDGLNWGEVAK
-3078 QLGLGMVEGLAGISI
+3078 QLGLGMIEGLAGISI

-3216 TDDMS
+3216 TEDMG

-3243 VPNSVKYNN
+3243 VPNAIKYTDDN
-3252 DSGEEVTVQLDYSQK
+3252 GEEVTEQLDYSQK

-3281 IGALLKSDLYN
+3281 IGSLLKSDLYN

-3317 VVPEKAADGWIDDAR
+3317 VVPEKTADGWIDDAR
-3332 TISGEGVKIAD
+3332 TLSGEGVKIAD

-3349 MLSEMDSDDASGTG
+3349 MLSEMDSDDASGTS

-3368 NARAMEL
+3368 NARALEL

-3386 SGAPDELKWMEDDT
+3386 SDAPDELKWMEDDT

-3437 GSEKERGALI
+3437 ATEKERGALI
-3447 QKLTSYASALAA
+3447 QKLTAYASALAA
-3459 YEIEPKKEPDT
+3459 YEIEPKKVPDT
-3470 WILGGQ
+3470 WISGGQ

-3486 EYIVFRALYSELDSI
+3486 EYIIFRTLYSELDSI

-3513 KRTLDLIESMGWSDQ
+3513 KRTLDLIESMGWSDK

-3565 VPGTGVAKKVAVTAT
+3565 VPGSGVAKKAAVTAT
-3580 NASEAAKAKVLAS
+3580 NASEATKAKILAS

>member
-1 MPRDAMA
+1 MPRNLAQEYLNRRKRA
-8 EWLAKRNAEKAA
+8 EEAKKKGEKRQADIIVERADKQIDNIINKANQTVGQYVPGVALRRLEKGTQGGYPQRTDTRRNLAQEYLNKAGSAAVEKAKA
-20 QRATPEHG
+20 
-28 AVRQAQIKV
+28 
-37 DQILEQAKKTVTELP
+37 
-52 GVKAGKT
+52 KAGQINST
-59 AKSSTPV
+59 AVNSAYKQV
-66 RQEEG
+66 RK
-71 RDAMAEWLAARKES
+71 DARGKAE
-85 KVQQIAEQGMY
+85 
-96 TVRNAK
+96 
-102 TLGVAVA
+102 
-109 NTRAEYQKA
+109 
-118 HKKAARHVAV
+118 RHVSV
-128 NTTAPLAMAEAA
+128 NTTAPLDFAEAG

-171 KALRLRETGDAQREA
+171 KALHLRETGDAQREA
-186 SSTAAIG
+186 SSTTATG

-198 ETRFGSSLTRSADQ
+198 ATRFGSSLTRSADQ

-239 QELEENAAMDPQ
+239 QKTEADIVRKPD
-251 FAQKAQARQDILALG
+251 FAQKSEADPKVLELG
-266 AEESRASQSKAN
+266 NEENRPQMSRATA
-278 VIYGEINGSE
+278 IYGGINHSPYFETRGSE
-288 YYVTEDPATEKMT
+288 TFMT
-301 ETERRTFTYLYNTK
+301 DEEVKIFTYLYNTQGEK
-315 GAAAAEE
+315 AAEQ
-322 YYNMLNDTLELRR
+322 YYDMLSDTLELRR
-335 GEDIA
+335 GTEKA
-340 AGMGGTAK
+340 AGLDNTFERTM
-348 KTLFSLGMGVRRFG
+348 FSLSQGVRRFG
-362 RGIEQLFNDEQLPLY
+362 RGIEQLFTDEQLPLY
-377 GEDYAENIINASASH
+377 GEDYAENIINANASH

-485 ISQFSMGSGIGDF
+485 ISRFSMGSGIGDF

-567 ITTGVMESRNS
+567 ITTGVMESRGS
-578 FVEAKQNIAFTPF
+578 FAEAKQNIAFTPF

-637 RALGVDEKTMDRIA
+637 RALGVDEKTMGRIA

-662 SAENGDKISLKEW
+662 STENGDKISLKEW
-675 QAEQNSTAQQEQ
+675 QAGQNSTAQQGQ
-687 SQTQRAETVQTEND
+687 SQTQRAETVQAEN
-701 NIETAMTAAE
+701 NNVETAMTAAE

-722 RGENSSYELGQQA
+722 RGENSTYELGQQA

-753 PGSYINRQ
+753 PGSYMNRQ
-761 LQLQEIVRSAPEAST
+761 IQLQEIVRSAPEAST
-776 AQQATQNTT
+776 AQQAAQNTT
-785 ERIDNNGRTEIL
+785 EGIDNNGRTEIF
-797 NDSEE
+797 DDGAQ
-802 RNAGLGAGE
+802 RDAGLGTGE

-860 NIHVVIPAEID
+860 NIHVVIPSEID

-879 IVEKMNRIV
+879 LVEKMNRIV
-888 TEAAAKGQDV
+888 VEAAAKGQDV

-908 SGGRTV
+908 SGNRTV

-1003 NELAIR
+1003 NELAVR

-1036 EASGEIETLRA
+1036 ENSGEIETLRA
-1047 RGQTAQN
+1047 RGQTEQN
-1054 AQEEQSG
+1054 AQEERSG

-1113 AYAAMVTAEQAKVD
+1113 AYAAMVTEEQAKVD

-1158 VSKPG
+1158 VPKPG

-1192 AQGRLKGKKLKVN
+1192 SQGRLKGKKLKVN
-1205 KVITAYERERAAQ
+1205 KVITAYERERVAQ

-1253 QSSDF
+1253 RSSDF

-1266 ADVKWESGEYDKKVS
+1266 EDVKWESGAYDKKVS
-1281 GSGPVESDIAAAF
+1281 ESGPAESDIAAAF
-1294 RKSLEKK
+1294 RKAMEKK
-1301 TSFSVS
+1301 ASFSVS
-1307 GDQNGQ
+1307 GDLN
-1313 DGRGK
+1313 
-1318 QRFSLSEP
+1318 
-1326 VERAGNLIAEHNLT
+1326 
-1340 QEKLEKALEIGAFP
+1340 
-1354 SPSIAIV
+1354 
-1361 QAEQGHTNYG
+1361 
-1371 DYSVVF
+1371 
-1377 PASTIDPE
+1377 
-1385 ADSRNR
+1385 
-1391 VYGADAWTPTSS
+1391 
-1403 NATVEYRV
+1403 
-1411 DADAKRAFER
+1411 
-1421 SIRDLSGQVADG
+1421 DL
-1433 IFRGDSTLGKAGI
+1433 
-1446 EEETTKTSREIA
+1446 
-1458 EQIAQ
+1458 
-1463 YPEVK
+1463 
-1468 AAYLADKG
+1468 
-1476 ENISP
+1476 N
-1481 VYKDREYDN
+1481 
-1490 IGNAALQRYTDN
+1490 
-1502 VGAQDLAWIIAQMD
+1502 M
-1516 MGDAQS
+1516 
-1522 VAQAELQRVRQAIG
+1522 
-1536 EEYAERFARIL
+1536 
-1547 DRRPERKAER
+1547 
-1557 VSEYAENKMYSS
+1557 
-1569 MRAEDFIRHAWEMV
+1569 
-1583 QDGGR
+1583 
-1588 NSGEADKMAMQ
+1588 
-1599 DELDR
+1599 
-1604 KAPVQDVAAWAEK
+1604 
-1617 RLQDVIGE
+1617 
-1625 GGIYN
+1625 
-1630 NEDRYTSRGDRRSFD
+1630 
-1645 QTHWELNAEN
+1645 
-1655 LVRAMAQAEER
+1655 
-1666 GANIMWYDA
+1666 
-1675 GGLLAA
+1675 
-1681 ATPEYRS
+1681 
-1688 ISEIHADEG
+1688 
-1697 RLQTLEQEAYEG
+1697 
-1709 KVMKLQQSLDN
+1709 
-1720 VVERI
+1720 
-1725 LQETKH
+1725 
-1731 KAYGYQDESQLITE
+1731 
-1745 ALIKTAQGGDSLQSI
+1745 
-1760 REGMAAEEY
+1760 
-1769 DIDRATAMRVQELFQ
+1769 
-1784 QAKEIPTSYFEAKPQ
+1784 
-1799 RVVSFDEAVALLAP
+1799 
-1813 ESAPASL
+1813 
-1820 MARAE
+1820 
-1825 DAGLRVIRYTDDADR
+1825 
-1840 IRVANELPGVK
+1840 
-1851 FSVQEEQDAGE
+1851 
-1862 SQKQDTQK
+1862 
-1870 DLGEMNRQV
+1870 QV
-1879 QGAEAAMRSDALKAQ
+1879 QRAEAATRSDALKEQ
-1894 ADAELQ
+1894 AEEELQ

-1920 ALKKQTE
+1920 TLKKQTE

-1939 LRINE
+1939 MRVNE

-1968 QMIKAEQNKRAAEK
+1968 QMIKTEQNKRAAAK

-2003 QIDKLQ
+2003 KIDKLQ

-2022 KQGGTLTSEMAEQSE
+2022 KQGGTLTREMAEKSE

-2043 RQEILDYKNELQEKK
+2043 RQELLDYKNELQEKK

-2213 GQMFDTTRSPQQ
+2213 GQMFDTTRSLQQ

-2236 GYGKQMTIGDMLR
+2236 GYGKQMTIGDMIR

-2321 LLKSAKQLRRMAN
+2321 LLKSAKQLSRMAN

-2388 DVEDRLARLGK
+2388 DVEDRLARLDK
-2399 KRIAEMDDMDEVRQL
+2399 KRIDNMDDMNEVRQL

-2426 NQNQMLATVRR
+2426 NRNQMLATVRR

-2514 GFLADNANKKW
+2514 GFLADKANKKW
-2525 FESATGKDAQ
+2525 VESATGKDAQ
-2535 WITVDTPRGASVIKD
+2535 WITVDTPRGAAVIKD
-2550 GTASAISELTMTPM
+2550 GTASAINELTMTPM

-2650 SMVMDGYEKAMVK
+2650 SMIMDGYEKAMVK

-2726 LALPIRDLNAIM
+2726 LALPIRDLNAVM

-2923 CERNVSRTTGL
+2923 CERNVNRTTGL

-3009 QSAREAYLQ
+3009 QAARAAYLQ

-3064 LWDEDGLNWGEVMK
+3064 LWDEDGLNWGEVAK
-3078 QLGLGMVEGLAGISI
+3078 QLGLGMIEGLAGISI

-3162 LKNVEKYVQV
+3162 VKNVEKYVQV

-3216 TDDMS
+3216 TEDMS

-3229 RLYLAGGTGALPAA
+3229 RLYLAGGTGAIPAA
-3243 VPNSVKYNN
+3243 VPNAIKYTDDN
-3252 DSGEEVTVQLDYSQK
+3252 GEEVTEQLDYSQK

-3281 IGALLKSDLYN
+3281 IGSLLKSDLYN

-3317 VVPEKAADGWIDDAR
+3317 VVPEKTADGWIDDAR
-3332 TISGEGVKIAD
+3332 TLSGEGVKIAD

-3349 MLSEMDSDDASGTG
+3349 MLSEMDSDDASGTS

-3368 NARAMEL
+3368 NARALEL

-3386 SGAPDELKWMEDDT
+3386 SDAPDELKWMEDDT

-3437 GSEKERGALI
+3437 ATEKERGALI
-3447 QKLTSYASALAA
+3447 QKLTAYASALAA
-3459 YEIEPKKEPDT
+3459 YEIEPKKVPDT
-3470 WILGGQ
+3470 WISGGQ

-3486 EYIVFRALYSELDSI
+3486 EYIIFRTLYSELDSI

-3513 KRTLDLIESMGWSDQ
+3513 KRTLDLIESMGWSDK

-3565 VPGTGVAKKVAVTAT
+3565 VPGSGVAKKAAVTAT
-3580 NASEAAKAKVLAS
+3580 NASEATKAKVLAS

>member
-1 MPRDAMA
+1 MA
-8 EWLAKRNAEKAA
+8 RIIGKEYLARQKRAEEAKKKGEKRQADIIVERADQQIDNIINKANETIGQYVPGAALRRLENGTQGGYPQREETRRVIGKEYLARVRAETVEKAKA
-20 QRATPEHG
+20 
-28 AVRQAQIKV
+28 
-37 DQILEQAKKTVTELP
+37 
-52 GVKAGKT
+52 KAGQINST
-59 AKSSTPV
+59 AVKSAYKQV
-66 RQEEG
+66 RK
-71 RDAMAEWLAARKES
+71 DARGKAE
-85 KVQQIAEQGMY
+85 
-96 TVRNAK
+96 
-102 TLGVAVA
+102 
-109 NTRAEYQKA
+109 
-118 HKKAARHVAV
+118 RHVAV
-128 NTTAPLAMAEAA
+128 NTTAPLDFAEAG

-171 KALRLRETGDAQREA
+171 KALHLRETGDAQQEA
-186 SSTAAIG
+186 SSTAATG

-198 ETRFGSSLTRSADQ
+198 ATRFGSSLTRSADQ

-239 QELEENAAMDPQ
+239 QKTERDIVSKPDFAEKSKIDPAKLRAA
-251 FAQKAQARQDILALG
+251 K
-266 AEESRASQSKAN
+266 ETESRAAVLYAGFAGSGSQ
-278 VIYGEINGSE
+278 
-288 YYVTEDPATEKMT
+288 VTKDPAAELMT
-301 ETERRTFTYLYNTK
+301 DDERKTFVYLYNTQGEK
-315 GAAAAEE
+315 AAEQ
-322 YYNMLNDTLELRR
+322 YYDMLFDTLELRR
-335 GEDIA
+335 GTEMA
-340 AGMGGTAK
+340 AGLDNTFERTM
-348 KTLFSLGMGVRRFG
+348 FSLSQGVRRFG
-362 RGIEQLFNDEQLPLY
+362 RGIEQLFTDEQLPLY
-377 GEDYAENIINASASH
+377 GEDYAENIINAGASH

-485 ISQFSMGSGIGDF
+485 ISRFSMGSGIGDF

-567 ITTGVMESRNS
+567 ITTGVMESRGS
-578 FVEAKQNIAFTPF
+578 FAEAKRNIAFTPF

-637 RALGVDEKTMDRIA
+637 RALGVDEKTMGRIA

-662 SAENGDKISLKEW
+662 STENGDKISLKEW
-675 QAEQNSTAQQEQ
+675 QAGQNSTAQQGQ
-687 SQTQRAETVQTEND
+687 SQTQRAETVQAEN
-701 NIETAMTAAE
+701 NNVETAMTAAE

-722 RGENSSYELGQQA
+722 RGENSTYELGQQA

-753 PGSYINRQ
+753 PGSYMNRQ
-761 LQLQEIVRSAPEAST
+761 IQLQEIVRSAPEAST
-776 AQQATQNTT
+776 AQQAAQNTT
-785 ERIDNNGRTEIL
+785 EGIDNNGRTEIF
-797 NDSEE
+797 DDGAQ
-802 RNAGLGAGE
+802 RDAGLGTGE

-819 AGGPVAGGAGTQT
+819 AGGPVAGGAGTKT

-860 NIHVVIPAEID
+860 NIHVVIPSEID

-879 IVEKMNRIV
+879 LVEKMNRIV
-888 TEAAAKGQDV
+888 VEAAAKGQDV

-908 SGGRTV
+908 SGNRTV

-1003 NELAIR
+1003 NELAVR

-1036 EASGEIETLRA
+1036 ENSGEIETLRA
-1047 RGQTAQN
+1047 RVQTAQN
-1054 AQEEQSG
+1054 AQEERSG
-1061 KLSIADGLLDKLRRV
+1061 KLSIADGLLDELQRV

-1113 AYAAMVTAEQAKVD
+1113 AYAAMVTEEQAKVD

-1192 AQGRLKGKKLKVN
+1192 SQGRLKGKNLKVN
-1205 KVITAYERERAAQ
+1205 KVITAYERERVAQ

-1253 QSSDF
+1253 RSSDF

-1266 ADVKWESGEYDKKVS
+1266 EDVKWESGAYDKKVS
-1281 GSGPVESDIAAAF
+1281 ESGPAESDIAAAF
-1294 RKSLEKK
+1294 RKALEKK

-1307 GDQNGQ
+1307 D
-1313 DGRGK
+1313 
-1318 QRFSLSEP
+1318 
-1326 VERAGNLIAEHNLT
+1326 
-1340 QEKLEKALEIGAFP
+1340 
-1354 SPSIAIV
+1354 
-1361 QAEQGHTNYG
+1361 
-1371 DYSVVF
+1371 
-1377 PASTIDPE
+1377 
-1385 ADSRNR
+1385 
-1391 VYGADAWTPTSS
+1391 
-1403 NATVEYRV
+1403 
-1411 DADAKRAFER
+1411 
-1421 SIRDLSGQVADG
+1421 DL
-1433 IFRGDSTLGKAGI
+1433 
-1446 EEETTKTSREIA
+1446 
-1458 EQIAQ
+1458 
-1463 YPEVK
+1463 
-1468 AAYLADKG
+1468 
-1476 ENISP
+1476 N
-1481 VYKDREYDN
+1481 
-1490 IGNAALQRYTDN
+1490 
-1502 VGAQDLAWIIAQMD
+1502 
-1516 MGDAQS
+1516 
-1522 VAQAELQRVRQAIG
+1522 
-1536 EEYAERFARIL
+1536 
-1547 DRRPERKAER
+1547 
-1557 VSEYAENKMYSS
+1557 
-1569 MRAEDFIRHAWEMV
+1569 
-1583 QDGGR
+1583 
-1588 NSGEADKMAMQ
+1588 
-1599 DELDR
+1599 
-1604 KAPVQDVAAWAEK
+1604 
-1617 RLQDVIGE
+1617 
-1625 GGIYN
+1625 
-1630 NEDRYTSRGDRRSFD
+1630 
-1645 QTHWELNAEN
+1645 ELN
-1655 LVRAMAQAEER
+1655 M
-1666 GANIMWYDA
+1666 
-1675 GGLLAA
+1675 
-1681 ATPEYRS
+1681 
-1688 ISEIHADEG
+1688 
-1697 RLQTLEQEAYEG
+1697 
-1709 KVMKLQQSLDN
+1709 
-1720 VVERI
+1720 
-1725 LQETKH
+1725 
-1731 KAYGYQDESQLITE
+1731 
-1745 ALIKTAQGGDSLQSI
+1745 
-1760 REGMAAEEY
+1760 
-1769 DIDRATAMRVQELFQ
+1769 
-1784 QAKEIPTSYFEAKPQ
+1784 
-1799 RVVSFDEAVALLAP
+1799 
-1813 ESAPASL
+1813 
-1820 MARAE
+1820 
-1825 DAGLRVIRYTDDADR
+1825 
-1840 IRVANELPGVK
+1840 
-1851 FSVQEEQDAGE
+1851 
-1862 SQKQDTQK
+1862 
-1870 DLGEMNRQV
+1870 QV
-1879 QGAEAAMRSDALKAQ
+1879 QRAEAATRSDALKEQ
-1894 ADAELQ
+1894 AEAELQ

-1920 ALKKQTE
+1920 ALKKQAE
-1927 RVKQAMTAESEG
+1927 RVKQGMTAESEG
-1939 LRINE
+1939 LRVNE

-1968 QMIKAEQNKRAAEK
+1968 QMIKSEQNKRAAAK

-2003 QIDKLQ
+2003 KVDKLQ

-2043 RQEILDYKNELQEKK
+2043 RLELLDYKNELQEKK

-2213 GQMFDTTRSPQQ
+2213 GQMFDTTRSLQQ

-2236 GYGKQMTIGDMLR
+2236 GYGKQMTIGDMIR

-2321 LLKSAKQLRRMAN
+2321 LLKSAKQLSRMAN

-2341 AAIQKVIGNIDLV
+2341 TAIQKVIGNIDLV

-2388 DVEDRLARLGK
+2388 DVEDRLARLDK
-2399 KRIAEMDDMDEVRQL
+2399 KRIDNMDDMDEVRQL

-2426 NQNQMLATVRR
+2426 NRNQMLATVRR

-2514 GFLADNANKKW
+2514 GFLADKANKKW
-2525 FESATGKDAQ
+2525 VESATGKDAQ
-2535 WITVDTPRGASVIKD
+2535 WITVDTPRGAAVIKD
-2550 GTASAISELTMTPM
+2550 GTASAINELTMTPM

-2650 SMVMDGYEKAMVK
+2650 SMIMDGYEKAMVK

-2726 LALPIRDLNAIM
+2726 LALPIRDLNAVM

-2751 SQTDKLLGRD
+2751 SQTDRLLGRD

-3009 QSAREAYLQ
+3009 QAARAAYMQ

-3064 LWDEDGLNWGEVMK
+3064 LWDEDGLNWGEVAK
-3078 QLGLGMVEGLAGISI
+3078 QLGLGMIEGLAGISI

-3204 IKADIGVLLDNR
+3204 IEADIGVLLDNR
-3216 TDDMS
+3216 TEDMS

-3243 VPNSVKYNN
+3243 VPNAIKYTDDN
-3252 DSGEEVTVQLDYSQK
+3252 GEEATEQLDYSQK

-3281 IGALLKSDLYN
+3281 VGALLKSDLYN

-3317 VVPEKAADGWIDDAR
+3317 VVPEKTADGWIDDAR
-3332 TISGEGVKIAD
+3332 TLSGEGVKIAD

-3349 MLSEMDSDDASGTG
+3349 MLSEMDSDDASGTS

-3368 NARAMEL
+3368 NARALEL

-3386 SGAPDELKWMEDDT
+3386 SDAPDELKWMEDDT

-3432 DEYQS
+3432 DEYHS
-3437 GSEKERGALI
+3437 GTEKERGALI

-3459 YEIEPKKEPDT
+3459 YEIEPKKVPDT

-3543 AAEAEALQKAGM
+3543 EAEAEALQKAGM

-3565 VPGTGVAKKVAVTAT
+3565 VPGTGVVKKAAVTAT
-3580 NASEAAKAKVLAS
+3580 NASEATKAKVLAS

-3675 GSEFYSAAGAFD
+3675 GAEFYSAAGAFD

>member
-1 MPRDAMA
+1 MA
-8 EWLAKRNAEKAA
+8 RIIGKEYLARQKRAEEAKKKGEKRQADIIVERADQQIDNIINKANQTIGQYVPGAALRRLENGTQGGYPQREETRRVIGKEYLARVRAETVEKAKA
-20 QRATPEHG
+20 
-28 AVRQAQIKV
+28 
-37 DQILEQAKKTVTELP
+37 
-52 GVKAGKT
+52 KAGQINST
-59 AKSSTPV
+59 AVKSAYKQV
-66 RQEEG
+66 RK
-71 RDAMAEWLAARKES
+71 DARGKAE
-85 KVQQIAEQGMY
+85 
-96 TVRNAK
+96 
-102 TLGVAVA
+102 
-109 NTRAEYQKA
+109 
-118 HKKAARHVAV
+118 RHVAV
-128 NTTAPLAMAEAA
+128 NTTAPLDFAEAG
-140 RYQAKFLSGRS
+140 RYRAKFLSGRS

-171 KALRLRETGDAQREA
+171 KALHLRETGDAQREA
-186 SSTAAIG
+186 SSTAPTG

-239 QELEENAAMDPQ
+239 QKTEADIVRKPD
-251 FAQKAQARQDILALG
+251 FAQKSEADPKVLELG
-266 AEESRASQSKAN
+266 NEENRPQMSRATA
-278 VIYGEINGSE
+278 IYGGINHSPYFETRGSE
-288 YYVTEDPATEKMT
+288 TFMT
-301 ETERRTFTYLYNTK
+301 DEEVKIFTYLYNTQGEK
-315 GAAAAEE
+315 AAEQ
-322 YYNMLNDTLELRR
+322 YYDMLSDTLELRR
-335 GEDIA
+335 GTEKA
-340 AGMGGTAK
+340 AGLDNTFERTM
-348 KTLFSLGMGVRRFG
+348 FSLSQGVRRFG
-362 RGIEQLFNDEQLPLY
+362 RGIEQLFTDEQLPLY
-377 GEDYAENIINASASH
+377 GEDYAENIINASASR

-485 ISQFSMGSGIGDF
+485 ISRFSMGSGIGDF

-518 GSLIGGSIDEIIEE
+518 GSLIGGSLDEIIEE

-553 PGWDEFIETTLSTL
+553 PGWDDFIETTLSTL

-637 RALGVDEKTMDRIA
+637 RALGVDEKTMGRIA

-662 SAENGDKISLKEW
+662 STENGDKISLKEW
-675 QAEQNSTAQQEQ
+675 QAGQNSTAQQGQ
-687 SQTQRAETVQTEND
+687 SQTQRAETVQAEN
-701 NIETAMTAAE
+701 NNVETAMTAAE

-742 EEEVREGTATD
+742 EEEVRAGTATD
-753 PGSYINRQ
+753 PGSYMNRQ
-761 LQLQEIVRSAPEAST
+761 IQLQEIVRSAPEAST
-776 AQQATQNTT
+776 AQQAAQNTT
-785 ERIDNNGRTEIL
+785 EGIDNNGRTEIF
-797 NDSEE
+797 DDGAQ
-802 RNAGLGAGE
+802 RDAGLGTGE

-860 NIHVVIPAEID
+860 NIHVVIPSEID
-871 TTQAADAA
+871 TARAEDAA
-879 IVEKMNRIV
+879 LVEKMNRIV
-888 TEAAAKGQDV
+888 VEAAAKGQDV

-908 SGGRTV
+908 SGNRTV

-1003 NELAIR
+1003 NELAVR

-1036 EASGEIETLRA
+1036 ENSGEIETLRA

-1054 AQEEQSG
+1054 AQEERSG
-1061 KLSIADGLLDKLRRV
+1061 KLSIADGLLDELQRV

-1113 AYAAMVTAEQAKVD
+1113 AYAAMVTEEQAKVD

-1192 AQGRLKGKKLKVN
+1192 SQGRLKGKNLKVN
-1205 KVITAYERERAAQ
+1205 KVITAYERERVAQ

-1253 QSSDF
+1253 RSSDF

-1266 ADVKWESGEYDKKVS
+1266 EDVKWESGAYDKKVS
-1281 GSGPVESDIAAAF
+1281 ESGPAESDIAAAF
-1294 RKSLEKK
+1294 RKAMEKK
-1301 TSFSVS
+1301 ASFSVS
-1307 GDQNGQ
+1307 GDLN
-1313 DGRGK
+1313 
-1318 QRFSLSEP
+1318 
-1326 VERAGNLIAEHNLT
+1326 
-1340 QEKLEKALEIGAFP
+1340 
-1354 SPSIAIV
+1354 
-1361 QAEQGHTNYG
+1361 
-1371 DYSVVF
+1371 
-1377 PASTIDPE
+1377 
-1385 ADSRNR
+1385 
-1391 VYGADAWTPTSS
+1391 
-1403 NATVEYRV
+1403 
-1411 DADAKRAFER
+1411 
-1421 SIRDLSGQVADG
+1421 DL
-1433 IFRGDSTLGKAGI
+1433 
-1446 EEETTKTSREIA
+1446 
-1458 EQIAQ
+1458 
-1463 YPEVK
+1463 
-1468 AAYLADKG
+1468 
-1476 ENISP
+1476 N
-1481 VYKDREYDN
+1481 
-1490 IGNAALQRYTDN
+1490 
-1502 VGAQDLAWIIAQMD
+1502 M
-1516 MGDAQS
+1516 
-1522 VAQAELQRVRQAIG
+1522 
-1536 EEYAERFARIL
+1536 
-1547 DRRPERKAER
+1547 
-1557 VSEYAENKMYSS
+1557 
-1569 MRAEDFIRHAWEMV
+1569 
-1583 QDGGR
+1583 
-1588 NSGEADKMAMQ
+1588 
-1599 DELDR
+1599 
-1604 KAPVQDVAAWAEK
+1604 
-1617 RLQDVIGE
+1617 
-1625 GGIYN
+1625 
-1630 NEDRYTSRGDRRSFD
+1630 
-1645 QTHWELNAEN
+1645 
-1655 LVRAMAQAEER
+1655 
-1666 GANIMWYDA
+1666 
-1675 GGLLAA
+1675 
-1681 ATPEYRS
+1681 
-1688 ISEIHADEG
+1688 
-1697 RLQTLEQEAYEG
+1697 
-1709 KVMKLQQSLDN
+1709 
-1720 VVERI
+1720 
-1725 LQETKH
+1725 
-1731 KAYGYQDESQLITE
+1731 
-1745 ALIKTAQGGDSLQSI
+1745 
-1760 REGMAAEEY
+1760 
-1769 DIDRATAMRVQELFQ
+1769 
-1784 QAKEIPTSYFEAKPQ
+1784 
-1799 RVVSFDEAVALLAP
+1799 
-1813 ESAPASL
+1813 
-1820 MARAE
+1820 
-1825 DAGLRVIRYTDDADR
+1825 
-1840 IRVANELPGVK
+1840 
-1851 FSVQEEQDAGE
+1851 
-1862 SQKQDTQK
+1862 
-1870 DLGEMNRQV
+1870 QV
-1879 QGAEAAMRSDALKAQ
+1879 QRAEAATRSDALKEQ
-1894 ADAELQ
+1894 AEAELQ

-1920 ALKKQTE
+1920 TLKKQTE

-1939 LRINE
+1939 MRVNE

-1968 QMIKAEQNKRAAEK
+1968 QMIKTEQNKRAAAK

-2003 QIDKLQ
+2003 KVDKLQ

-2022 KQGGTLTSEMAEQSE
+2022 KQGGTLTREMAEQSE

-2058 TAAREEK
+2058 TADREEK

-2146 EMLDNRESEI
+2146 EMLNNRESEI

-2171 RTAFGEEWADIKESA
+2171 RTAFGEEWDDIKESA

-2213 GQMFDTTRSPQQ
+2213 GQMFDTTRSLQQ

-2236 GYGKQMTIGDMLR
+2236 GYGKQMTIGDMIR

-2321 LLKSAKQLRRMAN
+2321 LLKSAKQLSRMAN

-2388 DVEDRLARLGK
+2388 DVEDRLARLNK
-2399 KRIAEMDDMDEVRQL
+2399 KRIDNMDDMDEVRQL

-2514 GFLADNANKKW
+2514 GFLADKANKKW
-2525 FESATGKDAQ
+2525 VESATGKDAQ
-2535 WITVDTPRGASVIKD
+2535 WITVDTPRGAAVIKD
-2550 GTASAISELTMTPM
+2550 GTASAINELTMTQM

-2572 SKNEDNLRHIAE
+2572 SRNEDNLRHIAE

-2650 SMVMDGYEKAMVK
+2650 SMIMDGYEKAMVK

-2726 LALPIRDLNAIM
+2726 LALPIRDLNAVM

-2852 LAAGLLRGMKGKVS
+2852 LAAGLLRGMKGRVN

-3009 QSAREAYLQ
+3009 QTARAAYLQ

-3064 LWDEDGLNWGEVMK
+3064 LWDEDGLNWGEVAK
-3078 QLGLGMVEGLAGISI
+3078 QLGLGMIEGLAGISI

-3105 AFDETWYGPDVN
+3105 AFDATWYGPDVN

-3150 LALEASTVMGLP
+3150 LALEASTVMGMP

-3216 TDDMS
+3216 TEDMS

-3243 VPNSVKYNN
+3243 VPNSIKYTDDN
-3252 DSGEEVTVQLDYSQK
+3252 GEEVTEQLDYSQK

-3281 IGALLKSDLYN
+3281 IGSLLRSDLYN

-3317 VVPEKAADGWIDDAR
+3317 VVPEKTADGWIDDAR
-3332 TISGEGVKIAD
+3332 TLSGEGVKIAD

-3349 MLSEMDSDDASGTG
+3349 MLSEMDSDDASGTS

-3368 NARAMEL
+3368 NARALEL

-3386 SGAPDELKWMEDDT
+3386 SDAPDELKWMEDDT

-3437 GSEKERGALI
+3437 ATEKERGSLI
-3447 QKLTSYASALAA
+3447 QKLTAYASALAA
-3459 YEIEPKKEPDT
+3459 YEIEPKKVPDT
-3470 WILGGQ
+3470 WISGGQ

-3486 EYIVFRALYSELDSI
+3486 EYIIFRTLYSELDSI

-3513 KRTLDLIESMGWSDQ
+3513 KRTLDLIESMGWSDK

-3565 VPGTGVAKKVAVTAT
+3565 VPGSGVAKKAAVTAT
-3580 NASEAAKAKVLAS
+3580 NASEATKAKILAS

>member
-1 MPRDAMA
+1 MA
-8 EWLAKRNAEKAA
+8 RIIGKEYLARQKRAEEAKKKGEKRQADIIVERADQQIDNIINKANQTIGQYVPGAALRRLENGTQGGYPQREETRRVIGKEYLARVRAETVEKAKA
-20 QRATPEHG
+20 
-28 AVRQAQIKV
+28 
-37 DQILEQAKKTVTELP
+37 
-52 GVKAGKT
+52 KAGQINST
-59 AKSSTPV
+59 AVKSAYKQV
-66 RQEEG
+66 RK
-71 RDAMAEWLAARKES
+71 DARGKAE
-85 KVQQIAEQGMY
+85 
-96 TVRNAK
+96 
-102 TLGVAVA
+102 
-109 NTRAEYQKA
+109 
-118 HKKAARHVAV
+118 RHVAV
-128 NTTAPLAMAEAA
+128 NTTAPLDFAEAG
-140 RYQAKFLSGRS
+140 RYRAKFLSGRS

-171 KALRLRETGDAQREA
+171 KALHLRETGDAQREA
-186 SSTAAIG
+186 SSTTATG

-239 QELEENAAMDPQ
+239 QKTEADIVKKPD
-251 FAQKAQARQDILALG
+251 FAQKSEADPKVLELG
-266 AEESRASQSKAN
+266 NEENRPQMSRATA
-278 VIYGEINGSE
+278 IYGGINHSPYFETRGSE
-288 YYVTEDPATEKMT
+288 TFMT
-301 ETERRTFTYLYNTK
+301 DEEVKIFTYLYNTQGEK
-315 GAAAAEE
+315 AAEQ
-322 YYNMLNDTLELRR
+322 YYDMLSDTLELRR
-335 GEDIA
+335 GTEKA
-340 AGMGGTAK
+340 AGLDNTFERTM
-348 KTLFSLGMGVRRFG
+348 FSLSQGVRRFG
-362 RGIEQLFNDEQLPLY
+362 RGIEQLFTDEQLPLY
-377 GEDYAENIINASASH
+377 GEDYAENIINANASH

-485 ISQFSMGSGIGDF
+485 ISRFSMGSGIGDF

-567 ITTGVMESRNS
+567 ITTGVMESRGS
-578 FVEAKQNIAFTPF
+578 FAEAKRNIAFTPF

-662 SAENGDKISLKEW
+662 STENGDKISLKEW
-675 QAEQNSTAQQEQ
+675 QAGQNSTAQQVQ
-687 SQTQRAETVQTEND
+687 SQTQRAETVQAKNNNVED
-701 NIETAMTAAE
+701 AMTAAE

-722 RGENSSYELGQQA
+722 RGENSTYELGQQA
-735 QRVMQQL
+735 QLVMQQL

-753 PGSYINRQ
+753 PGSYMNRQ
-761 LQLQEIVRSAPEAST
+761 IQLQEIVRSAPEAST
-776 AQQATQNTT
+776 AQQAAQNTT
-785 ERIDNNGRTEIL
+785 EGIDNNGRTEIF
-797 NDSEE
+797 DDGAQ
-802 RNAGLGAGE
+802 RDAGLGTGE

-819 AGGPVAGGAGTQT
+819 AGGPVTGGAGTQT

-860 NIHVVIPAEID
+860 NIHVVIPSEID
-871 TTQAADAA
+871 TARAEDAA
-879 IVEKMNRIV
+879 LVEKMNRIV
-888 TEAAAKGQDV
+888 VEAAAKGQDV

-908 SGGRTV
+908 SGNRTV

-928 QIFLQVDGRRDMER
+928 QIYLQVDGRRDMER

-1003 NELAIR
+1003 NELAVR

-1036 EASGEIETLRA
+1036 ENSGEIETLRT

-1054 AQEEQSG
+1054 VQEEQNG

-1113 AYAAMVTAEQAKVD
+1113 AYAAMVTEERAKMD
-1127 NRYDK
+1127 DRYNK
-1132 NINYHGL
+1132 NTNYHGL
-1139 GAEGMLEI
+1139 GADGLLEI

-1163 EKGSRLNRLVLVTDQ
+1163 EKGSRRNRLVLVTDK
-1178 EINGGNAVVVEEIE
+1178 EINGGTAVVVEEIE
-1192 AQGRLKGKKLKVN
+1192 TRGKYKNKLLDVN
-1205 KVITAYERERAAQ
+1205 KVITAYERDKVANDIETAA
-1218 DVQDAQIDG
+1218 ATG
-1227 RLLYLDKKR
+1227 KLLFLDKKR
-1236 SQSLNAGRPG
+1236 SQSLNAGNQG
-1246 SNSPVAM
+1246 SNSQGTM

-1294 RKSLEKK
+1294 RKALEKK
-1301 TSFSVS
+1301 ASFSVS
-1307 GDQNGQ
+1307 D
-1313 DGRGK
+1313 
-1318 QRFSLSEP
+1318 
-1326 VERAGNLIAEHNLT
+1326 
-1340 QEKLEKALEIGAFP
+1340 
-1354 SPSIAIV
+1354 
-1361 QAEQGHTNYG
+1361 
-1371 DYSVVF
+1371 
-1377 PASTIDPE
+1377 
-1385 ADSRNR
+1385 
-1391 VYGADAWTPTSS
+1391 
-1403 NATVEYRV
+1403 
-1411 DADAKRAFER
+1411 
-1421 SIRDLSGQVADG
+1421 DL
-1433 IFRGDSTLGKAGI
+1433 
-1446 EEETTKTSREIA
+1446 
-1458 EQIAQ
+1458 
-1463 YPEVK
+1463 
-1468 AAYLADKG
+1468 
-1476 ENISP
+1476 N
-1481 VYKDREYDN
+1481 
-1490 IGNAALQRYTDN
+1490 
-1502 VGAQDLAWIIAQMD
+1502 
-1516 MGDAQS
+1516 
-1522 VAQAELQRVRQAIG
+1522 
-1536 EEYAERFARIL
+1536 
-1547 DRRPERKAER
+1547 
-1557 VSEYAENKMYSS
+1557 
-1569 MRAEDFIRHAWEMV
+1569 
-1583 QDGGR
+1583 
-1588 NSGEADKMAMQ
+1588 
-1599 DELDR
+1599 
-1604 KAPVQDVAAWAEK
+1604 
-1617 RLQDVIGE
+1617 
-1625 GGIYN
+1625 
-1630 NEDRYTSRGDRRSFD
+1630 
-1645 QTHWELNAEN
+1645 ELN
-1655 LVRAMAQAEER
+1655 
-1666 GANIMWYDA
+1666 
-1675 GGLLAA
+1675 
-1681 ATPEYRS
+1681 
-1688 ISEIHADEG
+1688 
-1697 RLQTLEQEAYEG
+1697 
-1709 KVMKLQQSLDN
+1709 K
-1720 VVERI
+1720 
-1725 LQETKH
+1725 
-1731 KAYGYQDESQLITE
+1731 
-1745 ALIKTAQGGDSLQSI
+1745 
-1760 REGMAAEEY
+1760 
-1769 DIDRATAMRVQELFQ
+1769 
-1784 QAKEIPTSYFEAKPQ
+1784 
-1799 RVVSFDEAVALLAP
+1799 
-1813 ESAPASL
+1813 
-1820 MARAE
+1820 
-1825 DAGLRVIRYTDDADR
+1825 
-1840 IRVANELPGVK
+1840 
-1851 FSVQEEQDAGE
+1851 
-1862 SQKQDTQK
+1862 
-1870 DLGEMNRQV
+1870 QV
-1879 QGAEAAMRSDALKAQ
+1879 QGAEAATRSDALKAQ
-1894 ADAELQ
+1894 AEAELQ

-1907 SELAQSISKMSDA
+1907 GELAQSISKMSDA
-1920 ALKKQTE
+1920 ALKKQAE
-1927 RVKQAMTAESEG
+1927 RVKQGMTAESEG
-1939 LRINE
+1939 LRVNE

-1968 QMIKAEQNKRAAEK
+1968 QMIKSEQNKRAAAK

-2003 QIDKLQ
+2003 KVDKLQ

-2043 RQEILDYKNELQEKK
+2043 RLELLDYKNELQEKK

-2213 GQMFDTTRSPQQ
+2213 GQMFDTTRSLQQ

-2236 GYGKQMTIGDMLR
+2236 GYGKQMTIGDMIR

-2321 LLKSAKQLRRMAN
+2321 LLKSAKQLSRMAN

-2341 AAIQKVIGNIDLV
+2341 TAIQKVIGNIDLV

-2388 DVEDRLARLGK
+2388 DVEDRLARLDK
-2399 KRIAEMDDMDEVRQL
+2399 KRIDNMDDMDEVRQL

-2426 NQNQMLATVRR
+2426 NRNQMLATVRR

-2514 GFLADNANKKW
+2514 GFLADKANKKW
-2525 FESATGKDAQ
+2525 VESATGKDAQ
-2535 WITVDTPRGASVIKD
+2535 WITVDTPRGAAVIKD
-2550 GTASAISELTMTPM
+2550 GTASAINELTMTPM

-2650 SMVMDGYEKAMVK
+2650 SMIMDGYEKAMVK

-2726 LALPIRDLNAIM
+2726 LALPIRDLNAVM

-2751 SQTDKLLGRD
+2751 SQTDRLLGRD

-3009 QSAREAYLQ
+3009 QAARAAYMQ

-3064 LWDEDGLNWGEVMK
+3064 LWDEDGLNWGEVSK
-3078 QLGLGMVEGLAGISI
+3078 QLGLGMIEGLAGISI

-3204 IKADIGVLLDNR
+3204 IEADIGVLLDNR
-3216 TDDMS
+3216 TEDMS

-3243 VPNSVKYNN
+3243 VPNAIKYTDDN
-3252 DSGEEVTVQLDYSQK
+3252 GEEATEQLDYSQK

-3281 IGALLKSDLYN
+3281 VGALLKSDLYN

-3317 VVPEKAADGWIDDAR
+3317 VVPEKTADGWIDDAR
-3332 TISGEGVKIAD
+3332 TLSGEGVKIAD

-3349 MLSEMDSDDASGTG
+3349 MISEMDSDDASGTS

-3368 NARAMEL
+3368 NARALEL

-3386 SGAPDELKWMEDDT
+3386 SDAPDELKWMEDDT

-3432 DEYQS
+3432 DEYHS
-3437 GSEKERGALI
+3437 GTEKERGALI

-3459 YEIEPKKEPDT
+3459 YEIEPKKVPDT

-3543 AAEAEALQKAGM
+3543 EAEAEALQKAGM

-3565 VPGTGVAKKVAVTAT
+3565 VPGTGVVKKAAVTAT
-3580 NASEAAKAKVLAS
+3580 NASEATKAKVLAS

-3675 GSEFYSAAGAFD
+3675 GAEFYSAAGAFD

>member
-1 MPRDAMA
+1 MA
-8 EWLAKRNAEKAA
+8 RIIGKEYLARQKRAEEAKKKGEKRQADIIVERADQQIDNIINKANQTIGQYVPGAALRRLENGTQGGYPQREETRRVIGKEYLARVRAETVEKAKA
-20 QRATPEHG
+20 
-28 AVRQAQIKV
+28 
-37 DQILEQAKKTVTELP
+37 
-52 GVKAGKT
+52 KAGQINST
-59 AKSSTPV
+59 AVKSAYKQV
-66 RQEEG
+66 RK
-71 RDAMAEWLAARKES
+71 DARGKAE
-85 KVQQIAEQGMY
+85 
-96 TVRNAK
+96 
-102 TLGVAVA
+102 
-109 NTRAEYQKA
+109 
-118 HKKAARHVAV
+118 RHVAV
-128 NTTAPLAMAEAA
+128 NTTAPLDFAEAG
-140 RYQAKFLSGRS
+140 RYRAKFLSGRS

-171 KALRLRETGDAQREA
+171 KALHLRETGDAQREA
-186 SSTAAIG
+186 SSTTATG

-239 QELEENAAMDPQ
+239 QKTEADIVKKPD
-251 FAQKAQARQDILALG
+251 FAQKSEADPKVLELG
-266 AEESRASQSKAN
+266 NEENRPQMSRATA
-278 VIYGEINGSE
+278 IYGGINHSPYFETRGSE
-288 YYVTEDPATEKMT
+288 TFMT
-301 ETERRTFTYLYNTK
+301 DEEVKIFTYLYNTQGEK
-315 GAAAAEE
+315 AAEQ
-322 YYNMLNDTLELRR
+322 YYDMLSDTLELRR
-335 GEDIA
+335 GTEKA
-340 AGMGGTAK
+340 AGLDNTFERTM
-348 KTLFSLGMGVRRFG
+348 FSLSQGVRRFG
-362 RGIEQLFNDEQLPLY
+362 RGIEQLFTDEQLPLY
-377 GEDYAENIINASASH
+377 GEDYAENIINANASH

-485 ISQFSMGSGIGDF
+485 ISRFSMGSGIGDF

-567 ITTGVMESRNS
+567 ITTGVMESRGS
-578 FVEAKQNIAFTPF
+578 FAEAKRNIAFTPF

-662 SAENGDKISLKEW
+662 STENGDKISLKEW
-675 QAEQNSTAQQEQ
+675 QAGQNSTAQQVQ
-687 SQTQRAETVQTEND
+687 SQTQRAETVQAKNNNVED
-701 NIETAMTAAE
+701 AMTAAE

-722 RGENSSYELGQQA
+722 RGENSTYELGQQA
-735 QRVMQQL
+735 QLVMQQL

-753 PGSYINRQ
+753 PGSYMNRQ
-761 LQLQEIVRSAPEAST
+761 IQLQEIVRSAPEAST
-776 AQQATQNTT
+776 AQQAAQNTT
-785 ERIDNNGRTEIL
+785 EGIDNNGRTEIF
-797 NDSEE
+797 DDGAQ
-802 RNAGLGAGE
+802 RDAGLGTGE

-819 AGGPVAGGAGTQT
+819 AGGPVTGGAGTQT

-860 NIHVVIPAEID
+860 NIHVVIPSEID
-871 TTQAADAA
+871 TARAEDAA
-879 IVEKMNRIV
+879 LVEKMNRIV
-888 TEAAAKGQDV
+888 VEAAAKGQDV

-908 SGGRTV
+908 SGNRTV

-928 QIFLQVDGRRDMER
+928 QIYLQVDGRRDMER

-1003 NELAIR
+1003 NELAVR

-1036 EASGEIETLRA
+1036 ENSGEIETLRT

-1054 AQEEQSG
+1054 VQEEQNG

-1113 AYAAMVTAEQAKVD
+1113 AYAAMVTEERAKMD
-1127 NRYDK
+1127 DRYNK
-1132 NINYHGL
+1132 NTNYHGL
-1139 GAEGMLEI
+1139 GADGLLEI

-1163 EKGSRLNRLVLVTDQ
+1163 EKGSRRNRLVLVTDK
-1178 EINGGNAVVVEEIE
+1178 EINGGTAVVVEEIE
-1192 AQGRLKGKKLKVN
+1192 TRGKYKNKLLDVN
-1205 KVITAYERERAAQ
+1205 KVITAYERDKVANDIETAA
-1218 DVQDAQIDG
+1218 ATG
-1227 RLLYLDKKR
+1227 KLLFLDKKR
-1236 SQSLNAGRPG
+1236 SQSLNAGNQG
-1246 SNSPVAM
+1246 SNSQGTM

-1294 RKSLEKK
+1294 RKALEKK
-1301 TSFSVS
+1301 ASFSVS
-1307 GDQNGQ
+1307 D
-1313 DGRGK
+1313 
-1318 QRFSLSEP
+1318 
-1326 VERAGNLIAEHNLT
+1326 
-1340 QEKLEKALEIGAFP
+1340 
-1354 SPSIAIV
+1354 
-1361 QAEQGHTNYG
+1361 
-1371 DYSVVF
+1371 
-1377 PASTIDPE
+1377 
-1385 ADSRNR
+1385 
-1391 VYGADAWTPTSS
+1391 
-1403 NATVEYRV
+1403 
-1411 DADAKRAFER
+1411 
-1421 SIRDLSGQVADG
+1421 DL
-1433 IFRGDSTLGKAGI
+1433 
-1446 EEETTKTSREIA
+1446 
-1458 EQIAQ
+1458 
-1463 YPEVK
+1463 
-1468 AAYLADKG
+1468 
-1476 ENISP
+1476 N
-1481 VYKDREYDN
+1481 
-1490 IGNAALQRYTDN
+1490 
-1502 VGAQDLAWIIAQMD
+1502 
-1516 MGDAQS
+1516 
-1522 VAQAELQRVRQAIG
+1522 
-1536 EEYAERFARIL
+1536 
-1547 DRRPERKAER
+1547 
-1557 VSEYAENKMYSS
+1557 
-1569 MRAEDFIRHAWEMV
+1569 
-1583 QDGGR
+1583 
-1588 NSGEADKMAMQ
+1588 
-1599 DELDR
+1599 
-1604 KAPVQDVAAWAEK
+1604 
-1617 RLQDVIGE
+1617 
-1625 GGIYN
+1625 
-1630 NEDRYTSRGDRRSFD
+1630 
-1645 QTHWELNAEN
+1645 ELN
-1655 LVRAMAQAEER
+1655 
-1666 GANIMWYDA
+1666 
-1675 GGLLAA
+1675 
-1681 ATPEYRS
+1681 
-1688 ISEIHADEG
+1688 
-1697 RLQTLEQEAYEG
+1697 
-1709 KVMKLQQSLDN
+1709 K
-1720 VVERI
+1720 
-1725 LQETKH
+1725 
-1731 KAYGYQDESQLITE
+1731 
-1745 ALIKTAQGGDSLQSI
+1745 
-1760 REGMAAEEY
+1760 
-1769 DIDRATAMRVQELFQ
+1769 
-1784 QAKEIPTSYFEAKPQ
+1784 
-1799 RVVSFDEAVALLAP
+1799 
-1813 ESAPASL
+1813 
-1820 MARAE
+1820 
-1825 DAGLRVIRYTDDADR
+1825 
-1840 IRVANELPGVK
+1840 
-1851 FSVQEEQDAGE
+1851 
-1862 SQKQDTQK
+1862 
-1870 DLGEMNRQV
+1870 QV
-1879 QGAEAAMRSDALKAQ
+1879 QGAEAATRSDALKAQ
-1894 ADAELQ
+1894 AEAELQ

-1907 SELAQSISKMSDA
+1907 GELAQSISKMSDA
-1920 ALKKQTE
+1920 ALKKQAE
-1927 RVKQAMTAESEG
+1927 RVKQGMTAESEG
-1939 LRINE
+1939 LRVNE

-1968 QMIKAEQNKRAAEK
+1968 QMIKSEQNKRAAAK

-2003 QIDKLQ
+2003 KVDKLQ

-2043 RQEILDYKNELQEKK
+2043 RQELLDYKNELQEKK

-2213 GQMFDTTRSPQQ
+2213 GQMFDTTRSLQQ

-2236 GYGKQMTIGDMLR
+2236 GYGKQMTIGDMIR

-2321 LLKSAKQLRRMAN
+2321 LLKSAKQLSRMAN

-2341 AAIQKVIGNIDLV
+2341 TAIQKVIGNIDLV

-2388 DVEDRLARLGK
+2388 DVEDRLARLDK
-2399 KRIAEMDDMDEVRQL
+2399 KRIDNMDDMDEVRQL

-2426 NQNQMLATVRR
+2426 NRNQMLATVRR

-2514 GFLADNANKKW
+2514 GFLADKANKKW
-2525 FESATGKDAQ
+2525 VESATGKDAQ
-2535 WITVDTPRGASVIKD
+2535 WITVDTPRGAAVIKD
-2550 GTASAISELTMTPM
+2550 GTASAINELTMTPM

-2650 SMVMDGYEKAMVK
+2650 SMIMDGYERAMVK

-2726 LALPIRDLNAIM
+2726 LALPIRDLNAVM

-2751 SQTDKLLGRD
+2751 SQTDRLLGRD

-3009 QSAREAYLQ
+3009 QAARAAYLQ

-3064 LWDEDGLNWGEVMK
+3064 LWDEDGPNWGEVMK

-3127 SAISAA
+3127 SAISTA

-3216 TDDMS
+3216 TEDMS

-3243 VPNSVKYNN
+3243 VPNAIKYTDDN
-3252 DSGEEVTVQLDYSQK
+3252 GEEVTEQLDYSQK

-3281 IGALLKSDLYN
+3281 IGSLLKSDLYN

-3317 VVPEKAADGWIDDAR
+3317 VVPEKTADGWIDDAR
-3332 TISGEGVKIAD
+3332 TLSGEGVKIAD

-3349 MLSEMDSDDASGTG
+3349 MLSEMDSDDASGTS

-3368 NARAMEL
+3368 NARALEL
-3375 ANEKGWTWAVP
+3375 ANEKGWTWAAP
-3386 SGAPDELKWMEDDT
+3386 SDAPDELKWMEDDT

-3437 GSEKERGALI
+3437 ATEKERGALI

-3459 YEIEPKKEPDT
+3459 YEIEPKKVPDT
-3470 WILGGQ
+3470 WISGGQ

-3486 EYIVFRALYSELDSI
+3486 EYIIFRTLYSELDSI

-3513 KRTLDLIESMGWSDQ
+3513 KRTLDLIESMGWSDK

-3543 AAEAEALQKAGM
+3543 TAEAEALQKAGM

-3565 VPGTGVAKKVAVTAT
+3565 VPGSGVAKKAAVTAT
-3580 NASEAAKAKVLAS
+3580 NASEATKAKILAS

>member
-1 MPRDAMA
+1 MA
-8 EWLAKRNAEKAA
+8 RIIGKEYLARQKRAEEAKKKGEKRQADIIVERADQQIDNIINKANETIGQYVPGAALRRLENGTQGGYPQREETRRVIGKEYLARVRAETVEKAKA
-20 QRATPEHG
+20 
-28 AVRQAQIKV
+28 
-37 DQILEQAKKTVTELP
+37 
-52 GVKAGKT
+52 KAGQINST
-59 AKSSTPV
+59 AVKSAYKQV
-66 RQEEG
+66 RK
-71 RDAMAEWLAARKES
+71 DARGKAE
-85 KVQQIAEQGMY
+85 
-96 TVRNAK
+96 
-102 TLGVAVA
+102 
-109 NTRAEYQKA
+109 
-118 HKKAARHVAV
+118 RHVAV
-128 NTTAPLAMAEAA
+128 NTTAPLDFAEAG

-171 KALRLRETGDAQREA
+171 KALHLRETGDAQQEA
-186 SSTAAIG
+186 SSTAATG

-198 ETRFGSSLTRSADQ
+198 ATRFGSSLTRSADQ

-239 QELEENAAMDPQ
+239 QKTERDIVSKPDFAEKSKIDPAKLRAA
-251 FAQKAQARQDILALG
+251 K
-266 AEESRASQSKAN
+266 ETESRAAVLYAGFAGSGSQ
-278 VIYGEINGSE
+278 
-288 YYVTEDPATEKMT
+288 VTKDPAAELMT
-301 ETERRTFTYLYNTK
+301 DDERKTFVYLYNTQGEK
-315 GAAAAEE
+315 AAEQ
-322 YYNMLNDTLELRR
+322 YYDMLFDTLELRR
-335 GEDIA
+335 GTEMA
-340 AGMGGTAK
+340 AGLDNTFERTM
-348 KTLFSLGMGVRRFG
+348 FSLSQGVRRFG
-362 RGIEQLFNDEQLPLY
+362 RGIEQLFTDEQLPLY
-377 GEDYAENIINASASH
+377 GEDYAENIINAGASH

-485 ISQFSMGSGIGDF
+485 ISRFSMGSGIGDF

-567 ITTGVMESRNS
+567 ITTGVMESRGS
-578 FVEAKQNIAFTPF
+578 FAEAKRNIAFTPF

-637 RALGVDEKTMDRIA
+637 RALGVDEKTMGRIA

-662 SAENGDKISLKEW
+662 STENGDKISLKEW
-675 QAEQNSTAQQEQ
+675 QAGQNSTAQQGQ
-687 SQTQRAETVQTEND
+687 SQTQRAETVQAEN
-701 NIETAMTAAE
+701 NNVETAMTAAE

-722 RGENSSYELGQQA
+722 RGENSTYELGQQA

-753 PGSYINRQ
+753 PGSYMNRQ
-761 LQLQEIVRSAPEAST
+761 IQLQEIVRSAPEAST
-776 AQQATQNTT
+776 AQQAAQNTT
-785 ERIDNNGRTEIL
+785 EGIDNNGRTEIF
-797 NDSEE
+797 DDGAQ
-802 RNAGLGAGE
+802 RDAGLGTGE

-860 NIHVVIPAEID
+860 NIHVVIPSEID
-871 TTQAADAA
+871 TARAEDAA
-879 IVEKMNRIV
+879 LVEKMNRIV
-888 TEAAAKGQDV
+888 VEAAAKGQDV

-908 SGGRTV
+908 SGNRTV

-1003 NELAIR
+1003 NELAVR

-1036 EASGEIETLRA
+1036 ENSGEIETLRA

-1054 AQEEQSG
+1054 AQEEQNGKFSLAGQKARTANSQTLQIAEQMEQEGASREEIWQETGWTRTMDGKNWRFEIDNSEAEYRGGGDAQFREAHADYAEYQDLLQKMFEGTISESEMQRLEQLDDIWSG
-1061 KLSIADGLLDKLRRV
+1061 EYARLRERVESGNATLADVLQHDSLYEAYPELRNVKVRLESDTGSKNGSYDPRTNTITISEDKPGDSAKVGTMLHEIQHAIQQIEGWESGASPEYWAAREYESGDTASDRAQELYSRILNSLDKADQNKVIRYNELDREMEATFSADPESEAGKRYAKYEAEQDKLYEELYKNEWFRRLLDLQRQM
-1076 AENRYRGA
+1076 ENPQSAYYEMYLNTAGEIEARNVSERYRMAQEERRKTAPKGA
-1084 DEIYIGETSD
+1084 DEDTLYKGSEWTRAMDEDPERSKIKDQIRGAQDELNEMKVATSIQAPENLRGRQD
-1094 FLTREIGVDAA
+1094 TMAWVQ
-1105 KVTMPASK
+1105 KVLP
-1113 AYAAMVTAEQAKVD
+1113 
-1127 NRYDK
+1127 
-1132 NINYHGL
+1132 NYHGSVDTKLL
-1139 GAEGMLEI
+1139 GKVTFEKEEI
-1147 LEKSENPVAAF
+1147 AAGLRYAKTPEERAAIATVPMVLKRGIEVGEHSNHKGRKKHTVTIAAPV
-1158 VSKPG
+1158 
-1163 EKGSRLNRLVLVTDQ
+1163 
-1178 EINGGNAVVVEEIE
+1178 EINGVRGNVGVVVSMSNGKYYAHRILLPNGEMF
-1192 AQGRLKGKKLKVN
+1192 QFGGGKKN
-1205 KVITAYERERAAQ
+1205 EAARGPQ
-1218 DVQDAQIDG
+1218 RGV
-1227 RLLYLDKKR
+1227 
-1236 SQSLNAGRPG
+1236 
-1246 SNSPVAM
+1246 
-1253 QSSDF
+1253 
-1258 QTNIQNFL
+1258 T
-1266 ADVKWESGEYDKKVS
+1266 VS
-1281 GSGPVESDIAAAF
+1281 GSLANATSAASRGSIAQNKAEV
-1294 RKSLEKK
+1294 KGK
-1301 TSFSVS
+1301 FSVS
-1307 GDQNGQ
+1307 D
-1313 DGRGK
+1313 
-1318 QRFSLSEP
+1318 
-1326 VERAGNLIAEHNLT
+1326 
-1340 QEKLEKALEIGAFP
+1340 
-1354 SPSIAIV
+1354 
-1361 QAEQGHTNYG
+1361 
-1371 DYSVVF
+1371 
-1377 PASTIDPE
+1377 
-1385 ADSRNR
+1385 
-1391 VYGADAWTPTSS
+1391 
-1403 NATVEYRV
+1403 
-1411 DADAKRAFER
+1411 
-1421 SIRDLSGQVADG
+1421 DL
-1433 IFRGDSTLGKAGI
+1433 
-1446 EEETTKTSREIA
+1446 
-1458 EQIAQ
+1458 
-1463 YPEVK
+1463 
-1468 AAYLADKG
+1468 
-1476 ENISP
+1476 N
-1481 VYKDREYDN
+1481 
-1490 IGNAALQRYTDN
+1490 
-1502 VGAQDLAWIIAQMD
+1502 
-1516 MGDAQS
+1516 
-1522 VAQAELQRVRQAIG
+1522 
-1536 EEYAERFARIL
+1536 
-1547 DRRPERKAER
+1547 
-1557 VSEYAENKMYSS
+1557 
-1569 MRAEDFIRHAWEMV
+1569 
-1583 QDGGR
+1583 
-1588 NSGEADKMAMQ
+1588 
-1599 DELDR
+1599 
-1604 KAPVQDVAAWAEK
+1604 
-1617 RLQDVIGE
+1617 
-1625 GGIYN
+1625 
-1630 NEDRYTSRGDRRSFD
+1630 
-1645 QTHWELNAEN
+1645 ELN
-1655 LVRAMAQAEER
+1655 Q
-1666 GANIMWYDA
+1666 
-1675 GGLLAA
+1675 
-1681 ATPEYRS
+1681 
-1688 ISEIHADEG
+1688 
-1697 RLQTLEQEAYEG
+1697 
-1709 KVMKLQQSLDN
+1709 
-1720 VVERI
+1720 
-1725 LQETKH
+1725 
-1731 KAYGYQDESQLITE
+1731 
-1745 ALIKTAQGGDSLQSI
+1745 
-1760 REGMAAEEY
+1760 
-1769 DIDRATAMRVQELFQ
+1769 
-1784 QAKEIPTSYFEAKPQ
+1784 
-1799 RVVSFDEAVALLAP
+1799 
-1813 ESAPASL
+1813 
-1820 MARAE
+1820 
-1825 DAGLRVIRYTDDADR
+1825 
-1840 IRVANELPGVK
+1840 
-1851 FSVQEEQDAGE
+1851 
-1862 SQKQDTQK
+1862 
-1870 DLGEMNRQV
+1870 QV
-1879 QGAEAAMRSDALKAQ
+1879 QGAEAATRSDALKAQ
-1894 ADAELQ
+1894 AEAELQ

-1920 ALKKQTE
+1920 TLKKQTE

-1939 LRINE
+1939 LRVNE

-1968 QMIKAEQNKRAAEK
+1968 QMIKSEQNKRAAAK

-2003 QIDKLQ
+2003 KVDKLQ

-2022 KQGGTLTSEMAEQSE
+2022 KQGGTLTREMAEKSE

-2043 RQEILDYKNELQEKK
+2043 RQELLDYKNELQEKK

-2171 RTAFGEEWADIKESA
+2171 RTAFGEEWDDIKESA

-2199 RSIQSWTAELQKEF
+2199 RSIQSWTDELQKEF

-2236 GYGKQMTIGDMLR
+2236 GYGKQMTIGDMIR

-2321 LLKSAKQLRRMAN
+2321 LLKSAKQLSRMAN

-2388 DVEDRLARLGK
+2388 DVEDRLARLDK
-2399 KRIAEMDDMDEVRQL
+2399 KRIDNMDDMNEVRQL

-2426 NQNQMLATVRR
+2426 NRNQMLATVRR

-2514 GFLADNANKKW
+2514 GFLADKANKKW
-2525 FESATGKDAQ
+2525 VESATGKDAQ
-2535 WITVDTPRGASVIKD
+2535 WITVDTPRGAAVIKD
-2550 GTASAISELTMTPM
+2550 GTASAINELTMTPM

-2650 SMVMDGYEKAMVK
+2650 SMIMDGYEKAMVK

-2726 LALPIRDLNAIM
+2726 LALPIRDLNAVM

-2866 TDTLGQYSSVY
+2866 TETLGQYSSVY

-2934 TPGTSE
+2934 TPGTSK

-3009 QSAREAYLQ
+3009 QAARAAYMQ

-3216 TDDMS
+3216 TEDMG

-3243 VPNSVKYNN
+3243 VPNAIKYTDDN
-3252 DSGEEVTVQLDYSQK
+3252 GEEVTEQLDYSQK

-3281 IGALLKSDLYN
+3281 IGSLLKSDLYN

-3317 VVPEKAADGWIDDAR
+3317 VVPEKTADGWIDDAR
-3332 TISGEGVKIAD
+3332 TLSGEGVKIAD

-3349 MLSEMDSDDASGTG
+3349 MLSEMDSDDASGTS

-3368 NARAMEL
+3368 NARALEL

-3386 SGAPDELKWMEDDT
+3386 SDAPDELKWMEDDT

-3437 GSEKERGALI
+3437 ATEKERGALI
-3447 QKLTSYASALAA
+3447 QKLTAYASALAA
-3459 YEIEPKKEPDT
+3459 YEIEPKKVPDT
-3470 WILGGQ
+3470 WISGGQ

-3486 EYIVFRALYSELDSI
+3486 EYIIFRTLYSELDSI

-3513 KRTLDLIESMGWSDQ
+3513 KRTLDLIESMGWSDK

-3565 VPGTGVAKKVAVTAT
+3565 VPGSGVAKKAAVTAT
-3580 NASEAAKAKVLAS
+3580 NASEATKAKILAS

-3675 GSEFYSAAGAFD
+3675 GAEFYSAAGAFD